1 MAEVNM
7 NENRKWLYD
16 VLTNK
21 GVQMGAYEEFDKN
34 VDANKD
40 WLYNT
45 AKSKGVDI
53 GDYDAFDKA
62 MSNSQIPAVTV
73 PHPGQQQLQQPQP
86 RPKSPYVEGKGEETM
101 IFGVPYADYQQM
113 TPEEQSKQYSAAIEK
128 RKNDEKDF
136 FSNYI
141 SGQLGEIDSELNKE
155 REPVPMPAGSAF
167 MPSSVVGAAQRFGNG
182 DTKETQDRYTSL
194 HAAKNLL
201 DDANKLVEE
210 AKKGDTGFF
219 SSLGRGFKD
228 KFMDTDN
235 WTMGLTDT
243 AYSGLLRK
251 AIEKEESGEELSPE
265 ESKLLDAAAV
275 NMATQA
281 YFSSDM
287 SRGYKA
293 GSTTAQSIPFML
305 EFAVNPISSSGN
317 ALAKGLLKH
326 GLKRFGRASAEAAGR
341 EALNAFGRAATS
353 NAAKVAGRLVGDAAA
368 AAGMTATTS
377 IGRVASGTNERMIGD
392 VQAKVEDG
400 DIKYAGRENSMNFD
414 EALGKSAISNFLENQ
429 SEMFF
434 NAFAGGGKLA
444 KEALN
449 KFIPG
454 FSKLS
459 NSEIVQFI
467 SKIKNNP
474 TIKNVAERTQ
484 FHGLLGEYAE
494 EVYNNFANIPLGEMT
509 VEQAAD
515 LDNNI
520 DTFLGLAPTSA
531 AFGLL
536 GLGGMAREKY
546 TTQRNLHRFRDGLNE
561 EDKTLFDELQ
571 QVINAGDQ
579 ETTKAFIERTLADEN
594 LSPEEKKER
603 VFAVQD
609 MQEEKVLEDVQNE
622 DVSAGVTPEDIE
634 ANKIDIYRNFK
645 RAERKVNSLL
655 PEEVVSQLDAVS
667 DLGQFA
673 SANNLNEQQVSA
685 LADYLPAKEIFSQY
699 VDHTNSRKEE
709 AKMQAREQAIT
720 DVERISNPETGFV
733 TQVKH
738 KFADNPVY
746 LVGGN
751 LAFGEDGFLDRDNSS
766 ETVYYV
772 DETGERKMAQAE
784 DFDSILSEMPADDM
798 IAQAETNAEQDF
810 IAAEEESLQSPEL
823 PAPAR
828 GETVMMDGSHYLIE
842 GDNMDDPGLS
852 VMAIKL
858 NDAGEIDIENGDER
872 PISIDDYYSLKEA
885 ELWEDVIPASQQAE
899 TLQTEEIPLEAEEVQ
914 AEIEKTPVPIEEEAT
929 LEETPEQKQQ
939 KVFDTLPKKKDG
951 SVDYKKMTPQ
961 QRFDYTSVI
970 DSPEVAIED
979 LKDDV
984 AAKNEELEKINA
996 RLAKATGGERV
1007 ELRDLIRAKKK
1018 ELDELNTFFQSVVPE
1033 QSDASENMETS
1044 QVPEDVRTDE
1054 DYISWVADNS
1064 DDAREVLGAYSAAK
1078 DLASHDQTLKPWQR
1092 DLLGR
1097 KISTSSF
1104 NRFGDRNQI
1113 TGALAKG
1120 WLRKDGQEID
1130 AIAQELTEN
1139 GLDVTEQDIVDFM
1152 LANPS
1157 NHVSQISD
1165 TMRSLSSKFSEIA
1178 TKEMGIPVGG
1188 PESNTGKLYLQ
1199 FKEANQKL
1207 DELTQEQKQDA
1218 RNAITADME
1227 ASDQERATDYYEM
1240 LDDYLK
1246 QYDQFRSE
1254 LAAEDADDAII
1265 QMMEE
1270 GNPELYH
1277 GGFTADELDDIY
1289 SQIENN
1295 NGTERQAEDSR
1306 ENQSPLSG
1314 EEVKQHEESGTSE
1327 VVATENSEGK
1337 EQNNGAVPNEQLEN
1351 IEEQKQLDIEQPTV
1365 SDLSVVEPSSSI
1377 QENGNNTLN
1386 SEDNSVLSQSD
1397 NQKVNENDEVSESI
1411 PQGEHGTVLE
1421 VSGEQEEPIYQL
1433 RRGIEEASR
1442 DASESE
1448 GSRENQQ
1455 EVKPIGVGPFGAIY
1469 NQFKNKAKEAID
1481 FLLNLKSGEAT
1492 AALHHSDVGDIDLV
1506 WGKEGTGKSNGYGL
1520 SKIAK
1525 YHPEVLSNLQ
1535 GILDDMN
1542 VISRTTNRINLESD
1556 THKAAVRLEWNGE
1569 SKNWLLTAFEKEAPT
1584 PIDKTTDT
1592 GENQIDLQSDTAL
1605 LQDVGSSFVDK
1616 DSELSANKQE
1626 NVQFT
1631 APNLIPEENVLDY
1644 ANRISE
1650 AKRLFDAEQE
1660 VNTHPTEAQKSAGNY
1675 KKGHIKI
1682 DGYDITIENPKGSER
1697 SGVDTNGQP
1706 WSVTMN
1712 NTYGYIR
1719 GTEGVD
1725 GDHIDVFLS
1734 DNPAGGKVYVIDQMN
1749 EDGSFDEHK
1758 VMYGFNSALAAKRA
1772 YMKNYSPG
1780 WKGLG
1785 KTTEVSKEVFNEWVK
1800 SSKRKTKPFAEYKIA
1815 KENADNIVEI
1825 QSEDV
1830 LQADTVEYGVSNK
1843 LVSKDRYEELKNK
1856 LRGKLGQMNIGFDP
1870 ELFSIGAEM
1879 AAYHIEAG
1887 ARKFGDFAQRM
1898 IEDVGDAVRPYLKSF
1913 YEGARQFPG
1922 MEDFQKD
1929 MDEYHAVKDFD
1940 TDSFDKAV
1948 ESIDKATLPAK
1959 ESKSNNRKSSEN
1971 TVSSQKSE
1979 SNKPAEMQDLFN
1991 QNLEDH
1997 GERRNSEERNPDTDR
2012 SMGGKTREEAV
2023 RTERR
2028 RNDTGV
2034 HGHNVPDADRSG
2046 RIPESTGRVVSS
2058 VKVQR
2063 NRNNYNFG
2071 ENHIDVPAGD
2081 VAKLKANIDA
2091 IRTLREVENSGKPA
2105 TEQQKAKLARYVGWG
2120 GLANALDE
2128 NKFKASER
2136 SWIADANWNAKYLP
2150 YYKQLKELLSP
2161 EEFRSAVQS
2170 TTTSHYTPEP
2180 IIRNLWNIATRVGFT
2195 GGMISEPAMGV
2206 GHILGL
2212 MPKGIAENSQISGFE
2227 IDSLSGRISK
2237 ALYPDANTKVQGYE
2251 TEFAPQSK
2259 DLVIT
2264 NVPFGKD
2271 APYDKFLDK
2280 SLRKKL
2286 GEAYNLHNYFIA
2298 KGLLEL
2304 KENGLGVF
2312 ITSSATMDG
2321 ADSRFREFVASNG
2334 FDMVGAIRLP
2344 NDAFQKNAGTSVTAD
2359 ILVFRKRKAG
2369 EVANGVNYIST
2380 TPVGEGTYEEKGEK
2394 RTKPIMINEYFAAR
2408 PEMMLGEMMTAFD
2421 AGSGGLYSGASQTLK
2436 ARSGLDLSQAI
2447 SEAIGKLPE
2456 NILGKVENSAVVK
2469 DKEQTT
2475 QRDGTLTVKDGKIY
2489 VAMSGGLEP
2498 VPVKE
2503 TFTYNG
2509 KLQKTVDAV
2518 QSYNDLKST
2527 LKKLIAAEQS
2537 LDIDPEPIRKELNKQ
2552 YDAFAKKYGTLN
2564 RNKALDNVLV
2574 EDFERYLPLS
2584 LEDVTKV
2591 PSATGKSS
2599 VYQITKGKGILD
2611 KRVSYP
2617 VKEPSKADN
2626 LQDAVN
2632 ISRSYRGAIDIPYIS
2647 QLIAKS
2653 EEEVIDDML
2662 RDGVAYR
2669 DPLTGDLIDRGTY
2682 LSGNVKEKL
2691 EEARSAAE
2699 RDPAFE
2705 KNVEELINVQP
2716 EMIRFGDISYRLGT
2730 PWIPTEFIDK
2740 FAEDVLGLS
2749 DTGLNFV
2756 SVLNEYVTGKSISV
2770 ADYAKAGI
2778 YKTDRLGTINLF
2790 EAALNQRKPKVYDE
2804 IKNGEQKIRVVN
2816 EVETQAAA
2824 EKVMEISDKFIE
2836 YIDGQK
2842 AFHKE
2847 LERIYNDKY
2856 NNFRLKEYDLPAFEH
2871 YPNSNSQ
2878 ITLRIH
2884 QMRAVQRS
2892 LGESTLY
2899 AHQVG
2904 TGKTFTMITTA
2915 MEMRRLGIARK
2926 PMIVVQNATLED
2938 FVKDFYKLYPGA
2950 NVLAPGKDERSADNR
2965 KRLFNLIATGDFD
2978 AIIIPQSFMQFIP
2991 DDEGRKKKLIQQ
3003 KIEEYERVIEVTE
3016 NDSLRRRLE
3025 KEVADLQNQFE
3036 GVEKPK
3042 KRSVKDRAKA
3052 ENRIKTKMERQL
3064 DRRTDDVLTFEQ
3076 MGIDAL
3082 FIDEAHNYKK
3092 IGFVS
3097 KMSNVKGIDTTASQR
3112 ANSLLLKAK
3121 WVQEKNNGR
3130 NVILATGTPITNTM
3144 AEVWTMMNFVAPDIL
3159 EAYNIQTFDEFATTF
3174 GTVEPSLEFTATG
3187 NFKIADRFKS
3197 YVNVPELVKAFRSH
3211 ADVVLTEDVEEFQE
3225 SSSIPKLRD
3234 GAMTNIVI
3242 DKNED
3247 LEDVM
3252 QILISELERFSKMS
3266 GKEKRRMSAL
3276 PLVVFTKAKQAAIDL
3291 RLLNPSFADNPNS
3304 KTNQVVSNVVK
3315 LYNESNADKGAQLI
3329 FCDSYQSPGEQPKM
3343 DLFDYDPNTPRF
3355 NLYEDIKQ
3363 KLIAQGIPAKEI
3375 AIINNYD
3382 GERRKGLF
3390 EKVRSG
3396 DVRILLG
3403 STEKMGVGVN
3413 VQDRLYGLH
3422 HIDAPV
3428 RPMDFEQRNG
3438 RILRQGNNYA
3448 LWGKPVN
3455 VVTYGVQ
3462 GTLDATAYDR
3472 LRIKQNFIN
3481 QMMKGNVSGRIM
3493 EEQDD
3498 EDPSGMTFNQM
3509 AATLSGD
3516 KTAQLLFVAENLL
3529 KKLRNLKRS
3538 DANSKSGMAESIEYT
3553 RNRII
3558 HDKGQKKV
3566 YERAYKTISEYFPDG
3581 VENVTVDGETYTEK
3595 FGPALEPVIASYE
3608 DAYSLN
3614 RGTAPLKIMLNNSK
3628 AEVIVHFN
3636 EGRMVYEL
3644 YAGNEHIVEGRQFNG
3659 GKGLMSSIEHQLK
3672 AVEKNLSDIDEKIA
3686 SYEKRVQGLTEA
3698 MNTPWGREDELK
3710 AAEKEVEGLKKQLEE
3725 KAKLDNDSNKRYRI
3739 VYHGG
3744 GVQFEKFDINKV
3756 GTGQGT
3762 QAFGWGLYFTS
3773 SKDIAKWY
3781 AEDSAFLNAEKS
3793 MKEVETYGYALDAD
3807 IDYDKAR
3814 TMVIE
3819 EHERFLRDAA
3829 RIFGK
3834 DSKEWKDAKE
3844 DLELATNTRTKTEIT
3859 KSNKNLYEVSLPDN
3873 LKLLDWDRVLEPN
3886 VVDRFLNIVTDKYGK
3901 DIAEEERT
3909 DMMDTNSIFGGVLYD
3924 SAISVAQKIANSNL
3938 IPQNDIYKEASML
3951 IKDTGFDGIIYDAGR
3966 NFGNAKRGDKN
3977 YVIFD
3982 EESISLI
3989 DKMRY
3994 RISNRV
4000 SNLIRKGKENK
4011 IVSAIN
4017 ALSNALHSPVNIV
4030 RRFDDLPSDVRSNEK
4045 MVKGWSDLETGEIS
4059 VYLPNATNVE
4069 DVQATVLHEVIGH
4082 RGLNEVF
4089 GEQYDDFIDK
4099 VFENTVPAT
4108 RRKIIELGIK
4118 REYDFHLATEEYLA
4132 ELAEKGFERE
4142 KGFLKTIKSLFTDM
4156 FHRAKI
4162 KLGFRLN
4169 DGDLRYMLWRTYQL
4183 KTEGRSTDSFAKDM
4197 SMRYKLKVGNYRET
4211 PVRKKYRSDNATTE
4225 KDVAKHLYEAR
4236 TLDRMYKYQE
4246 AYWDSMLGLK
4256 ALQKALEKE
4265 TDKPIADYENAYM
4278 AENQLSSKNS
4288 FEQEF
4293 YKMNFFDPIMSEVNK
4308 LIKTGIE
4315 YDDILDY
4322 LKAKHGLERNEEFAK
4337 RAAEEAK
4344 EPFLEKLNDLE
4355 KLLADGGIDGLTF
4368 DEERDNLNSEM
4379 EEAAEDAYI
4388 EARGKDFSGLSS
4400 LTGEKENFTTEA
4412 EKLVSAFEE
4421 GNDTAVLW
4429 EKINAATKESLKK
4442 SYECGLMTKDAYQ
4455 KVNAM
4460 FKYYIPLRGWKED
4473 TAADVYDYIMEERP
4487 IFNVPVKKMGGR
4499 MSEADDPLATIANM
4513 AESAI
4518 MQGNR
4523 NLMKQ
4528 RFLAMVINHPTS
4540 LATVKQMWYTY
4551 DGVRDEWQQALP
4563 EIPED
4568 ATGEEVAALVE
4579 EFERRMVGLAR
4590 EGLAR
4595 KGRLEVPYR
4604 ALPREQ
4610 KQHMVAVKKDGLEY
4624 TVYINGNPR
4633 AAQAVN
4639 GLTNPDASKSVFL
4652 NTVKRINRQMAAN
4665 FTTRNPAFVISNLAR
4680 DVIFSASAI
4689 AIKEDHKYAS
4699 RFRRN
4704 LIKNGLGLRLGELLY
4719 KSEKNSLD
4727 LNNELER
4734 YFSEFLKN
4742 GGETGYT
4749 ALHSVEEHR
4758 KMIERSI
4765 MDAKGLVD
4773 LGRIFGL
4780 KPGKVTT
4787 PTTLGIVPA
4796 FQFVAK
4802 WTEFGNRCAEDVS
4815 RFTTYM
4821 TSRQMGRSISRSISD
4836 AKEVTVNFNKKGAGS
4851 LCATTLKSLFLFFN
4865 AAVQSLANFA
4875 NLAKANPKRFS
4886 AAVGGFTAAGIIL
4899 PIINNLLIGMFG
4911 GDDDKDAYENLPE
4924 WVRKNNFCFWLG
4936 GDKFLTIPIPIELRA
4951 FYGSGELFRS
4961 YMEGKGD
4968 NRNIGMELMGQFTEL
4983 LPINP
4988 FGGGEW
4994 NIPKGT
5000 PVENIVGTVVGNLMP
5015 DAGKPIYQVFQNK
5028 DFFGKPIYKDS
5039 FNELM
5044 PEWTKAYAGT
5054 SKALVSSTKLLNEVT
5069 GGDKYDRGLLNMNPA
5084 ILEHFFESYFGG
5096 LGKTI
5101 NQVGKTVSM
5110 IWDEDERMWRSVPVL
5125 NRFLSGGDERN
5136 VFSRVNEAYF
5146 NYLGEYKVVE
5156 NRLRGYKKEMKAGD
5170 GLYRAKLE
5178 ELETSSEYKRYA
5190 ILKKYQKRV
5199 KAFQDKI
5206 KEETDREDR
5215 KEYETGLNLLKTE
5228 IVEELRSIK

>member
-1 MAEVNM
+1 MAEINM

-16 VLTNK
+16 ALTNK

-62 MSNSQIPAVTV
+62 MSNGQIPAVTV
-73 PHPGQQQLQQPQP
+73 PHPEQRQLQQPQP
-86 RPKSPYVEGKGEETM
+86 RPKSPYVEGKGDDTM
-101 IFGVPYADYQQM
+101 IFGVPYTDYQQM
-113 TPEEQSKQYSAAIEK
+113 SPEEQSKQYSAAIEK
-128 RKNDEKDF
+128 RKNDEKNF

-141 SGQLGEIDSELNKE
+141 TGQLGEIDSELNKE
-155 REPVPMPAGSAF
+155 REPVAMPAGSAF
-167 MPSSVVGAAQRFGNG
+167 IPSSAVGAAQRFGNG

-210 AKKGDTGFF
+210 SKKGDTGFF

-228 KFMDTDN
+228 RFMDTDN

-305 EFAVNPISSSGN
+305 EFAINPVSSSGN

-326 GLKRFGRASAEAAGR
+326 GLKR
-341 EALNAFGRAATS
+341 FGRAATS

-368 AAGMTATTS
+368 AAGMTATSS

-392 VQAKVEDG
+392 VQATVEDG
-400 DIKYAGRENSMNFD
+400 EIKYAGRENGMEVG
-414 EALGKSAISNFLENQ
+414 EALGKSAVSNFLENQ
-429 SEMFF
+429 SEMVF
-434 NAFAGGGKLA
+434 NAFAGGGKMA
-444 KEALN
+444 KEALS
-449 KFIPG
+449 KFLPG
-454 FSKLS
+454 LSKLS

-474 TIKNVAERTQ
+474 TIKNVANRTQ

-509 VEQAAD
+509 VEQATD

-546 TTQRNLHRFRDGLNE
+546 TAQRNLHRFRNSLNE

-579 ETTKAFIERTLADEN
+579 ETTKAFIGRTLADAN
-594 LSPEEKKER
+594 LTPEEKKER

-622 DVSAGVTPEDIE
+622 DATAGITPEDIE
-634 ANKIDIYRNFK
+634 ANKVDIYRDYK

-655 PEEVVSQLDAVS
+655 PEELTSQLDAVS

-685 LADYLPAKEIFSQY
+685 LADYLPAKEMFSQY
-699 VDHTNSRKEE
+699 VGHTNNRKEE
-709 AKMQAREQAIT
+709 AKMQAREQAMADI
-720 DVERISNPETGFV
+720 ERISNQETGLV
-733 TQVKH
+733 VQAKH
-738 KFADNPVY
+738 KFVDNPVY

-751 LAFGEDGFLDRDNSS
+751 LSFGQDGFLDRDSSS
-766 ETVYYV
+766 ETIYYV

-784 DFDSILSEMPADDM
+784 DFDSVLSEVPIDDM
-798 IAQAETNAEQDF
+798 IVQAEANAEQDF
-810 IAAEEESLQSPEL
+810 IANEEESLRSPDI
-823 PAPAR
+823 PAPVR
-828 GETVMMDGSHYLIE
+828 GETVMIDGSRYLIE

-858 NDAGEIDIENGDER
+858 NDTGEIDIENGDER
-872 PISIDDYYSLKEA
+872 PISVDDYYSLKES
-885 ELWEDVIPASQQAE
+885 ELWQNDIVPASLQEE
-899 TLQTEEIPLEAEEVQ
+899 TQQTEETPLEAEAIQEETEQ
-914 AEIEKTPVPIEEEAT
+914 APVPIEEESVQ
-929 LEETPEQKQQ
+929 EETPEQRLQ
-939 KVFDTLPKKKDG
+939 KVLETLPKKKDG
-951 SVDYKKMTPQ
+951 SIDYKSMTPQ
-961 QRFDYTSVI
+961 QQFDYTSVAE
-970 DSPEVAIED
+970 SPQVAIED
-979 LKDDV
+979 LRGDV

-996 RLAKATGGERV
+996 RLAKATGSERV
-1007 ELRDLIRAKKK
+1007 ELRDIIRSKKK
-1018 ELDELNTFFQSVVPE
+1018 ELDDLKTFFQSVEPT
-1033 QSDASENMETS
+1033 QSVTSESNKDEEV

-1064 DDAREVLGAYSAAK
+1064 DDANEVLDAYSAAK
-1078 DLASHDQTLKPWQR
+1078 DLASHEQTLKPWQR
-1092 DLLGR
+1092 ELLGR
-1097 KISTSSF
+1097 KVSTSSF

-1130 AIAQELTEN
+1130 AIAQELSEN
-1139 GLDVTEQDIVDFM
+1139 GVDVTEQDIVDFM
-1152 LANPS
+1152 LTNPS
-1157 NHVSQISD
+1157 NHVSQMSN

-1188 PESNTGKLYLQ
+1188 PESNTGRLYIQL
-1199 FKEANQKL
+1199 KEADQKI
-1207 DELTQEQKQDA
+1207 DKLTDQQKNEVQEA
-1218 RNAITADME
+1218 LTADMD
-1227 ASDQERATDYYEM
+1227 ASDTQRTDSYYEA
-1240 LDDYLK
+1240 LGDYVQ
-1246 QYDQFRSE
+1246 QYDQFRNE
-1254 LAAEDADDAII
+1254 FDEEGADEAII
-1265 QMMEE
+1265 QSMEE
-1270 GNPELYH
+1270 NNPELYH
-1277 GGFTADELDDIY
+1277 GGFTAAELDDIY

-1295 NGTERQAEDSR
+1295 NGTEGQAEDSR

-1314 EEVKQHEESGTSE
+1314 EEVEQHEESGAPE
-1327 VVATENSEGK
+1327 VAATENRESE
-1337 EQNNGAVPNEQLEN
+1337 EQNNGVVSNKQFE
-1351 IEEQKQLDIEQPTV
+1351 IVKEQKQVNIEQPTIN
-1365 SDLSVVEPSSSI
+1365 DLSVVEPSSSI
-1377 QENGNNTLN
+1377 QENGNNALN
-1386 SEDNSVLSQSD
+1386 SEDNSVPLQGD
-1397 NQKVNENDEVSESI
+1397 NQKVNKNDEVSQSI
-1411 PQGEHGTVLE
+1411 PQGEHGTLPE
-1421 VSGEQEEPIYQL
+1421 ISGEQEEPVYQL
-1433 RRGIEEASR
+1433 RRRIEEASR
-1442 DASESE
+1442 NASESE
-1448 GSRENQQ
+1448 RGRGRQQ
-1455 EVKPIGVGPFGAIY
+1455 EVNQMIETQAKENGLWTPIQNLSHLGTPFLSGNENDTYLDRENAAVYKMNNLVNSKNLPELFKRIDLHNELFPQTKYELVGFTGFGNGGTIY
-1469 NQFKNKAKEAID
+1469 PIYKQEYIDNAEFATPEEIGAYMQDLGFNKA
-1481 FLLNLKSGEAT
+1481 GEAEY
-1492 AALHHSDVGDIDLV
+1492 SNGDITISDLRPRNV
-1506 WGKEGTGKSNGYGL
+1506 LKDTEGDIYVIDADFKRNILTPKENNPAQFTS
-1520 SKIAK
+1520 
-1525 YHPEVLSNLQ
+1525 PQ
-1535 GILDDMN
+1535 
-1542 VISRTTNRINLESD
+1542 LES
-1556 THKAAVRLEWNGE
+1556 
-1569 SKNWLLTAFEKEAPT
+1569 
-1584 PIDKTTDT
+1584 
-1592 GENQIDLQSDTAL
+1592 
-1605 LQDVGSSFVDK
+1605 
-1616 DSELSANKQE
+1616 
-1626 NVQFT
+1626 
-1631 APNLIPEENVLDY
+1631 EENVLDY
-1644 ANRISE
+1644 ANRVSE

-1660 VNTHPTEAQKSAGNY
+1660 VDTNPTEAQKSAGNY

-1712 NTYGYIR
+1712 NSYGYIR

-1758 VMYGFNSALAAKRA
+1758 VMYGFNSALAAKSA

-1785 KTTEVSKEVFNEWVK
+1785 KATEVSKELFNEWVK

-1815 KENADNIVEI
+1815 KGNAIDVSEM
-1825 QSEDV
+1825 QSQDV
-1830 LQADTVEYGVSNK
+1830 VQTDIGEYGVSNRF
-1843 LVSKDRYEELKNK
+1843 VSKNRYEELKNK

-1898 IEDVGDAVRPYLKSF
+1898 IEDIGDSVRPYLKSF

-1922 MEDFQKD
+1922 MEEYQKD
-1929 MDEYHAVKDFD
+1929 MDEYRTVKDFD
-1940 TDSFDKAV
+1940 TESFNKVVDAI
-1948 ESIDKATLPAK
+1948 EKATLPAK
-1959 ESKSNNRKSSEN
+1959 ESKENGRKSSEK
-1971 TVSSQKSE
+1971 TVSSHKSE
-1979 SNKPAEMQDLFN
+1979 SNRPAEMQDLFN

-1997 GERRNSEERNPDTDR
+1997 DERRKSEERNPDANR
-2012 SMGGKTREEAV
+2012 SLGGTTREEAV
-2023 RTERR
+2023 RTEQRG
-2028 RNDTGV
+2028 NDTSV

-2046 RIPESTGRVVSS
+2046 GLPESSGSVVSP

-2063 NRNNYNFG
+2063 NRNNYSFG

-2105 TEQQKAKLARYVGWG
+2105 TEQQKAKLVRYVGWG
-2120 GLANALDE
+2120 GLASALDE
-2128 NKFKASER
+2128 NKFKASNR
-2136 SWIADANWNAKYLP
+2136 PWGADTNWNAKYLP
-2150 YYKQLKELLSP
+2150 YYKQLKEILSP
-2161 EEFRSAVQS
+2161 EEFKSAIQS

-2180 IIRNLWNIATRVGFT
+2180 IIRNLWNIVQRVGFT
-2195 GGMISEPAMGV
+2195 GGMVSEPSMGV

-2212 MPKGIAENSQISGFE
+2212 MPKEIAGSSQISGFE

-2237 ALYPDANTKVQGYE
+2237 TLYPDANAKVQGYE

-2286 GEAYNLHNYFIA
+2286 GSAYNLHNYFIA

-2312 ITSSATMDG
+2312 VTSSATMDG
-2321 ADSRFREFVASNG
+2321 ADSRFREFVAGNG
-2334 FDMVGAIRLP
+2334 FDLVGAIRLP

-2359 ILVFRKRKAG
+2359 ILVFHKRKQGEAG
-2369 EVANGVNYIST
+2369 NGMNYIST
-2380 TPVGEGTYEEKGEK
+2380 TPVGEGSYEEKGEK
-2394 RTKPIMINEYFAAR
+2394 RTKPIMINEYFAVH
-2408 PEMMLGEMMTAFD
+2408 PEMMLGEMMTAHD
-2421 AGSGGLYSGASQTLK
+2421 AGSGGLYSGSSQTLK
-2436 ARSGLDLSQAI
+2436 GRSGVDLANEL
-2447 SEAIGKLPE
+2447 SEAIGKFPE
-2456 NILGKVENSAVVK
+2456 KILGKVKENSVNVT
-2469 DKEQTT
+2469 KEHTT
-2475 QRDGTLTVKDGKIY
+2475 QKDGTLTVKDGNLY
-2489 VAMSGGLEP
+2489 VAMSGVLEP
-2498 VPVKE
+2498 VSVKE
-2503 TFTYNG
+2503 IFKYNG
-2509 KLQKTVDAV
+2509 KVQKTVDAV
-2518 QSYNDLKST
+2518 QSYNDIKST
-2527 LKKLIAAEQS
+2527 LKELIAAEQS
-2537 LDIDPEPIRKELNKQ
+2537 LDIDPEPIRNELNKR
-2552 YDAFAKKYGTLN
+2552 YDNFVKKYGTLN
-2564 RNKALDNVLV
+2564 RNKALDNVFI

-2584 LEDVTKV
+2584 LEDVQKV
-2591 PSATGKSS
+2591 PSATGKST
-2599 VYQITKGKGILD
+2599 VYQVTKGKGILE
-2611 KRVSYP
+2611 KRISFP

-2632 ISRSYRGAIDIPYIS
+2632 ISRSYRGSIDVPYIS
-2647 QLIAKS
+2647 RLIERS
-2653 EEEVIDDML
+2653 EEDVVEDML
-2662 RDGVAYR
+2662 HDGVAYR
-2669 DPLTGDLIDRGTY
+2669 EPLTGNLVDKSTY
-2682 LSGNVKEKL
+2682 LSGNVREKL
-2691 EEARSAAE
+2691 EEARIAAE

-2705 KNVEELINVQP
+2705 KNVEDLINVQP
-2716 EMIRFGDISYRLGT
+2716 ETIRFGDISYRLGT
-2730 PWIPTEFIDK
+2730 PWIPAEFIDK

-2749 DTGLNFV
+2749 DTKLDFV
-2756 SVLNEYVTGKSISV
+2756 AVLNEYVTGKSISV

-2778 YKTDRLGTINLF
+2778 YRTDRLGTIDLF
-2790 EAALNQRKPKVYDE
+2790 EAALNQRKPKVFDE
-2804 IKNGEQKIRVVN
+2804 IRNGEQKIRVIN
-2816 EVETQAAA
+2816 EAETQAAA

-2836 YIDGQK
+2836 YIDSQK
-2842 AFHKE
+2842 ALHKE
-2847 LERIYNDKY
+2847 LERIYNDRY
-2856 NNFRLKEYDLPAFEH
+2856 NNFRLKEYDQPAFEH
-2871 YPNSNSQ
+2871 YPNSNTA
-2878 ITLRIH
+2878 ITLRTH
-2884 QMRAVQRS
+2884 QMKAVQRS
-2892 LGESTLY
+2892 LGESTLL

-2915 MEMRRLGIARK
+2915 MEMRRLNIARK

-2965 KRLFNLIATGDFD
+2965 RRLFNLIATGDFD

-2991 DDEGRKKKLIQQ
+2991 DDEGRKKELIQQ
-3003 KIEEYERVIEVTE
+3003 RIDEYERVIEATE

-3025 KEVADLQNQFE
+3025 KEVLGLQDQLE
-3036 GVEKPK
+3036 GVEPK
-3042 KRSVKDRAKA
+3042 RRSVKDKAKA
-3052 ENRIKTKMERQL
+3052 QNRIKTKMERQL
-3064 DRRTDDVLTFEQ
+3064 DRRTDDVMTFEQ

-3082 FIDEAHNYKK
+3082 FIDEAHNFKK
-3092 IGFVS
+3092 IGFAS

-3121 WVQEKNNGR
+3121 WVQEKNNKR

-3159 EAYNIQTFDEFATTF
+3159 EAYNIQSFDEFATTF

-3187 NFKIADRFKS
+3187 NFKVADRFKS

-3211 ADVVLTEDVEEFQE
+3211 ADVVLTEDVEEFKE
-3225 SSSIPKLRD
+3225 NNSIPKLRD
-3234 GAMTNIVI
+3234 DKMTNIVI

-3252 QILISELERFSKMS
+3252 QVLIGQLERFSKMS

-3304 KTNQVVSNVVK
+3304 KTNQVVANVVK
-3315 LYNESNADKGAQLI
+3315 LYNESSADKGAQLI

-3343 DLFDYDPNTPRF
+3343 DLFNYNPDIPRF

-3375 AIINNYD
+3375 AIVNNYD

-3413 VQDRLYGLH
+3413 VQDRMYGLH

-3516 KTAQLLFVAENLL
+3516 KTAQLLFVAENML
-3529 KKLRNLKRS
+3529 KKLRNSKRS
-3538 DANSKSGMAESIEYT
+3538 DANSKSGMAEAIESL
-3553 RNRII
+3553 RNRNIL
-3558 HDKGQKKV
+3558 DESKKKI
-3566 YERAYKTISEYFPDG
+3566 YERANKTVSEYFPDG
-3581 VENVTVDGETYTEK
+3581 IESVTVDGNVFKEK
-3595 FGPALEPVIASYE
+3595 FGPSLEPVIASYE

-3644 YAGNEHIVEGRQFNG
+3644 YAGNDHIVEERQFNG

-3672 AVEKNLSDIDEKIA
+3672 SVKKNLEDIVSSISDREK
-3686 SYEKRVQGLTEA
+3686 KVQGLTEA
-3698 MNTPWGREDELK
+3698 MNTPWGREEELK
-3710 AAEKEVEGLKKQLEE
+3710 EAEKEVEDLRKKLEE
-3725 KAKLDNDSNKRYRI
+3725 KAKSDNDSNKRYR
-3739 VYHGG
+3739 
-3744 GVQFEKFDINKV
+3744 
-3756 GTGQGT
+3756 
-3762 QAFGWGLYFTS
+3762 TS
-3773 SKDIAKWY
+3773 DH
-3781 AEDSAFLNAEKS
+3781 
-3793 MKEVETYGYALDAD
+3793 VE
-3807 IDYDKAR
+3807 
-3814 TMVIE
+3814 
-3819 EHERFLRDAA
+3819 
-3829 RIFGK
+3829 
-3834 DSKEWKDAKE
+3834 
-3844 DLELATNTRTKTEIT
+3844 
-3859 KSNKNLYEVSLPDN
+3859 
-3873 LKLLDWDRVLEPN
+3873 
-3886 VVDRFLNIVTDKYGK
+3886 
-3901 DIAEEERT
+3901 
-3909 DMMDTNSIFGGVLYD
+3909 
-3924 SAISVAQKIANSNL
+3924 
-3938 IPQNDIYKEASML
+3938 
-3951 IKDTGFDGIIYDAGR
+3951 
-3966 NFGNAKRGDKN
+3966 
-3977 YVIFD
+3977 
-3982 EESISLI
+3982 
-3989 DKMRY
+3989 
-3994 RISNRV
+3994 
-4000 SNLIRKGKENK
+4000 NLIRKGKEK
-4011 IVSAIN
+4011 KYISEIE
-4017 ALSNALHSPVNIV
+4017 ALADALHTPVRIV
-4030 RRFDDLPSDVRSNEK
+4030 RSFEDLPDDVRSSGN
-4045 MVKGWSDLETGEIS
+4045 MVKGWSDMNTGKIS
-4059 VYLPNATNVE
+4059 VYLPNVANIE
-4069 DVQATVLHEVIGH
+4069 DVQATVLHEVVGH
-4082 RGLNEVF
+4082 RGLHDVF

-4099 VFENTVPAT
+4099 VFENSVPGT
-4108 RRKIIELGIK
+4108 RRKIVELGMK
-4118 REYDFHLATEEYLA
+4118 RGYDFHLATEEYMA

-4142 KGFLKTIKSLFTDM
+4142 KGFLQTIKSLFSDM
-4156 FHRAKI
+4156 LHHAKI

-4183 KTEGRSTDSFAKDM
+4183 KTEERSADSLAKDM

-4211 PVRKKYRSDNATTE
+4211 PVRRKYRSDNATAA
-4225 KDVAKHLYEAR
+4225 KDVAKRLYEAR
-4236 TLDRMYKYQE
+4236 TLDRMYKYHE
-4246 AYWDSMLGLK
+4246 AYQDSMLGLK
-4256 ALQKALEKE
+4256 VLQEALEKE
-4265 TDKPIADYENAYM
+4265 TEKPIADHENAYM
-4278 AENQLSSKNS
+4278 AENQLSSRNS
-4288 FEQEF
+4288 FEQEY
-4293 YKMNFFDPIMSEVNK
+4293 YKMNYFDPIMSEVNQ
-4308 LIKTGIE
+4308 LIKNGVE

-4337 RAAEEAK
+4337 RAAEKAK
-4344 EPFLEKLNDLE
+4344 EPFIEKLEDLE
-4355 KLLADGGIDGLTF
+4355 NLLAQGGIDGLTF
-4368 DEERDNLNSEM
+4368 DEERDNLKSEM

-4400 LTGEKENFTTEA
+4400 LTGEEENFTTKA
-4412 EKLVSAFEE
+4412 EKIVSAFEDV
-4421 GNDTAVLW
+4421 NDTAALW
-4429 EKINAATKESLKK
+4429 EKINAATKESIKK
-4442 SYECGLMTKDAYQ
+4442 TYECGLMTKDAYQ
-4455 KVNAM
+4455 KVNTM

-4487 IFNVPVKKMGGR
+4487 IFNAPVKKMEGR

-4528 RFLAMVINHPTS
+4528 RFLAMAINHPTS

-4551 DGVRDEWQQALP
+4551 DEIRDEWQQALP

-4568 ATGEEVAALVE
+4568 ATGDEVTALVE
-4579 EFERRMVGLAR
+4579 QFERRMVELAAQ
-4590 EGLAR
+4590 GLAR
-4595 KGRLEVPYR
+4595 KGRLEVPYK

-4610 KQHMVAVKKDGLEY
+4610 RQHMVIVKKDGLEY

-4633 AAQAVN
+4633 AAQAMN
-4639 GLTNPDASKSVFL
+4639 GLTNPDSGSHKLVNL
-4652 NTVKRINRQMAAN
+4652 VKRINRQMAAN

-4680 DVIFSASAI
+4680 DMIFSTSAVS
-4689 AIKEDHKYAS
+4689 IKEDAKYS
-4699 RFRRN
+4699 NRFKRN
-4704 LIKNGLGLRLGELLY
+4704 LVKNGFGLRLGELFY
-4719 KSEKNSLD
+4719 KFDKNSLD
-4727 LNNELER
+4727 TNNELER
-4734 YFSEFLKN
+4734 YFLEFLRN

-4758 KMIERSI
+4758 KLIERSI
-4765 MDAKGLVD
+4765 MDAKGLID

-4796 FQFVAK
+4796 FQCVAK

-4836 AKEVTVNFNKKGAGS
+4836 AKEITVNFNKKGAGG
-4851 LCATTLKSLFLFFN
+4851 LGATTFKSLFLFFN
-4865 AAVQSLANFA
+4865 AAVQSLANFT

-4886 AAVGGFTAAGIIL
+4886 AVIGGYTAAGMLL
-4899 PIINNLLIGMFG
+4899 PIMNNLLISMFG

-4951 FYGSGELFRS
+4951 FYGAGELFRS
-4961 YMEGKGD
+4961 YAEGKGD

-5000 PVENIVGTVVGNLMP
+5000 PTKNIVGTIAGNLMP
-5015 DAGKPIYQVFQNK
+5015 DAGKPIYQVVQNK

-5054 SKALVSSTKLLNEVT
+5054 SKALVSSTKFLNEVT
-5069 GGDKYDRGLLNMNPA
+5069 GGDKYERGALNINPA
-5084 ILEHFFESYFGG
+5084 VLEHFFESYFGG

-5101 NQVGKTVSM
+5101 NQTGKTISM

-5125 NRFLSGGDERN
+5125 NRFLSGGDEKN
-5136 VFSRVNEAYF
+5136 VFSRVNEAYY
-5146 NYLGEYKVVE
+5146 NYLDEFKIVE
-5156 NRLRGYKKEMKAGD
+5156 NKLRGYKKEMKSGNA
-5170 GLYRAKLE
+5170 LYMEKLK
-5178 ELETSSEYKRYA
+5178 ELENSSEYKRYSV
-5190 ILKKYQKRV
+5190 LKKYQKRV
-5199 KAFQDKI
+5199 KSYQDLI
-5206 KEETDREDR
+5206 KEETDRETR
-5215 KEYETGLNLLKTE
+5215 KEFETGLNLLKTE
-5228 IVEELRSIK
+5228 IVEQLRSVE

>member
-86 RPKSPYVEGKGEETM
+86 RPKSPYVEGKGEDTM

-167 MPSSVVGAAQRFGNG
+167 IPSSAVGAAQRFGNG

-265 ESKLLDAAAV
+265 ESKLLDAATV

-305 EFAVNPISSSGN
+305 EFAVNPVSSSGN

-326 GLKRFGRASAEAAGR
+326 GLKRFGRV
-341 EALNAFGRAATS
+341 ATS

-368 AAGMTATTS
+368 AAGMTATSS

-392 VQAKVEDG
+392 VQATVEDG
-400 DIKYAGRENSMNFD
+400 EIKYAGRENGMEVG
-414 EALGKSAISNFLENQ
+414 EALGKSAVSNFLENQ
-429 SEMFF
+429 SEMIF
-434 NAFAGGGKLA
+434 NAFAGGGKMA
-444 KEALN
+444 KEALS
-449 KFIPG
+449 KFIPD

-509 VEQAAD
+509 VEQATD

-546 TTQRNLHRFRDGLNE
+546 TTQRNLHRFKEGLNE
-561 EDKTLFDELQ
+561 EDQALFDELQ
-571 QVINAGDQ
+571 QVINAGDK
-579 ETTKAFIERTLADEN
+579 ETTKAFIKRTLTDEK
-594 LSPEEKKER
+594 LTQEEKKER

-609 MQEEKVLEDVQNE
+609 MHEERVLEDVQNE
-622 DVSAGVTPEDIE
+622 DVSAGVTSEDIE

-655 PEEVVSQLDAVS
+655 PEEIVSQLDAVS

-673 SANNLNEQQVSA
+673 STNNLNEQQVSA

-699 VDHTNSRKEE
+699 VDHTNKRKEE
-709 AKMQAREQAIT
+709 AKMQAREQAMA
-720 DVERISNPETGFV
+720 DVERISNPETGLV
-733 TQVKH
+733 IQAKH

-751 LAFGEDGFLDRDNSS
+751 LSFGEDGFLDRDNSS
-766 ETVYYV
+766 ETIYYV

-784 DFDSILSEMPADDM
+784 DFDSVLSEVPIDDM
-798 IAQAETNAEQDF
+798 IVQAEINAEQDF
-810 IAAEEESLQSPEL
+810 VTNEEESLRSPDI
-823 PAPAR
+823 PAPVR
-828 GETVMMDGSHYLIE
+828 GETVMMDGSRYLIE
-842 GDNMDDPGLS
+842 GDNMDDPGQS

-858 NDAGEIDIENGDER
+858 DDAGEIDIENGDER
-872 PISIDDYYSLKEA
+872 PISIDDYYSLKES
-885 ELWEDVIPASQQAE
+885 EMWQDDIVPAPLQEE
-899 TLQTEEIPLEAEEVQ
+899 TLQTEETPLESEVIQEETDQVSV
-914 AEIEKTPVPIEEEAT
+914 PVEGESVK
-929 LEETPEQKQQ
+929 EETPEQRLQ
-939 KVFDTLPKKKDG
+939 KVLDTLPKKKDG
-951 SVDYKKMTPQ
+951 SIDYKSMTPQ
-961 QRFDYTSVI
+961 QQFDYTSAV

-979 LKDDV
+979 LKGDV

-1007 ELRDLIRAKKK
+1007 ELRDLIRSKKK

-1033 QSDASENMETS
+1033 QSDTSESMETS
-1044 QVPEDVRTDE
+1044 QVPEEVRTDE

-1064 DDAREVLGAYSAAK
+1064 DDANEVLGAYSAAK
-1078 DLASHDQTLKPWQR
+1078 DLASHEQTLKPWQR
-1092 DLLGR
+1092 ELLGR
-1097 KISTSSF
+1097 KVSTSSF

-1130 AIAQELTEN
+1130 TIAQELSEN
-1139 GLDVTEQDIVDFM
+1139 GVEVTEQNIVDFM
-1152 LANPS
+1152 LTNPS
-1157 NHVSQISD
+1157 NHVSQVSD

-1270 GNPELYH
+1270 SNPELYY

-1295 NGTERQAEDSR
+1295 NGTEGQAEDSR

-1314 EEVKQHEESGTSE
+1314 EEVEQHEESGAPE
-1327 VVATENSEGK
+1327 VAATENRESE
-1337 EQNNGAVPNEQLEN
+1337 EQNNGIVPNEQFEVIKEQKPVN
-1351 IEEQKQLDIEQPTV
+1351 IEQLTV
-1365 SDLSVVEPSSSI
+1365 NDLSVVEPSSST
-1377 QENGNNTLN
+1377 QENGNNALN
-1386 SEDNSVLSQSD
+1386 SEDYSVNLQGE

-1411 PQGEHGTVLE
+1411 PQGEHGTLPE
-1421 VSGEQEEPIYQL
+1421 ISGEQEEPVYQL
-1433 RRGIEEASR
+1433 RRRIEEASR
-1442 DASESE
+1442 NASESE
-1448 GSRENQQ
+1448 RGRGHQQ
-1455 EVKPIGVGPFGAIY
+1455 EVNQMIEAQAKESGLWTPIQNLSNLGTPFLSGNENDTYLDRENDAVYKMNNLVNSKNLPELFKRIDLHNELFPQTKYELVGFTGFGNGGAIY
-1469 NQFKNKAKEAID
+1469 PIYKQEYIDNAEFATPEEIGNYMQALGFNKT
-1481 FLLNLKSGEAT
+1481 GEA
-1492 AALHHSDVGDIDLV
+1492 
-1506 WGKEGTGKSNGYGL
+1506 EYSNGDVTISDL
-1520 SKIAK
+1520 R
-1525 YHPEVLSNLQ
+1525 PRNVLKDAEGDVYVIDADFKRNIPTPKENNPAQFVSPQLEP
-1535 GILDDMN
+1535 GEDILDY
-1542 VISRTTNRINLESD
+1542 T
-1556 THKAAVRLEWNGE
+1556 
-1569 SKNWLLTAFEKEAPT
+1569 
-1584 PIDKTTDT
+1584 
-1592 GENQIDLQSDTAL
+1592 
-1605 LQDVGSSFVDK
+1605 
-1616 DSELSANKQE
+1616 
-1626 NVQFT
+1626 
-1631 APNLIPEENVLDY
+1631 
-1644 ANRISE
+1644 NRISE
-1650 AKRLFDAEQE
+1650 SKRLFDAEQE
-1660 VNTHPTEAQKSAGNY
+1660 VDTNPTEAQKSAGNY

-1815 KENADNIVEI
+1815 KENADNIAEI

-1971 TVSSQKSE
+1971 MVSSQKSE

-2034 HGHNVPDADRSG
+2034 HGHNVPDTDRSG
-2046 RIPESTGRVVSS
+2046 RIPESTGRVVSP

-2286 GEAYNLHNYFIA
+2286 GGAYNLHNYFIA

-2321 ADSRFREFVASNG
+2321 ADSRFREFVAGNG

-2436 ARSGLDLSQAI
+2436 ARSGLDLSQAL

-2475 QRDGTLTVKDGKIY
+2475 QKDGTLTVKDGKIY
-2489 VAMSGGLEP
+2489 VAMSGVLEP

-2599 VYQITKGKGILD
+2599 VYQITKGKGIMD

-2691 EEARSAAE
+2691 EEARAAAE

-2856 NNFRLKEYDLPAFEH
+2856 NNFRLKEYDLPTFEH

-3003 KIEEYERVIEVTE
+3003 KIEEYERVIEATE

-3363 KLIAQGIPAKEI
+3363 KLIVQGIPANEI

-3725 KAKLDNDSNKRYRI
+3725 KAKASDENKKYRI
-3739 VYHGG
+3739 
-3744 GVQFEKFDINKV
+3744 
-3756 GTGQGT
+3756 
-3762 QAFGWGLYFTS
+3762 
-3773 SKDIAKWY
+3773 
-3781 AEDSAFLNAEKS
+3781 AEDESTRNSKRLSSVIVEQAKMLNTPVRIINS
-3793 MKEVETYGYALDAD
+3793 
-3807 IDYDKAR
+3807 IDELPND
-3814 TMVIE
+3814 
-3819 EHERFLRDAA
+3819 DDA
-3829 RIFGK
+3829 RIQIENG
-3834 DSKEWKDAKE
+3834 
-3844 DLELATNTRTKTEIT
+3844 
-3859 KSNKNLYEVSLPDN
+3859 SN
-3873 LKLLDWDRVLEPN
+3873 
-3886 VVDRFLNIVTDKYGK
+3886 
-3901 DIAEEERT
+3901 
-3909 DMMDTNSIFGGVLYD
+3909 
-3924 SAISVAQKIANSNL
+3924 
-3938 IPQNDIYKEASML
+3938 
-3951 IKDTGFDGIIYDAGR
+3951 
-3966 NFGNAKRGDKN
+3966 
-3977 YVIFD
+3977 
-3982 EESISLI
+3982 
-3989 DKMRY
+3989 
-3994 RISNRV
+3994 
-4000 SNLIRKGKENK
+4000 
-4011 IVSAIN
+4011 
-4017 ALSNALHSPVNIV
+4017 
-4030 RRFDDLPSDVRSNEK
+4030 
-4045 MVKGWSDLETGEIS
+4045 VKGWFDSKTKEVV
-4059 VYLPNATNVE
+4059 VYLPNAVSVE
-4069 DVQATVLHEVIGH
+4069 DAQVTVLHETVGH

-4099 VFENTVPAT
+4099 VFENAVPAT
-4108 RRKIIELGIK
+4108 RRKIIDLGMK
-4118 REYDFHLATEEYLA
+4118 RGYDFHLATEEYLA
-4132 ELAEKGFERE
+4132 EMAEKGFERE
-4142 KGFLKTIKSLFTDM
+4142 KGFLQTIKSLFTDM
-4156 FHRAKI
+4156 LHRAKI

-4211 PVRKKYRSDNATTE
+4211 PVRKKYRSDNATAE

-4246 AYWDSMLGLK
+4246 AYQDSMLGLK
-4256 ALQKALEKE
+4256 ALQEALEKE
-4265 TDKPIADYENAYM
+4265 TDKPISDYENAYM

-4308 LIKTGIE
+4308 LIKTGVE

-4337 RAAEEAK
+4337 RAAEKAK
-4344 EPFLEKLNDLE
+4344 EPFIEKINDLE
-4355 KLLADGGIDGLTF
+4355 NLLVQGGIDGLTF
-4368 DEERDNLNSEM
+4368 DEERDNLKSEM
-4379 EEAAEDAYI
+4379 EEAAEDAYF

-4400 LTGEKENFTTEA
+4400 LTGEEENFTAEA
-4412 EKLVSAFEE
+4412 EKLVSAFEDT
-4421 GNDTAVLW
+4421 NDTVVLW

-4442 SYECGLMTKDAYQ
+4442 TYECGLMTKDAYQ
-4455 KVNAM
+4455 NVSNM
-4460 FKYYIPLRGWKED
+4460 FQYYIPLRGWKED

-4487 IFNVPVKKMGGR
+4487 IFNVPVKKMEGR
-4499 MSEADDPLATIANM
+4499 VSEADDPLATIANM

-4579 EFERRMVGLAR
+4579 EFERRMVELAR

-4610 KQHMVAVKKDGLEY
+4610 RQHMVIVKKDGLEY

-4633 AAQAVN
+4633 AAQAMN
-4639 GLTNPDASKSVFL
+4639 GLTNPDSGSHKLVNL
-4652 NTVKRINRQMAAN
+4652 VKRINRQMAAN

-4680 DVIFSASAI
+4680 DVIFSTSAI
-4689 AIKEDHKYAS
+4689 AIKEDHKYSS

-4704 LIKNGLGLRLGELLY
+4704 LIKNGLRLRLGELLY

-4734 YFSEFLKN
+4734 YFSEFLRN

-4773 LGRIFGL
+4773 LGRIFGV
-4780 KPGKVTT
+4780 KPGKVTV
-4787 PTTLGIVPA
+4787 PTTMGIVPA
-4796 FQFVAK
+4796 FQFMAK

-4836 AKEVTVNFNKKGAGS
+4836 AKEVTVNFNKKGAGG
-4851 LCATTLKSLFLFFN
+4851 LGATTFKSLFLFFN

-4886 AAVGGFTAAGIIL
+4886 AAIGGFTAAGILL
-4899 PIINNLLIGMFG
+4899 PIMNNLLIGMFG

-4951 FYGSGELFRS
+4951 FYGAGELFRS

-4994 NIPKGT
+4994 NVPKGT
-5000 PVENIVGTVVGNLMP
+5000 PTKNIVGTVVGNLMP
-5015 DAGKPIYQVFQNK
+5015 DAGKPVYQVAQNRN
-5028 DFFGKPIYKDS
+5028 FFGKPIYKDN

-5054 SKALVSSTKLLNEVT
+5054 SKALVSSAKLLNEVT

-5178 ELETSSEYKRYA
+5178 ELETSPEYKRYA

-5228 IVEELRSIK
+5228 IVEELRSVK

>member
-1 MAEVNM
+1 MAEINM

-16 VLTNK
+16 ALTNK

-73 PHPGQQQLQQPQP
+73 PHPGQQQLQQPQL
-86 RPKSPYVEGKGEETM
+86 RPKSPYVEGKGEDTM
-101 IFGVPYADYQQM
+101 IFGVPYTDYQQM
-113 TPEEQSKQYSAAIEK
+113 SPEEQSKQYSAAIEK

-141 SGQLGEIDSELNKE
+141 SGQLGELDSELNKE
-155 REPVPMPAGSAF
+155 REPMPMPAGSAF
-167 MPSSVVGAAQRFGNG
+167 IPSSAVGAAQRFGNG

-210 AKKGDTGFF
+210 SKKGDTGFF
-219 SSLGRGFKD
+219 TSLGRGFKD

-251 AIEKEESGEELSPE
+251 AIEKEESGEDLSPE

-317 ALAKGLLKH
+317 ALAKGLLKY
-326 GLKRFGRASAEAAGR
+326 GLKRFGRA
-341 EALNAFGRAATS
+341 ATS
-353 NAAKVAGRLVGDAAA
+353 NVAKVVGRLAGDAVAA
-368 AAGMTATTS
+368 TGMTATSS

-392 VQAKVEDG
+392 VQATVEDG
-400 DIKYAGRENSMNFD
+400 DIKYAGRENSMNFG

-429 SEMFF
+429 SEMVF
-434 NAFAGGGKLA
+434 NAFAGGGKMA
-444 KEALN
+444 KEALS

-509 VEQAAD
+509 VEQATD

-531 AFGLL
+531 AFGLF
-536 GLGGMAREKY
+536 GIYGMAREKF
-546 TTQRNLHRFRDGLNE
+546 TTQRNLRRFRNGLSE
-561 EDKTLFDELQ
+561 EDQVLFDELQ
-571 QVINAGDQ
+571 QVINAGDK
-579 ETTKAFIERTLADEN
+579 ETAKAFIKRTLADEK
-594 LSPEEKKER
+594 LTQEEKKER

-609 MQEEKVLEDVQNE
+609 MQEERVLEDVQNE
-622 DVSAGVTPEDIE
+622 DVSAGVTSEDIE

-655 PEEVVSQLDAVS
+655 PEEIVSQLDAVS

-673 SANNLNEQQVSA
+673 STNNLNEQQVSA

-699 VDHTNSRKEE
+699 VDHTNKRKEE
-709 AKMQAREQAIT
+709 AKMQAREQAMA
-720 DVERISNPETGFV
+720 DVEGISNPETGLV
-733 TQVKH
+733 IQAKH

-751 LAFGEDGFLDRDNSS
+751 LSFGEDGFLDRDNSS
-766 ETVYYV
+766 ETIYYV

-784 DFDSILSEMPADDM
+784 DFDSVLSEVPIDDM
-798 IAQAETNAEQDF
+798 IVQAEANAEQDF
-810 IAAEEESLQSPEL
+810 IANEEESLRSPDI
-823 PAPAR
+823 PAPVR
-828 GETVMMDGSHYLIE
+828 GETVMMDGSRYLIE
-842 GDNMDDPGLS
+842 GDNMDDPGQS

-858 NDAGEIDIENGDER
+858 DDAGEIDIENGDER

-885 ELWEDVIPASQQAE
+885 ELW
-899 TLQTEEIPLEAEEVQ
+899 QTEHVESERGDNTTIEQSEAVQEDGSSDLRELSSEVLRRANVTTDTGARNTIGSNDSKIEGGLILDNLPEISSSIDSHGIAKGNEMEHLLYFLINGVDTNRQFDTAPLGKATQSSGSGLGTASGTSYRDGLFIIASKPGNMILDENGKTNISTVLVNDMSYDGGNPLGVVHAKAIQKELSNMFPNVDFVLYSEAKDYYNNLSKESDR
-914 AEIEKTPVPIEEEAT
+914 EEA
-929 LEETPEQKQQ
+929 PEQKIQ
-939 KVFDTLPKKKDG
+939 KTFDALPKKKDG
-951 SVDYKKMTPQ
+951 SIDYKALTPQ
-961 QRFDYTSVI
+961 QQFNYTSVVE
-970 DSPEVAIED
+970 SPEVAIED
-979 LKDDV
+979 LRGDV

-996 RLAKATGGERV
+996 RLAKVTGSERV
-1007 ELRDLIRAKKK
+1007 ELRDLIRSKKK

-1033 QSDASENMETS
+1033 QSDTSESMETS
-1044 QVPEDVRTDE
+1044 QVPEEVRTDE

-1064 DDAREVLGAYSAAK
+1064 DDANEVLGAYSAAK
-1078 DLASHDQTLKPWQR
+1078 DLASHEQTLKPWQR
-1092 DLLGR
+1092 ELLGR
-1097 KISTSSF
+1097 KVSTSSF

-1130 AIAQELTEN
+1130 TIAQELSEN
-1139 GLDVTEQDIVDFM
+1139 GVEVTEQDIVDFM
-1152 LANPS
+1152 LTNPS
-1157 NHVSQISD
+1157 NHVSQVSD

-1188 PESNTGKLYLQ
+1188 PESNTGRLYIKL
-1199 FKEANQKL
+1199 KEADQKI
-1207 DELTQEQKQDA
+1207 DKLTDKQKNEIEEA
-1218 RNAITADME
+1218 LSADMD
-1227 ASDQERATDYYEM
+1227 ASDTQRTDSYYEA
-1240 LDDYLK
+1240 LDDYIQ
-1246 QYDQFRSE
+1246 QYDQFRNE
-1254 LAAEDADDAII
+1254 FDEEAADEAII
-1265 QMMEE
+1265 QSMEE
-1270 GNPELYH
+1270 NNPELYH

-1314 EEVKQHEESGTSE
+1314 EEVKQHGEPGTSE
-1327 VVATENSEGK
+1327 VAATENSEGE
-1337 EQNNGAVPNEQLEN
+1337 EQNNGVIPNEQLEN
-1351 IEEQKQLDIEQPTV
+1351 IDTRKLLNTEQPTV

-1386 SEDNSVLSQSD
+1386 SVDNSVLSQSD
-1397 NQKVNENDEVSESI
+1397 NLNINENDEVSESI
-1411 PQGEHGTVLE
+1411 PQGEHGTLPE
-1421 VSGEQEEPIYQL
+1421 VSGEQKESAYQL
-1433 RRGIEEASR
+1433 RRGIKEAPR

-1448 GSRENQQ
+1448 GSRGSQQ
-1455 EVKPIGVGPFGAIY
+1455 EVKPIGIGPFGAIY

-1535 GILDDMN
+1535 EILDDMN

-1605 LQDVGSSFVDK
+1605 LQDVGSSSVDK

-1631 APNLIPEENVLDY
+1631 APNLIPGENVLDY

-1650 AKRLFDAEQE
+1650 SKHLFDAEQE
-1660 VNTHPTEAQKSAGNY
+1660 VDINPTEAQKSAGNY

-1682 DGYDITIENPKGSER
+1682 DGYDITIETPKGSER

-1815 KENADNIVEI
+1815 KENADNIAEI

-1830 LQADTVEYGVSNK
+1830 VQADTVEYGVSNK

-1929 MDEYHAVKDFD
+1929 MDEYHSVKDFD
-1940 TDSFDKAV
+1940 TESFDKAV
-1948 ESIDKATLPAK
+1948 EPIDKATLPAK

-1997 GERRNSEERNPDTDR
+1997 GEQRNSEERNPDTDR

-2034 HGHNVPDADRSG
+2034 HGHNVPDTDRSG

-2063 NRNNYNFG
+2063 NRNNYSFG

-2120 GLANALDE
+2120 GLASALDE
-2128 NKFKASER
+2128 NKFKASDR
-2136 SWIADANWNAKYLP
+2136 PWSADTNWNAKYLP
-2150 YYKQLKELLSP
+2150 YYKQLKEVLSP
-2161 EEFRSAVQS
+2161 EEFKSAIQS
-2170 TTTSHYTPEP
+2170 TTTSHYTSEP
-2180 IIRNLWNIATRVGFT
+2180 IIRNLWNIAQRVGFT
-2195 GGMISEPAMGV
+2195 GGMVSEPAMGV

-2212 MPKGIAENSQISGFE
+2212 MPKEIAGSSQISGFE

-2286 GEAYNLHNYFIA
+2286 GGAYNLHNYFIA

-2321 ADSRFREFVASNG
+2321 ADSRFREFVAGNG

-2394 RTKPIMINEYFAAR
+2394 RTKPIMVNEYFAAR

-2436 ARSGLDLSQAI
+2436 ARSGLDLSQAL

-2475 QRDGTLTVKDGKIY
+2475 QKDGTLTVKDGKIY
-2489 VAMSGGLEP
+2489 VAMSGVLEP

-2564 RNKALDNVLV
+2564 RNKALDNVFV

-2584 LEDVTKV
+2584 LENVTKV

-2662 RDGVAYR
+2662 HDGVAYR
-2669 DPLTGDLIDRGTY
+2669 DPLTGDLVDRGTY

-2691 EEARSAAE
+2691 EEARTAAE

-2778 YKTDRLGTINLF
+2778 YKTDRLGTIDLF

-2816 EVETQAAA
+2816 EAETQAAA

-2965 KRLFNLIATGDFD
+2965 RRLFNLIATGDFD

-3003 KIEEYERVIEVTE
+3003 KIEEYERVIEATE

-3052 ENRIKTKMERQL
+3052 ENRIKAKMERQL

-3363 KLIAQGIPAKEI
+3363 KLIDQGIPAKEI

-3538 DANSKSGMAESIEYT
+3538 DANSKSGMAESIEYA

-3581 VENVTVDGETYTEK
+3581 VESVTVDGETYTEK

-3628 AEVIVHFN
+3628 AEVIIHFN

-3725 KAKLDNDSNKRYRI
+3725 KAKASDENKKYRI
-3739 VYHGG
+3739 
-3744 GVQFEKFDINKV
+3744 
-3756 GTGQGT
+3756 
-3762 QAFGWGLYFTS
+3762 
-3773 SKDIAKWY
+3773 
-3781 AEDSAFLNAEKS
+3781 AEDESTRNSKRLSSVIVEQAKMLNTPVRIINS
-3793 MKEVETYGYALDAD
+3793 
-3807 IDYDKAR
+3807 IDELPND
-3814 TMVIE
+3814 
-3819 EHERFLRDAA
+3819 DDA
-3829 RIFGK
+3829 RIQIENG
-3834 DSKEWKDAKE
+3834 
-3844 DLELATNTRTKTEIT
+3844 
-3859 KSNKNLYEVSLPDN
+3859 SN
-3873 LKLLDWDRVLEPN
+3873 
-3886 VVDRFLNIVTDKYGK
+3886 
-3901 DIAEEERT
+3901 
-3909 DMMDTNSIFGGVLYD
+3909 
-3924 SAISVAQKIANSNL
+3924 
-3938 IPQNDIYKEASML
+3938 
-3951 IKDTGFDGIIYDAGR
+3951 
-3966 NFGNAKRGDKN
+3966 
-3977 YVIFD
+3977 
-3982 EESISLI
+3982 
-3989 DKMRY
+3989 
-3994 RISNRV
+3994 
-4000 SNLIRKGKENK
+4000 
-4011 IVSAIN
+4011 
-4017 ALSNALHSPVNIV
+4017 
-4030 RRFDDLPSDVRSNEK
+4030 
-4045 MVKGWSDLETGEIS
+4045 VKGWFDTKTKEVV
-4059 VYLPNATNVE
+4059 VYLPNAVSVE
-4069 DVQATVLHEVIGH
+4069 DAQVTVLHETVGH

-4099 VFENTVPAT
+4099 VFENAIPAT
-4108 RRKIIELGIK
+4108 RRKIIDLGIK
-4118 REYDFHLATEEYLA
+4118 RGYDFHLATEEYLA
-4132 ELAEKGFERE
+4132 GLAEKGFERE
-4142 KGFLKTIKSLFTDM
+4142 KGFLQTIKSLFTDM
-4156 FHRAKI
+4156 FHQSKI

-4211 PVRKKYRSDNATTE
+4211 PVRKKYRSDNATAE

-4246 AYWDSMLGLK
+4246 AYQDSMLGLK
-4256 ALQKALEKE
+4256 ALQEALEKE
-4265 TDKPIADYENAYM
+4265 TDKPISDYENAYM

-4308 LIKTGIE
+4308 LIKTGVE

-4337 RAAEEAK
+4337 RAAEKAK
-4344 EPFLEKLNDLE
+4344 EPFIEKINDLE
-4355 KLLADGGIDGLTF
+4355 NLLAQGGIDGLTF
-4368 DEERDNLNSEM
+4368 DEERDNLKSEM
-4379 EEAAEDAYI
+4379 EEAAEDAYF

-4400 LTGEKENFTTEA
+4400 LTGEEENFTAEA
-4412 EKLVSAFEE
+4412 EKLVSAFEDT
-4421 GNDTAVLW
+4421 NDTAVLW

-4442 SYECGLMTKDAYQ
+4442 TYECGLMTKDAYQ
-4455 KVNAM
+4455 KVSNM
-4460 FKYYIPLRGWKED
+4460 FQYYIPLRGWKED

-4487 IFNVPVKKMGGR
+4487 IFNVPVKKMEGR
-4499 MSEADDPLATIANM
+4499 VSEADDPLATIANM

-4579 EFERRMVGLAR
+4579 EFERRMVELAR

-4595 KGRLEVPYR
+4595 KGRLEVSYR
-4604 ALPREQ
+4604 ALPKEQ
-4610 KQHMVAVKKDGLEY
+4610 RQHMVIVKKDGLEY

-4633 AAQAVN
+4633 AAQAMN
-4639 GLTNPDASKSVFL
+4639 GLTNPDSGSHKLVNL
-4652 NTVKRINRQMAAN
+4652 VKRINRQMAAN

-4680 DVIFSASAI
+4680 DVIFSTSAI
-4689 AIKEDHKYAS
+4689 TIKEDHKYSS

-4734 YFSEFLKN
+4734 YFSEFLRN

-4773 LGRIFGL
+4773 LGRIFGV
-4780 KPGKVTT
+4780 KPGKVTV
-4787 PTTLGIVPA
+4787 PTTMGIVPA
-4796 FQFVAK
+4796 FQFMAK

-4836 AKEVTVNFNKKGAGS
+4836 AKEVTVNFNKKGAGG
-4851 LCATTLKSLFLFFN
+4851 LGATTFKSLFLFFN

-4886 AAVGGFTAAGIIL
+4886 AAVGGFTAAGILL
-4899 PIINNLLIGMFG
+4899 PIMNNLLIGMFG

-4951 FYGSGELFRS
+4951 FYGAGELFRS

-5000 PVENIVGTVVGNLMP
+5000 PTKNIVGTVVGNLMP
-5015 DAGKPIYQVFQNK
+5015 DAGKPVYQVAQNRN
-5028 DFFGKPIYKDS
+5028 FFGKPIYKDN

-5054 SKALVSSTKLLNEVT
+5054 SKALVSSAKLLNEVT

-5178 ELETSSEYKRYA
+5178 ELETSPEYKRYA

-5228 IVEELRSIK
+5228 IVEELRSVK

>member
-1 MAEVNM
+1 MAEINM

-16 VLTNK
+16 ALTNK

-62 MSNSQIPAVTV
+62 MSNGQIPAVTV
-73 PHPGQQQLQQPQP
+73 PHPEQRQLQQPQP
-86 RPKSPYVEGKGEETM
+86 RPKSPYVEGKGDDTM
-101 IFGVPYADYQQM
+101 IFGVPYTDYQQM
-113 TPEEQSKQYSAAIEK
+113 SPEEQSKQYSAAIEK
-128 RKNDEKDF
+128 RKNDEKNF

-141 SGQLGEIDSELNKE
+141 TGQLGEIDSELNKE
-155 REPVPMPAGSAF
+155 REPVAMPAGSAF
-167 MPSSVVGAAQRFGNG
+167 IPSSAVGAAQRFGNG

-210 AKKGDTGFF
+210 SKKGDTGFF

-228 KFMDTDN
+228 RFMDTDN

-305 EFAVNPISSSGN
+305 EFAINPVSSSGN

-326 GLKRFGRASAEAAGR
+326 GLKR
-341 EALNAFGRAATS
+341 FGRAATS

-368 AAGMTATTS
+368 AAGMTATSS

-392 VQAKVEDG
+392 VQATVEDG
-400 DIKYAGRENSMNFD
+400 EIKYAGRENGMEVG
-414 EALGKSAISNFLENQ
+414 EALGKSAVSNFLENQ
-429 SEMFF
+429 SEMVF
-434 NAFAGGGKLA
+434 NAFAGGGKMA
-444 KEALN
+444 KEALS
-449 KFIPG
+449 KFLPG
-454 FSKLS
+454 LSKLS

-474 TIKNVAERTQ
+474 TIKNVANRTQ

-509 VEQAAD
+509 VEQATD

-546 TTQRNLHRFRDGLNE
+546 TAQRNLHRFRNSLNE

-579 ETTKAFIERTLADEN
+579 ETTKAFIGRTLADAN
-594 LSPEEKKER
+594 LTPEEKKER

-622 DVSAGVTPEDIE
+622 DATAGITPEDIE
-634 ANKIDIYRNFK
+634 ANKVDIYRDYK

-655 PEEVVSQLDAVS
+655 PEELTSQLDAVS

-685 LADYLPAKEIFSQY
+685 LADYLPAKEMFSQY
-699 VDHTNSRKEE
+699 VGHTNNRKEE
-709 AKMQAREQAIT
+709 AKMQAREQAMADI
-720 DVERISNPETGFV
+720 ERISNQETGLV
-733 TQVKH
+733 VQAKH
-738 KFADNPVY
+738 KFVDNPVY

-751 LAFGEDGFLDRDNSS
+751 LSFGEDGFLDRDSSS
-766 ETVYYV
+766 ETIYYV

-784 DFDSILSEMPADDM
+784 DFDSVLSEVPIDDM
-798 IAQAETNAEQDF
+798 IVQAEANAEQDF
-810 IAAEEESLQSPEL
+810 IANEEESLRSPDI
-823 PAPAR
+823 PAPVR
-828 GETVMMDGSHYLIE
+828 GETVMIDGSRYLIE

-858 NDAGEIDIENGDER
+858 NDTGEIDIENGDER
-872 PISIDDYYSLKEA
+872 PISVDDYYSLKES
-885 ELWEDVIPASQQAE
+885 ELWQNDIVPASLQEE
-899 TLQTEEIPLEAEEVQ
+899 TQQTEETPLEAEAIQEETEQ
-914 AEIEKTPVPIEEEAT
+914 APVPIEEESVQ
-929 LEETPEQKQQ
+929 EETPEQRLQ
-939 KVFDTLPKKKDG
+939 KVLETLPKKKDG
-951 SVDYKKMTPQ
+951 SIDYKSMTPQ
-961 QRFDYTSVI
+961 QQFDYTSAAE
-970 DSPEVAIED
+970 SPQVAIED
-979 LKDDV
+979 LRGDV

-996 RLAKATGGERV
+996 RLAKATGSERV
-1007 ELRDLIRAKKK
+1007 ELRDIIRSKKK
-1018 ELDELNTFFQSVVPE
+1018 ELDDLKTFFQSVEPT
-1033 QSDASENMETS
+1033 QSVTSESNKDEEV

-1064 DDAREVLGAYSAAK
+1064 DDANEVLDAYSAAK
-1078 DLASHDQTLKPWQR
+1078 DLASHEQTLKPWQR
-1092 DLLGR
+1092 ELLGR
-1097 KISTSSF
+1097 KVSTSSF

-1130 AIAQELTEN
+1130 AIAQELSEN
-1139 GLDVTEQDIVDFM
+1139 GVDVTEQDIVDFM
-1152 LANPS
+1152 LTNPS
-1157 NHVSQISD
+1157 NHVSQVSN

-1188 PESNTGKLYLQ
+1188 PESNTGRLYIQL
-1199 FKEANQKL
+1199 KEADQKI
-1207 DELTQEQKQDA
+1207 DKLTDQQKNEVQEA
-1218 RNAITADME
+1218 LTADMD
-1227 ASDQERATDYYEM
+1227 ASDTQRTDSYYEA
-1240 LDDYLK
+1240 LGDYVQ
-1246 QYDQFRSE
+1246 QYDQFRNE
-1254 LAAEDADDAII
+1254 FDEEGADEAII
-1265 QMMEE
+1265 QSMEE
-1270 GNPELYH
+1270 NNPELYH
-1277 GGFTADELDDIY
+1277 GGFTAAELDDIY

-1295 NGTERQAEDSR
+1295 NGTEGQAEDSR

-1314 EEVKQHEESGTSE
+1314 EEVEQHEESGAPE
-1327 VVATENSEGK
+1327 VAATENRESE
-1337 EQNNGAVPNEQLEN
+1337 EQNNGVVSNEQFE
-1351 IEEQKQLDIEQPTV
+1351 IVKEQKQVNIEQPTIN
-1365 SDLSVVEPSSSI
+1365 DLSVVEPSSSI
-1377 QENGNNTLN
+1377 QENGNNALN
-1386 SEDNSVLSQSD
+1386 SEDNSVPLQGD
-1397 NQKVNENDEVSESI
+1397 NQKVNKNDEVSQSI
-1411 PQGEHGTVLE
+1411 PQGEHGTLPE
-1421 VSGEQEEPIYQL
+1421 ISGEQEEPVYQL
-1433 RRGIEEASR
+1433 RRRIEEASR
-1442 DASESE
+1442 NASESE
-1448 GSRENQQ
+1448 RGRGRQQ
-1455 EVKPIGVGPFGAIY
+1455 EVNQMIETQAKENGLWTPIQNLSHLGTPFLSGNENDTYLDRETAAVYKMNNLVNSKNLPELFKRIDLHNELFPQTKYELVGFTGFGNGGTIY
-1469 NQFKNKAKEAID
+1469 PIYKQEYIDNAEFATPEEIGAYMQDLGFNKA
-1481 FLLNLKSGEAT
+1481 GEAEY
-1492 AALHHSDVGDIDLV
+1492 SNGDITISDLRPRNV
-1506 WGKEGTGKSNGYGL
+1506 LKDTEGDIYVIDADFKRNILTPKENNPAQFTS
-1520 SKIAK
+1520 
-1525 YHPEVLSNLQ
+1525 PQ
-1535 GILDDMN
+1535 
-1542 VISRTTNRINLESD
+1542 LES
-1556 THKAAVRLEWNGE
+1556 
-1569 SKNWLLTAFEKEAPT
+1569 
-1584 PIDKTTDT
+1584 
-1592 GENQIDLQSDTAL
+1592 
-1605 LQDVGSSFVDK
+1605 
-1616 DSELSANKQE
+1616 
-1626 NVQFT
+1626 
-1631 APNLIPEENVLDY
+1631 EENVLDY
-1644 ANRISE
+1644 ANRVSE

-1660 VNTHPTEAQKSAGNY
+1660 VDTNPTEAQKSAGNY

-1712 NTYGYIR
+1712 NSYGYIR

-1758 VMYGFNSALAAKRA
+1758 VMYGFNSALAAKSA

-1785 KTTEVSKEVFNEWVK
+1785 KATEVSKELFNEWVK

-1815 KENADNIVEI
+1815 KGNAIDVSEM
-1825 QSEDV
+1825 QSQDV
-1830 LQADTVEYGVSNK
+1830 VQTDTGEYGVSNRF
-1843 LVSKDRYEELKNK
+1843 VSKNRYEELKNK

-1898 IEDVGDAVRPYLKSF
+1898 IEDIGDSVRPYLKSF

-1922 MEDFQKD
+1922 MEEYQKD
-1929 MDEYHAVKDFD
+1929 MDEYRTVKDFD
-1940 TDSFDKAV
+1940 TESFNKVVDAI
-1948 ESIDKATLPAK
+1948 ERATLPAK
-1959 ESKSNNRKSSEN
+1959 ESKENGRKSSEK
-1971 TVSSQKSE
+1971 TVSSHKSE
-1979 SNKPAEMQDLFN
+1979 SNRPAEMQDLFN

-1997 GERRNSEERNPDTDR
+1997 DERRKSEERNPDANR
-2012 SMGGKTREEAV
+2012 SLGGTTREEAV
-2023 RTERR
+2023 RTEQRG
-2028 RNDTGV
+2028 NDTSV

-2046 RIPESTGRVVSS
+2046 GLPESTGSVVSP

-2063 NRNNYNFG
+2063 NRNNYSFG

-2120 GLANALDE
+2120 GLASALDE
-2128 NKFKASER
+2128 NKFKASDHP
-2136 SWIADANWNAKYLP
+2136 WGADTNWNAKYLP
-2150 YYKQLKELLSP
+2150 YYKQLKEILSP
-2161 EEFRSAVQS
+2161 EEFKSAIQS

-2180 IIRNLWNIATRVGFT
+2180 IIRNLWNIVQRVGFT
-2195 GGMISEPAMGV
+2195 GGMVSEPSMGV

-2212 MPKGIAENSQISGFE
+2212 MPKEIAGSSQISGFE

-2237 ALYPDANTKVQGYE
+2237 ALYPDANAKVQGYE

-2286 GEAYNLHNYFIA
+2286 GSAYNLHNYFIA

-2312 ITSSATMDG
+2312 VTSSATMDG
-2321 ADSRFREFVASNG
+2321 ADSRFREFVAGNG
-2334 FDMVGAIRLP
+2334 FDLVGAIRLP

-2359 ILVFRKRKAG
+2359 ILVFHKRKQGEAG
-2369 EVANGVNYIST
+2369 NGVNYIST
-2380 TPVGEGTYEEKGEK
+2380 TPVGEGSYEEKGEK
-2394 RTKPIMINEYFAAR
+2394 RTKPIMINEYFAVH
-2408 PEMMLGEMMTAFD
+2408 PEMMLGEMMTAHD
-2421 AGSGGLYSGASQTLK
+2421 AGSGGLYSGSSQTLK
-2436 ARSGLDLSQAI
+2436 GRSGVDLANEL
-2447 SEAIGKLPE
+2447 SEAIGKFPE
-2456 NILGKVENSAVVK
+2456 KILGKVKENSVNVT
-2469 DKEQTT
+2469 KEHTT
-2475 QRDGTLTVKDGKIY
+2475 QKDGTLTVKDGNLY
-2489 VAMSGGLEP
+2489 VAMSGVLEP
-2498 VPVKE
+2498 VSVKE
-2503 TFTYNG
+2503 TFKYNG
-2509 KLQKTVDAV
+2509 KVQKTVDAV
-2518 QSYNDLKST
+2518 QSYNDIKST
-2527 LKKLIAAEQS
+2527 LKELIAAEQS
-2537 LDIDPEPIRKELNKQ
+2537 LDIDPEPIRNELNKR
-2552 YDAFAKKYGTLN
+2552 YDNFVKKYGTLN
-2564 RNKALDNVLV
+2564 RNKALDNVFI

-2584 LEDVTKV
+2584 LEDVQKV
-2591 PSATGKSS
+2591 PSATGKST
-2599 VYQITKGKGILD
+2599 VYQVTKGKGILE
-2611 KRVSYP
+2611 KRISFP

-2632 ISRSYRGAIDIPYIS
+2632 ISRSYRGSIDVPYIS
-2647 QLIAKS
+2647 RLIERS
-2653 EEEVIDDML
+2653 EEDVVEDML
-2662 RDGVAYR
+2662 HDGVAYR
-2669 DPLTGDLIDRGTY
+2669 EPLTGNLVDKSTY
-2682 LSGNVKEKL
+2682 LSGNVREKL
-2691 EEARSAAE
+2691 EEARIAAE

-2705 KNVEELINVQP
+2705 KNVEDLINVQP
-2716 EMIRFGDISYRLGT
+2716 ETIRFGDISYRLGT
-2730 PWIPTEFIDK
+2730 PWIPAEFIDK

-2749 DTGLNFV
+2749 DTKLNFV
-2756 SVLNEYVTGKSISV
+2756 AVLNEYVTGKSISV

-2778 YKTDRLGTINLF
+2778 YRTDRLGTIDLF
-2790 EAALNQRKPKVYDE
+2790 EAALNQRKPKVFDE
-2804 IKNGEQKIRVVN
+2804 IRNGEQKIRVIN
-2816 EVETQAAA
+2816 EAETQAAA

-2836 YIDGQK
+2836 YIDSQK
-2842 AFHKE
+2842 ALHKE
-2847 LERIYNDKY
+2847 LERIYNDRY
-2856 NNFRLKEYDLPAFEH
+2856 NNFRLKEYDQPAFEH
-2871 YPNSNSQ
+2871 YPNSNTA
-2878 ITLRIH
+2878 ITLRTH
-2884 QMRAVQRS
+2884 QMKAVQRS
-2892 LGESTLY
+2892 LGESTLL

-2915 MEMRRLGIARK
+2915 MEMRRLNIARK

-2965 KRLFNLIATGDFD
+2965 RRLFNLIATGDFD

-2991 DDEGRKKKLIQQ
+2991 DDEGRKKELIQQ
-3003 KIEEYERVIEVTE
+3003 RIDEYERVIEATE

-3025 KEVADLQNQFE
+3025 KEVLGLQDQLE
-3036 GVEKPK
+3036 GVEPK
-3042 KRSVKDRAKA
+3042 RRSVKDKAKA
-3052 ENRIKTKMERQL
+3052 QNRIKTKMERQL
-3064 DRRTDDVLTFEQ
+3064 DRRTDDVMTFEQ
-3076 MGIDAL
+3076 MGVDAL
-3082 FIDEAHNYKK
+3082 FIDEAHNFKK
-3092 IGFVS
+3092 IGFAS

-3121 WVQEKNNGR
+3121 WVQEKNNKR

-3159 EAYNIQTFDEFATTF
+3159 EAYSIQSFDEFATTF

-3187 NFKIADRFKS
+3187 NFKVADRFKS

-3211 ADVVLTEDVEEFQE
+3211 ADVVLTEDVEEFKE
-3225 SSSIPKLRD
+3225 NNSIPKLRD
-3234 GAMTNIVI
+3234 DKMTNIVI

-3252 QILISELERFSKMS
+3252 QVLIGQLERFSKMS

-3304 KTNQVVSNVVK
+3304 KTNQVVANVVK
-3315 LYNESNADKGAQLI
+3315 LYNESSADKGAQLI

-3343 DLFDYDPNTPRF
+3343 DLFNYNPDIPRF

-3375 AIINNYD
+3375 AIVNNYD

-3413 VQDRLYGLH
+3413 VQDRMYGLH

-3516 KTAQLLFVAENLL
+3516 KTAQLLFVAENML
-3529 KKLRNLKRS
+3529 KKLRNSKRS
-3538 DANSKSGMAESIEYT
+3538 DANSKSGMAEAIESL
-3553 RNRII
+3553 RNRNIL
-3558 HDKGQKKV
+3558 DESKKKI
-3566 YERAYKTISEYFPDG
+3566 YERANKTVSEYFPDG
-3581 VENVTVDGETYTEK
+3581 IESVTVDGNVFKEK
-3595 FGPALEPVIASYE
+3595 FGPSLEPVIASYE

-3644 YAGNEHIVEGRQFNG
+3644 YAGNDHIVEERQFNG

-3672 AVEKNLSDIDEKIA
+3672 SVKKNLEDIVSSISDREK
-3686 SYEKRVQGLTEA
+3686 KVQGLTEA
-3698 MNTPWGREDELK
+3698 MNTPWGREEELK
-3710 AAEKEVEGLKKQLEE
+3710 EAEKEVEDLRKKLEE
-3725 KAKLDNDSNKRYRI
+3725 KAKSDNDSNKRYR
-3739 VYHGG
+3739 
-3744 GVQFEKFDINKV
+3744 
-3756 GTGQGT
+3756 
-3762 QAFGWGLYFTS
+3762 TS
-3773 SKDIAKWY
+3773 DH
-3781 AEDSAFLNAEKS
+3781 
-3793 MKEVETYGYALDAD
+3793 VE
-3807 IDYDKAR
+3807 
-3814 TMVIE
+3814 
-3819 EHERFLRDAA
+3819 
-3829 RIFGK
+3829 
-3834 DSKEWKDAKE
+3834 
-3844 DLELATNTRTKTEIT
+3844 
-3859 KSNKNLYEVSLPDN
+3859 
-3873 LKLLDWDRVLEPN
+3873 
-3886 VVDRFLNIVTDKYGK
+3886 
-3901 DIAEEERT
+3901 
-3909 DMMDTNSIFGGVLYD
+3909 
-3924 SAISVAQKIANSNL
+3924 
-3938 IPQNDIYKEASML
+3938 
-3951 IKDTGFDGIIYDAGR
+3951 
-3966 NFGNAKRGDKN
+3966 
-3977 YVIFD
+3977 
-3982 EESISLI
+3982 
-3989 DKMRY
+3989 
-3994 RISNRV
+3994 
-4000 SNLIRKGKENK
+4000 NLIRKGKEK
-4011 IVSAIN
+4011 KYISEIE
-4017 ALSNALHSPVNIV
+4017 ALADALHTPVRIV
-4030 RRFDDLPSDVRSNEK
+4030 RSFEDLPDDVRSSGN
-4045 MVKGWSDLETGEIS
+4045 MVKGWSDMNTGEIS
-4059 VYLPNATNVE
+4059 VYLPNVANIE
-4069 DVQATVLHEVIGH
+4069 DVQATVLHEVVAH
-4082 RGLNEVF
+4082 RGLHDVF

-4099 VFENTVPAT
+4099 VFENSVPGT
-4108 RRKIIELGIK
+4108 RRKIVELGMK
-4118 REYDFHLATEEYLA
+4118 RGYDFHLATEEYMA

-4142 KGFLKTIKSLFTDM
+4142 KGFLQTIKSLFSDM
-4156 FHRAKI
+4156 LHHAKI

-4183 KTEGRSTDSFAKDM
+4183 KTEERSADSLAKDM

-4211 PVRKKYRSDNATTE
+4211 PVRRKYRSDNATAA
-4225 KDVAKHLYEAR
+4225 KDVAKRLYEAR
-4236 TLDRMYKYQE
+4236 TLDRMYKYHE
-4246 AYWDSMLGLK
+4246 AYQDSMLGLK
-4256 ALQKALEKE
+4256 VLQEALEKE
-4265 TDKPIADYENAYM
+4265 TEKPIADHENAYM
-4278 AENQLSSKNS
+4278 AENQLSSRNS
-4288 FEQEF
+4288 FEQEY
-4293 YKMNFFDPIMSEVNK
+4293 YKMNYFDPIMSEVNQ
-4308 LIKTGIE
+4308 LIKNGVE

-4337 RAAEEAK
+4337 RAAEKAK
-4344 EPFLEKLNDLE
+4344 EPFIEKLEDLE
-4355 KLLADGGIDGLTF
+4355 NLLAQGGIDGLTF
-4368 DEERDNLNSEM
+4368 DEERDNLKSEM

-4400 LTGEKENFTTEA
+4400 LTGEEENFTTKA
-4412 EKLVSAFEE
+4412 EKIVSAFEDA
-4421 GNDTAVLW
+4421 NDTAALW
-4429 EKINAATKESLKK
+4429 EKINAATKESIKK
-4442 SYECGLMTKDAYQ
+4442 TYECGLMTKDAYQ
-4455 KVNAM
+4455 KVNTM

-4487 IFNVPVKKMGGR
+4487 IFNAPVKKMEGR

-4528 RFLAMVINHPTS
+4528 RFLAMAINHPTS

-4551 DGVRDEWQQALP
+4551 DEIRDEWQQALP

-4568 ATGEEVAALVE
+4568 ATGDEVTALVE
-4579 EFERRMVGLAR
+4579 QFERRMVELAAQ
-4590 EGLAR
+4590 GLAR
-4595 KGRLEVPYR
+4595 KGRLEVPYK

-4610 KQHMVAVKKDGLEY
+4610 RQHMVIVKKDGLEY

-4633 AAQAVN
+4633 AAQAMN
-4639 GLTNPDASKSVFL
+4639 GLTNPDASKSTFL

-4680 DVIFSASAI
+4680 DMIFSTSAI
-4689 AIKEDHKYAS
+4689 SIKEDHEYISCFK
-4699 RFRRN
+4699 RN
-4704 LIKNGLGLRLGELLY
+4704 LVRNWFGLKLGEMLY
-4719 KSEKNSLD
+4719 KFEKNSLD
-4727 LNNELER
+4727 MNNELER
-4734 YFSEFLKN
+4734 YFYEFLKN

-4758 KMIERSI
+4758 KLIERSI

-4773 LGRIFGL
+4773 LGRVFGL

-4796 FQFVAK
+4796 FQCVAK

-4815 RFTTYM
+4815 RFTTYL
-4821 TSRQMGRSISRSISD
+4821 TSRQQGRSISRSISD
-4836 AKEVTVNFNKKGAGS
+4836 AKEVTVNFNKKGAGG
-4851 LCATTLKSLFLFFN
+4851 LWATSLKSLFLFFN
-4865 AAVQSLANFA
+4865 AAVQSLANFT

-4886 AAVGGFTAAGIIL
+4886 AVIGGYTAAGMLL
-4899 PIINNLLIGMFG
+4899 PIMNNLLISMFG

-4951 FYGSGELFRS
+4951 FYGAGELFRS
-4961 YMEGKGD
+4961 YAEGKGD

-5000 PVENIVGTVVGNLMP
+5000 PTKNIVGTIAGNLMP
-5015 DAGKPIYQVFQNK
+5015 DAGKPIYQVVQNK

-5054 SKALVSSTKLLNEVT
+5054 SKALVSSTKFLNEVT
-5069 GGDKYDRGLLNMNPA
+5069 GGDKYERGALNINPA
-5084 ILEHFFESYFGG
+5084 VLEHFFESYFGG

-5101 NQVGKTVSM
+5101 NQTGKTISM

-5125 NRFLSGGDERN
+5125 NRFLSGGDEKN
-5136 VFSRVNEAYF
+5136 VFSRVNEAYY
-5146 NYLGEYKVVE
+5146 NYLGEFKIVE
-5156 NRLRGYKKEMKAGD
+5156 NKLRGYKKEMKSGD
-5170 GLYRAKLE
+5170 VLYMEKLK
-5178 ELETSSEYKRYA
+5178 ELENSSEYKRYSV
-5190 ILKKYQKRV
+5190 LKKYQKRV
-5199 KAFQDKI
+5199 KSYQDLI
-5206 KEETDREDR
+5206 KEETDRETR
-5215 KEYETGLNLLKTE
+5215 KEFETGLNLLKTE
-5228 IVEELRSIK
+5228 IVEQLRSIE

>member
-86 RPKSPYVEGKGEETM
+86 RPKSPYVEGKGEDTM

-167 MPSSVVGAAQRFGNG
+167 IPSSAVGAAQRFGNG

-305 EFAVNPISSSGN
+305 EFAVNPVSSSGN

-326 GLKRFGRASAEAAGR
+326 GLKRFGRV
-341 EALNAFGRAATS
+341 ATS

-368 AAGMTATTS
+368 AAGMTATSS

-392 VQAKVEDG
+392 VQATVEDG
-400 DIKYAGRENSMNFD
+400 GIKYAGRENGMEVG
-414 EALGKSAISNFLENQ
+414 EALGKSAVSNFLENQ
-429 SEMFF
+429 SEMVF

-444 KEALN
+444 KEALS
-449 KFIPG
+449 KFIPD

-509 VEQAAD
+509 VEQATD

-546 TTQRNLHRFRDGLNE
+546 TTQRNLHRFKEGLNE
-561 EDKTLFDELQ
+561 EDQALFDELQ
-571 QVINAGDQ
+571 QVINAGDK
-579 ETTKAFIERTLADEN
+579 ETTKAFIKRTLADEK
-594 LSPEEKKER
+594 LTQEEKKER

-609 MQEEKVLEDVQNE
+609 MQEERVLEDVQNE
-622 DVSAGVTPEDIE
+622 DMSAGVTSEDIE

-655 PEEVVSQLDAVS
+655 PKEIVSQLDAVS

-673 SANNLNEQQVSA
+673 STNNLNEQQVSA

-699 VDHTNSRKEE
+699 VDHTNKRKEE
-709 AKMQAREQAIT
+709 AKMQAREQAMA
-720 DVERISNPETGFV
+720 DVERISNPETGLV
-733 TQVKH
+733 IQAKH

-751 LAFGEDGFLDRDNSS
+751 LSFGEDGFLDRDNSS
-766 ETVYYV
+766 ETIYYV

-784 DFDSILSEMPADDM
+784 DFDSVLSEVPIDDM
-798 IAQAETNAEQDF
+798 IVQAEINAEQDF
-810 IAAEEESLQSPEL
+810 VTNEEESLRSPDI
-823 PAPAR
+823 PAPVR
-828 GETVMMDGSHYLIE
+828 GETVMMDGSRYLIE
-842 GDNMDDPGLS
+842 GDNMDDPGQS

-858 NDAGEIDIENGDER
+858 DDAGEIDIENGDER
-872 PISIDDYYSLKEA
+872 PISIDDYYSLKES
-885 ELWEDVIPASQQAE
+885 EMWQDDIVPASLQEETQQKE
-899 TLQTEEIPLEAEEVQ
+899 DTPLESETIQEETDQVS
-914 AEIEKTPVPIEEEAT
+914 VSVEEESVK
-929 LEETPEQKQQ
+929 EETPEQRLQ

-951 SVDYKKMTPQ
+951 SIDYKSMTPQ
-961 QRFDYTSVI
+961 QQFDYTSAV

-979 LKDDV
+979 LKGDV

-1007 ELRDLIRAKKK
+1007 ELRDLIRSKKK

-1033 QSDASENMETS
+1033 QSDTSESMETS
-1044 QVPEDVRTDE
+1044 QVPEEVRTDE

-1064 DDAREVLGAYSAAK
+1064 DDANEVLGAYSAAK
-1078 DLASHDQTLKPWQR
+1078 DLASHEQTLKPWQR
-1092 DLLGR
+1092 ELLGR

-1130 AIAQELTEN
+1130 AIAQELSEN
-1139 GLDVTEQDIVDFM
+1139 GLEVTEQDIVDFM
-1152 LANPS
+1152 LTHPS
-1157 NHVSQISD
+1157 NHVSQVSD

-1270 GNPELYH
+1270 SNPELYH

-1295 NGTERQAEDSR
+1295 NGTEGQAEDSR

-1314 EEVKQHEESGTSE
+1314 EEVEQHEESGAPE
-1327 VVATENSEGK
+1327 VVATENSEGE
-1337 EQNNGAVPNEQLEN
+1337 EQNNGVIPNEQLEN
-1351 IEEQKQLDIEQPTV
+1351 IDTQKLLNTEQSTV
-1365 SDLSVVEPSSSI
+1365 SDLPSSSI

-1386 SEDNSVLSQSD
+1386 SVDNSVLSQSD
-1397 NQKVNENDEVSESI
+1397 NLNINENDEVSESI
-1411 PQGEHGTVLE
+1411 PQGEYGTLPE
-1421 VSGEQEEPIYQL
+1421 VSGEQKESAYQL
-1433 RRGIEEASR
+1433 RRGIKEAPR

-1448 GSRENQQ
+1448 GSRGSQQ
-1455 EVKPIGVGPFGAIY
+1455 EVKPIGIGPFGAIY

-1535 GILDDMN
+1535 EILDDMN

-1605 LQDVGSSFVDK
+1605 LQDVGSSSVDK

-1631 APNLIPEENVLDY
+1631 APNLIPGENVLDY

-1660 VNTHPTEAQKSAGNY
+1660 VDTNPTEAQKSAGNY
-1675 KKGHIKI
+1675 KKGRIKI

-1697 SGVDTNGQP
+1697 SGVDANGQP

-1785 KTTEVSKEVFNEWVK
+1785 KATEVSKEVFNEWVK

-1815 KENADNIVEI
+1815 KENADNIAEI

-1830 LQADTVEYGVSNK
+1830 VQADTVEYGVSNK

-1856 LRGKLGQMNIGFDP
+1856 LHGKLGQMNIGFDP

-1940 TDSFDKAV
+1940 TESFDKAV
-1948 ESIDKATLPAK
+1948 EPIDKATLPAK

-1997 GERRNSEERNPDTDR
+1997 GEQRNSEERNPDTDR

-2034 HGHNVPDADRSG
+2034 HGHNVPDTDRSG

-2286 GEAYNLHNYFIA
+2286 GGAYNLHNYFIA

-2475 QRDGTLTVKDGKIY
+2475 QKDGTLTVKDGKIY
-2489 VAMSGGLEP
+2489 VAMSGVLEP

-2691 EEARSAAE
+2691 EEARTAAE

-2871 YPNSNSQ
+2871 YPNSNTE
-2878 ITLRIH
+2878 ITLRAH
-2884 QMRAVQRS
+2884 QMKAVQRS

-2965 KRLFNLIATGDFD
+2965 RRLFNLIATGDFD

-2991 DDEGRKKKLIQQ
+2991 DDEGRKKELIQQ
-3003 KIEEYERVIEVTE
+3003 KIDEYERVIEATE
-3016 NDSLRRRLE
+3016 NESLRRRLE
-3025 KEVADLQNQFE
+3025 KEVADLQDQFE

-3042 KRSVKDRAKA
+3042 KRSVKDKAKA

-3092 IGFVS
+3092 IGFAS
-3097 KMSNVKGIDTTASQR
+3097 KMSNVKGVDTTASQR

-3291 RLLNPSFADNPNS
+3291 RLLNPSFTDNPNS

-3538 DANSKSGMAESIEYT
+3538 DANSKSGMAESIEYA

-3581 VENVTVDGETYTEK
+3581 VESVTVDGKTYTEK

-3725 KAKLDNDSNKRYRI
+3725 KAKASDENKKYRI
-3739 VYHGG
+3739 
-3744 GVQFEKFDINKV
+3744 
-3756 GTGQGT
+3756 
-3762 QAFGWGLYFTS
+3762 
-3773 SKDIAKWY
+3773 
-3781 AEDSAFLNAEKS
+3781 AEDESTRNSKRLSSVIVEQAKMLNTPVRIINS
-3793 MKEVETYGYALDAD
+3793 
-3807 IDYDKAR
+3807 IDELPND
-3814 TMVIE
+3814 
-3819 EHERFLRDAA
+3819 DDA
-3829 RIFGK
+3829 RIQIENG
-3834 DSKEWKDAKE
+3834 
-3844 DLELATNTRTKTEIT
+3844 
-3859 KSNKNLYEVSLPDN
+3859 SN
-3873 LKLLDWDRVLEPN
+3873 
-3886 VVDRFLNIVTDKYGK
+3886 
-3901 DIAEEERT
+3901 
-3909 DMMDTNSIFGGVLYD
+3909 
-3924 SAISVAQKIANSNL
+3924 
-3938 IPQNDIYKEASML
+3938 
-3951 IKDTGFDGIIYDAGR
+3951 
-3966 NFGNAKRGDKN
+3966 
-3977 YVIFD
+3977 
-3982 EESISLI
+3982 
-3989 DKMRY
+3989 
-3994 RISNRV
+3994 
-4000 SNLIRKGKENK
+4000 
-4011 IVSAIN
+4011 
-4017 ALSNALHSPVNIV
+4017 
-4030 RRFDDLPSDVRSNEK
+4030 
-4045 MVKGWSDLETGEIS
+4045 VKGWFDSKTKEVV
-4059 VYLPNATNVE
+4059 VYLPNAVSVE
-4069 DVQATVLHEVIGH
+4069 DAQATVLHETVGH

-4099 VFENTVPAT
+4099 VFENAIPAT
-4108 RRKIIELGIK
+4108 RRKIIDLGIK
-4118 REYDFHLATEEYLA
+4118 RGYDFHLATEEYLA

-4142 KGFLKTIKSLFTDM
+4142 NGFLQTIKSLLTDM
-4156 FHRAKI
+4156 LRRAKI

-4183 KTEGRSTDSFAKDM
+4183 KTEGHSTDAFAKDM

-4211 PVRKKYRSDNATTE
+4211 PVRKKYRSDNATAE

-4246 AYWDSMLGLK
+4246 AYQDSMLGLK
-4256 ALQKALEKE
+4256 TLQEALEKE

-4278 AENQLSSKNS
+4278 AENQLSSRNS

-4308 LIKTGIE
+4308 LIKTGVE

-4337 RAAEEAK
+4337 RAAEKAK

-4355 KLLADGGIDGLTF
+4355 KLLANGGIDGLTF
-4368 DEERDNLNSEM
+4368 DEERDNLKSEM
-4379 EEAAEDAYI
+4379 EEAAEDAYF

-4400 LTGEKENFTTEA
+4400 LTSEKENFTTEA
-4412 EKLVSAFEE
+4412 EKLVSTFEE
-4421 GNDTAVLW
+4421 ANETTVLW

-4442 SYECGLMTKDAYQ
+4442 TYECGLMTKDVYQ
-4455 KVNAM
+4455 KVSTM

-4487 IFNVPVKKMGGR
+4487 IFNVPVKKMEGR
-4499 MSEADDPLATIANM
+4499 VSEADDPLATIANM

-4579 EFERRMVGLAR
+4579 EFERRMVELAR

-4610 KQHMVAVKKDGLEY
+4610 RQHMVIVKKDGLEY

-4633 AAQAVN
+4633 AAQAMN
-4639 GLTNPDASKSVFL
+4639 GLTNPDSGSHKLVNL
-4652 NTVKRINRQMAAN
+4652 VKRINRQMAAN

-4680 DVIFSASAI
+4680 DVIFSTSAI
-4689 AIKEDHKYAS
+4689 TIKEDHKYSS

-4773 LGRIFGL
+4773 LGRIFGV
-4780 KPGKVTT
+4780 KPGKVTV
-4787 PTTLGIVPA
+4787 PTTMGIVPA
-4796 FQFVAK
+4796 FQFMAK

-4836 AKEVTVNFNKKGAGS
+4836 AKEVTVNFNKKGAGG
-4851 LCATTLKSLFLFFN
+4851 LGATTFKSLFLFFN

-4886 AAVGGFTAAGIIL
+4886 AAIGGFTAAGILL
-4899 PIINNLLIGMFG
+4899 PIMNNLLIGMFG

-4951 FYGSGELFRS
+4951 FYGAGELFRS

-5000 PVENIVGTVVGNLMP
+5000 PTKNIVGTVVGNLMP
-5015 DAGKPIYQVFQNK
+5015 DAGKPVYQVAQNRN
-5028 DFFGKPIYKDS
+5028 FFGKPIYKDN

-5054 SKALVSSTKLLNEVT
+5054 SKALVSSAKLLNEVT

-5084 ILEHFFESYFGG
+5084 IFEHFFESYFGG

-5156 NRLRGYKKEMKAGD
+5156 NRLRGYKKEIKTGNEQ
-5170 GLYRAKLE
+5170 YRAKLK
-5178 ELETSSEYKRYA
+5178 ELENSSEYERYSV
-5190 ILKKYQKRV
+5190 LKKYQKRV
-5199 KAFQDKI
+5199 KSYQDLI
-5206 KEETDREDR
+5206 KEETDRETR
-5215 KEYETGLNLLKTE
+5215 KAYETALNLLKAE

>member
-167 MPSSVVGAAQRFGNG
+167 IPSSAVGSAQRFGN
-182 DTKETQDRYTSL
+182 DENKETQDRYTSL

-281 YFSSDM
+281 YLSSDM

-305 EFAVNPISSSGN
+305 EFAVNPVSSSGN

-326 GLKRFGRASAEAAGR
+326 GLKRFGRV
-341 EALNAFGRAATS
+341 ATS
-353 NAAKVAGRLVGDAAA
+353 NAAKVAGRLVGDAVA
-368 AAGMTATTS
+368 AAGMTATSS
-377 IGRVASGTNERMIGD
+377 IGRIASGTNERMIGD
-392 VQAKVEDG
+392 VQATVEDG
-400 DIKYAGRENSMNFD
+400 EIKYAGRENGMEVG
-414 EALGKSAISNFLENQ
+414 EALGKSAVSNFLENQ
-429 SEMFF
+429 SEMVF
-434 NAFAGGGKLA
+434 NAFAGGGKMA
-444 KEALN
+444 KEALS

-509 VEQAAD
+509 VEQATD

-531 AFGLL
+531 AFGLF
-536 GLGGMAREKY
+536 GIYGMAREKF
-546 TTQRNLHRFRDGLNE
+546 TTQRNLRRFRNGLSE
-561 EDKTLFDELQ
+561 EDQVLFDELQ
-571 QVINAGDQ
+571 QVINAGDK
-579 ETTKAFIERTLADEN
+579 ETAKAFIKRTLADEK
-594 LSPEEKKER
+594 LTQEEKKER

-609 MQEEKVLEDVQNE
+609 MQEERVLEDVQNE
-622 DVSAGVTPEDIE
+622 DVSAGVTSEDIE

-655 PEEVVSQLDAVS
+655 PEEIVSQLDAVS

-699 VDHTNSRKEE
+699 VDHTNNRKEE
-709 AKMQAREQAIT
+709 VKMQAREQAMA

-733 TQVKH
+733 VQAKH
-738 KFADNPVY
+738 KFVDNPVY

-751 LAFGEDGFLDRDNSS
+751 LSFGEDGFLDRDNSS
-766 ETVYYV
+766 ETIYYV

-784 DFDSILSEMPADDM
+784 DFDSVLSEVPIDDM
-798 IAQAETNAEQDF
+798 IVQAEVNAEQDF
-810 IAAEEESLQSPEL
+810 VTNEEESLRSPDI
-823 PAPAR
+823 PAPVR
-828 GETVMMDGSHYLIE
+828 GETVMMDGSRYLIE
-842 GDNMDDPGLS
+842 GDNMDDPGQS

-858 NDAGEIDIENGDER
+858 DDAGEIDIENGDER

-885 ELWEDVIPASQQAE
+885 ELW
-899 TLQTEEIPLEAEEVQ
+899 QTEHVESERGDNTTIEQSEAVQEDGSTDLRELSSEVLRRANVTTDTGARNTIGSNDSKIEGGLILDNLPEISSSIDSHGIAKGNEMEHLLYFLTNGVDTNRQFDTAPLGKATQSSGSGLGTASGTSYRDGLFIIASKPGNMILDENGKTDISTVLVNDMSYDGGNPLGVVHAKAIQKELSNMFPNVDFVLYSEAKDYYNNLSKESDR
-914 AEIEKTPVPIEEEAT
+914 EEA
-929 LEETPEQKQQ
+929 PEQKIQ
-939 KVFDTLPKKKDG
+939 KTFDALPKKKDG
-951 SVDYKKMTPQ
+951 SIDYKALTPQ
-961 QRFDYTSVI
+961 QQFNYTSVVE
-970 DSPEVAIED
+970 SPEVAIED
-979 LKDDV
+979 LRGDV

-996 RLAKATGGERV
+996 RLAKVTGSERV
-1007 ELRDLIRAKKK
+1007 ELRDLIRSKKK
-1018 ELDELNTFFQSVVPE
+1018 ELDDLKTFFQSVVPE
-1033 QSDASENMETS
+1033 QSDTSESMETS
-1044 QVPEDVRTDE
+1044 QVPEEVRTDE

-1064 DDAREVLGAYSAAK
+1064 DDANEVLGAYSAAK
-1078 DLASHDQTLKPWQR
+1078 DLASHEQTLKPWQR
-1092 DLLGR
+1092 ELLGR

-1130 AIAQELTEN
+1130 AIAQELSEN
-1139 GLDVTEQDIVDFM
+1139 GLEVTEQDIVDFM
-1152 LANPS
+1152 LTHPS
-1157 NHVSQISD
+1157 NHVSQVSD

-1270 GNPELYH
+1270 SNPELYH

-1295 NGTERQAEDSR
+1295 NGTEGQAEDSR

-1314 EEVKQHEESGTSE
+1314 EEVEQHEESGAPE
-1327 VVATENSEGK
+1327 VVATENSEGE
-1337 EQNNGAVPNEQLEN
+1337 EQNNGVIPNEQLEN
-1351 IEEQKQLDIEQPTV
+1351 IDTQKLLNTEQSTV
-1365 SDLSVVEPSSSI
+1365 SDLPSSSI

-1386 SEDNSVLSQSD
+1386 SVDNSVLSQSD
-1397 NQKVNENDEVSESI
+1397 NLNINENDEVSESI
-1411 PQGEHGTVLE
+1411 PQGEHGTLPE
-1421 VSGEQEEPIYQL
+1421 VSGEQKESAYQL
-1433 RRGIEEASR
+1433 RRGIKEAPR

-1448 GSRENQQ
+1448 GSRGSQQ
-1455 EVKPIGVGPFGAIY
+1455 EVKPIGIGPFGAIY

-1535 GILDDMN
+1535 EILDDMN

-1605 LQDVGSSFVDK
+1605 LQDVGSSSVDK

-1631 APNLIPEENVLDY
+1631 APNLIPGENVLDY

-1650 AKRLFDAEQE
+1650 SKHLFDAEQE
-1660 VNTHPTEAQKSAGNY
+1660 VDINPTEAQKSAGNY

-1682 DGYDITIENPKGSER
+1682 DGYDITIETPKGSER

-1815 KENADNIVEI
+1815 KENADNIAEI

-1830 LQADTVEYGVSNK
+1830 VQADTVEYGVSNK

-1929 MDEYHAVKDFD
+1929 MDEYHSVKDFD
-1940 TDSFDKAV
+1940 TESFDKAV
-1948 ESIDKATLPAK
+1948 EPIDKATLPAK

-1997 GERRNSEERNPDTDR
+1997 GEQRNSEERNPDTDR

-2034 HGHNVPDADRSG
+2034 HGHNVPDTDRSG

-2286 GEAYNLHNYFIA
+2286 GGAYNLHNYFIA

-2321 ADSRFREFVASNG
+2321 ADSRFREFVAGNG

-2436 ARSGLDLSQAI
+2436 ARSGLDLSQAL

-2456 NILGKVENSAVVK
+2456 NILGKVENSTVVK

-2475 QRDGTLTVKDGKIY
+2475 QKDGTLTVKDGKVY
-2489 VAMSGGLEP
+2489 VSMSGVLEP

-2599 VYQITKGKGILD
+2599 VYQITKGKGIMD

-2647 QLIAKS
+2647 QLIARS

-2691 EEARSAAE
+2691 EEARAAAE

-2856 NNFRLKEYDLPAFEH
+2856 NNFRLKEYDLPTFEH

-2965 KRLFNLIATGDFD
+2965 RRLFNLIATGDFD

-3003 KIEEYERVIEVTE
+3003 KIEEYERVIGATE

-3225 SSSIPKLRD
+3225 SSSIQKLRD

-3363 KLIAQGIPAKEI
+3363 KLIAQRIPAKEI
-3375 AIINNYD
+3375 AIINHYD

-3538 DANSKSGMAESIEYT
+3538 DANSKSGMAESIEYA

-3581 VENVTVDGETYTEK
+3581 VESVTVDGETYTEK

-3628 AEVIVHFN
+3628 AEVIIHFN

-3725 KAKLDNDSNKRYRI
+3725 KAKASDENKKYRI
-3739 VYHGG
+3739 
-3744 GVQFEKFDINKV
+3744 
-3756 GTGQGT
+3756 
-3762 QAFGWGLYFTS
+3762 
-3773 SKDIAKWY
+3773 
-3781 AEDSAFLNAEKS
+3781 AEDESTRNSKRLSSVIVEQAKMLNTPVRIINS
-3793 MKEVETYGYALDAD
+3793 
-3807 IDYDKAR
+3807 IDELSND
-3814 TMVIE
+3814 
-3819 EHERFLRDAA
+3819 DDA
-3829 RIFGK
+3829 RIQIENG
-3834 DSKEWKDAKE
+3834 
-3844 DLELATNTRTKTEIT
+3844 
-3859 KSNKNLYEVSLPDN
+3859 SN
-3873 LKLLDWDRVLEPN
+3873 
-3886 VVDRFLNIVTDKYGK
+3886 
-3901 DIAEEERT
+3901 
-3909 DMMDTNSIFGGVLYD
+3909 
-3924 SAISVAQKIANSNL
+3924 
-3938 IPQNDIYKEASML
+3938 
-3951 IKDTGFDGIIYDAGR
+3951 
-3966 NFGNAKRGDKN
+3966 
-3977 YVIFD
+3977 
-3982 EESISLI
+3982 
-3989 DKMRY
+3989 
-3994 RISNRV
+3994 
-4000 SNLIRKGKENK
+4000 
-4011 IVSAIN
+4011 
-4017 ALSNALHSPVNIV
+4017 
-4030 RRFDDLPSDVRSNEK
+4030 
-4045 MVKGWSDLETGEIS
+4045 VKGWFDTKTNEVV
-4059 VYLPNATNVE
+4059 VYLPNAVSVE
-4069 DVQATVLHEVIGH
+4069 DAQATVLHETVGH

-4099 VFENTVPAT
+4099 VFENAVPAT
-4108 RRKIIELGIK
+4108 RRKIIDLGIK
-4118 REYDFHLATEEYLA
+4118 RGYDFHLATEEYLA
-4132 ELAEKGFERE
+4132 GLAEKGFERE
-4142 KGFLKTIKSLFTDM
+4142 KGFLQTIKSLFIDM
-4156 FHRAKI
+4156 FHQSKI

-4183 KTEGRSTDSFAKDM
+4183 KIEGRSTDSFAKDM

-4211 PVRKKYRSDNATTE
+4211 PVRKKYRSDNATAE

-4246 AYWDSMLGLK
+4246 AYQDSMLGLK
-4256 ALQKALEKE
+4256 TLQEALEKE

-4308 LIKTGIE
+4308 LIKTGVE
-4315 YDDILDY
+4315 YGDILDY

-4579 EFERRMVGLAR
+4579 EFERRMVELAK

-4610 KQHMVAVKKDGLEY
+4610 KQHMVVVKKDGLEY

-4689 AIKEDHKYAS
+4689 AIKEDHKYAN

-5156 NRLRGYKKEMKAGD
+5156 NRLRGYKKEIKTGNEQ
-5170 GLYRAKLE
+5170 YRAKLK
-5178 ELETSSEYKRYA
+5178 ELENSSEYERYSV
-5190 ILKKYQKRV
+5190 LKKYQKRV
-5199 KAFQDKI
+5199 KSYQDLI
-5206 KEETDREDR
+5206 KEETDRETR
-5215 KEYETGLNLLKTE
+5215 KAYETALNLLKTE
-5228 IVEELRSIK
+5228 IVEELRSVK

>member
-1 MAEVNM
+1 M

-16 VLTNK
+16 TLTNK
-21 GVQMGAYEEFDKN
+21 GVQMGAYEDFDKN

-62 MSNSQIPAVTV
+62 MSNSQIPAV
-73 PHPGQQQLQQPQP
+73 PHPEQQQLQQLQP
-86 RPKSPYVEGKGEETM
+86 RPKSPYVEGKGEDTM
-101 IFGVPYADYQQM
+101 IFGVPYTDYQQM
-113 TPEEQSKQYSAAIEK
+113 SPEEQSKQYSAAIEK
-128 RKNDEKDF
+128 RKNDEKNF

-141 SGQLGEIDSELNKE
+141 TGQLGEIDSELNKE
-155 REPVPMPAGSAF
+155 RDPVAMPAGSAF
-167 MPSSVVGAAQRFGNG
+167 IPSSAVGAAQRFGNG

-210 AKKGDTGFF
+210 SKKGDTGFF

-228 KFMDTDN
+228 RFMDTDN

-293 GSTTAQSIPFML
+293 GSTMAQSIPFML
-305 EFAVNPISSSGN
+305 EFAINPVSSSGN

-326 GLKRFGRASAEAAGR
+326 GLKR
-341 EALNAFGRAATS
+341 FGRAATS

-368 AAGMTATTS
+368 AAGMTATSS

-392 VQAKVEDG
+392 VQATVEDG
-400 DIKYAGRENSMNFD
+400 EIKYAGRENGMEVG
-414 EALGKSAISNFLENQ
+414 EALGKSAVSNFLENQ
-429 SEMFF
+429 SEMVF
-434 NAFAGGGKLA
+434 NAFAGGGKMA
-444 KEALN
+444 KEALS
-449 KFIPG
+449 KFVPG
-454 FSKLS
+454 LSKLS

-474 TIKNVAERTQ
+474 TIKNVANRTQ

-509 VEQAAD
+509 VEQATD

-546 TTQRNLHRFRDGLNE
+546 TAQRYLHRFRNSLNE

-579 ETTKAFIERTLADEN
+579 ETTKAFIGRTLADAN
-594 LSPEEKKER
+594 LTPEEKKER

-622 DVSAGVTPEDIE
+622 DATAGITPEDIE
-634 ANKIDIYRNFK
+634 ANKVDIYRDYK

-655 PEEVVSQLDAVS
+655 PEELTSQLDAVS

-685 LADYLPAKEIFSQY
+685 LADYLPAKEMFSQY
-699 VDHTNSRKEE
+699 VGHTNNRKEE
-709 AKMQAREQAIT
+709 AKMQAREQAMADI
-720 DVERISNPETGFV
+720 ERISNQETGLV
-733 TQVKH
+733 VQAKH
-738 KFADNPVY
+738 KFVDNPVY

-751 LAFGEDGFLDRDNSS
+751 LSFGEDGFLDRDSSS
-766 ETVYYV
+766 ETIYYV

-784 DFDSILSEMPADDM
+784 DFDSVLSEVPIDDM
-798 IAQAETNAEQDF
+798 IVQAEANAEQDF
-810 IAAEEESLQSPEL
+810 IANEEESLRSPDI
-823 PAPAR
+823 PAPVR
-828 GETVMMDGSHYLIE
+828 GETVMIDGSRYLIE

-858 NDAGEIDIENGDER
+858 NDTGEIDIENGDER
-872 PISIDDYYSLKEA
+872 PISVDDYYSLKES
-885 ELWEDVIPASQQAE
+885 ELWQNDIVPASLQEE
-899 TLQTEEIPLEAEEVQ
+899 TQQTEETPLEAEAIQEETEQ
-914 AEIEKTPVPIEEEAT
+914 APVPIEEESVQ
-929 LEETPEQKQQ
+929 EETPEQRLQ
-939 KVFDTLPKKKDG
+939 KVLETLPKKKDG
-951 SVDYKKMTPQ
+951 SIDYKSMTPQ
-961 QRFDYTSVI
+961 QQFDYTSAAE
-970 DSPEVAIED
+970 SPEVAIED
-979 LKDDV
+979 LRGDV
-984 AAKNEELEKINA
+984 AAKNEQLEKINA
-996 RLAKATGGERV
+996 RLAKATGSERV
-1007 ELRDLIRAKKK
+1007 ELRDIIRSKKK
-1018 ELDELNTFFQSVVPE
+1018 ELDDLKTFFQSVEPT
-1033 QSDASENMETS
+1033 QSVTSESDKDEEV

-1064 DDAREVLGAYSAAK
+1064 DDANEVLDAYSAAK
-1078 DLASHDQTLKPWQR
+1078 DLASHEQTLKPWQR
-1092 DLLGR
+1092 ELLGR
-1097 KISTSSF
+1097 KVSTSSF

-1130 AIAQELTEN
+1130 AIAQELSEN
-1139 GLDVTEQDIVDFM
+1139 GVDVTEQDIVDFM
-1152 LANPS
+1152 LTNPS
-1157 NHVSQISD
+1157 NHVSQVSN

-1188 PESNTGKLYLQ
+1188 PESNTGRLYIQL
-1199 FKEANQKL
+1199 KEADQKI
-1207 DELTQEQKQDA
+1207 DKLTDQQKNEVQEA
-1218 RNAITADME
+1218 LTADMD
-1227 ASDQERATDYYEM
+1227 ASDTQRTDSYYEA
-1240 LDDYLK
+1240 LGDYVQ
-1246 QYDQFRSE
+1246 QYDQFRNE
-1254 LAAEDADDAII
+1254 FDEEGADEAII
-1265 QMMEE
+1265 QSMEE
-1270 GNPELYH
+1270 NNPELYH
-1277 GGFTADELDDIY
+1277 GGFTAAELDDIY

-1295 NGTERQAEDSR
+1295 NGTEGQAEDSR

-1314 EEVKQHEESGTSE
+1314 EEVEQHEESGAPE
-1327 VVATENSEGK
+1327 VAATENRESE
-1337 EQNNGAVPNEQLEN
+1337 EQNNGVVSNEQFE
-1351 IEEQKQLDIEQPTV
+1351 IVKEQKQVNIEQPTIN
-1365 SDLSVVEPSSSI
+1365 DLSVVEPSSSI
-1377 QENGNNTLN
+1377 QENGNNALN
-1386 SEDNSVLSQSD
+1386 SEDNSVPLQGD
-1397 NQKVNENDEVSESI
+1397 NQKVNKNDEVSQSI
-1411 PQGEHGTVLE
+1411 PQGEHGTLPE
-1421 VSGEQEEPIYQL
+1421 ISGEQEEPVYQL
-1433 RRGIEEASR
+1433 RRRIEEASR
-1442 DASESE
+1442 NASESE
-1448 GSRENQQ
+1448 RGRGRQQ
-1455 EVKPIGVGPFGAIY
+1455 EVNQMIETQAKENGLWTPIQNLSHLGTPFLSGNENDTYLDRETAAVYKMNNLVNSKNLPELFKRIDLHNELFPQTKYELVGFTGFGNGGTIY
-1469 NQFKNKAKEAID
+1469 PIYKQEYIDNAEFATPEEIGAYMQDLGFNKA
-1481 FLLNLKSGEAT
+1481 GEAEY
-1492 AALHHSDVGDIDLV
+1492 SNGDITISDLRPRNV
-1506 WGKEGTGKSNGYGL
+1506 LKDTEGDIYVIDADFKRNILTPKENNPAQFTS
-1520 SKIAK
+1520 
-1525 YHPEVLSNLQ
+1525 PQ
-1535 GILDDMN
+1535 
-1542 VISRTTNRINLESD
+1542 LES
-1556 THKAAVRLEWNGE
+1556 
-1569 SKNWLLTAFEKEAPT
+1569 
-1584 PIDKTTDT
+1584 
-1592 GENQIDLQSDTAL
+1592 
-1605 LQDVGSSFVDK
+1605 
-1616 DSELSANKQE
+1616 
-1626 NVQFT
+1626 
-1631 APNLIPEENVLDY
+1631 EENVLDY
-1644 ANRISE
+1644 ANRVSE

-1660 VNTHPTEAQKSAGNY
+1660 VDTNPTEAQKSAGNY

-1712 NTYGYIR
+1712 NSYGYIR

-1758 VMYGFNSALAAKRA
+1758 VMYGFNSALAAKSA

-1785 KTTEVSKEVFNEWVK
+1785 KATEVSKELFNEWVK

-1815 KENADNIVEI
+1815 KGNAIDVSEM
-1825 QSEDV
+1825 QSQDV
-1830 LQADTVEYGVSNK
+1830 VQTDTGEYGVSNRF
-1843 LVSKDRYEELKNK
+1843 VSKNRYEELKNK

-1898 IEDVGDAVRPYLKSF
+1898 IEDIGDSVRPYLKSF

-1922 MEDFQKD
+1922 MEEYQKD
-1929 MDEYHAVKDFD
+1929 MDEYRTVKDFD
-1940 TDSFDKAV
+1940 TESFNKVVDAI
-1948 ESIDKATLPAK
+1948 ERATLPAK
-1959 ESKSNNRKSSEN
+1959 ESKENGRKSSEK
-1971 TVSSQKSE
+1971 TVSSHKSE
-1979 SNKPAEMQDLFN
+1979 SNRPAEMQDLFN

-1997 GERRNSEERNPDTDR
+1997 DERRKSEERNPDANR
-2012 SMGGKTREEAV
+2012 SLGGTTREEAV
-2023 RTERR
+2023 RTEQRG
-2028 RNDTGV
+2028 NDTSV

-2046 RIPESTGRVVSS
+2046 GLPESTGSVVSP

-2063 NRNNYNFG
+2063 NRNNYSFG

-2120 GLANALDE
+2120 GLASALDE
-2128 NKFKASER
+2128 NKFKASDHP
-2136 SWIADANWNAKYLP
+2136 WGADTNWNAKYLP
-2150 YYKQLKELLSP
+2150 YYKQLKEILSP
-2161 EEFRSAVQS
+2161 EEFKSAIQS

-2180 IIRNLWNIATRVGFT
+2180 IIRNLWNIVQRVGFT
-2195 GGMISEPAMGV
+2195 GGMVSEPSMGV

-2212 MPKGIAENSQISGFE
+2212 MPKEIAGSSQISGFE

-2237 ALYPDANTKVQGYE
+2237 ALYPDANAKVQGYE

-2286 GEAYNLHNYFIA
+2286 GSAYNLHNYFIA

-2312 ITSSATMDG
+2312 VTSSATMDG
-2321 ADSRFREFVASNG
+2321 ADSRFREFVAGNG
-2334 FDMVGAIRLP
+2334 FDLVGAIRLP

-2359 ILVFRKRKAG
+2359 ILVFHKRKQGEAG
-2369 EVANGVNYIST
+2369 NGVNYIST
-2380 TPVGEGTYEEKGEK
+2380 TPVGEGSYEEKGEK
-2394 RTKPIMINEYFAAR
+2394 RTKPIMINEYFAVH
-2408 PEMMLGEMMTAFD
+2408 PEMMLGEMMTAHD
-2421 AGSGGLYSGASQTLK
+2421 AGSGGLYSGSSQTLK
-2436 ARSGLDLSQAI
+2436 GRSGVDLANEL
-2447 SEAIGKLPE
+2447 SEAIGKFPE
-2456 NILGKVENSAVVK
+2456 KILGKVKENSVNVT
-2469 DKEQTT
+2469 KEHTT
-2475 QRDGTLTVKDGKIY
+2475 QKDGTLTVKDGNLY
-2489 VAMSGGLEP
+2489 VAMSGVLEP
-2498 VPVKE
+2498 VSVKE
-2503 TFTYNG
+2503 TFKYNG
-2509 KLQKTVDAV
+2509 KVQKTVDAV
-2518 QSYNDLKST
+2518 QSYNDIKST
-2527 LKKLIAAEQS
+2527 LKELIAAEQS
-2537 LDIDPEPIRKELNKQ
+2537 LDIDPEPIRNELNKR
-2552 YDAFAKKYGTLN
+2552 YDNFVKKYGTLN
-2564 RNKALDNVLV
+2564 RNKALDNVFI

-2584 LEDVTKV
+2584 LEDVQKV
-2591 PSATGKSS
+2591 PSATGKST
-2599 VYQITKGKGILD
+2599 VYQVTKGKGILE
-2611 KRVSYP
+2611 KRISFP

-2632 ISRSYRGAIDIPYIS
+2632 ISRSYRGSIDVPYIS
-2647 QLIAKS
+2647 RLIERS
-2653 EEEVIDDML
+2653 EEDVVEDML
-2662 RDGVAYR
+2662 HDGVAYR
-2669 DPLTGDLIDRGTY
+2669 EPLTGNLVDKSTY
-2682 LSGNVKEKL
+2682 LSGNVREKL
-2691 EEARSAAE
+2691 EEARIAAE

-2705 KNVEELINVQP
+2705 KNVEDLINVQP
-2716 EMIRFGDISYRLGT
+2716 ETIRFGDISYRLGT
-2730 PWIPTEFIDK
+2730 PWIPAEFIDK

-2749 DTGLNFV
+2749 DTKLNFV
-2756 SVLNEYVTGKSISV
+2756 AVLNEYVTGKSISV

-2778 YKTDRLGTINLF
+2778 YRTDRLGTIDLF
-2790 EAALNQRKPKVYDE
+2790 EAALNQRKPKVFDE
-2804 IKNGEQKIRVVN
+2804 IRNGEQKIRVIN
-2816 EVETQAAA
+2816 EAETQAAA

-2836 YIDGQK
+2836 YIDSQK
-2842 AFHKE
+2842 ALHKE
-2847 LERIYNDKY
+2847 LERIYNDRY
-2856 NNFRLKEYDLPAFEH
+2856 NNFRLKEYDQPAFEH
-2871 YPNSNSQ
+2871 YPNSNTA
-2878 ITLRIH
+2878 ITLRTH
-2884 QMRAVQRS
+2884 QMKAVQRS
-2892 LGESTLY
+2892 LGESTLL

-2915 MEMRRLGIARK
+2915 MEMRRLNIARK

-2965 KRLFNLIATGDFD
+2965 RRLFNLIATGDFD

-2991 DDEGRKKKLIQQ
+2991 DDEGRKKELIQQ
-3003 KIEEYERVIEVTE
+3003 RIDEYERVIEATE

-3025 KEVADLQNQFE
+3025 KEVLGLQDQLE
-3036 GVEKPK
+3036 GVEPK
-3042 KRSVKDRAKA
+3042 RRSVKDKAKA
-3052 ENRIKTKMERQL
+3052 QNRIKTKMERQL
-3064 DRRTDDVLTFEQ
+3064 DRRTDDVMTFEQ
-3076 MGIDAL
+3076 MGVDAL
-3082 FIDEAHNYKK
+3082 FIDEAHNFKK
-3092 IGFVS
+3092 IGFAS

-3121 WVQEKNNGR
+3121 WVQEKNNKR

-3159 EAYNIQTFDEFATTF
+3159 EAYSIQSFDEFATTF

-3187 NFKIADRFKS
+3187 NFKVADRFKS

-3211 ADVVLTEDVEEFQE
+3211 ADVVLTEDVEEFKE
-3225 SSSIPKLRD
+3225 NNSIPKLRD
-3234 GAMTNIVI
+3234 DKMTNIVI

-3252 QILISELERFSKMS
+3252 QVLIGQLERFSKMS

-3304 KTNQVVSNVVK
+3304 KTNQVVANVVK
-3315 LYNESNADKGAQLI
+3315 LYNESSADKGAQLI

-3343 DLFDYDPNTPRF
+3343 DLFNYNPDIPRF

-3375 AIINNYD
+3375 AIVNNYD

-3413 VQDRLYGLH
+3413 VQDRMYGLH

-3455 VVTYGVQ
+3455 VVPYGVQ

-3516 KTAQLLFVAENLL
+3516 KTAQLLFVAENML
-3529 KKLRNLKRS
+3529 KKLRNSKRS
-3538 DANSKSGMAESIEYT
+3538 DANSKSGMAEAIESL
-3553 RNRII
+3553 RNRNIL
-3558 HDKGQKKV
+3558 DESKKKI
-3566 YERAYKTISEYFPDG
+3566 YERANKTVSEYFPDG
-3581 VENVTVDGETYTEK
+3581 IESVTVDGNVFKEK
-3595 FGPALEPVIASYE
+3595 FGPSLEPVIASYE

-3644 YAGNEHIVEGRQFNG
+3644 YAGNDHIVEERQFNG

-3672 AVEKNLSDIDEKIA
+3672 SVKKNLEDIVSSISDREK
-3686 SYEKRVQGLTEA
+3686 KVQGLTEA
-3698 MNTPWGREDELK
+3698 MNTPWGREEELK
-3710 AAEKEVEGLKKQLEE
+3710 EAEKEVEDLRKKLEE
-3725 KAKLDNDSNKRYRI
+3725 KAKSDNDSNKRYR
-3739 VYHGG
+3739 
-3744 GVQFEKFDINKV
+3744 
-3756 GTGQGT
+3756 
-3762 QAFGWGLYFTS
+3762 TS
-3773 SKDIAKWY
+3773 DH
-3781 AEDSAFLNAEKS
+3781 
-3793 MKEVETYGYALDAD
+3793 VE
-3807 IDYDKAR
+3807 
-3814 TMVIE
+3814 
-3819 EHERFLRDAA
+3819 
-3829 RIFGK
+3829 
-3834 DSKEWKDAKE
+3834 
-3844 DLELATNTRTKTEIT
+3844 
-3859 KSNKNLYEVSLPDN
+3859 
-3873 LKLLDWDRVLEPN
+3873 
-3886 VVDRFLNIVTDKYGK
+3886 
-3901 DIAEEERT
+3901 
-3909 DMMDTNSIFGGVLYD
+3909 
-3924 SAISVAQKIANSNL
+3924 
-3938 IPQNDIYKEASML
+3938 
-3951 IKDTGFDGIIYDAGR
+3951 
-3966 NFGNAKRGDKN
+3966 
-3977 YVIFD
+3977 
-3982 EESISLI
+3982 
-3989 DKMRY
+3989 
-3994 RISNRV
+3994 
-4000 SNLIRKGKENK
+4000 NLIRKGKEK
-4011 IVSAIN
+4011 KYISEIE
-4017 ALSNALHSPVNIV
+4017 ALADALHTPVRIV
-4030 RRFDDLPSDVRSNEK
+4030 RSFEDLPDDVRSSGN
-4045 MVKGWSDLETGEIS
+4045 MVKGWSDMNTGEIS
-4059 VYLPNATNVE
+4059 VYLPNVANIE
-4069 DVQATVLHEVIGH
+4069 DVQATVLHEVVGH
-4082 RGLNEVF
+4082 RGLHDVF

-4099 VFENTVPAT
+4099 VFENSVPGT
-4108 RRKIIELGIK
+4108 RRKIVELGMK
-4118 REYDFHLATEEYLA
+4118 RGYDFHLATEEYMA

-4142 KGFLKTIKSLFTDM
+4142 KGFLQTIKSLFSDM
-4156 FHRAKI
+4156 LHHAKI

-4183 KTEGRSTDSFAKDM
+4183 KTEEHSADSLAKDM

-4211 PVRKKYRSDNATTE
+4211 PVRRKYRSDNATAA
-4225 KDVAKHLYEAR
+4225 KDVAKRLYEAR
-4236 TLDRMYKYQE
+4236 TLDRMYKYHE
-4246 AYWDSMLGLK
+4246 AYQDSMLGLK
-4256 ALQKALEKE
+4256 VLQEALEKE
-4265 TDKPIADYENAYM
+4265 TEKPIADHENAYM
-4278 AENQLSSKNS
+4278 AENQLSSRNS
-4288 FEQEF
+4288 FEQEY
-4293 YKMNFFDPIMSEVNK
+4293 YKMNYFDPIMSEVNQ
-4308 LIKTGIE
+4308 LIKNGVE

-4337 RAAEEAK
+4337 RAAEKAK
-4344 EPFLEKLNDLE
+4344 EPFIEKLEDLE
-4355 KLLADGGIDGLTF
+4355 NLLAQGGIDGLTF
-4368 DEERDNLNSEM
+4368 DEERDNLKSEM

-4400 LTGEKENFTTEA
+4400 LTGEEENFTTKA
-4412 EKLVSAFEE
+4412 EKIVSAFEDV
-4421 GNDTAVLW
+4421 NDTAALW
-4429 EKINAATKESLKK
+4429 EKINAATKESIKK
-4442 SYECGLMTKDAYQ
+4442 TYECGLMTKDAYQ
-4455 KVNAM
+4455 KVNTM

-4487 IFNVPVKKMGGR
+4487 IFNAPVKKMEGR

-4528 RFLAMVINHPTS
+4528 RFLAMAINHPTS

-4551 DGVRDEWQQALP
+4551 DEIRDEWQQALP

-4568 ATGEEVAALVE
+4568 ATGDEVTALVE
-4579 EFERRMVGLAR
+4579 QFERRMVELAAQ
-4590 EGLAR
+4590 GLAR
-4595 KGRLEVPYR
+4595 KGRLEVPYK

-4610 KQHMVAVKKDGLEY
+4610 RQHMVIVKKDGLEY
-4624 TVYINGNPR
+4624 TVYINGNQR
-4633 AAQAVN
+4633 AAQAMN
-4639 GLTNPDASKSVFL
+4639 GLTNPDASKSTFL

-4680 DVIFSASAI
+4680 DMIFSTSAI
-4689 AIKEDHKYAS
+4689 SIKEDHEYISCFK
-4699 RFRRN
+4699 RN
-4704 LIKNGLGLRLGELLY
+4704 LVRNWFGLKLGEMLY
-4719 KSEKNSLD
+4719 KFEKNSLD
-4727 LNNELER
+4727 MNNELER
-4734 YFSEFLKN
+4734 YFYEFLKN

-4758 KMIERSI
+4758 KLIERSI

-4773 LGRIFGL
+4773 LGRVFGL

-4796 FQFVAK
+4796 FQCVAK

-4815 RFTTYM
+4815 RFTTYL
-4821 TSRQMGRSISRSISD
+4821 TSRQQGRSISRSISD
-4836 AKEVTVNFNKKGAGS
+4836 AKEVTVNFNKKGAGG
-4851 LCATTLKSLFLFFN
+4851 LWATSLKSLFLFFN
-4865 AAVQSLANFA
+4865 AAVQSLANFT
-4875 NLAKANPKRFS
+4875 NLAKSNPKRFS
-4886 AAVGGFTAAGIIL
+4886 AVIGGYTAAGMLL
-4899 PIINNLLIGMFG
+4899 PIMNNLLISMFG

-4951 FYGSGELFRS
+4951 FYGAGELFRS
-4961 YMEGKGD
+4961 YAEGKGD

-5000 PVENIVGTVVGNLMP
+5000 PTKNIVGTIAGNLMP
-5015 DAGKPIYQVFQNK
+5015 DAGKPIYQVVQNK

-5054 SKALVSSTKLLNEVT
+5054 SKALVSSAKFLNEVT
-5069 GGDKYDRGLLNMNPA
+5069 GGDKYERGALNINPA
-5084 ILEHFFESYFGG
+5084 VLEHFFESYFGG

-5101 NQVGKTVSM
+5101 NQTGKTISM

-5125 NRFLSGGDERN
+5125 NRFLSGGDEKN
-5136 VFSRVNEAYF
+5136 VFSRVNEAYY
-5146 NYLGEYKVVE
+5146 NYLGEFKIVE
-5156 NRLRGYKKEMKAGD
+5156 NKLRGYKKEMKSGD
-5170 GLYRAKLE
+5170 VLYMEKLK
-5178 ELETSSEYKRYA
+5178 ELENSSEYKRYSV
-5190 ILKKYQKRV
+5190 LKKYQKRV
-5199 KAFQDKI
+5199 KSYQDLI
-5206 KEETDREDR
+5206 KEETDRETR
-5215 KEYETGLNLLKTE
+5215 KEFETGLNLLKTE
-5228 IVEELRSIK
+5228 IVEQLRSVE

>member
-1 MAEVNM
+1 MDTKDNVGLLYNALKKQGFNDIG
-7 NENRKWLYD
+7 NENIFRSKMANENNRKILYEA
-16 VLTNK
+16 LNK
-21 GVQMGAYEEFDKN
+21 
-34 VDANKD
+34 
-40 WLYNT
+40 
-45 AKSKGVDI
+45 KGFNDI
-53 GDYDAFDKA
+53 GDYDTF
-62 MSNSQIPAVTV
+62 NSKLNTNSPSILHQE
-73 PHPGQQQLQQPQP
+73 QSQP
-86 RPKSPYVEGKGEETM
+86 RPKSPYVEGKGEDTM

-167 MPSSVVGAAQRFGNG
+167 IPSSAVGAAQRFGNG

-194 HAAKNLL
+194 HATKNLL

-305 EFAVNPISSSGN
+305 EFAVNPVSSSGN

-326 GLKRFGRASAEAAGR
+326 GLKRFGRV
-341 EALNAFGRAATS
+341 ATS

-368 AAGMTATTS
+368 AAGMTATSS

-392 VQAKVEDG
+392 VQATVEDG
-400 DIKYAGRENSMNFD
+400 EIKYAGRENGMEVG
-414 EALGKSAISNFLENQ
+414 EALGKSAVSNFLENQ
-429 SEMFF
+429 SEMVF
-434 NAFAGGGKLA
+434 NAFAGGGKMA
-444 KEALN
+444 KEALS
-449 KFIPG
+449 KFIPD

-509 VEQAAD
+509 VEQATD

-546 TTQRNLHRFRDGLNE
+546 TTQRNLHRFKEGLNE
-561 EDKTLFDELQ
+561 EDQALFDELQ
-571 QVINAGDQ
+571 QVINASDK
-579 ETTKAFIERTLADEN
+579 ETTKAFIKRTLADEK
-594 LSPEEKKER
+594 LTQEEKKER

-609 MQEEKVLEDVQNE
+609 MQEERVLEDVQNE
-622 DVSAGVTPEDIE
+622 DVSAGVTSEDIE

-655 PEEVVSQLDAVS
+655 PEEIVSQLDAVS

-673 SANNLNEQQVSA
+673 STNNLNEQQVSA

-699 VDHTNSRKEE
+699 VDHTNKRKEE
-709 AKMQAREQAIT
+709 AKMQAREQAMA
-720 DVERISNPETGFV
+720 DVERISNPETGLV
-733 TQVKH
+733 IQAKH

-751 LAFGEDGFLDRDNSS
+751 LSFGEDGFLDRDNSS
-766 ETVYYV
+766 ETIYYV

-784 DFDSILSEMPADDM
+784 DFDSVLSEVPIDDM
-798 IAQAETNAEQDF
+798 IVQAEINAEQDF
-810 IAAEEESLQSPEL
+810 VTNEEESLRSPDI
-823 PAPAR
+823 PAPVR
-828 GETVMMDGSHYLIE
+828 GETVMMDGSRYLIE
-842 GDNMDDPGLS
+842 GDNMDDPGQS

-858 NDAGEIDIENGDER
+858 DDAGEIDIENGDER
-872 PISIDDYYSLKEA
+872 PISIDDYYSLKES
-885 ELWEDVIPASQQAE
+885 EMWQDDIVPAPLQEE
-899 TLQTEEIPLEAEEVQ
+899 TQQTEETPLESEVIQEETDQVSV
-914 AEIEKTPVPIEEEAT
+914 PVEGESVK
-929 LEETPEQKQQ
+929 EETPEQRLQ
-939 KVFDTLPKKKDG
+939 KVLDTLPKKKDG
-951 SVDYKKMTPQ
+951 SIDYKSMTPQ
-961 QRFDYTSVI
+961 QRFDYTSAV

-979 LKDDV
+979 LKGDV

-1007 ELRDLIRAKKK
+1007 ELRDLIRSKKK

-1033 QSDASENMETS
+1033 QSDTSESMETS
-1044 QVPEDVRTDE
+1044 QVPEEVRTDE

-1064 DDAREVLGAYSAAK
+1064 DDANEVLGAYSAAK
-1078 DLASHDQTLKPWQR
+1078 DLASHEQTLKPWQR
-1092 DLLGR
+1092 ELLGR
-1097 KISTSSF
+1097 KVSTSSF

-1130 AIAQELTEN
+1130 TIAQELSEN
-1139 GLDVTEQDIVDFM
+1139 GVEVTEQDIVDFM
-1152 LANPS
+1152 LTNPS
-1157 NHVSQISD
+1157 NHVSQVSD

-1188 PESNTGKLYLQ
+1188 PESNTGRLYIKL
-1199 FKEANQKL
+1199 KEADQKI
-1207 DELTQEQKQDA
+1207 DKLTDKQKNEIEEA
-1218 RNAITADME
+1218 LSADMD
-1227 ASDQERATDYYEM
+1227 ASDTQRTDSYYEA
-1240 LDDYLK
+1240 LDDYIQ
-1246 QYDQFRSE
+1246 QYDQFRNE
-1254 LAAEDADDAII
+1254 FDEEAADEAII
-1265 QMMEE
+1265 QSMEE
-1270 GNPELYH
+1270 NNPELYH

-1314 EEVKQHEESGTSE
+1314 EEVKQHGEPGTSE
-1327 VVATENSEGK
+1327 VAATENSEGE
-1337 EQNNGAVPNEQLEN
+1337 EQNNGVIPNEQLEN
-1351 IEEQKQLDIEQPTV
+1351 IDTRKLLNTEQPTV

-1386 SEDNSVLSQSD
+1386 SEDNSVSLQGD

-1411 PQGEHGTVLE
+1411 PQGEHGTLLE
-1421 VSGEQEEPIYQL
+1421 ISGEQEEPVYQL
-1433 RRGIEEASR
+1433 RRRIEEASR
-1442 DASESE
+1442 NASESE
-1448 GSRENQQ
+1448 RGRGHQQ
-1455 EVKPIGVGPFGAIY
+1455 EVNQMIEAQAKESGLWTPIQNLSNLGTPFLSGNENDTYLDRENDAVYKMNNLVNSKNLPELFKRIDLHNELFPQTKYELVGFTGFGNGGAIY
-1469 NQFKNKAKEAID
+1469 PIYKQEYIDNAEFATPEEIGNYMQALGFNKT
-1481 FLLNLKSGEAT
+1481 GEA
-1492 AALHHSDVGDIDLV
+1492 
-1506 WGKEGTGKSNGYGL
+1506 EYSNGDVTISDL
-1520 SKIAK
+1520 R
-1525 YHPEVLSNLQ
+1525 PRNVLKDAEGDVYVIDADFKRNIPTPKENNPAQFVSPQLEP
-1535 GILDDMN
+1535 GEDILDY
-1542 VISRTTNRINLESD
+1542 T
-1556 THKAAVRLEWNGE
+1556 
-1569 SKNWLLTAFEKEAPT
+1569 
-1584 PIDKTTDT
+1584 
-1592 GENQIDLQSDTAL
+1592 
-1605 LQDVGSSFVDK
+1605 
-1616 DSELSANKQE
+1616 
-1626 NVQFT
+1626 
-1631 APNLIPEENVLDY
+1631 
-1644 ANRISE
+1644 NRISE
-1650 AKRLFDAEQE
+1650 SKRLFDAEQE
-1660 VNTHPTEAQKSAGNY
+1660 VDTNPTEAQKSAGNY

-1815 KENADNIVEI
+1815 KENVDNIAEI

-1830 LQADTVEYGVSNK
+1830 VQADTVEYGVSNK

-1940 TDSFDKAV
+1940 TESFDKAV
-1948 ESIDKATLPAK
+1948 EPIDKATLPAK

-1997 GERRNSEERNPDTDR
+1997 GEQRNSEERNPDTDR

-2034 HGHNVPDADRSG
+2034 HGHNVPDTDRSG

-2259 DLVIT
+2259 DLIIT

-2286 GEAYNLHNYFIA
+2286 GGAYNLHNYFIA

-2321 ADSRFREFVASNG
+2321 ANSRFREFVAGNG

-2436 ARSGLDLSQAI
+2436 ARSGLDLSQAL

-2475 QRDGTLTVKDGKIY
+2475 QKDGTLTVKDGKIY
-2489 VAMSGGLEP
+2489 VAMSGVLEP

-2599 VYQITKGKGILD
+2599 VYQITKGKGIMD

-2691 EEARSAAE
+2691 EEARAAAE

-2856 NNFRLKEYDLPAFEH
+2856 NNFRLKEYDLPTFEH

-3003 KIEEYERVIEVTE
+3003 KIEEYERVIEATE

-3363 KLIAQGIPAKEI
+3363 KLIVQGIPANEI

-3725 KAKLDNDSNKRYRI
+3725 KAKASDENKKYRI
-3739 VYHGG
+3739 
-3744 GVQFEKFDINKV
+3744 
-3756 GTGQGT
+3756 
-3762 QAFGWGLYFTS
+3762 
-3773 SKDIAKWY
+3773 
-3781 AEDSAFLNAEKS
+3781 AEDESTRNSKRLSSVIVEQAKMLNTPVRIINS
-3793 MKEVETYGYALDAD
+3793 
-3807 IDYDKAR
+3807 IDELPND
-3814 TMVIE
+3814 
-3819 EHERFLRDAA
+3819 DDA
-3829 RIFGK
+3829 RIQIENG
-3834 DSKEWKDAKE
+3834 
-3844 DLELATNTRTKTEIT
+3844 
-3859 KSNKNLYEVSLPDN
+3859 SN
-3873 LKLLDWDRVLEPN
+3873 
-3886 VVDRFLNIVTDKYGK
+3886 
-3901 DIAEEERT
+3901 
-3909 DMMDTNSIFGGVLYD
+3909 
-3924 SAISVAQKIANSNL
+3924 
-3938 IPQNDIYKEASML
+3938 
-3951 IKDTGFDGIIYDAGR
+3951 
-3966 NFGNAKRGDKN
+3966 
-3977 YVIFD
+3977 
-3982 EESISLI
+3982 
-3989 DKMRY
+3989 
-3994 RISNRV
+3994 
-4000 SNLIRKGKENK
+4000 
-4011 IVSAIN
+4011 
-4017 ALSNALHSPVNIV
+4017 
-4030 RRFDDLPSDVRSNEK
+4030 
-4045 MVKGWSDLETGEIS
+4045 VKGWFDSKTKEVV
-4059 VYLPNATNVE
+4059 VYLPNAVSVE
-4069 DVQATVLHEVIGH
+4069 DAQVTVLHETVGH

-4099 VFENTVPAT
+4099 VFENAVPAT
-4108 RRKIIELGIK
+4108 RRKIIDLGMK
-4118 REYDFHLATEEYLA
+4118 RGYNFHLATEEYLA
-4132 ELAEKGFERE
+4132 EMAEKGFERE
-4142 KGFLKTIKSLFTDM
+4142 KGFLQTIKSLFTDM
-4156 FHRAKI
+4156 LHRAKI

-4211 PVRKKYRSDNATTE
+4211 PVRKKYRSDNATAE

-4246 AYWDSMLGLK
+4246 AYQDSMLGLK
-4256 ALQKALEKE
+4256 ALQEALEKE
-4265 TDKPIADYENAYM
+4265 TDKPISDYENAYM

-4308 LIKTGIE
+4308 LIKTGVE

-4337 RAAEEAK
+4337 RAAEKAK
-4344 EPFLEKLNDLE
+4344 EPFIEKINDLE
-4355 KLLADGGIDGLTF
+4355 NLLVQGGIDGLTF
-4368 DEERDNLNSEM
+4368 DEERDNLKSEM
-4379 EEAAEDAYI
+4379 EEAAEDAYF

-4400 LTGEKENFTTEA
+4400 LTGEEENFTAEA
-4412 EKLVSAFEE
+4412 EKLVSAFEDT
-4421 GNDTAVLW
+4421 NDTVVLW

-4442 SYECGLMTKDAYQ
+4442 TYECGLMTKDAYQ
-4455 KVNAM
+4455 NVSNM
-4460 FKYYIPLRGWKED
+4460 FQYYIPLRGWKED

-4487 IFNVPVKKMGGR
+4487 IFNVPVKKMEGR
-4499 MSEADDPLATIANM
+4499 VSEADDPLATIANM

-4579 EFERRMVGLAR
+4579 EFERRMVELAR

-4610 KQHMVAVKKDGLEY
+4610 RQHMVIVKKDGLEY

-4633 AAQAVN
+4633 AAQAMN
-4639 GLTNPDASKSVFL
+4639 GLTNPDSGSHKLVNL
-4652 NTVKRINRQMAAN
+4652 VKRINRQMAAN

-4680 DVIFSASAI
+4680 DVIFSTSAI
-4689 AIKEDHKYAS
+4689 AIKEDHKYSS

-4734 YFSEFLKN
+4734 YFSEFLRN

-4773 LGRIFGL
+4773 LGRIFGV
-4780 KPGKVTT
+4780 KPGKVTV
-4787 PTTLGIVPA
+4787 PTTMGIVPA
-4796 FQFVAK
+4796 FQFMAK

-4836 AKEVTVNFNKKGAGS
+4836 AKEVTVNFNKKGAGG
-4851 LCATTLKSLFLFFN
+4851 LGATTFKSLFLFFN

-4886 AAVGGFTAAGIIL
+4886 AAIGGFTAAGILL
-4899 PIINNLLIGMFG
+4899 PIMNNLLIGMFG

-4951 FYGSGELFRS
+4951 FYGAGELFRS

-4994 NIPKGT
+4994 NVPKGT
-5000 PVENIVGTVVGNLMP
+5000 PTKNIVGTVVGNLMP
-5015 DAGKPIYQVFQNK
+5015 DAGKPVYQVAQNRN
-5028 DFFGKPIYKDS
+5028 FFGKPIYKDN

-5054 SKALVSSTKLLNEVT
+5054 SKALVSSAKLLNEVT

-5178 ELETSSEYKRYA
+5178 ELETSPEYKRYA

-5228 IVEELRSIK
+5228 IVEELRSVK

>member
-1 MAEVNM
+1 MAEINM

-16 VLTNK
+16 TLTNK
-21 GVQMGAYEEFDKN
+21 GVQMGAYEDFDKN

-62 MSNSQIPAVTV
+62 MSNSQIPAV
-73 PHPGQQQLQQPQP
+73 PQPELRQLQQPQP
-86 RPKSPYVEGKGEETM
+86 RPKSPYVEGKGEDTM

-113 TPEEQSKQYSAAIEK
+113 SPEEQSKQYSAAIEK

-141 SGQLGEIDSELNKE
+141 TGHLGEIDSELNKE
-155 REPVPMPAGSAF
+155 REPVAMPAGSAF
-167 MPSSVVGAAQRFGNG
+167 IPSSAVGAAQRFGNG

-201 DDANKLVEE
+201 DDANKVVEE

-228 KFMDTDN
+228 KFMDVDN
-235 WTMGLTDT
+235 WNMGLTDT

-265 ESKLLDAAAV
+265 ESRLLDAAAV

-305 EFAVNPISSSGN
+305 EFAVNPVSSSGN

-326 GLKRFGRASAEAAGR
+326 GLKRFGRV
-341 EALNAFGRAATS
+341 ATS

-368 AAGMTATTS
+368 AAGMTATSS

-392 VQAKVEDG
+392 VQATVEDG
-400 DIKYAGRENSMNFD
+400 EIKYAGRENGMEVG

-429 SEMFF
+429 SEMVF
-434 NAFAGGGKLA
+434 NAFAGGGKMA
-444 KEALN
+444 KEALS
-449 KFIPG
+449 KFVPG
-454 FSKLS
+454 LSKLS

-467 SKIKNNP
+467 SKMKNNP
-474 TIKNVAERTQ
+474 TIKNVANRTQ

-509 VEQAAD
+509 VEQATD

-546 TTQRNLHRFRDGLNE
+546 TAQRNLYRFRNGLNE

-579 ETTKAFIERTLADEN
+579 ETTKAFIGRTLADAN
-594 LSPEEKKER
+594 LTPEEKKER

-622 DVSAGVTPEDIE
+622 DATAGITPEDIE
-634 ANKIDIYRNFK
+634 ANKVDIYRDYK

-655 PEEVVSQLDAVS
+655 PEELTSQLDAVS

-685 LADYLPAKEIFSQY
+685 LADYLPAKEMFSQY
-699 VDHTNSRKEE
+699 VGHTNNRKEE
-709 AKMQAREQAIT
+709 AKMQAREQAMADI
-720 DVERISNPETGFV
+720 ERISNPETGLV
-733 TQVKH
+733 VQAKH
-738 KFADNPVY
+738 KFVDNPVY

-751 LAFGEDGFLDRDNSS
+751 LSFGEDGFLDRDSSS
-766 ETVYYV
+766 ETIYYV

-784 DFDSILSEMPADDM
+784 DFDSVLSEVPIDDM
-798 IAQAETNAEQDF
+798 IVQAEANAEQDF
-810 IAAEEESLQSPEL
+810 IANEEESLRSPDI
-823 PAPAR
+823 PAPVR
-828 GETVMMDGSHYLIE
+828 GETVMIDGSRYLIE

-858 NDAGEIDIENGDER
+858 NDTGEIDIENGDER
-872 PISIDDYYSLKEA
+872 PISVDDYYSLKES
-885 ELWEDVIPASQQAE
+885 ELWQNDIVPASLQEE
-899 TLQTEEIPLEAEEVQ
+899 TQQTEETPLEAEAIQEETEQ
-914 AEIEKTPVPIEEEAT
+914 APVPIEEESVQ
-929 LEETPEQKQQ
+929 EETPEQRLQ
-939 KVFDTLPKKKDG
+939 KVLETLPKKKDG
-951 SVDYKKMTPQ
+951 SIDYKSMTPQ
-961 QRFDYTSVI
+961 QQFDYTSAAE
-970 DSPEVAIED
+970 SPEVAIED
-979 LKDDV
+979 LRGDV

-996 RLAKATGGERV
+996 RLAKATGSERV
-1007 ELRDLIRAKKK
+1007 ELRDIIRSKKK
-1018 ELDELNTFFQSVVPE
+1018 ELDDLKTFFQSVEPT
-1033 QSDASENMETS
+1033 QSVTSESNKDEEV
-1044 QVPEDVRTDE
+1044 QVPEDVRNDE

-1064 DDAREVLGAYSAAK
+1064 DDANEVLNAYSAAK
-1078 DLASHDQTLKPWQR
+1078 DLASHEQTLKPWQR
-1092 DLLGR
+1092 ELLGR
-1097 KISTSSF
+1097 KVSTSSF

-1130 AIAQELTEN
+1130 AIAQELSEN
-1139 GLDVTEQDIVDFM
+1139 GVDVTEQDIVDFM
-1152 LANPS
+1152 LTNPS
-1157 NHVSQISD
+1157 NHVSQVSN

-1188 PESNTGKLYLQ
+1188 PESNTGRLYIQL
-1199 FKEANQKL
+1199 KEADQKI
-1207 DELTQEQKQDA
+1207 DKLTDQQKNEVQEA
-1218 RNAITADME
+1218 LTVDMD
-1227 ASDQERATDYYEM
+1227 ASDTQRTDSYYEA
-1240 LDDYLK
+1240 LGDYVQ
-1246 QYDQFRSE
+1246 QYDQFRNE
-1254 LAAEDADDAII
+1254 FDEKAADEAII
-1265 QMMEE
+1265 QTMEKN
-1270 GNPELYH
+1270 NPELYH
-1277 GGFTADELDDIY
+1277 GGFPAAELDDIY
-1289 SQIENN
+1289 SQIENK

-1314 EEVKQHEESGTSE
+1314 EEVEQHKESGTQE
-1327 VVATENSEGK
+1327 VVTTENSEGEGQNSEVEPIIEDVAGAIPPVHSLSQENGTNTLNTDDK
-1337 EQNNGAVPNEQLEN
+1337 SVTLPENQNNEENGTISEPVPQRERRKEAPQDGRMEEAANRLRQRSRENEETGGRSGKTISVQERIDTEARESEIYAKEKGIWIPMSDVFGMGVPGPSGNEADTYISKDGNIYKVNNLMNSKGILPLFERYQLHN
-1351 IEEQKQLDIEQPTV
+1351 KTF
-1365 SDLSVVEPSSSI
+1365 PSSSYELVGFTGFDGGSVYPVFSQRYVPNATLATPEEI
-1377 QENGNNTLN
+1377 DSYMQSIGFHQIGEAEYSNNNITISDLRPRN
-1386 SEDNSVLSQSD
+1386 VL
-1397 NQKVNENDEVSESI
+1397 
-1411 PQGEHGTVLE
+1411 
-1421 VSGEQEEPIYQL
+1421 
-1433 RRGIEEASR
+1433 R
-1442 DASESE
+1442 DTDGDLYVVDAD
-1448 GSRENQQ
+1448 
-1455 EVKPIGVGPFGAIY
+1455 
-1469 NQFKNKAKEAID
+1469 FKNN
-1481 FLLNLKSGEAT
+1481 LLN
-1492 AALHHSDVGDIDLV
+1492 
-1506 WGKEGTGKSNGYGL
+1506 
-1520 SKIAK
+1520 
-1525 YHPEVLSNLQ
+1525 
-1535 GILDDMN
+1535 
-1542 VISRTTNRINLESD
+1542 
-1556 THKAAVRLEWNGE
+1556 
-1569 SKNWLLTAFEKEAPT
+1569 EK
-1584 PIDKTTDT
+1584 
-1592 GENQIDLQSDTAL
+1592 Q
-1605 LQDVGSSFVDK
+1605 
-1616 DSELSANKQE
+1616 SELSTNKQE
-1626 NVQFT
+1626 ISQFT
-1631 APNLIPEENVLDY
+1631 APQPEPGEDLLEY
-1644 ANRISE
+1644 AGRISE
-1650 AKRLFDAEQE
+1650 AKNIYDAEQE
-1660 VNTHPTEAQKSAGNY
+1660 NRTSSSNVLQNGISSYLDVLYEFTDMVGEPREPATEEEAREGLLEIADNINKVRAGEITEEEFIERMPVFSEKEIDSLLQVLTKYGLIEDNADVQEASVVPESMSTGKELDTVRKDDVIIDEAQPLLNSIAEEREKVNTSPTDAQKKVGNY
-1675 KKGHIKI
+1675 KKGHVKV
-1682 DGYDITIENPKGSER
+1682 DGYDVTIENPKGSER
-1697 SGVDTNGQP
+1697 SGKDVNGTP

-1712 NTYGYIR
+1712 NDYGYIR

-1734 DNPAGGKVYVIDQMN
+1734 DNPADGKVYVIDQMN

-1758 VMYGFNSALAAKRA
+1758 VMYGFNSALAAKSA

-1785 KTTEVSKEVFNEWVK
+1785 KTTEVSKELFNEWVK
-1800 SSKRKTKPFAEYKIA
+1800 SSKRKTKPFAKYKIA
-1815 KENADNIVEI
+1815 KDKAIDVTEI
-1825 QSEDV
+1825 QSENV
-1830 LQADTVEYGVSNK
+1830 VPVDTGEYGVSNK
-1843 LVSKDRYEELKNK
+1843 FVSKNRYEELKNK
-1856 LRGKLGQMNIGFDP
+1856 LRGKLNQMNIGFDP

-1898 IEDVGDAVRPYLKSF
+1898 IEDVGDSVRPYLKSF

-1922 MEDFQKD
+1922 MEEYRKD
-1929 MDEYHAVKDFD
+1929 MDEYRTVKDFD
-1940 TDSFDKAV
+1940 TESFNKVVDAI
-1948 ESIDKATLPAK
+1948 EKATLPAK
-1959 ESKSNNRKSSEN
+1959 ESKENGRKSSEK
-1971 TVSSQKSE
+1971 TVSSHKSE
-1979 SNKPAEMQDLFN
+1979 SNRPAEMQDLFN

-1997 GERRNSEERNPDTDR
+1997 DERRKSEERNPDANR
-2012 SMGGKTREEAV
+2012 SLGGTTREEAV
-2023 RTERR
+2023 RTEQRG
-2028 RNDTGV
+2028 NDTSV

-2046 RIPESTGRVVSS
+2046 GLPESTGSVVSP

-2063 NRNNYNFG
+2063 NRNNYSFG

-2105 TEQQKAKLARYVGWG
+2105 TEQQKAKLVRYVGWG
-2120 GLANALDE
+2120 GLASALDE
-2128 NKFKASER
+2128 NKFKASDHP
-2136 SWIADANWNAKYLP
+2136 WGADTNWNAKYLP
-2150 YYKQLKELLSP
+2150 YYKQLKEILSP
-2161 EEFRSAVQS
+2161 EEFKSAIQS
-2170 TTTSHYTPEP
+2170 TTTSHYTPES
-2180 IIRNLWNIATRVGFT
+2180 IIRNLWNIVQRVGFT
-2195 GGMISEPAMGV
+2195 GGMVSEPAMGV

-2212 MPKGIAENSQISGFE
+2212 MPKEIAGSSQISGFE

-2237 ALYPDANTKVQGYE
+2237 ALYPDANAKVQGYE

-2286 GEAYNLHNYFIA
+2286 GSAYNLHNYFIA

-2312 ITSSATMDG
+2312 VTSSATMDG
-2321 ADSRFREFVASNG
+2321 ADSRFREFVAGNG
-2334 FDMVGAIRLP
+2334 FNLVGAIRLP

-2359 ILVFRKRKAG
+2359 ILVFHKRKQG
-2369 EVANGVNYIST
+2369 EEGNGVNYIST
-2380 TPVGEGTYEEKGEK
+2380 TPVGEGSYEEKGEK
-2394 RTKPIMINEYFAAR
+2394 RTKPIMINEYFAAH
-2408 PEMMLGEMMTAFD
+2408 PEMMLGEMMTAYD
-2421 AGSGGLYSGASQTLK
+2421 AGSGGLYSGSSQTLK
-2436 ARSGLDLSQAI
+2436 GRSGVDLANEL
-2447 SEAIGKLPE
+2447 SEAIGKFPE
-2456 NILGKVENSAVVK
+2456 KILGKVKENSVNVT
-2469 DKEQTT
+2469 KEHTT
-2475 QRDGTLTVKDGKIY
+2475 QKDGTLTVKDGNLY
-2489 VAMSGGLEP
+2489 VAMSGVLEP
-2498 VPVKE
+2498 VSVKE
-2503 TFTYNG
+2503 TFKYNG
-2509 KLQKTVDAV
+2509 KVQKTVDAV
-2518 QSYNDLKST
+2518 QSYNDIKST
-2527 LKKLIAAEQS
+2527 LKELIAAEQS
-2537 LDIDPEPIRKELNKQ
+2537 LDIDPEPIRNELNKR
-2552 YDAFAKKYGTLN
+2552 YDNFVKKYGTLN
-2564 RNKALDNVLV
+2564 RNKALDNVFI

-2584 LEDVTKV
+2584 LEDVQKV
-2591 PSATGKSS
+2591 PSATGKST
-2599 VYQITKGKGILD
+2599 VYQVTKGKGILE
-2611 KRVSYP
+2611 KRISFP

-2632 ISRSYRGAIDIPYIS
+2632 ISRSYRGSIDVPYIS
-2647 QLIAKS
+2647 RLIERS
-2653 EEEVIDDML
+2653 EEDVVEDML
-2662 RDGVAYR
+2662 HDGVAYR
-2669 DPLTGDLIDRGTY
+2669 EPLTGNLVDKSTY
-2682 LSGNVKEKL
+2682 LSGNVREKL
-2691 EEARSAAE
+2691 EEARIAAE

-2705 KNVEELINVQP
+2705 KNVEDLIKVQP
-2716 EMIRFGDISYRLGT
+2716 ETIRFGDISYRLGT
-2730 PWIPTEFIDK
+2730 PWIPAEFIDK

-2749 DTGLNFV
+2749 DTKLDFV
-2756 SVLNEYVTGKSISV
+2756 AVLNEYVTGKSISV

-2778 YKTDRLGTINLF
+2778 YRTDRLGTIDLF
-2790 EAALNQRKPKVYDE
+2790 EAALNQRKPKVFDE
-2804 IKNGEQKIRVVN
+2804 IRNGEQKIRVIN
-2816 EVETQAAA
+2816 EAETQAAA

-2836 YIDGQK
+2836 YIDSQK
-2842 AFHKE
+2842 ALHKE
-2847 LERIYNDKY
+2847 LERIYNDRY
-2856 NNFRLKEYDLPAFEH
+2856 NNFRLKEYDQPAFEH
-2871 YPNSNSQ
+2871 YPNSNTA
-2878 ITLRIH
+2878 ITLRTH
-2884 QMRAVQRS
+2884 QMKAVQRS
-2892 LGESTLY
+2892 LGESTLL

-2915 MEMRRLGIARK
+2915 MEMRRLNIARK

-2965 KRLFNLIATGDFD
+2965 RRLFNLIATGDFD

-2991 DDEGRKKKLIQQ
+2991 DDEGRKKELIQQ
-3003 KIEEYERVIEVTE
+3003 RIDEYERVIEATE

-3025 KEVADLQNQFE
+3025 KEVLGLQDQLE
-3036 GVEKPK
+3036 GVEPK
-3042 KRSVKDRAKA
+3042 RRSVKDKAKA
-3052 ENRIKTKMERQL
+3052 QNRIKTKMERQL
-3064 DRRTDDVLTFEQ
+3064 DRRTDDVMTFEQ
-3076 MGIDAL
+3076 MGVDAL
-3082 FIDEAHNYKK
+3082 FIDEAHNFKK
-3092 IGFVS
+3092 IGFAS

-3121 WVQEKNNGR
+3121 WVQEKNNKR

-3159 EAYNIQTFDEFATTF
+3159 EAYSIQSFDEFATTF

-3187 NFKIADRFKS
+3187 NFKVADRFKS

-3211 ADVVLTEDVEEFQE
+3211 ADVVLTEDVEEFKE
-3225 SSSIPKLRD
+3225 NNSIPKLRD
-3234 GAMTNIVI
+3234 DKMTNIVI

-3252 QILISELERFSKMS
+3252 QVLIGQLERFSKMS

-3304 KTNQVVSNVVK
+3304 KTNQVVANVVK
-3315 LYNESNADKGAQLI
+3315 LYNESSADKGAQLI

-3343 DLFDYDPNTPRF
+3343 DLFNYNPDIPRF

-3375 AIINNYD
+3375 AIVNNYD

-3413 VQDRLYGLH
+3413 VQDRMYGLH

-3516 KTAQLLFVAENLL
+3516 KTAQLLFVAENML
-3529 KKLRNLKRS
+3529 KKLRNSKRS
-3538 DANSKSGMAESIEYT
+3538 DANSKSGMAEAIESL
-3553 RNRII
+3553 RNRNIL
-3558 HDKGQKKV
+3558 DESKKKI
-3566 YERAYKTISEYFPDG
+3566 YERANKTVSEYFPDG
-3581 VENVTVDGETYTEK
+3581 IESVTVDGNVFKEK
-3595 FGPALEPVIASYE
+3595 FGPSLEPVIASYE

-3644 YAGNEHIVEGRQFNG
+3644 YAGNDHIVEERQFNG

-3672 AVEKNLSDIDEKIA
+3672 SVKKNLEDIVSSISDREK
-3686 SYEKRVQGLTEA
+3686 KVQGLTEA
-3698 MNTPWGREDELK
+3698 MNTPWGREEELK
-3710 AAEKEVEGLKKQLEE
+3710 EAEKEVEDLRKKLEE
-3725 KAKLDNDSNKRYRI
+3725 KAKSDNDSNKRYR
-3739 VYHGG
+3739 
-3744 GVQFEKFDINKV
+3744 
-3756 GTGQGT
+3756 
-3762 QAFGWGLYFTS
+3762 TS
-3773 SKDIAKWY
+3773 DH
-3781 AEDSAFLNAEKS
+3781 
-3793 MKEVETYGYALDAD
+3793 VE
-3807 IDYDKAR
+3807 
-3814 TMVIE
+3814 
-3819 EHERFLRDAA
+3819 
-3829 RIFGK
+3829 
-3834 DSKEWKDAKE
+3834 
-3844 DLELATNTRTKTEIT
+3844 
-3859 KSNKNLYEVSLPDN
+3859 
-3873 LKLLDWDRVLEPN
+3873 
-3886 VVDRFLNIVTDKYGK
+3886 
-3901 DIAEEERT
+3901 
-3909 DMMDTNSIFGGVLYD
+3909 
-3924 SAISVAQKIANSNL
+3924 
-3938 IPQNDIYKEASML
+3938 
-3951 IKDTGFDGIIYDAGR
+3951 
-3966 NFGNAKRGDKN
+3966 
-3977 YVIFD
+3977 
-3982 EESISLI
+3982 
-3989 DKMRY
+3989 
-3994 RISNRV
+3994 
-4000 SNLIRKGKENK
+4000 NLIRKGKEK
-4011 IVSAIN
+4011 KYISEIE
-4017 ALSNALHSPVNIV
+4017 ALADALHTPVRIV
-4030 RRFDDLPSDVRSNEK
+4030 RSFEDLPDDVRSSGN
-4045 MVKGWSDLETGEIS
+4045 MVKGWSDMNTGEIS
-4059 VYLPNATNVE
+4059 VYLPNVANIE
-4069 DVQATVLHEVIGH
+4069 DVQATVLHEVVGH
-4082 RGLNEVF
+4082 RGLHDVF

-4099 VFENTVPAT
+4099 VFENSVLGT
-4108 RRKIIELGIK
+4108 RRKIVELGMK
-4118 REYDFHLATEEYLA
+4118 RGYDFHLATEEYMA

-4142 KGFLKTIKSLFTDM
+4142 KGFLQTIKSLFSDM
-4156 FHRAKI
+4156 LHHAKI

-4183 KTEGRSTDSFAKDM
+4183 KTEERSADSLAKDM

-4211 PVRKKYRSDNATTE
+4211 PVRRKYRSDNATAA
-4225 KDVAKHLYEAR
+4225 KDVAKRLYEAR
-4236 TLDRMYKYQE
+4236 TLDRMYKYHE
-4246 AYWDSMLGLK
+4246 AYQDSMLGLK
-4256 ALQKALEKE
+4256 VLQEALEKE
-4265 TDKPIADYENAYM
+4265 TEKPIADHENAYM
-4278 AENQLSSKNS
+4278 AENQLSSRNS
-4288 FEQEF
+4288 FEQEY
-4293 YKMNFFDPIMSEVNK
+4293 YKMNYFDPIMSEVNQ
-4308 LIKTGIE
+4308 LIKNGVE
-4315 YDDILDY
+4315 YDDIMDY

-4337 RAAEEAK
+4337 RAAEKAK
-4344 EPFLEKLNDLE
+4344 EPFIEKLEDLE
-4355 KLLADGGIDGLTF
+4355 NLLAQGGIDGLTF
-4368 DEERDNLNSEM
+4368 DEERDNLKSEM

-4400 LTGEKENFTTEA
+4400 LTGEEENFTTKA
-4412 EKLVSAFEE
+4412 EKIVSAFEDA
-4421 GNDTAVLW
+4421 NDTAALW
-4429 EKINAATKESLKK
+4429 EKINAATKESIKK
-4442 SYECGLMTKDAYQ
+4442 TYECGLMTKDAYQ
-4455 KVNAM
+4455 KVNTM

-4487 IFNVPVKKMGGR
+4487 IFNAPVKKMEGR

-4551 DGVRDEWQQALP
+4551 DEIRDEWQQALP

-4568 ATGEEVAALVE
+4568 ATGDEVTALVE
-4579 EFERRMVGLAR
+4579 QFERRMVELAAQ
-4590 EGLAR
+4590 GLAR
-4595 KGRLEVPYR
+4595 KGRLEVPYK

-4610 KQHMVAVKKDGLEY
+4610 RQHMVIVKKDGLEY

-4633 AAQAVN
+4633 AAQAMN
-4639 GLTNPDASKSVFL
+4639 GLTNPDASKSTFL

-4680 DVIFSASAI
+4680 DMIFSTSAI
-4689 AIKEDHKYAS
+4689 SIKEDHEYISCFK
-4699 RFRRN
+4699 RN
-4704 LIKNGLGLRLGELLY
+4704 LVRNWFGLKLGEMLY
-4719 KSEKNSLD
+4719 KFEKNSLD
-4727 LNNELER
+4727 MNNELER
-4734 YFSEFLKN
+4734 YFYEFLKN

-4758 KMIERSI
+4758 KLIERSI

-4773 LGRIFGL
+4773 LGRVFGL

-4796 FQFVAK
+4796 FQCVAK

-4815 RFTTYM
+4815 RFTTYL
-4821 TSRQMGRSISRSISD
+4821 TSRQQGRSISRSISD
-4836 AKEVTVNFNKKGAGS
+4836 AKEVTVNFNKKGAGG
-4851 LCATTLKSLFLFFN
+4851 LWATSLKSLFLFFN
-4865 AAVQSLANFA
+4865 AAVQSLANFT
-4875 NLAKANPKRFS
+4875 NLAKSNPKRFS
-4886 AAVGGFTAAGIIL
+4886 AVIGGYTAAGMLL
-4899 PIINNLLIGMFG
+4899 PIMNNLLISMFG

-4951 FYGSGELFRS
+4951 FYGAGELFRS
-4961 YMEGKGD
+4961 YAEGKGD

-5000 PVENIVGTVVGNLMP
+5000 PTKNIVGTIAGNLMP
-5015 DAGKPIYQVFQNK
+5015 DAGKPIYQVVQNK

-5054 SKALVSSTKLLNEVT
+5054 SKALVSSAKFLNEVT
-5069 GGDKYDRGLLNMNPA
+5069 GGDKYERGALNINPA
-5084 ILEHFFESYFGG
+5084 VLEHFFESYFGG

-5101 NQVGKTVSM
+5101 NQTGKTISM

-5125 NRFLSGGDERN
+5125 NRFLSGGDEKN
-5136 VFSRVNEAYF
+5136 VFSRVNEAYY
-5146 NYLGEYKVVE
+5146 NYLGEFKIVE
-5156 NRLRGYKKEMKAGD
+5156 NKLRGYKKEMKSGD
-5170 GLYRAKLE
+5170 VLYMEKLK
-5178 ELETSSEYKRYA
+5178 ELENSSEYKRYSV
-5190 ILKKYQKRV
+5190 LKKYQKRV
-5199 KAFQDKI
+5199 KSYQDLI
-5206 KEETDREDR
+5206 KEETDRETR
-5215 KEYETGLNLLKTE
+5215 KEFETGLNLLKTE
-5228 IVEELRSIK
+5228 IVEQLRSVE

>member
-1 MAEVNM
+1 MAEINM

-16 VLTNK
+16 ALTNK

-62 MSNSQIPAVTV
+62 MSNGQIPAVTV
-73 PHPGQQQLQQPQP
+73 PHPEQRQLQQPQP
-86 RPKSPYVEGKGEETM
+86 RPKSPYVEGKGDDTM
-101 IFGVPYADYQQM
+101 IFGVPYTDYQQM
-113 TPEEQSKQYSAAIEK
+113 SPEEQSKQYSAAIEK
-128 RKNDEKDF
+128 RKNDEKNF

-141 SGQLGEIDSELNKE
+141 TGQLGEIDSELNKE
-155 REPVPMPAGSAF
+155 REPVAMPAGSAF
-167 MPSSVVGAAQRFGNG
+167 IPSSAVGAAQRFGNG

-210 AKKGDTGFF
+210 SKKGDTGFF

-228 KFMDTDN
+228 RFMDTDN

-281 YFSSDM
+281 YFSSDL

-305 EFAVNPISSSGN
+305 EFAINPVSSSGN

-326 GLKRFGRASAEAAGR
+326 GLKR
-341 EALNAFGRAATS
+341 FGRAATS

-368 AAGMTATTS
+368 AAGMTATSS

-392 VQAKVEDG
+392 IQATVEDG
-400 DIKYAGRENSMNFD
+400 EIKYAGRENGMEVG
-414 EALGKSAISNFLENQ
+414 EALGKSAVSNFLENQ
-429 SEMFF
+429 SEMVF
-434 NAFAGGGKLA
+434 NAFAGGGKMA
-444 KEALN
+444 KEALS
-449 KFIPG
+449 KFVPG
-454 FSKLS
+454 LSKLS

-474 TIKNVAERTQ
+474 TIKNVANRTQ

-509 VEQAAD
+509 VEQATD

-546 TTQRNLHRFRDGLNE
+546 TAQRNLYRFRNGLNE

-579 ETTKAFIERTLADEN
+579 ETTKAFIGRTLADAN
-594 LSPEEKKER
+594 LTPEEKKER

-622 DVSAGVTPEDIE
+622 DATAGITPEDIE
-634 ANKIDIYRNFK
+634 ANKVDIYRDYK

-655 PEEVVSQLDAVS
+655 PEELTSQLDAVL

-685 LADYLPAKEIFSQY
+685 LADYLPAKEMFSQY
-699 VDHTNSRKEE
+699 VGHTNNRKEE
-709 AKMQAREQAIT
+709 AKMQAREQAMADI
-720 DVERISNPETGFV
+720 ERISNPETGLV
-733 TQVKH
+733 VQAKH
-738 KFADNPVY
+738 KFVDNPVY

-751 LAFGEDGFLDRDNSS
+751 LSFGEDGFLDRDSSS
-766 ETVYYV
+766 ETIYYV

-784 DFDSILSEMPADDM
+784 DFDSVLSEVPIDDM
-798 IAQAETNAEQDF
+798 IVQAEANAEQDF
-810 IAAEEESLQSPEL
+810 IANEEKSLRSPDI
-823 PAPAR
+823 PAPVR
-828 GETVMMDGSHYLIE
+828 GETVMIDGSRYLIE

-858 NDAGEIDIENGDER
+858 NDTGEIDIENGDER
-872 PISIDDYYSLKEA
+872 PISVDDYYSLKES
-885 ELWEDVIPASQQAE
+885 ELWQNDIVPASLQEE
-899 TLQTEEIPLEAEEVQ
+899 TQQTEETPLEAEAIQEETEQ
-914 AEIEKTPVPIEEEAT
+914 APVPIEEESVQ
-929 LEETPEQKQQ
+929 EETPEQRLQ
-939 KVFDTLPKKKDG
+939 KVLETLPKKKDG
-951 SVDYKKMTPQ
+951 SIEYKSMTPQ
-961 QRFDYTSVI
+961 QQFDYTSAAE
-970 DSPEVAIED
+970 SPEVAIED
-979 LKDDV
+979 LRGDV

-996 RLAKATGGERV
+996 RLAKATGSERV
-1007 ELRDLIRAKKK
+1007 ELRDIIRSKKK
-1018 ELDELNTFFQSVVPE
+1018 ELDDLKTFFQSVEPT
-1033 QSDASENMETS
+1033 QSVTSESNKDEEV
-1044 QVPEDVRTDE
+1044 QVPEDVRNDE

-1064 DDAREVLGAYSAAK
+1064 DDANEVLDAYSAAK
-1078 DLASHDQTLKPWQR
+1078 DLASHEQTLKPWQR
-1092 DLLGR
+1092 ELLGR
-1097 KISTSSF
+1097 KVSTSSF

-1130 AIAQELTEN
+1130 AIAQELSEN
-1139 GLDVTEQDIVDFM
+1139 GVDVTEQDIVDFM
-1152 LANPS
+1152 LTNPS
-1157 NHVSQISD
+1157 NHVSQVSN

-1188 PESNTGKLYLQ
+1188 PESNTGRLYIQL
-1199 FKEANQKL
+1199 KEADQKI
-1207 DELTQEQKQDA
+1207 DKLTDQQKNEVQEA
-1218 RNAITADME
+1218 LTADMD
-1227 ASDQERATDYYEM
+1227 ASDTQRTDSYYEA
-1240 LDDYLK
+1240 LGDYVQ
-1246 QYDQFRSE
+1246 QYDQFRNE
-1254 LAAEDADDAII
+1254 FDEEGADEAII
-1265 QMMEE
+1265 QSMEE
-1270 GNPELYH
+1270 NNPELYH
-1277 GGFTADELDDIY
+1277 GGFTAAELDDIY

-1295 NGTERQAEDSR
+1295 NGKEGQAEDSR

-1314 EEVKQHEESGTSE
+1314 EEVEQHEESGAPE
-1327 VVATENSEGK
+1327 VAATENRESE
-1337 EQNNGAVPNEQLEN
+1337 EQNNGVVSNEQFEVVK
-1351 IEEQKQLDIEQPTV
+1351 EQKQVNIEQPTIN
-1365 SDLSVVEPSSSI
+1365 DLSVVKPSSSI
-1377 QENGNNTLN
+1377 QENGNNALN
-1386 SEDNSVLSQSD
+1386 SEDNSVPLQGD
-1397 NQKVNENDEVSESI
+1397 NQKVNKNDEVSESI
-1411 PQGEHGTVLE
+1411 PQGEHGTLPE
-1421 VSGEQEEPIYQL
+1421 ISGEQEEPVYQL
-1433 RRGIEEASR
+1433 RRRIEEASR
-1442 DASESE
+1442 NASESE
-1448 GSRENQQ
+1448 RGRGRQQ
-1455 EVKPIGVGPFGAIY
+1455 EVNQMIETQAKENGLWTPIQNLSHLGTPFLSGNENDTYLDRENAAVYKMNNLVNSKNLPELFKRIDLHNELFPHTKYELVGFTGFGNGGTIY
-1469 NQFKNKAKEAID
+1469 PIYKQEYIDNAEFATPEEIGAYMQDLGFNKA
-1481 FLLNLKSGEAT
+1481 GEAEY
-1492 AALHHSDVGDIDLV
+1492 SNGDITISDLRPRNV
-1506 WGKEGTGKSNGYGL
+1506 LKDTEGDIYVIDADFKRNILTPKENNPAQFTS
-1520 SKIAK
+1520 
-1525 YHPEVLSNLQ
+1525 PQ
-1535 GILDDMN
+1535 
-1542 VISRTTNRINLESD
+1542 LES
-1556 THKAAVRLEWNGE
+1556 
-1569 SKNWLLTAFEKEAPT
+1569 
-1584 PIDKTTDT
+1584 
-1592 GENQIDLQSDTAL
+1592 
-1605 LQDVGSSFVDK
+1605 
-1616 DSELSANKQE
+1616 
-1626 NVQFT
+1626 
-1631 APNLIPEENVLDY
+1631 EENVLDY
-1644 ANRISE
+1644 ANRVSE

-1660 VNTHPTEAQKSAGNY
+1660 VDTNPTEAQKSAGNY

-1712 NTYGYIR
+1712 NSYGYIR

-1734 DNPAGGKVYVIDQMN
+1734 DNPADGKVYVIDQMN

-1758 VMYGFNSALAAKRA
+1758 VMYGFNSALAAKSA

-1785 KTTEVSKEVFNEWVK
+1785 KATEVSKELFNEWVK

-1815 KENADNIVEI
+1815 KGNAIDVSEM
-1825 QSEDV
+1825 QSQDV
-1830 LQADTVEYGVSNK
+1830 VQTDTGEYGVSNRF
-1843 LVSKDRYEELKNK
+1843 VSKNRYEELKNK

-1898 IEDVGDAVRPYLKSF
+1898 IEDIGDSVRPYLKSF

-1922 MEDFQKD
+1922 MEEYQKD
-1929 MDEYHAVKDFD
+1929 MDEYRTVKDFD
-1940 TDSFDKAV
+1940 TESFNKVVDAI
-1948 ESIDKATLPAK
+1948 EKATLPAK
-1959 ESKSNNRKSSEN
+1959 ESKENGRKSSEK
-1971 TVSSQKSE
+1971 TVSSHKSE
-1979 SNKPAEMQDLFN
+1979 SNRPAEMQDLFN

-1997 GERRNSEERNPDTDR
+1997 DERRKSEERNPDANR
-2012 SMGGKTREEAV
+2012 SLGGTTREEAV
-2023 RTERR
+2023 RTEQRG
-2028 RNDTGV
+2028 NDTSV

-2046 RIPESTGRVVSS
+2046 GLPESTGSVVSP

-2063 NRNNYNFG
+2063 NRNNYSFG

-2105 TEQQKAKLARYVGWG
+2105 TEQQKAKLVRYVGWG
-2120 GLANALDE
+2120 GLASALDE
-2128 NKFKASER
+2128 NKFKASDR
-2136 SWIADANWNAKYLP
+2136 PWSADTNWNAKYLP
-2150 YYKQLKELLSP
+2150 YYKQLKEVLSP
-2161 EEFRSAVQS
+2161 EEFKSAIQS

-2180 IIRNLWNIATRVGFT
+2180 IIRNLWNIAQRVGFT
-2195 GGMISEPAMGV
+2195 GGMVSEPAMGV

-2212 MPKGIAENSQISGFE
+2212 MPKEIAGSSQISGFE

-2237 ALYPDANTKVQGYE
+2237 ALYPDANAKVQGYE

-2286 GEAYNLHNYFIA
+2286 GSAYNLHNYFIA

-2312 ITSSATMDG
+2312 VTSSATMDG
-2321 ADSRFREFVASNG
+2321 ADSRFREFVAGNG
-2334 FDMVGAIRLP
+2334 FDLVGAIRLP

-2359 ILVFRKRKAG
+2359 ILVFHKRKQGEAG
-2369 EVANGVNYIST
+2369 NGVNYIST
-2380 TPVGEGTYEEKGEK
+2380 TPVGEGSYEEKGEK
-2394 RTKPIMINEYFAAR
+2394 RTKPIMINEYFAAH
-2408 PEMMLGEMMTAFD
+2408 PEMMLGEMMTAYD
-2421 AGSGGLYSGASQTLK
+2421 AGSGGLYSGSSQTLK
-2436 ARSGLDLSQAI
+2436 GRSGVDLANEL
-2447 SEAIGKLPE
+2447 SEAIGKFPE
-2456 NILGKVENSAVVK
+2456 KILGKVKENSVNVT
-2469 DKEQTT
+2469 KEHTT
-2475 QRDGTLTVKDGKIY
+2475 QKDGTLTVKDGNLY
-2489 VAMSGGLEP
+2489 VAMSGVLEP
-2498 VPVKE
+2498 VSVKE
-2503 TFTYNG
+2503 TFKYNG
-2509 KLQKTVDAV
+2509 KVQKTVDAV

-2527 LKKLIAAEQS
+2527 LKELIAAEQS
-2537 LDIDPEPIRKELNKQ
+2537 LDIDPEPIRNELNKQ
-2552 YDAFAKKYGTLN
+2552 YDNFVKKYGTLN
-2564 RNKALDNVLV
+2564 RNKALDNVFI

-2584 LEDVTKV
+2584 LEDVQKV
-2591 PSATGKSS
+2591 PSATGKST
-2599 VYQITKGKGILD
+2599 VYQVTKGKGIFE
-2611 KRVSYP
+2611 KRISFP

-2632 ISRSYRGAIDIPYIS
+2632 ISRSYRGSIDVPYIS
-2647 QLIAKS
+2647 RLIERS
-2653 EEEVIDDML
+2653 EEDVVEDML
-2662 RDGVAYR
+2662 HDGVAYR
-2669 DPLTGDLIDRGTY
+2669 EPLTGNLVDKSTY
-2682 LSGNVKEKL
+2682 LSGNVREKL
-2691 EEARSAAE
+2691 EEARIAAE

-2705 KNVEELINVQP
+2705 KNVEDLINVQP
-2716 EMIRFGDISYRLGT
+2716 ETIRFGDISYRLGT
-2730 PWIPTEFIDK
+2730 PWIPAEFIDK

-2749 DTGLNFV
+2749 DTKLDFV
-2756 SVLNEYVTGKSISV
+2756 AVLNEYVTGKSISV

-2778 YKTDRLGTINLF
+2778 YRTDRLGTIDLF
-2790 EAALNQRKPKVYDE
+2790 EAALNQRKPKVFDE
-2804 IKNGEQKIRVVN
+2804 IRNGEQKIRVIN
-2816 EVETQAAA
+2816 EAETQAAA

-2836 YIDGQK
+2836 YIDSQK
-2842 AFHKE
+2842 ALHKE
-2847 LERIYNDKY
+2847 LERIYNDRY
-2856 NNFRLKEYDLPAFEH
+2856 NNFRLKEYDQPAFEH
-2871 YPNSNSQ
+2871 YPNSNTA
-2878 ITLRIH
+2878 ITLRTH
-2884 QMRAVQRS
+2884 QMKAVQRS
-2892 LGESTLY
+2892 LGESTLL

-2915 MEMRRLGIARK
+2915 MEMRRLNIARK

-2965 KRLFNLIATGDFD
+2965 RRLFNLIATGDFD

-2991 DDEGRKKKLIQQ
+2991 DDEGRKKELIQQ
-3003 KIEEYERVIEVTE
+3003 RIDEYERVIEATE

-3025 KEVADLQNQFE
+3025 KEVLGLQDQLE
-3036 GVEKPK
+3036 GVEPK
-3042 KRSVKDRAKA
+3042 RRSVKDKAKA
-3052 ENRIKTKMERQL
+3052 QNRIKTKMERQL
-3064 DRRTDDVLTFEQ
+3064 DRRTDDVMTFEQ

-3082 FIDEAHNYKK
+3082 FIDEAHNFKK
-3092 IGFVS
+3092 IGFAS

-3121 WVQEKNNGR
+3121 WVQEKNNKR

-3159 EAYNIQTFDEFATTF
+3159 EAYSIQSFDEFATTF

-3187 NFKIADRFKS
+3187 NFKVADRFKS

-3211 ADVVLTEDVEEFQE
+3211 ADVVLTEDVEEFKE
-3225 SSSIPKLRD
+3225 NNSIPKLRD
-3234 GAMTNIVI
+3234 DKMTNIVI

-3252 QILISELERFSKMS
+3252 QVLIGQLERFSKMS

-3304 KTNQVVSNVVK
+3304 KTNQVVANVVK
-3315 LYNESNADKGAQLI
+3315 LYNESSADRGAQLI

-3343 DLFDYDPNTPRF
+3343 DLFNYDPDIPRF

-3375 AIINNYD
+3375 AIVNNYD

-3413 VQDRLYGLH
+3413 VQDRMYGLH

-3509 AATLSGD
+3509 AATLSGN
-3516 KTAQLLFVAENLL
+3516 KTAQLLFVAENML
-3529 KKLRNLKRS
+3529 KKLRNSKRS
-3538 DANSKSGMAESIEYT
+3538 DANSKSGMAEAIESL
-3553 RNRII
+3553 RNRNIL
-3558 HDKGQKKV
+3558 DESKKKI
-3566 YERAYKTISEYFPDG
+3566 YERANKTVSEYFPDG
-3581 VENVTVDGETYTEK
+3581 IESVTVDGNVFKEK
-3595 FGPALEPVIASYE
+3595 FGPSLEPVIASYE

-3644 YAGNEHIVEGRQFNG
+3644 YAGNDHIVEERQFNG

-3672 AVEKNLSDIDEKIA
+3672 SVKKNLEDIVSSISDREK
-3686 SYEKRVQGLTEA
+3686 KVQGLTEA
-3698 MNTPWGREDELK
+3698 MNTPWGREEELK
-3710 AAEKEVEGLKKQLEE
+3710 EAEKEVEDLRKKLEE
-3725 KAKLDNDSNKRYRI
+3725 KAKSDNDSNKRYR
-3739 VYHGG
+3739 
-3744 GVQFEKFDINKV
+3744 
-3756 GTGQGT
+3756 
-3762 QAFGWGLYFTS
+3762 TS
-3773 SKDIAKWY
+3773 DH
-3781 AEDSAFLNAEKS
+3781 
-3793 MKEVETYGYALDAD
+3793 VE
-3807 IDYDKAR
+3807 
-3814 TMVIE
+3814 
-3819 EHERFLRDAA
+3819 
-3829 RIFGK
+3829 
-3834 DSKEWKDAKE
+3834 
-3844 DLELATNTRTKTEIT
+3844 
-3859 KSNKNLYEVSLPDN
+3859 
-3873 LKLLDWDRVLEPN
+3873 
-3886 VVDRFLNIVTDKYGK
+3886 
-3901 DIAEEERT
+3901 
-3909 DMMDTNSIFGGVLYD
+3909 
-3924 SAISVAQKIANSNL
+3924 
-3938 IPQNDIYKEASML
+3938 
-3951 IKDTGFDGIIYDAGR
+3951 
-3966 NFGNAKRGDKN
+3966 
-3977 YVIFD
+3977 
-3982 EESISLI
+3982 
-3989 DKMRY
+3989 
-3994 RISNRV
+3994 
-4000 SNLIRKGKENK
+4000 NLIRKGKEK
-4011 IVSAIN
+4011 KYISEIE
-4017 ALSNALHSPVNIV
+4017 ALADALHTPVRIV
-4030 RRFDDLPSDVRSNEK
+4030 RSFEDLLDDVRSIGNK
-4045 MVKGWSDLETGEIS
+4045 VKGWSDMGTGEIS
-4059 VYLPNATNVE
+4059 VYLPNVTNIE
-4069 DVQATVLHEVIGH
+4069 DVQATVLHEVVGH
-4082 RGLNEVF
+4082 RGLHDVF
-4089 GEQYDDFIDK
+4089 GGQYDDFIDK
-4099 VFENTVPAT
+4099 VFENSVPGT
-4108 RRKIIELGIK
+4108 RRKIVELGMK
-4118 REYDFHLATEEYLA
+4118 RGYDFHLATEEYMA

-4142 KGFLKTIKSLFTDM
+4142 KGFLQTIKFLFSDM
-4156 FHRAKI
+4156 LHHAKI

-4183 KTEGRSTDSFAKDM
+4183 KTEERSADSLAKDM

-4211 PVRKKYRSDNATTE
+4211 PVRKKYRSDNATAA
-4225 KDVAKHLYEAR
+4225 KDVAKRLYEAR
-4236 TLDRMYKYQE
+4236 TLDRMYKYHE
-4246 AYWDSMLGLK
+4246 AYQDSMLGLK
-4256 ALQKALEKE
+4256 VLQEALEKE
-4265 TDKPIADYENAYM
+4265 TEKPIADHENAYM
-4278 AENQLSSKNS
+4278 AENQLSSRNS
-4288 FEQEF
+4288 FEQEY
-4293 YKMNFFDPIMSEVNK
+4293 YKMNYFDPIMSEVNQ
-4308 LIKTGIE
+4308 LIKNGVE

-4337 RAAEEAK
+4337 RAAEKAK
-4344 EPFLEKLNDLE
+4344 EPFIEKLEDLE
-4355 KLLADGGIDGLTF
+4355 NLLAQGGIDGLTF
-4368 DEERDNLNSEM
+4368 DEERDNLKSEM
-4379 EEAAEDAYI
+4379 EEAAEDAYF

-4400 LTGEKENFTTEA
+4400 LTGEEENFTTKA
-4412 EKLVSAFEE
+4412 EKIVSAFEDA
-4421 GNDTAVLW
+4421 NDTAALW
-4429 EKINAATKESLKK
+4429 EKINAATKESIKK
-4442 SYECGLMTKDAYQ
+4442 TYECGLMTKDAYQ
-4455 KVNAM
+4455 KVNTM

-4487 IFNVPVKKMGGR
+4487 IFNAPMKKMEGR

-4528 RFLAMVINHPTS
+4528 RFLAMAINHPTS

-4551 DGVRDEWQQALP
+4551 DEIRDEWQQALP

-4568 ATGEEVAALVE
+4568 ATGDEVTALVE
-4579 EFERRMVGLAR
+4579 QFERRMVELAAQ
-4590 EGLAR
+4590 GLAR
-4595 KGRLEVPYR
+4595 KGRLEVPYK

-4610 KQHMVAVKKDGLEY
+4610 RQHMVIVKKDGLEY

-4633 AAQAVN
+4633 AAQAIN
-4639 GLTNPDASKSVFL
+4639 GLTNPDSGSHKLVNL
-4652 NTVKRINRQMAAN
+4652 VKRINRQMAAN

-4680 DVIFSASAI
+4680 DMIFSTSAVS
-4689 AIKEDHKYAS
+4689 IKEDAKYS
-4699 RFRRN
+4699 NRFKRN
-4704 LIKNGLGLRLGELLY
+4704 LVKNGFGLRLGELFY
-4719 KSEKNSLD
+4719 KFDKNSLD
-4727 LNNELER
+4727 TNNELER
-4734 YFSEFLKN
+4734 YFLEFLRN

-4758 KMIERSI
+4758 KLIERSI
-4765 MDAKGLVD
+4765 MDAKGLID
-4773 LGRIFGL
+4773 LGRILGL

-4796 FQFVAK
+4796 FQCVAK

-4836 AKEVTVNFNKKGAGS
+4836 AKEITVNFNKKGAGG
-4851 LCATTLKSLFLFFN
+4851 LGATTFKSLFLFFN
-4865 AAVQSLANFA
+4865 AAVQSLANFT

-4886 AAVGGFTAAGIIL
+4886 AVIGGYTAAGMLL
-4899 PIINNLLIGMFG
+4899 PIMNNLLISMFG
-4911 GDDDKDAYENLPE
+4911 GDDDKDVYENLPE

-4936 GDKFLTIPIPIELRA
+4936 GNKFLTIPIPIELRA
-4951 FYGSGELFRS
+4951 FYGAGELFRS
-4961 YMEGKGD
+4961 YAEGKGD

-5000 PVENIVGTVVGNLMP
+5000 PTKNIVGTIAGNLMP
-5015 DAGKPIYQVFQNK
+5015 DAGKPIYQVVQNK

-5054 SKALVSSTKLLNEVT
+5054 SKALVSSAKFLNEVT
-5069 GGDKYDRGLLNMNPA
+5069 GGDKYERGTLNINPA
-5084 ILEHFFESYFGG
+5084 VLEHFFESYFGG

-5101 NQVGKTVSM
+5101 NQTGKTISM

-5125 NRFLSGGDERN
+5125 NRFLSGGDEKN
-5136 VFSRVNEAYF
+5136 VFSRVNEAYY
-5146 NYLGEYKVVE
+5146 NYLGEFKIVE
-5156 NRLRGYKKEMKAGD
+5156 NKLRGYKKEMKSGNV
-5170 GLYRAKLE
+5170 LYMEKLK
-5178 ELETSSEYKRYA
+5178 ELENSSEYKRYSV
-5190 ILKKYQKRV
+5190 LKKYQKRV
-5199 KAFQDKI
+5199 KSYQDLI
-5206 KEETDREDR
+5206 KEETDRETR
-5215 KEYETGLNLLKTE
+5215 KEFETGLNLLKTE
-5228 IVEELRSIK
+5228 IVEQLRSVE

>member
-1 MAEVNM
+1 MDTKDNVGLLYNALKKQGFNDIG
-7 NENRKWLYD
+7 NENIFRSKMANENNRKILYEA
-16 VLTNK
+16 LNK
-21 GVQMGAYEEFDKN
+21 
-34 VDANKD
+34 
-40 WLYNT
+40 
-45 AKSKGVDI
+45 KGFNDI
-53 GDYDAFDKA
+53 GDYDTF
-62 MSNSQIPAVTV
+62 NSKLNTNSPSILHQE
-73 PHPGQQQLQQPQP
+73 QSQP
-86 RPKSPYVEGKGEETM
+86 RPKSPYVEGKGEDTM

-167 MPSSVVGAAQRFGNG
+167 IPSSAVGAAQRFGNG

-194 HAAKNLL
+194 HATKNLL

-305 EFAVNPISSSGN
+305 EFAVNPVSSSGN

-326 GLKRFGRASAEAAGR
+326 GLKRFGRV
-341 EALNAFGRAATS
+341 ATS

-368 AAGMTATTS
+368 AAGMTATSS

-392 VQAKVEDG
+392 VQATVEDG
-400 DIKYAGRENSMNFD
+400 EIKYAGRENGMEVG
-414 EALGKSAISNFLENQ
+414 EALGKSAVSNFLENQ
-429 SEMFF
+429 SEMVF
-434 NAFAGGGKLA
+434 NAFAGGGKMA
-444 KEALN
+444 KEALS
-449 KFIPG
+449 KFIPD

-509 VEQAAD
+509 VEQATD

-546 TTQRNLHRFRDGLNE
+546 TTQRNLHRFKEGLNE
-561 EDKTLFDELQ
+561 EDQALFDELQ
-571 QVINAGDQ
+571 QVINASDK
-579 ETTKAFIERTLADEN
+579 ETTKAFIKRTLADEK
-594 LSPEEKKER
+594 LTQEEKKER

-609 MQEEKVLEDVQNE
+609 MQEERVLEDVQNE
-622 DVSAGVTPEDIE
+622 DVSAGVTSEDIE

-655 PEEVVSQLDAVS
+655 PEEIVSQLDAVS

-673 SANNLNEQQVSA
+673 STNNLNEQQVSA

-699 VDHTNSRKEE
+699 VDHTNKRKEE
-709 AKMQAREQAIT
+709 AKMQAREQAMA
-720 DVERISNPETGFV
+720 DVERISNPETGLV
-733 TQVKH
+733 IQAKH

-751 LAFGEDGFLDRDNSS
+751 LSFGEDGFLDRDNSS
-766 ETVYYV
+766 ETIYYV

-784 DFDSILSEMPADDM
+784 DFDSVLSEVPIDDM
-798 IAQAETNAEQDF
+798 IVQAEINAEQDF
-810 IAAEEESLQSPEL
+810 VTNEEESLRSPDI
-823 PAPAR
+823 PAPVR
-828 GETVMMDGSHYLIE
+828 GETVMMDGSRYLIE
-842 GDNMDDPGLS
+842 GDNMDDPGQS

-858 NDAGEIDIENGDER
+858 DDAGEIDIENGDER
-872 PISIDDYYSLKEA
+872 PISIDDYYSLKES
-885 ELWEDVIPASQQAE
+885 EMWQDDIVPAPLQEE
-899 TLQTEEIPLEAEEVQ
+899 TQQTEETPLESEVIQEETDQVSV
-914 AEIEKTPVPIEEEAT
+914 PVEGESVK
-929 LEETPEQKQQ
+929 EETPEQRLQ
-939 KVFDTLPKKKDG
+939 KVLDTLPKKKDG
-951 SVDYKKMTPQ
+951 SIDYKSMTPQ
-961 QRFDYTSVI
+961 QQFDYTSAV

-979 LKDDV
+979 LKGDV

-1007 ELRDLIRAKKK
+1007 ELRDLIRSKKK

-1033 QSDASENMETS
+1033 QSDTSESMETS
-1044 QVPEDVRTDE
+1044 QVPEEVRTDE

-1064 DDAREVLGAYSAAK
+1064 DDANEVLGAYSAAK
-1078 DLASHDQTLKPWQR
+1078 DLASHEQTLKPWQR
-1092 DLLGR
+1092 ELLGR
-1097 KISTSSF
+1097 KVSTSSF

-1130 AIAQELTEN
+1130 TIAQELSEN
-1139 GLDVTEQDIVDFM
+1139 GVEVTEQDIVDFM
-1152 LANPS
+1152 LTNPS
-1157 NHVSQISD
+1157 NHVSQVSD

-1188 PESNTGKLYLQ
+1188 PESNTGRLYIKL
-1199 FKEANQKL
+1199 KEADQKI
-1207 DELTQEQKQDA
+1207 DKLTDKQKNEIEEA
-1218 RNAITADME
+1218 LSADMD
-1227 ASDQERATDYYEM
+1227 ASDTQRTDSYYEA
-1240 LDDYLK
+1240 LDDYIQ
-1246 QYDQFRSE
+1246 QYDQFRNE
-1254 LAAEDADDAII
+1254 FDEEAADEAII
-1265 QMMEE
+1265 QSMEE
-1270 GNPELYH
+1270 NNPELYH

-1314 EEVKQHEESGTSE
+1314 EEVKQHGEPGTSE
-1327 VVATENSEGK
+1327 VAATENSEGE
-1337 EQNNGAVPNEQLEN
+1337 EQNNGVIPNEQLEN
-1351 IEEQKQLDIEQPTV
+1351 IDTRKLLNTEQPTV

-1386 SEDNSVLSQSD
+1386 SEDNSVSLQGD

-1411 PQGEHGTVLE
+1411 PQGEHGTLLE
-1421 VSGEQEEPIYQL
+1421 ISGEQEEPVYQL
-1433 RRGIEEASR
+1433 RRRIEEASR
-1442 DASESE
+1442 NASESE
-1448 GSRENQQ
+1448 RGRGHQQ
-1455 EVKPIGVGPFGAIY
+1455 EVNQMIEAQAKESGLWTPIQNLSNLGTPFLSGNENDTYLDRENDAVYKMNNLVNSKNLPELFKRIDLHNELFPQTKYELVGFTGFGNGGAIY
-1469 NQFKNKAKEAID
+1469 PIYKQEYIDNAEFATPEEIGNYMQALGFNKT
-1481 FLLNLKSGEAT
+1481 GEA
-1492 AALHHSDVGDIDLV
+1492 
-1506 WGKEGTGKSNGYGL
+1506 EYSNGDVTISDL
-1520 SKIAK
+1520 R
-1525 YHPEVLSNLQ
+1525 PRNVLKDAEGDVYVIDADFKRNIPTPKENNPAQFVSPQLEP
-1535 GILDDMN
+1535 GEDILDY
-1542 VISRTTNRINLESD
+1542 T
-1556 THKAAVRLEWNGE
+1556 
-1569 SKNWLLTAFEKEAPT
+1569 
-1584 PIDKTTDT
+1584 
-1592 GENQIDLQSDTAL
+1592 
-1605 LQDVGSSFVDK
+1605 
-1616 DSELSANKQE
+1616 
-1626 NVQFT
+1626 
-1631 APNLIPEENVLDY
+1631 
-1644 ANRISE
+1644 NRISE
-1650 AKRLFDAEQE
+1650 SKRLFDAEQE
-1660 VNTHPTEAQKSAGNY
+1660 VDTNPTEAQKSAGNY

-1815 KENADNIVEI
+1815 KENVDNIAEI

-1830 LQADTVEYGVSNK
+1830 VQADTVEYGVSNK

-1940 TDSFDKAV
+1940 TESFDKAV
-1948 ESIDKATLPAK
+1948 EPIDKATLPAK

-1997 GERRNSEERNPDTDR
+1997 GEQRNSEERNPDTDR

-2034 HGHNVPDADRSG
+2034 HGHNVPDTDRSG

-2259 DLVIT
+2259 DLIIT

-2286 GEAYNLHNYFIA
+2286 GGAYNLHNYFIA

-2321 ADSRFREFVASNG
+2321 ANSRFREFVAGNG

-2436 ARSGLDLSQAI
+2436 ARSGLDLSQAL

-2475 QRDGTLTVKDGKIY
+2475 QKDGTLTVKDGKIY
-2489 VAMSGGLEP
+2489 VAMSGVLEP

-2599 VYQITKGKGILD
+2599 VYQITKGKGIMD

-2691 EEARSAAE
+2691 EEARAAAE

-2856 NNFRLKEYDLPAFEH
+2856 NNFRLKEYDLPTFEH

-3003 KIEEYERVIEVTE
+3003 KIEEYERVIEATE

-3363 KLIAQGIPAKEI
+3363 KLIVQGIPANEI

-3725 KAKLDNDSNKRYRI
+3725 KAKASDENKKYRI
-3739 VYHGG
+3739 
-3744 GVQFEKFDINKV
+3744 
-3756 GTGQGT
+3756 
-3762 QAFGWGLYFTS
+3762 
-3773 SKDIAKWY
+3773 
-3781 AEDSAFLNAEKS
+3781 AEDESTRNSKRLSSVIVEQAKMLNTPVRIINS
-3793 MKEVETYGYALDAD
+3793 
-3807 IDYDKAR
+3807 IDELPND
-3814 TMVIE
+3814 
-3819 EHERFLRDAA
+3819 DDA
-3829 RIFGK
+3829 RIQIENG
-3834 DSKEWKDAKE
+3834 
-3844 DLELATNTRTKTEIT
+3844 
-3859 KSNKNLYEVSLPDN
+3859 SN
-3873 LKLLDWDRVLEPN
+3873 
-3886 VVDRFLNIVTDKYGK
+3886 
-3901 DIAEEERT
+3901 
-3909 DMMDTNSIFGGVLYD
+3909 
-3924 SAISVAQKIANSNL
+3924 
-3938 IPQNDIYKEASML
+3938 
-3951 IKDTGFDGIIYDAGR
+3951 
-3966 NFGNAKRGDKN
+3966 
-3977 YVIFD
+3977 
-3982 EESISLI
+3982 
-3989 DKMRY
+3989 
-3994 RISNRV
+3994 
-4000 SNLIRKGKENK
+4000 
-4011 IVSAIN
+4011 
-4017 ALSNALHSPVNIV
+4017 
-4030 RRFDDLPSDVRSNEK
+4030 
-4045 MVKGWSDLETGEIS
+4045 VKGWFDSKTKEVV
-4059 VYLPNATNVE
+4059 VYLPNAVSVE
-4069 DVQATVLHEVIGH
+4069 DAQVTVLHETVGH

-4099 VFENTVPAT
+4099 VFENAVPAT
-4108 RRKIIELGIK
+4108 RRKIIDLGMK
-4118 REYDFHLATEEYLA
+4118 RGYNFHLATEEYLA
-4132 ELAEKGFERE
+4132 EMAEKGFERE
-4142 KGFLKTIKSLFTDM
+4142 KGFLQTIKSLFTDM
-4156 FHRAKI
+4156 LHRAKI

-4211 PVRKKYRSDNATTE
+4211 PVRKKYRSDNATAE

-4246 AYWDSMLGLK
+4246 AYQDSMLGLK
-4256 ALQKALEKE
+4256 ALQEALEKE
-4265 TDKPIADYENAYM
+4265 TDKPISDYENAYM

-4308 LIKTGIE
+4308 LIKTGVE

-4337 RAAEEAK
+4337 RAAEKAK
-4344 EPFLEKLNDLE
+4344 EPFIEKINDLE
-4355 KLLADGGIDGLTF
+4355 NLLVQGGIDGLTF
-4368 DEERDNLNSEM
+4368 DEERDNLKSEM
-4379 EEAAEDAYI
+4379 EEAAEDAYF

-4400 LTGEKENFTTEA
+4400 LTGEEENFTAEA
-4412 EKLVSAFEE
+4412 EKLVSAFEDT
-4421 GNDTAVLW
+4421 NDTVVLW

-4442 SYECGLMTKDAYQ
+4442 TYECGLMTKDAYQ
-4455 KVNAM
+4455 NVSNM
-4460 FKYYIPLRGWKED
+4460 FQYYIPLRGWKED

-4487 IFNVPVKKMGGR
+4487 IFNVPVKKMEGR
-4499 MSEADDPLATIANM
+4499 VSEADDPLATIANM

-4579 EFERRMVGLAR
+4579 EFERRMVELAR

-4610 KQHMVAVKKDGLEY
+4610 RQHMVIVKKDGLEY

-4633 AAQAVN
+4633 AAQAMN
-4639 GLTNPDASKSVFL
+4639 GLTNPDSGSHKLVNL
-4652 NTVKRINRQMAAN
+4652 VKRINRQMAAN

-4680 DVIFSASAI
+4680 DVIFSTSAI
-4689 AIKEDHKYAS
+4689 AIKEDHKYSS

-4734 YFSEFLKN
+4734 YFSEFLRN

-4773 LGRIFGL
+4773 LGRIFGV
-4780 KPGKVTT
+4780 KPGKVTV
-4787 PTTLGIVPA
+4787 PTTMGIVPA
-4796 FQFVAK
+4796 FQFMAK

-4836 AKEVTVNFNKKGAGS
+4836 AKEVTVNFNKKGAGG
-4851 LCATTLKSLFLFFN
+4851 LGATTFKSLFLFFN

-4886 AAVGGFTAAGIIL
+4886 AAIGGFTAAGILL
-4899 PIINNLLIGMFG
+4899 PIMNNLLIGMFG

-4951 FYGSGELFRS
+4951 FYGAGELFRS

-4994 NIPKGT
+4994 NVPKGT
-5000 PVENIVGTVVGNLMP
+5000 PTKNIVGTVVGNLMP
-5015 DAGKPIYQVFQNK
+5015 DAGKPVYQVAQNRN
-5028 DFFGKPIYKDS
+5028 FFGKPIYKDN

-5054 SKALVSSTKLLNEVT
+5054 SKALVSSAKLLNEVT

-5178 ELETSSEYKRYA
+5178 ELETSPEYKRYA

-5228 IVEELRSIK
+5228 IVEELRSVK

>member
-1 MAEVNM
+1 MAEINM

-16 VLTNK
+16 ALTNK

-73 PHPGQQQLQQPQP
+73 PHPGQQQLQQPQL
-86 RPKSPYVEGKGEETM
+86 RPKSPYVEGKGEDTM
-101 IFGVPYADYQQM
+101 IFGVPYTDYQQM
-113 TPEEQSKQYSAAIEK
+113 SPEEQSKQYSAAIEK

-141 SGQLGEIDSELNKE
+141 SGQLGEIDSELNNK
-155 REPVPMPAGSAF
+155 REPLPMPAGSAF
-167 MPSSVVGAAQRFGNG
+167 IPSSAVGAAQRFGNG

-305 EFAVNPISSSGN
+305 EFAVNPVSSSGN

-326 GLKRFGRASAEAAGR
+326 GLKRFGRV
-341 EALNAFGRAATS
+341 ATS

-368 AAGMTATTS
+368 AAGMTATSS

-392 VQAKVEDG
+392 VQATVEDG
-400 DIKYAGRENSMNFD
+400 GIKYAGRENGMEVG
-414 EALGKSAISNFLENQ
+414 EALGKSAVSNFLENQ
-429 SEMFF
+429 SEMVF

-444 KEALN
+444 KEALS

-459 NSEIVQFI
+459 NSEIVQLI

-509 VEQAAD
+509 VEQATD

-536 GLGGMAREKY
+536 GLGGMARDKY
-546 TTQRNLHRFRDGLNE
+546 TTQRNLHRFKEGLNE
-561 EDKTLFDELQ
+561 EDQALFDELQ
-571 QVINAGDQ
+571 QVINAGDK
-579 ETTKAFIERTLADEN
+579 ETTKAFIKRTLADEK
-594 LSPEEKKER
+594 LTQEEKKER

-609 MQEEKVLEDVQNE
+609 MQEERVLEDVQNE
-622 DVSAGVTPEDIE
+622 DMSAGVTSEDIE

-655 PEEVVSQLDAVS
+655 PKEIVSQLDAVS

-673 SANNLNEQQVSA
+673 STNNLNEQQVSA

-699 VDHTNSRKEE
+699 VDHTNNRKEE
-709 AKMQAREQAIT
+709 VKMQAREQAMA

-733 TQVKH
+733 VQAKH
-738 KFADNPVY
+738 KFVDNPVY

-751 LAFGEDGFLDRDNSS
+751 LSFGEDGFLDRDNSS
-766 ETVYYV
+766 ETIYYV

-784 DFDSILSEMPADDM
+784 DFDSVLSEVPIDDM
-798 IAQAETNAEQDF
+798 IVQAEANAEQDF
-810 IAAEEESLQSPEL
+810 VTNEEESLRSPDI
-823 PAPAR
+823 PAPVR
-828 GETVMMDGSHYLIE
+828 GETVMMDGSRYLIE
-842 GDNMDDPGLS
+842 GDNMDDPGQS

-858 NDAGEIDIENGDER
+858 DDAGEIDIENGDER
-872 PISIDDYYSLKEA
+872 PISIDDYYSLKES
-885 ELWEDVIPASQQAE
+885 EMWQDDIVPASLQEETQQKE
-899 TLQTEEIPLEAEEVQ
+899 DTPLESETIQEETDQVS
-914 AEIEKTPVPIEEEAT
+914 VSVEEESVK
-929 LEETPEQKQQ
+929 EETPEQRLQ

-951 SVDYKKMTPQ
+951 SIDYKSMTPQ
-961 QRFDYTSVI
+961 QQFDYTSAV

-979 LKDDV
+979 LKGDV

-1007 ELRDLIRAKKK
+1007 ELRDLIRSKKK

-1033 QSDASENMETS
+1033 QSDTSESMETS
-1044 QVPEDVRTDE
+1044 QVPEEVRTDE

-1064 DDAREVLGAYSAAK
+1064 DDANEVLGAYSAAK
-1078 DLASHDQTLKPWQR
+1078 DLASHEQTLKPWQR
-1092 DLLGR
+1092 ELLGR

-1130 AIAQELTEN
+1130 AIAQELSEN
-1139 GLDVTEQDIVDFM
+1139 GLEVTEQDIVDFM
-1152 LANPS
+1152 LTHPS
-1157 NHVSQISD
+1157 NHVSQVSD

-1265 QMMEE
+1265 QMIEE

-1314 EEVKQHEESGTSE
+1314 EEVEQHEESGAPEVAATENRESENENRNFKIGGIENETMETPIGQSDNETRMEIGKEDVSSKQDEVYVKAPTNEDEREVHTSE
-1327 VVATENSEGK
+1327 VDKNPINDIPFEGK
-1337 EQNNGAVPNEQLEN
+1337 SR
-1351 IEEQKQLDIEQPTV
+1351 EEFE
-1365 SDLSVVEPSSSI
+1365 SDFRGKGSELSVVAPSFLS
-1377 QENGNNTLN
+1377 QENSDNILN
-1386 SEDNSVLSQSD
+1386 SEDNSVSLQGE

-1411 PQGEHGTVLE
+1411 SQGEYRTEAPIL
-1421 VSGEQEEPIYQL
+1421 GEQKEPVYQL
-1433 RRGIEEASR
+1433 RRRIEEASR

-1448 GSRENQQ
+1448 GSRGGQQ
-1455 EVKPIGVGPFGAIY
+1455 EVNRMIETQAKEKGLWTPLQNPPNLGTPFLSGNENDTYLDRENDAVYKMNNLMNSKSLPELFKRIDLHNEFFPDTKYDLVGFTGFGNGGAIY
-1469 NQFKNKAKEAID
+1469 PIYKQEYIDNAEFATPEEIGNYMQALGFNKT
-1481 FLLNLKSGEAT
+1481 GEAEY
-1492 AALHHSDVGDIDLV
+1492 SNGDITISDLRPRNV
-1506 WGKEGTGKSNGYGL
+1506 LKDTEGDIY
-1520 SKIAK
+1520 
-1525 YHPEVLSNLQ
+1525 
-1535 GILDDMN
+1535 
-1542 VISRTTNRINLESD
+1542 VIDADFKRNI
-1556 THKAAVRLEWNGE
+1556 
-1569 SKNWLLTAFEKEAPT
+1569 PT
-1584 PIDKTTDT
+1584 PKENNPAQFVSPLLEP
-1592 GENQIDLQSDTAL
+1592 GED
-1605 LQDVGSSFVDK
+1605 
-1616 DSELSANKQE
+1616 
-1626 NVQFT
+1626 
-1631 APNLIPEENVLDY
+1631 VLDY

-1650 AKRLFDAEQE
+1650 SKRLFDAEQE
-1660 VNTHPTEAQKSAGNY
+1660 VDTNPTEAQKSAGNY

-1815 KENADNIVEI
+1815 KENADNIAEI
-1825 QSEDV
+1825 QSEDI

-1940 TDSFDKAV
+1940 TESFDKAV
-1948 ESIDKATLPAK
+1948 EPIDKATLPAK

-1997 GERRNSEERNPDTDR
+1997 GEQRNSEERNPDTDR

-2034 HGHNVPDADRSG
+2034 HGHNVPDTDRSG

-2286 GEAYNLHNYFIA
+2286 GGAYNLHNYFIA

-2321 ADSRFREFVASNG
+2321 ADSRFREFVAGNG

-2456 NILGKVENSAVVK
+2456 NILGKVENSAVIK

-2489 VAMSGGLEP
+2489 VAMSGVLEP

-3003 KIEEYERVIEVTE
+3003 KIEEYERVIGATE

-3291 RLLNPSFADNPNS
+3291 RLLNPSFTDNPNS

-3538 DANSKSGMAESIEYT
+3538 DANSKSGMAESIEYA

-3581 VENVTVDGETYTEK
+3581 VESVTVDGKTYTEK

-3725 KAKLDNDSNKRYRI
+3725 KAKASDENKKYRI
-3739 VYHGG
+3739 
-3744 GVQFEKFDINKV
+3744 
-3756 GTGQGT
+3756 
-3762 QAFGWGLYFTS
+3762 
-3773 SKDIAKWY
+3773 
-3781 AEDSAFLNAEKS
+3781 AEDESTRNSKRLSSVIVEQAKMLNTPVRIINS
-3793 MKEVETYGYALDAD
+3793 
-3807 IDYDKAR
+3807 IDELPND
-3814 TMVIE
+3814 
-3819 EHERFLRDAA
+3819 DDA
-3829 RIFGK
+3829 RIQIENG
-3834 DSKEWKDAKE
+3834 
-3844 DLELATNTRTKTEIT
+3844 
-3859 KSNKNLYEVSLPDN
+3859 SN
-3873 LKLLDWDRVLEPN
+3873 
-3886 VVDRFLNIVTDKYGK
+3886 
-3901 DIAEEERT
+3901 
-3909 DMMDTNSIFGGVLYD
+3909 
-3924 SAISVAQKIANSNL
+3924 
-3938 IPQNDIYKEASML
+3938 
-3951 IKDTGFDGIIYDAGR
+3951 
-3966 NFGNAKRGDKN
+3966 
-3977 YVIFD
+3977 
-3982 EESISLI
+3982 
-3989 DKMRY
+3989 
-3994 RISNRV
+3994 
-4000 SNLIRKGKENK
+4000 
-4011 IVSAIN
+4011 
-4017 ALSNALHSPVNIV
+4017 
-4030 RRFDDLPSDVRSNEK
+4030 
-4045 MVKGWSDLETGEIS
+4045 VKGWFDSKTKEVV
-4059 VYLPNATNVE
+4059 VYLPNAVSVE
-4069 DVQATVLHEVIGH
+4069 DAQATVLHETVGH

-4099 VFENTVPAT
+4099 VFENAIPAT
-4108 RRKIIELGIK
+4108 RRKIIDLGIK
-4118 REYDFHLATEEYLA
+4118 RGYDFHLATEEYLA

-4142 KGFLKTIKSLFTDM
+4142 NGFLQTIKSLLTDM
-4156 FHRAKI
+4156 LRRAKI

-4183 KTEGRSTDSFAKDM
+4183 KTEGHSTDAFAKDM

-4211 PVRKKYRSDNATTE
+4211 PVRKKYRSDNATAE

-4246 AYWDSMLGLK
+4246 AYQDSMLGLK
-4256 ALQKALEKE
+4256 TLQEALEKE

-4278 AENQLSSKNS
+4278 AENQLSSRNS

-4308 LIKTGIE
+4308 LIKTGVE

-4337 RAAEEAK
+4337 RAAEKAK

-4355 KLLADGGIDGLTF
+4355 KLLDNGGIDGLTF
-4368 DEERDNLNSEM
+4368 DEERDNLKSEM
-4379 EEAAEDAYI
+4379 EEAAEDAYF

-4400 LTGEKENFTTEA
+4400 LTSEKENFTTEA
-4412 EKLVSAFEE
+4412 EKLVSTFEE
-4421 GNDTAVLW
+4421 ANETTVLW

-4442 SYECGLMTKDAYQ
+4442 TYECGLMTKDVYQ
-4455 KVNAM
+4455 KVSTM

-4487 IFNVPVKKMGGR
+4487 IFNVPVKKMEGR
-4499 MSEADDPLATIANM
+4499 VSEADDPLATIANM

-4579 EFERRMVGLAR
+4579 EFERRMVELAR

-4610 KQHMVAVKKDGLEY
+4610 RQHMVIVKKDGLEY

-4633 AAQAVN
+4633 AAQAMN
-4639 GLTNPDASKSVFL
+4639 GLTNPDSGSHKLVNL
-4652 NTVKRINRQMAAN
+4652 VKRINRQMAAN

-4680 DVIFSASAI
+4680 DVIFSTSAI
-4689 AIKEDHKYAS
+4689 TIKEDHKYSS

-4773 LGRIFGL
+4773 LGRIFGV
-4780 KPGKVTT
+4780 KPGKVTV
-4787 PTTLGIVPA
+4787 PTTMGIVPA
-4796 FQFVAK
+4796 FQFMAK

-4836 AKEVTVNFNKKGAGS
+4836 AKEVTVNFNKKGAGG
-4851 LCATTLKSLFLFFN
+4851 LGATTFKSLFLFFN

-4886 AAVGGFTAAGIIL
+4886 AAIGGFTAAGILL
-4899 PIINNLLIGMFG
+4899 PIMNNLLIGMFG

-4951 FYGSGELFRS
+4951 FYGAGELFRS

-5000 PVENIVGTVVGNLMP
+5000 PTKNIVGTVVGNLMP
-5015 DAGKPIYQVFQNK
+5015 DAGKPVYQVAQNRN
-5028 DFFGKPIYKDS
+5028 FFGKPIYKDN

-5054 SKALVSSTKLLNEVT
+5054 SKALVSSAKLLNEVT

-5084 ILEHFFESYFGG
+5084 IFEHFFESYFGG

-5156 NRLRGYKKEMKAGD
+5156 NRLRGYKKEIKTGNEQ
-5170 GLYRAKLE
+5170 YRAKLK
-5178 ELETSSEYKRYA
+5178 ELENSSEYERYSV
-5190 ILKKYQKRV
+5190 LKKYQKRV
-5199 KAFQDKI
+5199 KSYQDLI
-5206 KEETDREDR
+5206 KEETDRETR
-5215 KEYETGLNLLKTE
+5215 KAYETALNLLKAE

>member
-1 MAEVNM
+1 MNM

-16 VLTNK
+16 ALTHK

-62 MSNSQIPAVTV
+62 MSNGQIPAVTV
-73 PHPGQQQLQQPQP
+73 PHPEQRQLQQPQP
-86 RPKSPYVEGKGEETM
+86 RPKSPYVEGKGEDTM
-101 IFGVPYADYQQM
+101 IFGVPYTDYQQM
-113 TPEEQSKQYSAAIEK
+113 SPEEQSKQYSAAIEK
-128 RKNDEKDF
+128 RKNDEKNF

-141 SGQLGEIDSELNKE
+141 TGQLGEIDSELNKE
-155 REPVPMPAGSAF
+155 REPVAMPAGSAF
-167 MPSSVVGAAQRFGNG
+167 IPSSAVGAAQRFGNG

-210 AKKGDTGFF
+210 SKKGGTGFF

-228 KFMDTDN
+228 RFMDTDN

-305 EFAVNPISSSGN
+305 EFAINPVSSSGN

-326 GLKRFGRASAEAAGR
+326 GLKRFGRA
-341 EALNAFGRAATS
+341 ATS
-353 NAAKVAGRLVGDAAA
+353 NAAKVAGRLIGDAAA
-368 AAGMTATTS
+368 AAGMTATSS

-392 VQAKVEDG
+392 VQATVEDG
-400 DIKYAGRENSMNFD
+400 EIKYAGRENGMEVG
-414 EALGKSAISNFLENQ
+414 EALGKSAVSNFLENQ
-429 SEMFF
+429 SEMVF
-434 NAFAGGGKLA
+434 NAFAGGGKMA
-444 KEALN
+444 KEALS
-449 KFIPG
+449 KFVPG
-454 FSKLS
+454 LSKLS

-474 TIKNVAERTQ
+474 TIKNVANRTQ

-509 VEQAAD
+509 VEQATD

-546 TTQRNLHRFRDGLNE
+546 TAQRNLYRFRNGLNE

-579 ETTKAFIERTLADEN
+579 ETTKAFIGRTLADAN
-594 LSPEEKKER
+594 LTPEEKKER

-622 DVSAGVTPEDIE
+622 DATAGITPEDIE
-634 ANKIDIYRNFK
+634 ANKVDIYRDYK

-655 PEEVVSQLDAVS
+655 PEELTSQLDAVS

-685 LADYLPAKEIFSQY
+685 LADYLPAKEMFSQY
-699 VDHTNSRKEE
+699 VGHTNNRKEE
-709 AKMQAREQAIT
+709 AKMQAREQAMADI
-720 DVERISNPETGFV
+720 ERISNPETGLV
-733 TQVKH
+733 VQAKH
-738 KFADNPVY
+738 KFVDNPVY

-751 LAFGEDGFLDRDNSS
+751 LSFGEDGFLDRDSSS
-766 ETVYYV
+766 ETIYYV

-784 DFDSILSEMPADDM
+784 DFDSVLSEVPIDDM
-798 IAQAETNAEQDF
+798 IVQAEANAEQDF
-810 IAAEEESLQSPEL
+810 IVNEEESLRSPDI
-823 PAPAR
+823 PAPVR
-828 GETVMMDGSHYLIE
+828 GETVMIDGSRYLIE

-858 NDAGEIDIENGDER
+858 NDTGEIDIENGDER
-872 PISIDDYYSLKEA
+872 PISVDDYYSLKES
-885 ELWEDVIPASQQAE
+885 ELWQNDIVPASLQEE
-899 TLQTEEIPLEAEEVQ
+899 TQQTEETPLEAEAIQEETEQ
-914 AEIEKTPVPIEEEAT
+914 APVPIEEESVQ
-929 LEETPEQKQQ
+929 EETPEQRLQ
-939 KVFDTLPKKKDG
+939 KVLETLPKKKDG
-951 SVDYKKMTPQ
+951 SIDYKSMTPQ
-961 QRFDYTSVI
+961 QQFDYTSAAE
-970 DSPEVAIED
+970 SPEVAIED
-979 LKDDV
+979 LRGDV
-984 AAKNEELEKINA
+984 AAKNEQLEKINA
-996 RLAKATGGERV
+996 RLAKATGSERV
-1007 ELRDLIRAKKK
+1007 ELRDIIRSKKK
-1018 ELDELNTFFQSVVPE
+1018 ELDDLKTFFQSVEPT
-1033 QSDASENMETS
+1033 QSVTSESDKDEEV

-1064 DDAREVLGAYSAAK
+1064 DDANEVLDAYSAAK
-1078 DLASHDQTLKPWQR
+1078 DLASHEQTLKPWQR
-1092 DLLGR
+1092 ELLGR
-1097 KISTSSF
+1097 KVSTSSF
-1104 NRFGDRNQI
+1104 NRFGDRKQI

-1130 AIAQELTEN
+1130 AIAQELSEN
-1139 GLDVTEQDIVDFM
+1139 GVDVTEQDIVDFM
-1152 LANPS
+1152 LTNPS
-1157 NHVSQISD
+1157 NHVSQVSN

-1188 PESNTGKLYLQ
+1188 PESNTGRLYIQL
-1199 FKEANQKL
+1199 KEADQKI
-1207 DELTQEQKQDA
+1207 DKLTDQQKNEVQKA
-1218 RNAITADME
+1218 LTADMD
-1227 ASDQERATDYYEM
+1227 ASDTQRTDSYYEA
-1240 LDDYLK
+1240 LGDYVQ
-1246 QYDQFRSE
+1246 QYDQFRNE
-1254 LAAEDADDAII
+1254 FDEEGADEAII
-1265 QMMEE
+1265 QSMEE
-1270 GNPELYH
+1270 NNPELYH
-1277 GGFTADELDDIY
+1277 GGFTAAELDDIY

-1295 NGTERQAEDSR
+1295 NGTEGQAEDSR

-1314 EEVKQHEESGTSE
+1314 EEVEQHEESGAPE
-1327 VVATENSEGK
+1327 VAATENRESE
-1337 EQNNGAVPNEQLEN
+1337 EQNNGVVSNEQFE
-1351 IEEQKQLDIEQPTV
+1351 IVKEQKQVNIEQPTIN
-1365 SDLSVVEPSSSI
+1365 DLSVVERSSSI
-1377 QENGNNTLN
+1377 QENGNNALN
-1386 SEDNSVLSQSD
+1386 SEDNSVPLQGD
-1397 NQKVNENDEVSESI
+1397 NQKVNKNDEVSQSI
-1411 PQGEHGTVLE
+1411 PQGEHGTLPE
-1421 VSGEQEEPIYQL
+1421 ISGEQEEPVYQL
-1433 RRGIEEASR
+1433 RRRIEEASR
-1442 DASESE
+1442 NASESE
-1448 GSRENQQ
+1448 RGRGRQQ
-1455 EVKPIGVGPFGAIY
+1455 EVNQMIETQAKENGLWAPIQNLSHLGTPFLSGNENDTYLDRENAAVYKMNNLVNSKNLPELFKRIDLHNELFPQTKYELVGFTGFGNGGTIY
-1469 NQFKNKAKEAID
+1469 PIYKQEYIDNAEFATPEEIGAYMQDLGFNKA
-1481 FLLNLKSGEAT
+1481 GEAEY
-1492 AALHHSDVGDIDLV
+1492 SNGDITISDLRPRNV
-1506 WGKEGTGKSNGYGL
+1506 LKDTEGDIYVIDADFKRNILTPKENNPAQFTS
-1520 SKIAK
+1520 
-1525 YHPEVLSNLQ
+1525 PQ
-1535 GILDDMN
+1535 
-1542 VISRTTNRINLESD
+1542 LES
-1556 THKAAVRLEWNGE
+1556 
-1569 SKNWLLTAFEKEAPT
+1569 
-1584 PIDKTTDT
+1584 
-1592 GENQIDLQSDTAL
+1592 
-1605 LQDVGSSFVDK
+1605 
-1616 DSELSANKQE
+1616 
-1626 NVQFT
+1626 
-1631 APNLIPEENVLDY
+1631 EENVLDY
-1644 ANRISE
+1644 ANRVSE

-1660 VNTHPTEAQKSAGNY
+1660 VDTNPTEAQKSAGNY

-1697 SGVDTNGQP
+1697 SGVDTKGQP

-1712 NTYGYIR
+1712 NSYGYIR

-1758 VMYGFNSALAAKRA
+1758 VMYGFNSALAAKSA

-1785 KTTEVSKEVFNEWVK
+1785 KATEVSKELFNEWVK

-1815 KENADNIVEI
+1815 KGNAIDVSEM
-1825 QSEDV
+1825 QSQDV
-1830 LQADTVEYGVSNK
+1830 VQTDTGEYGVSNRF
-1843 LVSKDRYEELKNK
+1843 VSKNRYEELKNK

-1898 IEDVGDAVRPYLKSF
+1898 IEDIGDSVRPYLKSF

-1922 MEDFQKD
+1922 MEEYQKD
-1929 MDEYHAVKDFD
+1929 MDEYRTVKDFD
-1940 TDSFDKAV
+1940 TESFNKVVDAI
-1948 ESIDKATLPAK
+1948 EKATLPAK
-1959 ESKSNNRKSSEN
+1959 ESKENGRKSSEK
-1971 TVSSQKSE
+1971 TVSSHKSE
-1979 SNKPAEMQDLFN
+1979 SNRPAEMQDLFN

-1997 GERRNSEERNPDTDR
+1997 DERRKSEERNPDANR
-2012 SMGGKTREEAV
+2012 SLGGTTREEAV
-2023 RTERR
+2023 RTEQRG
-2028 RNDTGV
+2028 NDTSV

-2046 RIPESTGRVVSS
+2046 GLPESTGSVVSP

-2063 NRNNYNFG
+2063 NRNNYSFG

-2105 TEQQKAKLARYVGWG
+2105 TEQQKAKLVRYVGWG
-2120 GLANALDE
+2120 GLASALDE
-2128 NKFKASER
+2128 NKFKASNR
-2136 SWIADANWNAKYLP
+2136 PWGADTNWNAKYLP
-2150 YYKQLKELLSP
+2150 YYKQLKEILSP
-2161 EEFRSAVQS
+2161 EEFKSAIQS

-2180 IIRNLWNIATRVGFT
+2180 IIRNLWNIVQRVGFT
-2195 GGMISEPAMGV
+2195 GGMVSEPSMGV

-2212 MPKGIAENSQISGFE
+2212 MPKEIAGSSQISGFE

-2237 ALYPDANTKVQGYE
+2237 TLYPDANAKVQGYE

-2286 GEAYNLHNYFIA
+2286 GSAYNLHNYFIA

-2312 ITSSATMDG
+2312 VTSSATMDG
-2321 ADSRFREFVASNG
+2321 ADSRFREFVAGNG
-2334 FDMVGAIRLP
+2334 FDLVGAIRLP

-2359 ILVFRKRKAG
+2359 ILVFHKRKQGEAG
-2369 EVANGVNYIST
+2369 NGVNYIST
-2380 TPVGEGTYEEKGEK
+2380 TPVGEGSYEEKGEK
-2394 RTKPIMINEYFAAR
+2394 RTKPIMINEYFAAH
-2408 PEMMLGEMMTAFD
+2408 PEMMLGEMMTAYD
-2421 AGSGGLYSGASQTLK
+2421 AGSGGLYSGSSQTLK
-2436 ARSGLDLSQAI
+2436 GRSGVDLANEL
-2447 SEAIGKLPE
+2447 SEAIGKFPE
-2456 NILGKVENSAVVK
+2456 KILGKVKENNVNVT
-2469 DKEQTT
+2469 KEHTT
-2475 QRDGTLTVKDGKIY
+2475 QKDGTLTVKDGNLY
-2489 VAMSGGLEP
+2489 VAMSGVLEP
-2498 VPVKE
+2498 ISVKE
-2503 TFTYNG
+2503 TFKYNG
-2509 KLQKTVDAV
+2509 KVQKTVDAV

-2527 LKKLIAAEQS
+2527 LKELIAAEQS
-2537 LDIDPEPIRKELNKQ
+2537 LDIDPEPIRNELNKQ
-2552 YDAFAKKYGTLN
+2552 YDNFVKKYGTLN
-2564 RNKALDNVLV
+2564 RNKALDNVFI

-2584 LEDVTKV
+2584 LEDVQKV
-2591 PSATGKSS
+2591 PSATGKST
-2599 VYQITKGKGILD
+2599 VYQVTKGKGIFE
-2611 KRVSYP
+2611 KRISFP

-2632 ISRSYRGAIDIPYIS
+2632 ISRSYRGSIDVPYIS
-2647 QLIAKS
+2647 RLIERS
-2653 EEEVIDDML
+2653 EEDVVEDML
-2662 RDGVAYR
+2662 HDGVAYR
-2669 DPLTGDLIDRGTY
+2669 EPLTGNLVDKSTY
-2682 LSGNVKEKL
+2682 LSGNVREKL
-2691 EEARSAAE
+2691 EEARIAAE

-2705 KNVEELINVQP
+2705 KNVEDLINVQP
-2716 EMIRFGDISYRLGT
+2716 ETIRFGDISYRLGT
-2730 PWIPTEFIDK
+2730 PWIPAEFIDK

-2749 DTGLNFV
+2749 DTKLDFV
-2756 SVLNEYVTGKSISV
+2756 AVLNEYVTGKSISV

-2778 YKTDRLGTINLF
+2778 YRTDRLGTIDLF
-2790 EAALNQRKPKVYDE
+2790 EAALNQRKPKVFDE
-2804 IKNGEQKIRVVN
+2804 IRNGEQKIRVIN
-2816 EVETQAAA
+2816 EAETQAAA
-2824 EKVMEISDKFIE
+2824 EKLMEISDKFIE
-2836 YIDGQK
+2836 YIDSQK
-2842 AFHKE
+2842 ALHKE
-2847 LERIYNDKY
+2847 LERIYNDRY
-2856 NNFRLKEYDLPAFEH
+2856 NNFRLKEYDQPAFEH
-2871 YPNSNSQ
+2871 YPNSNTA
-2878 ITLRIH
+2878 ITLRTH
-2884 QMRAVQRS
+2884 QMKAVQRS
-2892 LGESTLY
+2892 LGESTLL

-2915 MEMRRLGIARK
+2915 MEMRRLNIARK

-2965 KRLFNLIATGDFD
+2965 RRLFNLIATGDFD

-2991 DDEGRKKKLIQQ
+2991 DDEGRKKELIQQ
-3003 KIEEYERVIEVTE
+3003 RIDEYERVIEATE

-3025 KEVADLQNQFE
+3025 KEVLGLQDQLE
-3036 GVEKPK
+3036 GVEPK
-3042 KRSVKDRAKA
+3042 RRSVKDKAKA
-3052 ENRIKTKMERQL
+3052 QNRIKTKMERQL
-3064 DRRTDDVLTFEQ
+3064 DRRTDDVMTFEQ

-3082 FIDEAHNYKK
+3082 FIDEAHNFKK
-3092 IGFVS
+3092 IGFAS

-3121 WVQEKNNGR
+3121 WVQEKNNKR

-3159 EAYNIQTFDEFATTF
+3159 EAYSIQSFDEFATTF

-3187 NFKIADRFKS
+3187 NFKVADRFKS

-3211 ADVVLTEDVEEFQE
+3211 ADVVLTEDVEEFKE
-3225 SSSIPKLRD
+3225 NNSIPKLRD
-3234 GAMTNIVI
+3234 DKMTNIVI

-3252 QILISELERFSKMS
+3252 QVLIGQLERFSKMS

-3304 KTNQVVSNVVK
+3304 KTNQVVANVVK
-3315 LYNESNADKGAQLI
+3315 LYNESSADKGAQLI

-3343 DLFDYDPNTPRF
+3343 DLFNYNPDIPRF

-3375 AIINNYD
+3375 AIVNNYD

-3413 VQDRLYGLH
+3413 VQDRMYGLH

-3516 KTAQLLFVAENLL
+3516 KTAQLLFVAENML
-3529 KKLRNLKRS
+3529 KKLRNSKRS
-3538 DANSKSGMAESIEYT
+3538 DANSKSGMAEAIESL
-3553 RNRII
+3553 RNRNIL
-3558 HDKGQKKV
+3558 DESKKKI
-3566 YERAYKTISEYFPDG
+3566 YERANKTVSEYFPDG
-3581 VENVTVDGETYTEK
+3581 IESVTVDGNVFKEK
-3595 FGPALEPVIASYE
+3595 FGPSLEPVIASYE

-3644 YAGNEHIVEGRQFNG
+3644 YAGNDHIVEERQFNG

-3672 AVEKNLSDIDEKIA
+3672 SVKKNLEDIVSSISDREK
-3686 SYEKRVQGLTEA
+3686 KVQGLTEA
-3698 MNTPWGREDELK
+3698 MNTPWGREEELK
-3710 AAEKEVEGLKKQLEE
+3710 EAEKEVEDLRKKLEE
-3725 KAKLDNDSNKRYRI
+3725 KAKSDNDSNKRYR
-3739 VYHGG
+3739 
-3744 GVQFEKFDINKV
+3744 
-3756 GTGQGT
+3756 
-3762 QAFGWGLYFTS
+3762 TS
-3773 SKDIAKWY
+3773 DH
-3781 AEDSAFLNAEKS
+3781 
-3793 MKEVETYGYALDAD
+3793 VE
-3807 IDYDKAR
+3807 
-3814 TMVIE
+3814 
-3819 EHERFLRDAA
+3819 
-3829 RIFGK
+3829 
-3834 DSKEWKDAKE
+3834 
-3844 DLELATNTRTKTEIT
+3844 
-3859 KSNKNLYEVSLPDN
+3859 
-3873 LKLLDWDRVLEPN
+3873 
-3886 VVDRFLNIVTDKYGK
+3886 
-3901 DIAEEERT
+3901 
-3909 DMMDTNSIFGGVLYD
+3909 
-3924 SAISVAQKIANSNL
+3924 
-3938 IPQNDIYKEASML
+3938 
-3951 IKDTGFDGIIYDAGR
+3951 
-3966 NFGNAKRGDKN
+3966 
-3977 YVIFD
+3977 
-3982 EESISLI
+3982 
-3989 DKMRY
+3989 
-3994 RISNRV
+3994 
-4000 SNLIRKGKENK
+4000 NLIRKGKEK
-4011 IVSAIN
+4011 KYISEIE
-4017 ALSNALHSPVNIV
+4017 ALADALHTPVRIV
-4030 RRFDDLPSDVRSNEK
+4030 RSFEDLPDDVRSSGN
-4045 MVKGWSDLETGEIS
+4045 MVKGWSDMNTGEIS
-4059 VYLPNATNVE
+4059 VYLPNVANIE
-4069 DVQATVLHEVIGH
+4069 DVQATVLHEVVAH
-4082 RGLNEVF
+4082 RGLHDVF

-4099 VFENTVPAT
+4099 VFENSVPGT
-4108 RRKIIELGIK
+4108 RRKIVELGMK
-4118 REYDFHLATEEYLA
+4118 RGYDFHLATEEYMA

-4142 KGFLKTIKSLFTDM
+4142 KGFLQTIKSLFSDM
-4156 FHRAKI
+4156 LHHAKI

-4183 KTEGRSTDSFAKDM
+4183 KTEERSADSLAKDM

-4211 PVRKKYRSDNATTE
+4211 PVRRKYRSDNATAA
-4225 KDVAKHLYEAR
+4225 KDVAKRLYEAR
-4236 TLDRMYKYQE
+4236 TLDRMYKYHE
-4246 AYWDSMLGLK
+4246 AYQDSMLGLK
-4256 ALQKALEKE
+4256 VLQEALEKE
-4265 TDKPIADYENAYM
+4265 TEKPIADHENAYM
-4278 AENQLSSKNS
+4278 AENQLSSRNS
-4288 FEQEF
+4288 FEQEY
-4293 YKMNFFDPIMSEVNK
+4293 YKMNYFDPIMSEVNQ
-4308 LIKTGIE
+4308 LIKNGVE

-4337 RAAEEAK
+4337 RAAEKAK
-4344 EPFLEKLNDLE
+4344 EPFIEKLEDLE
-4355 KLLADGGIDGLTF
+4355 NLLAQGGIDGLTF
-4368 DEERDNLNSEM
+4368 DEERDNLKSEM

-4400 LTGEKENFTTEA
+4400 LTGEEENFTTKA
-4412 EKLVSAFEE
+4412 EKIVSAFEDA
-4421 GNDTAVLW
+4421 NDTAALW
-4429 EKINAATKESLKK
+4429 EKINAATKESIKK
-4442 SYECGLMTKDAYQ
+4442 TYECGLMTKDAYQ
-4455 KVNAM
+4455 KVNTM

-4487 IFNVPVKKMGGR
+4487 IFNAPVKKMEGR

-4528 RFLAMVINHPTS
+4528 RFLAMAINHPTS

-4551 DGVRDEWQQALP
+4551 DEIRDEWQQALP

-4568 ATGEEVAALVE
+4568 ATGDEVTALVE
-4579 EFERRMVGLAR
+4579 QFERRMVELAAQ
-4590 EGLAR
+4590 GLAR
-4595 KGRLEVPYR
+4595 KGRLEVPYK

-4610 KQHMVAVKKDGLEY
+4610 RQHMVIVKKDGLEY

-4633 AAQAVN
+4633 AAQAMN
-4639 GLTNPDASKSVFL
+4639 GLTNPDSGSHKLVNL
-4652 NTVKRINRQMAAN
+4652 VKRINRQMAAN

-4680 DVIFSASAI
+4680 DMIFSTSAVS
-4689 AIKEDHKYAS
+4689 IKEDAKYS
-4699 RFRRN
+4699 NRFKRN
-4704 LIKNGLGLRLGELLY
+4704 LVKNGFGLRLGELFY
-4719 KSEKNSLD
+4719 KFDKNSLD
-4727 LNNELER
+4727 TNNELER
-4734 YFSEFLKN
+4734 YFLEFLRN

-4758 KMIERSI
+4758 KLIERSI
-4765 MDAKGLVD
+4765 MDAKGLID

-4796 FQFVAK
+4796 FQCVAK

-4836 AKEVTVNFNKKGAGS
+4836 AKEITVNFNKKGAGG
-4851 LCATTLKSLFLFFN
+4851 LGATTFKSLFLFFN
-4865 AAVQSLANFA
+4865 AAVQSLANFT

-4886 AAVGGFTAAGIIL
+4886 AVIGGYTAAGMLL
-4899 PIINNLLIGMFG
+4899 PIMNNLLISMFG

-4951 FYGSGELFRS
+4951 FYGAGELFRS
-4961 YMEGKGD
+4961 YAEGKGD

-5000 PVENIVGTVVGNLMP
+5000 PTKNIVGTIAGNLMP
-5015 DAGKPIYQVFQNK
+5015 DAGKPIYQVVQNK

-5054 SKALVSSTKLLNEVT
+5054 SKALVSSTKFLNEVT
-5069 GGDKYDRGLLNMNPA
+5069 GGDKYERGALNINPA
-5084 ILEHFFESYFGG
+5084 VLEHFFESYFGG

-5101 NQVGKTVSM
+5101 NQTGKTISM

-5125 NRFLSGGDERN
+5125 NRFLSGGDEKN
-5136 VFSRVNEAYF
+5136 VFSRVNEAYY
-5146 NYLGEYKVVE
+5146 NYLDEFKIVE
-5156 NRLRGYKKEMKAGD
+5156 NKLRGYKKEMKSGNA
-5170 GLYRAKLE
+5170 LYMEKLK
-5178 ELETSSEYKRYA
+5178 ELENSSEYKRYSV
-5190 ILKKYQKRV
+5190 LKKYQKRV
-5199 KAFQDKI
+5199 KSYQDLI
-5206 KEETDREDR
+5206 KEETDRETR
-5215 KEYETGLNLLKTE
+5215 KEFETGLNLLKTE
-5228 IVEELRSIK
+5228 IVEQLRSVE

>member
-1 MAEVNM
+1 M

-16 VLTNK
+16 ALTNK

-62 MSNSQIPAVTV
+62 MSNGQIPAVTV
-73 PHPGQQQLQQPQP
+73 PHPEQRQLQQPQP
-86 RPKSPYVEGKGEETM
+86 RPKSPYVEGKGDDTM
-101 IFGVPYADYQQM
+101 IFGVSYTDYQQM
-113 TPEEQSKQYSAAIEK
+113 SPEEQSKQYSAAIEK
-128 RKNDEKDF
+128 RKNDEKNF

-141 SGQLGEIDSELNKE
+141 TGQLGEIDSELNKE
-155 REPVPMPAGSAF
+155 REPVAMPAGSAF
-167 MPSSVVGAAQRFGNG
+167 IPSSAVGAAQRFGNG
-182 DTKETQDRYTSL
+182 DTKEAQDRYTSL

-210 AKKGDTGFF
+210 SKKGDTGFF

-228 KFMDTDN
+228 RFMDTDN

-305 EFAVNPISSSGN
+305 EFAINPVSSSGN

-326 GLKRFGRASAEAAGR
+326 GLKR
-341 EALNAFGRAATS
+341 FGRAATS

-368 AAGMTATTS
+368 AAGMTATSS

-392 VQAKVEDG
+392 VQATVEDG
-400 DIKYAGRENSMNFD
+400 EIRYAGRENGMEVG
-414 EALGKSAISNFLENQ
+414 EALGKSAVSNFLENQ
-429 SEMFF
+429 SEMVF
-434 NAFAGGGKLA
+434 NAFAGGGKMA
-444 KEALN
+444 KEALS
-449 KFIPG
+449 KFVPG
-454 FSKLS
+454 LSKLS
-459 NSEIVQFI
+459 NGEIVQFI

-474 TIKNVAERTQ
+474 TIKNVANRTQ

-509 VEQAAD
+509 VEQATD

-536 GLGGMAREKY
+536 GLSGMAREKY
-546 TTQRNLHRFRDGLNE
+546 IAQRNIHRFRKKLSE
-561 EDKTLFDELQ
+561 EDKALFDELR
-571 QVINAGDQ
+571 QVINASDK
-579 ETTKAFIERTLADEN
+579 ETTKAFIKRTLADKN
-594 LSPEEKKER
+594 LTPEEKKER

-622 DVSAGVTPEDIE
+622 DAIAGITPEDIE
-634 ANKIDIYRNFK
+634 ANKVDIYRDYK
-645 RAERKVNSLL
+645 RTERKVNSLL
-655 PEEVVSQLDAVS
+655 PEELTSQLDAVS

-685 LADYLPAKEIFSQY
+685 LADYLPAKEMFSQY
-699 VDHTNSRKEE
+699 VGHTNNRKEE
-709 AKMQAREQAIT
+709 AKMQAREQAMADI
-720 DVERISNPETGFV
+720 ERISNPETGLV
-733 TQVKH
+733 VQAKH
-738 KFADNPVY
+738 KFVDNPVY

-751 LAFGEDGFLDRDNSS
+751 LSFGEDGFLDQDSSS
-766 ETVYYV
+766 ETIYYV

-784 DFDSILSEMPADDM
+784 DFDSVLSEVPIDDM
-798 IAQAETNAEQDF
+798 IVQAEANAEQDF
-810 IAAEEESLQSPEL
+810 IANEEESLRSPDI
-823 PAPAR
+823 PAPVR
-828 GETVMMDGSHYLIE
+828 GETVMIDGSRYLIE

-858 NDAGEIDIENGDER
+858 NDTGEIDIENGDEG
-872 PISIDDYYSLKEA
+872 PISVDDYYSLKES
-885 ELWEDVIPASQQAE
+885 ELWQNDIVPASLQEE
-899 TLQTEEIPLEAEEVQ
+899 TQQTEETPLEAEAIQEETEQ
-914 AEIEKTPVPIEEEAT
+914 APVPIEEESVQ
-929 LEETPEQKQQ
+929 EETPEQRLQ
-939 KVFDTLPKKKDG
+939 KVLETLPKKKDG
-951 SVDYKKMTPQ
+951 SIDYKSMTPQ
-961 QRFDYTSVI
+961 QQFDYTSAAE
-970 DSPEVAIED
+970 SPEVAIED
-979 LKDDV
+979 LRGDV
-984 AAKNEELEKINA
+984 AAKNEQLEKINA
-996 RLAKATGGERV
+996 RLAKATGSERV
-1007 ELRDLIRAKKK
+1007 ELRDIIRSKKK
-1018 ELDELNTFFQSVVPE
+1018 ELDDLKTFFQSVEPT
-1033 QSDASENMETS
+1033 QSVTSESDKDEEV

-1064 DDAREVLGAYSAAK
+1064 DDANEVLDAYSAAK
-1078 DLASHDQTLKPWQR
+1078 DLASHEQTLKPWQR
-1092 DLLGR
+1092 ELLGR
-1097 KISTSSF
+1097 KVSTSSF

-1130 AIAQELTEN
+1130 AIAQELSEN
-1139 GLDVTEQDIVDFM
+1139 GVDVTEQDIVDFM
-1152 LANPS
+1152 LTNPS
-1157 NHVSQISD
+1157 NHVSQVSN

-1188 PESNTGKLYLQ
+1188 PESNTGRLYIQL
-1199 FKEANQKL
+1199 KEADQKI
-1207 DELTQEQKQDA
+1207 DKLTDQQKNEVQEA
-1218 RNAITADME
+1218 LTADMD
-1227 ASDQERATDYYEM
+1227 ASDTQRTDSYYEA
-1240 LDDYLK
+1240 LGDYVQ
-1246 QYDQFRSE
+1246 QYDQFRNE
-1254 LAAEDADDAII
+1254 FDEEGADEAII
-1265 QMMEE
+1265 QSMEE
-1270 GNPELYH
+1270 NNPELYH
-1277 GGFTADELDDIY
+1277 GGFTAAELDDIY

-1295 NGTERQAEDSR
+1295 NGTEGQAEDSR

-1314 EEVKQHEESGTSE
+1314 EEVEQHEESGAPE
-1327 VVATENSEGK
+1327 VAATENRESE
-1337 EQNNGAVPNEQLEN
+1337 EQNNGVVSNEQFE
-1351 IEEQKQLDIEQPTV
+1351 IVKEQKQVNIEQPTIN
-1365 SDLSVVEPSSSI
+1365 DLSVVEPSSSI
-1377 QENGNNTLN
+1377 QENGNNALN
-1386 SEDNSVLSQSD
+1386 SEDNSVPLQGD
-1397 NQKVNENDEVSESI
+1397 NQKVNKNDEVSQSI
-1411 PQGEHGTVLE
+1411 PQGEHGTLPE
-1421 VSGEQEEPIYQL
+1421 ISGEQEEPVYQL
-1433 RRGIEEASR
+1433 RRRIEEASR
-1442 DASESE
+1442 NASESE
-1448 GSRENQQ
+1448 RGRGRQQ
-1455 EVKPIGVGPFGAIY
+1455 EV
-1469 NQFKNKAKEAID
+1469 NQMIETQAKENGLWAPIQNLSHLGTPFLSGNENDTYLDRENAAVYKMNNLVNSKNLPELFKRID
-1481 FLLNLKSGEAT
+1481 LHNELFPQTKYELVGFTGFGNGGTIYPIYKQEYIDNAEFATPEEIGAYMQDLGFNKTGEAEY
-1492 AALHHSDVGDIDLV
+1492 SNGDITISDLRPRNV
-1506 WGKEGTGKSNGYGL
+1506 LKDTEGDIYVIDADFKRNILTPKENNPAQFTS
-1520 SKIAK
+1520 
-1525 YHPEVLSNLQ
+1525 PQ
-1535 GILDDMN
+1535 
-1542 VISRTTNRINLESD
+1542 LES
-1556 THKAAVRLEWNGE
+1556 
-1569 SKNWLLTAFEKEAPT
+1569 
-1584 PIDKTTDT
+1584 
-1592 GENQIDLQSDTAL
+1592 
-1605 LQDVGSSFVDK
+1605 
-1616 DSELSANKQE
+1616 
-1626 NVQFT
+1626 
-1631 APNLIPEENVLDY
+1631 EENVLDY
-1644 ANRISE
+1644 ANRVSE

-1660 VNTHPTEAQKSAGNY
+1660 VDTNPTEAQKSAGNY

-1697 SGVDTNGQP
+1697 SGVDTKGQP

-1712 NTYGYIR
+1712 NSYGYIR

-1758 VMYGFNSALAAKRA
+1758 VMYGFNSALAAKSA

-1785 KTTEVSKEVFNEWVK
+1785 KVTEVSKELFNEWLK

-1815 KENADNIVEI
+1815 KGNAIDVSEM
-1825 QSEDV
+1825 QSQDV
-1830 LQADTVEYGVSNK
+1830 VQTDTGEYGVSNRF
-1843 LVSKDRYEELKNK
+1843 VSKNRYEELKNK

-1898 IEDVGDAVRPYLKSF
+1898 IEDIGDSVRPYLKSF

-1922 MEDFQKD
+1922 MEEYQKD
-1929 MDEYHAVKDFD
+1929 MDEYRTVKDFD
-1940 TDSFDKAV
+1940 TESFNKVVDAI
-1948 ESIDKATLPAK
+1948 EKATLPAK
-1959 ESKSNNRKSSEN
+1959 ESKENGRKSSEK
-1971 TVSSQKSE
+1971 TVSSHKSE
-1979 SNKPAEMQDLFN
+1979 SNRPAEMQDLFN

-1997 GERRNSEERNPDTDR
+1997 DERRKSEERNPDANR
-2012 SMGGKTREEAV
+2012 SLGGTTREEVV
-2023 RTERR
+2023 RTEQRG
-2028 RNDTGV
+2028 NDTSV

-2046 RIPESTGRVVSS
+2046 GLPESTGSVVSP

-2063 NRNNYNFG
+2063 NRNNYSFG

-2105 TEQQKAKLARYVGWG
+2105 TEQQKAKLVRYVGWG
-2120 GLANALDE
+2120 GLASALDE
-2128 NKFKASER
+2128 NKFKASNR
-2136 SWIADANWNAKYLP
+2136 PWGADTNWNAKYLP
-2150 YYKQLKELLSP
+2150 YYKQLKEILSP
-2161 EEFRSAVQS
+2161 EEFKSAIQS

-2180 IIRNLWNIATRVGFT
+2180 IIRNLWNIVQRVGFT
-2195 GGMISEPAMGV
+2195 GGMVSEPSMGV

-2212 MPKGIAENSQISGFE
+2212 MPKEIAGSSQISGFE

-2237 ALYPDANTKVQGYE
+2237 TLYPDANAKVQGYE

-2286 GEAYNLHNYFIA
+2286 GSAYNLHNYFIA

-2312 ITSSATMDG
+2312 VTSSATMDG
-2321 ADSRFREFVASNG
+2321 ADSRFREFVAGNG
-2334 FDMVGAIRLP
+2334 FDLVGAIRLP

-2359 ILVFRKRKAG
+2359 ILVFHKRKQGEAG
-2369 EVANGVNYIST
+2369 NGVNYIST
-2380 TPVGEGTYEEKGEK
+2380 TPVGEGSYEEKGEK
-2394 RTKPIMINEYFAAR
+2394 RTKPIMINEYFAAH
-2408 PEMMLGEMMTAFD
+2408 PEMMLGEMMTAYD
-2421 AGSGGLYSGASQTLK
+2421 AGSGGLYSGSSQTLK
-2436 ARSGLDLSQAI
+2436 GRSGVDLANEL
-2447 SEAIGKLPE
+2447 SEAIGKFPE
-2456 NILGKVENSAVVK
+2456 KILGKVKENSVNVT
-2469 DKEQTT
+2469 KEHTT
-2475 QRDGTLTVKDGKIY
+2475 QKDGTLTVKDGNLY
-2489 VAMSGGLEP
+2489 VAMSGVLEP
-2498 VPVKE
+2498 VSVKE
-2503 TFTYNG
+2503 TFKYNG
-2509 KLQKTVDAV
+2509 KVQKTVDAV

-2527 LKKLIAAEQS
+2527 LKELIAAEQS
-2537 LDIDPEPIRKELNKQ
+2537 LDIDPEPIRNELNKQ
-2552 YDAFAKKYGTLN
+2552 YDNFVKKYGTLN
-2564 RNKALDNVLV
+2564 RNKALDNVFI

-2584 LEDVTKV
+2584 LEDVQKV
-2591 PSATGKSS
+2591 PSATGKST
-2599 VYQITKGKGILD
+2599 VYQVTKGKGIFE
-2611 KRVSYP
+2611 KRISFP

-2632 ISRSYRGAIDIPYIS
+2632 ISRSYRGSIDVPYIS
-2647 QLIAKS
+2647 RLIERS
-2653 EEEVIDDML
+2653 EEDVVEDML
-2662 RDGVAYR
+2662 HDGVAYR
-2669 DPLTGDLIDRGTY
+2669 EPLTGNLVDKSTY
-2682 LSGNVKEKL
+2682 LSGNVREKL
-2691 EEARSAAE
+2691 EEARIAAE

-2705 KNVEELINVQP
+2705 KNVEDLINVQP
-2716 EMIRFGDISYRLGT
+2716 ETIRFGDISYRLGT
-2730 PWIPTEFIDK
+2730 PWIPAEFIDK

-2749 DTGLNFV
+2749 DTKLDFV
-2756 SVLNEYVTGKSISV
+2756 AVLNEYVTGKSISV

-2778 YKTDRLGTINLF
+2778 YRTDRLGTIDLF
-2790 EAALNQRKPKVYDE
+2790 EAALNQRKPKVFDE
-2804 IKNGEQKIRVVN
+2804 IRNGEQKIRVIN
-2816 EVETQAAA
+2816 EAETQAAA

-2836 YIDGQK
+2836 YIDSQK
-2842 AFHKE
+2842 ALHKE
-2847 LERIYNDKY
+2847 LERIYNDRY
-2856 NNFRLKEYDLPAFEH
+2856 NNFRLKEYDQPAFEH
-2871 YPNSNSQ
+2871 YPNSNTA
-2878 ITLRIH
+2878 ITLRTH
-2884 QMRAVQRS
+2884 QMKAVQRS
-2892 LGESTLY
+2892 LGESTLL

-2915 MEMRRLGIARK
+2915 MEMRRLNIARK

-2965 KRLFNLIATGDFD
+2965 RRLFNLIATGDFD

-2991 DDEGRKKKLIQQ
+2991 DDEGRKKELIQQ
-3003 KIEEYERVIEVTE
+3003 KIDEYERVIEATE

-3025 KEVADLQNQFE
+3025 KEVLGLQDQLE
-3036 GVEKPK
+3036 GVEPK
-3042 KRSVKDRAKA
+3042 RRSVKDKAKA
-3052 ENRIKTKMERQL
+3052 QNRIKTKMERQL
-3064 DRRTDDVLTFEQ
+3064 DRRTDDVMTFEQ

-3082 FIDEAHNYKK
+3082 FIDEAHNFKK
-3092 IGFVS
+3092 IGFAS

-3121 WVQEKNNGR
+3121 WVQEKNNKR

-3159 EAYNIQTFDEFATTF
+3159 EAYSIQSFDEFATTF

-3187 NFKIADRFKS
+3187 NFKVADRFKS

-3211 ADVVLTEDVEEFQE
+3211 ADVVLTEDVEEFKE
-3225 SSSIPKLRD
+3225 NNSIPKLRD
-3234 GAMTNIVI
+3234 DKMTNIVI

-3252 QILISELERFSKMS
+3252 QVLIGQLERFSKMS

-3304 KTNQVVSNVVK
+3304 KTNQVVANVVK
-3315 LYNESNADKGAQLI
+3315 LYNESSADKGAQLI

-3343 DLFDYDPNTPRF
+3343 DLFNYNPDIPRF

-3375 AIINNYD
+3375 AIVNNYD

-3413 VQDRLYGLH
+3413 VQDRMYGLH

-3516 KTAQLLFVAENLL
+3516 KTAQLLFVAENML
-3529 KKLRNLKRS
+3529 KKLRNSKRS
-3538 DANSKSGMAESIEYT
+3538 DANSKSGMAEAIESL
-3553 RNRII
+3553 RNRNIL
-3558 HDKGQKKV
+3558 DESKKKI
-3566 YERAYKTISEYFPDG
+3566 YERANKTVSEYFPDG
-3581 VENVTVDGETYTEK
+3581 IESVTVDGNVFKEK
-3595 FGPALEPVIASYE
+3595 FGPSLEPVIASYE

-3644 YAGNEHIVEGRQFNG
+3644 YAGNDHIVEERQFNG

-3672 AVEKNLSDIDEKIA
+3672 SVKKNLEDIVSSISDREK
-3686 SYEKRVQGLTEA
+3686 KVQGLTEA
-3698 MNTPWGREDELK
+3698 MNTPWGREEELK
-3710 AAEKEVEGLKKQLEE
+3710 EAEKEVEDLRKKLEE
-3725 KAKLDNDSNKRYRI
+3725 KAKSDNDSNKRYR
-3739 VYHGG
+3739 
-3744 GVQFEKFDINKV
+3744 
-3756 GTGQGT
+3756 
-3762 QAFGWGLYFTS
+3762 TS
-3773 SKDIAKWY
+3773 DH
-3781 AEDSAFLNAEKS
+3781 
-3793 MKEVETYGYALDAD
+3793 VE
-3807 IDYDKAR
+3807 
-3814 TMVIE
+3814 
-3819 EHERFLRDAA
+3819 
-3829 RIFGK
+3829 
-3834 DSKEWKDAKE
+3834 
-3844 DLELATNTRTKTEIT
+3844 
-3859 KSNKNLYEVSLPDN
+3859 
-3873 LKLLDWDRVLEPN
+3873 
-3886 VVDRFLNIVTDKYGK
+3886 
-3901 DIAEEERT
+3901 
-3909 DMMDTNSIFGGVLYD
+3909 
-3924 SAISVAQKIANSNL
+3924 
-3938 IPQNDIYKEASML
+3938 
-3951 IKDTGFDGIIYDAGR
+3951 
-3966 NFGNAKRGDKN
+3966 
-3977 YVIFD
+3977 
-3982 EESISLI
+3982 
-3989 DKMRY
+3989 
-3994 RISNRV
+3994 
-4000 SNLIRKGKENK
+4000 NLIRKGKEK
-4011 IVSAIN
+4011 KYISEIE
-4017 ALSNALHSPVNIV
+4017 ALADALHTPVRIV
-4030 RRFDDLPSDVRSNEK
+4030 RSFEDLPDEVRSSGN
-4045 MVKGWSDLETGEIS
+4045 MVKGWSDMNTGEIS
-4059 VYLPNATNVE
+4059 VYLPNVANIE
-4069 DVQATVLHEVIGH
+4069 DVQATVLHEVVGH
-4082 RGLNEVF
+4082 RGLHDVF

-4099 VFENTVPAT
+4099 VFENSVPGT
-4108 RRKIIELGIK
+4108 KRKIVELGMK
-4118 REYDFHLATEEYLA
+4118 RGYDFHLATEEYMA

-4142 KGFLKTIKSLFTDM
+4142 KGFLQTIKSLFSDM
-4156 FHRAKI
+4156 LHHAKI

-4183 KTEGRSTDSFAKDM
+4183 KTEERSADSLAKDM

-4211 PVRKKYRSDNATTE
+4211 PVRRKYRSDNATAA
-4225 KDVAKHLYEAR
+4225 KDVAKRLYEAR
-4236 TLDRMYKYQE
+4236 TLDRMYKYHE
-4246 AYWDSMLGLK
+4246 AYQDSMLGLK
-4256 ALQKALEKE
+4256 VLQEALEKE
-4265 TDKPIADYENAYM
+4265 TEKPIADHENAYM
-4278 AENQLSSKNS
+4278 AENQLSSRNS
-4288 FEQEF
+4288 FEQEY
-4293 YKMNFFDPIMSEVNK
+4293 YKMNYFDPIMSEVNQ
-4308 LIKTGIE
+4308 LIKNGVE

-4337 RAAEEAK
+4337 RAAEKAK
-4344 EPFLEKLNDLE
+4344 EPFIEKLEDLE
-4355 KLLADGGIDGLTF
+4355 NLLAQGGIDGLTF
-4368 DEERDNLNSEM
+4368 DEERDNLKSEM

-4400 LTGEKENFTTEA
+4400 LTGEEENFTTKA
-4412 EKLVSAFEE
+4412 EKIVSAFEDA
-4421 GNDTAVLW
+4421 NDTAALW
-4429 EKINAATKESLKK
+4429 EKINAATKESIKK
-4442 SYECGLMTKDAYQ
+4442 TYECGLMTKDAYQ
-4455 KVNAM
+4455 KVNTM

-4487 IFNVPVKKMGGR
+4487 IFNAPVKKMEGR

-4528 RFLAMVINHPTS
+4528 RFLAMAINHPTS

-4551 DGVRDEWQQALP
+4551 DEIRDEWQQALP

-4568 ATGEEVAALVE
+4568 ATGDEVTALVE
-4579 EFERRMVGLAR
+4579 QFERRMVELAAQ
-4590 EGLAR
+4590 GLAR
-4595 KGRLEVPYR
+4595 KGRLEVPYK

-4610 KQHMVAVKKDGLEY
+4610 RQHMVIVKKDGLEY

-4633 AAQAVN
+4633 AAQAMN
-4639 GLTNPDASKSVFL
+4639 GLTNPDSGSHKLVNL
-4652 NTVKRINRQMAAN
+4652 VKRINRQMAAN

-4680 DVIFSASAI
+4680 DMIFSTSAVS
-4689 AIKEDHKYAS
+4689 IKEDAKYS
-4699 RFRRN
+4699 NRFKRN
-4704 LIKNGLGLRLGELLY
+4704 LVKNGFGLRLGELFY
-4719 KSEKNSLD
+4719 KFDKNSLD
-4727 LNNELER
+4727 TNNELER
-4734 YFSEFLKN
+4734 YFLEFLRN

-4758 KMIERSI
+4758 KLIERSI
-4765 MDAKGLVD
+4765 MDAKGLID

-4796 FQFVAK
+4796 FQCVAK

-4836 AKEVTVNFNKKGAGS
+4836 AKEITVNFNKKGAGG
-4851 LCATTLKSLFLFFN
+4851 LGATTFKSLFLFFN
-4865 AAVQSLANFA
+4865 AAVQSLANFT

-4886 AAVGGFTAAGIIL
+4886 AVIGGYTAAGMLL
-4899 PIINNLLIGMFG
+4899 PIMNNLLISMFG

-4951 FYGSGELFRS
+4951 FYGAGELFRS
-4961 YMEGKGD
+4961 YAEGKGD

-5000 PVENIVGTVVGNLMP
+5000 PTKNIVGTIAGNLMP
-5015 DAGKPIYQVFQNK
+5015 DAGKPIYQVVQNK

-5054 SKALVSSTKLLNEVT
+5054 SKALVSSTKFLNEVT
-5069 GGDKYDRGLLNMNPA
+5069 GGDKYERGALNINPA
-5084 ILEHFFESYFGG
+5084 VLEHFFESYFGG

-5101 NQVGKTVSM
+5101 NQTGKTISM

-5125 NRFLSGGDERN
+5125 NRFLSGGDEKN
-5136 VFSRVNEAYF
+5136 VFSRVNEAYY
-5146 NYLGEYKVVE
+5146 NYLDEFKIVE
-5156 NRLRGYKKEMKAGD
+5156 NKLRGYKKEMKSGNA
-5170 GLYRAKLE
+5170 LYMEKLK
-5178 ELETSSEYKRYA
+5178 ELENSSEYKRYSV
-5190 ILKKYQKRV
+5190 LKKYQKRV
-5199 KAFQDKI
+5199 KSYQDLI
-5206 KEETDREDR
+5206 KEETDRETR
-5215 KEYETGLNLLKTE
+5215 KEFETGLNLLKTE
-5228 IVEELRSIK
+5228 IVEQLRSVE

>member
-1 MAEVNM
+1 MAEINM

-16 VLTNK
+16 ALTNK

-73 PHPGQQQLQQPQP
+73 PHPGQQQLQQPQL
-86 RPKSPYVEGKGEETM
+86 RPKSPYVEGKGEDTM
-101 IFGVPYADYQQM
+101 IFGVPYTDYQQM
-113 TPEEQSKQYSAAIEK
+113 SPEEQSKQYSAAIEK

-141 SGQLGEIDSELNKE
+141 SGQLGELDSELNKE
-155 REPVPMPAGSAF
+155 REPMPMPAGSAF
-167 MPSSVVGAAQRFGNG
+167 IPPSAVGAAQRFGNG

-251 AIEKEESGEELSPE
+251 AIEKEESGEDLSPE

-317 ALAKGLLKH
+317 ALAKGLLKY
-326 GLKRFGRASAEAAGR
+326 GLKRFGRA
-341 EALNAFGRAATS
+341 ATS
-353 NAAKVAGRLVGDAAA
+353 NVAKVVGRLAGDAVAA
-368 AAGMTATTS
+368 TGMTATSS

-392 VQAKVEDG
+392 VRAKVEDG
-400 DIKYAGRENSMNFD
+400 EIKYAGRENSMNFG

-429 SEMFF
+429 SEMVF
-434 NAFAGGGKLA
+434 NAFAGGGKMA
-444 KEALN
+444 KEALS

-459 NSEIVQFI
+459 NSEIVQLI

-509 VEQAAD
+509 VEQATD

-546 TTQRNLHRFRDGLNE
+546 TTQRNLHRFKEGLNE
-561 EDKTLFDELQ
+561 EDQALFDELQ
-571 QVINAGDQ
+571 QVINAGDK
-579 ETTKAFIERTLADEN
+579 ETTKAFIKRTLADEK
-594 LSPEEKKER
+594 LTQEEKKER

-609 MQEEKVLEDVQNE
+609 MQEERVLEDVQNE
-622 DVSAGVTPEDIE
+622 DMSAGVTSEDIE

-655 PEEVVSQLDAVS
+655 PEEIVSQLDAVS

-673 SANNLNEQQVSA
+673 STNNLNEQQVSA

-699 VDHTNSRKEE
+699 VDHTNNRKEE
-709 AKMQAREQAIT
+709 VKMQAREQAMA

-733 TQVKH
+733 VQAKH
-738 KFADNPVY
+738 KFVDNPVY

-751 LAFGEDGFLDRDNSS
+751 LSFGEDGFLDRDNSS
-766 ETVYYV
+766 ETIYYV

-784 DFDSILSEMPADDM
+784 DFDSVLSEVPIDDM
-798 IAQAETNAEQDF
+798 IVQAEVNAEQDF
-810 IAAEEESLQSPEL
+810 VTNEEESLRSPDI
-823 PAPAR
+823 PAPVR
-828 GETVMMDGSHYLIE
+828 GETVMMDGSRYLIE
-842 GDNMDDPGLS
+842 GDNMDDPGQS

-858 NDAGEIDIENGDER
+858 DDAGEIDIENGDER

-885 ELWEDVIPASQQAE
+885 ELW
-899 TLQTEEIPLEAEEVQ
+899 QTEHVESERGDNTTIEQSEAVQEDGSTDLRELSSEVLRRANVTTDTGARNTIGSNDSKIEGGLILDNLPEISSSIDSHGIAKGNEMEHLLYFLTNGVDTNRQFDTAPLGKATQSSGSGLGTASGTSYRDGLFIIASKPGNMILDENGKTNISTVLVNDMSYDGGNPLGVVHAKAIQKELSNMFPNVDFVLYSEAKDYYNNLSKESDR
-914 AEIEKTPVPIEEEAT
+914 EEA
-929 LEETPEQKQQ
+929 PEQKIQ
-939 KVFDTLPKKKDG
+939 KTFDALPKKKDG
-951 SVDYKKMTPQ
+951 SIDYKALTPQ
-961 QRFDYTSVI
+961 QQFNYTSVVE
-970 DSPEVAIED
+970 SPEVAIED
-979 LKDDV
+979 LRGDV

-996 RLAKATGGERV
+996 RLAKATGSERV
-1007 ELRDLIRAKKK
+1007 ELRDLIRSKKK
-1018 ELDELNTFFQSVVPE
+1018 ELDDLKTFFQSVVPE
-1033 QSDASENMETS
+1033 QSDTSESMETS
-1044 QVPEDVRTDE
+1044 QVPEEVRTDE

-1064 DDAREVLGAYSAAK
+1064 DDANEVLGAYSAAK
-1078 DLASHDQTLKPWQR
+1078 DLASHEQTLKPWQR
-1092 DLLGR
+1092 ELLGR

-1130 AIAQELTEN
+1130 AIAQELSEN
-1139 GLDVTEQDIVDFM
+1139 GLEVTEQDIVDFM
-1152 LANPS
+1152 LTHPS
-1157 NHVSQISD
+1157 NHVSQVSD

-1270 GNPELYH
+1270 SNPELYH

-1295 NGTERQAEDSR
+1295 NGTEGQAEDSR

-1314 EEVKQHEESGTSE
+1314 EEVEQHEESGAPE
-1327 VVATENSEGK
+1327 VVATENSEGE
-1337 EQNNGAVPNEQLEN
+1337 EQNNGVIPNEQLEN
-1351 IEEQKQLDIEQPTV
+1351 IDTQKLLNTEQSTV
-1365 SDLSVVEPSSSI
+1365 SDLPSSSI

-1386 SEDNSVLSQSD
+1386 SVDNSVLSQSD
-1397 NQKVNENDEVSESI
+1397 NLNINENDEVSESI
-1411 PQGEHGTVLE
+1411 PQGEHGTLPE
-1421 VSGEQEEPIYQL
+1421 VSGEQKESAYQL
-1433 RRGIEEASR
+1433 RRGIKEAPR

-1448 GSRENQQ
+1448 GSRGSQQ
-1455 EVKPIGVGPFGAIY
+1455 EVKPIGIGPFGAIY

-1535 GILDDMN
+1535 EILDDMN

-1569 SKNWLLTAFEKEAPT
+1569 NKNWLLTAFEKEAPT

-1605 LQDVGSSFVDK
+1605 LQDVGSSSVDK

-1631 APNLIPEENVLDY
+1631 APNLIPGENVLDY

-1660 VNTHPTEAQKSAGNY
+1660 VDTNPTEAQKSAGNY
-1675 KKGHIKI
+1675 KKGRVKI

-1697 SGVDTNGQP
+1697 SGVDANGQP

-1815 KENADNIVEI
+1815 KENADNIAEI

-1830 LQADTVEYGVSNK
+1830 VQADTVEYGVSNK

-1940 TDSFDKAV
+1940 TDSFGKAV

-2034 HGHNVPDADRSG
+2034 HGHNVPDTDRSG

-2259 DLVIT
+2259 DIVIT

-2286 GEAYNLHNYFIA
+2286 GGAYNLHNYFIA

-2321 ADSRFREFVASNG
+2321 ADSRFREFVAGNG

-2436 ARSGLDLSQAI
+2436 ARSGLDLSQAL

-2475 QRDGTLTVKDGKIY
+2475 QKDGTLTVKDGKVY
-2489 VAMSGGLEP
+2489 VAMSGVLEP

-2564 RNKALDNVLV
+2564 RNKALDNVFV

-2584 LEDVTKV
+2584 LENVTKV

-2662 RDGVAYR
+2662 HDGVAYR
-2669 DPLTGDLIDRGTY
+2669 DPLTGDLVDRGTY

-2691 EEARSAAE
+2691 EEARTAAE

-2705 KNVEELINVQP
+2705 KNVEELIDVQP

-2778 YKTDRLGTINLF
+2778 YKTDRLGTIDLF

-2816 EVETQAAA
+2816 EAETQAAA

-2842 AFHKE
+2842 PLHKE

-2871 YPNSNSQ
+2871 YPNSNTG
-2878 ITLRIH
+2878 ITLRAH
-2884 QMRAVQRS
+2884 QMKAVQRS

-2965 KRLFNLIATGDFD
+2965 RRLFNLIATGDFD

-2991 DDEGRKKKLIQQ
+2991 DDEGRKKELIQQ
-3003 KIEEYERVIEVTE
+3003 KIDEYERVIEATE
-3016 NDSLRRRLE
+3016 NESLRRRLE
-3025 KEVADLQNQFE
+3025 KEVAGLKDQFE

-3042 KRSVKDRAKA
+3042 KRSVKDKAKA

-3092 IGFVS
+3092 IGFAS

-3159 EAYNIQTFDEFATTF
+3159 EAYSIQTFDEFATTF

-3211 ADVVLTEDVEEFQE
+3211 ADVVLTEDVEEFKE
-3225 SSSIPKLRD
+3225 SSSIPKLR
-3234 GAMTNIVI
+3234 GGVMTNIVI

-3252 QILISELERFSKMS
+3252 QVLISELESFSKMS

-3363 KLIAQGIPAKEI
+3363 KLIVQGIPANEI

-3538 DANSKSGMAESIEYT
+3538 DANSKSGMAESIEYA

-3566 YERAYKTISEYFPDG
+3566 YERAYKTISEYFPNG
-3581 VENVTVDGETYTEK
+3581 VESVAVDGKTYTEK

-3672 AVEKNLSDIDEKIA
+3672 AVEKNLSDIDEKIS

-3725 KAKLDNDSNKRYRI
+3725 KAKASDENKKYRI
-3739 VYHGG
+3739 
-3744 GVQFEKFDINKV
+3744 
-3756 GTGQGT
+3756 
-3762 QAFGWGLYFTS
+3762 
-3773 SKDIAKWY
+3773 
-3781 AEDSAFLNAEKS
+3781 AEDKSTRNSKRLSSVIVEQAKMLNTPVRIINS
-3793 MKEVETYGYALDAD
+3793 
-3807 IDYDKAR
+3807 IDELPND
-3814 TMVIE
+3814 
-3819 EHERFLRDAA
+3819 DDA
-3829 RIFGK
+3829 RIQIENG
-3834 DSKEWKDAKE
+3834 
-3844 DLELATNTRTKTEIT
+3844 
-3859 KSNKNLYEVSLPDN
+3859 SN
-3873 LKLLDWDRVLEPN
+3873 
-3886 VVDRFLNIVTDKYGK
+3886 
-3901 DIAEEERT
+3901 
-3909 DMMDTNSIFGGVLYD
+3909 
-3924 SAISVAQKIANSNL
+3924 
-3938 IPQNDIYKEASML
+3938 
-3951 IKDTGFDGIIYDAGR
+3951 
-3966 NFGNAKRGDKN
+3966 
-3977 YVIFD
+3977 
-3982 EESISLI
+3982 
-3989 DKMRY
+3989 
-3994 RISNRV
+3994 
-4000 SNLIRKGKENK
+4000 
-4011 IVSAIN
+4011 
-4017 ALSNALHSPVNIV
+4017 
-4030 RRFDDLPSDVRSNEK
+4030 
-4045 MVKGWSDLETGEIS
+4045 VKGWFDTKTKEVV
-4059 VYLPNATNVE
+4059 VYRPNAVSVE
-4069 DVQATVLHEVIGH
+4069 DAQATVFHETVGH

-4089 GEQYDDFIDK
+4089 GEEYDDFIDK
-4099 VFENTVPAT
+4099 VFENAVPAT
-4108 RRKIIELGIK
+4108 RRKIIDLGIK
-4118 REYDFHLATEEYLA
+4118 HGYDFHLATEEYLA

-4142 KGFLKTIKSLFTDM
+4142 KGFLQTIKSLFTDM
-4156 FHRAKI
+4156 LHRAKI

-4211 PVRKKYRSDNATTE
+4211 LVRKKYRSDNATAK

-4246 AYWDSMLGLK
+4246 AYQDSMLGLK
-4256 ALQKALEKE
+4256 ALQEALEKE
-4265 TDKPIADYENAYM
+4265 TDKPISDYENAYM

-4308 LIKTGIE
+4308 LIKTGVE

-4337 RAAEEAK
+4337 RAAEKAK
-4344 EPFLEKLNDLE
+4344 EPFIEKINDLE
-4355 KLLADGGIDGLTF
+4355 NLLAQGGIDGLTF
-4368 DEERDNLNSEM
+4368 DEERDNLKSEM
-4379 EEAAEDAYI
+4379 EEAAEDAYF

-4400 LTGEKENFTTEA
+4400 LTGEEENFTAEA
-4412 EKLVSAFEE
+4412 EKLVSAFEDT
-4421 GNDTAVLW
+4421 NDTAVLW

-4442 SYECGLMTKDAYQ
+4442 TYECGLMTKDAYQ
-4455 KVNAM
+4455 KVSNM
-4460 FKYYIPLRGWKED
+4460 FQYYIPLRGWKED

-4487 IFNVPVKKMGGR
+4487 IFNVPVKKMEGR
-4499 MSEADDPLATIANM
+4499 VSEADDPLATIANM

-4579 EFERRMVGLAR
+4579 EFERRMVELAR

-4595 KGRLEVPYR
+4595 KGRLEVSYR
-4604 ALPREQ
+4604 ALPKEQ
-4610 KQHMVAVKKDGLEY
+4610 RQHMVIVKKDGLEY

-4633 AAQAVN
+4633 AAQAMN
-4639 GLTNPDASKSVFL
+4639 GLTNPDSGSHKLVNL
-4652 NTVKRINRQMAAN
+4652 VKRINRQMAAN

-4680 DVIFSASAI
+4680 DVIFSTSAI
-4689 AIKEDHKYAS
+4689 TIKEDHKYSS

-4734 YFSEFLKN
+4734 YFSEFLRN

-4773 LGRIFGL
+4773 LGRIFGV
-4780 KPGKVTT
+4780 KPGKVTV
-4787 PTTLGIVPA
+4787 PTTMGILPA
-4796 FQFVAK
+4796 FQFMAK

-4836 AKEVTVNFNKKGAGS
+4836 AKEVTVNFNKKGAGG
-4851 LCATTLKSLFLFFN
+4851 LGATTFKSLFLFFN

-4886 AAVGGFTAAGIIL
+4886 AAVGGFTAAGILL
-4899 PIINNLLIGMFG
+4899 PIMNNLLIGMFG

-4951 FYGSGELFRS
+4951 FYGAGELFRS

-5000 PVENIVGTVVGNLMP
+5000 PTKNIVGTVVGNLMP
-5015 DAGKPIYQVFQNK
+5015 DAGKPVYQVAQNRN
-5028 DFFGKPIYKDS
+5028 FFGKPIYKDN

-5054 SKALVSSTKLLNEVT
+5054 SKALVSSAKLLNEVT

-5178 ELETSSEYKRYA
+5178 ELETSPEYKRYA

-5228 IVEELRSIK
+5228 IVEELRSVK

>member
-1 MAEVNM
+1 MAEINM

-16 VLTNK
+16 ALTNK

-62 MSNSQIPAVTV
+62 MSNGQIPAVTV
-73 PHPGQQQLQQPQP
+73 PHPEQRQLQQPQP
-86 RPKSPYVEGKGEETM
+86 RPKSPYVEGKGDDTM
-101 IFGVPYADYQQM
+101 IFGVPYTDYQQM
-113 TPEEQSKQYSAAIEK
+113 SPEEQSKQYSAAIEK
-128 RKNDEKDF
+128 RKNDEKNF

-141 SGQLGEIDSELNKE
+141 TGQLGEIDSELNKE
-155 REPVPMPAGSAF
+155 REPVAMPAGSAF
-167 MPSSVVGAAQRFGNG
+167 IPSSAVGAAQRFGNG

-210 AKKGDTGFF
+210 SKKGDTGFF

-228 KFMDTDN
+228 RFMDTDN

-293 GSTTAQSIPFML
+293 GSMTAQSIPFML
-305 EFAVNPISSSGN
+305 EFAINPVSSSGN

-326 GLKRFGRASAEAAGR
+326 GLKR
-341 EALNAFGRAATS
+341 FGRAATS

-368 AAGMTATTS
+368 AAGITATSS

-392 VQAKVEDG
+392 IQATVEDG
-400 DIKYAGRENSMNFD
+400 EIKYAGRENGMEVG
-414 EALGKSAISNFLENQ
+414 EALGKSAVSNFLENQ
-429 SEMFF
+429 SEMVF
-434 NAFAGGGKLA
+434 NAFAGGGKMA
-444 KEALN
+444 KEALS
-449 KFIPG
+449 KFVPG
-454 FSKLS
+454 LSKLS

-474 TIKNVAERTQ
+474 TIKNVANRTQ

-509 VEQAAD
+509 VEQATG

-546 TTQRNLHRFRDGLNE
+546 TAQRNLYRFRNGLNE

-579 ETTKAFIERTLADEN
+579 ETTKAFIGRTLADAN
-594 LSPEEKKER
+594 LTPEEKKER

-622 DVSAGVTPEDIE
+622 DAIAGITPEDIE
-634 ANKIDIYRNFK
+634 ANKVDIYRDYK

-655 PEEVVSQLDAVS
+655 PEELTSQLDAVS

-673 SANNLNEQQVSA
+673 LANNLNEQQVSA
-685 LADYLPAKEIFSQY
+685 LADYLPAKEMFSQY
-699 VDHTNSRKEE
+699 VGHTNNRKEE
-709 AKMQAREQAIT
+709 AKRQAREQAMADI
-720 DVERISNPETGFV
+720 ERISNPETGLV
-733 TQVKH
+733 VQAKH
-738 KFADNPVY
+738 KFVDNPVY

-751 LAFGEDGFLDRDNSS
+751 LSFGEDGFLDRDSSS
-766 ETVYYV
+766 ETIYYV

-784 DFDSILSEMPADDM
+784 DFDSVLSEVPIDDM
-798 IAQAETNAEQDF
+798 IVQAEANAEQDF
-810 IAAEEESLQSPEL
+810 IANEEESLRSPDI
-823 PAPAR
+823 PAPVR
-828 GETVMMDGSHYLIE
+828 GETVMIDGSRYLIE

-858 NDAGEIDIENGDER
+858 NDTGEIDIENGDER
-872 PISIDDYYSLKEA
+872 PISVDDYYSLKES
-885 ELWEDVIPASQQAE
+885 ELWLNDIVPASLQEE
-899 TLQTEEIPLEAEEVQ
+899 TQQTEETPLEAEAIQEETEQ
-914 AEIEKTPVPIEEEAT
+914 APVPIEEESVQ
-929 LEETPEQKQQ
+929 EETPEQRLQ
-939 KVFDTLPKKKDG
+939 KVLETLPKKKDG
-951 SVDYKKMTPQ
+951 SIDYKSMTPQ
-961 QRFDYTSVI
+961 QQFDYTSAAE
-970 DSPEVAIED
+970 SPEVAIED
-979 LKDDV
+979 LRGDV

-996 RLAKATGGERV
+996 RLAKATGSERV
-1007 ELRDLIRAKKK
+1007 ELRDIIRSKKK
-1018 ELDELNTFFQSVVPE
+1018 ELDDLKTFFQSVEPT
-1033 QSDASENMETS
+1033 QSVTSESNKDEEV

-1064 DDAREVLGAYSAAK
+1064 DDANEVLDAYSAAK
-1078 DLASHDQTLKPWQR
+1078 DLASHEQTLKPWQR
-1092 DLLGR
+1092 ELLGR
-1097 KISTSSF
+1097 KVSTSSF

-1130 AIAQELTEN
+1130 AIAQELSEN
-1139 GLDVTEQDIVDFM
+1139 GVDVTEQDIVDFM
-1152 LANPS
+1152 LTNPS
-1157 NHVSQISD
+1157 NHVSQVSN

-1188 PESNTGKLYLQ
+1188 PESNTGRLYIQL
-1199 FKEANQKL
+1199 KEADQKI
-1207 DELTQEQKQDA
+1207 DKLTDQQKNEVQEA
-1218 RNAITADME
+1218 LTADMD
-1227 ASDQERATDYYEM
+1227 ASDTQRTDSYYEA
-1240 LDDYLK
+1240 LGDYVQ
-1246 QYDQFRSE
+1246 QYDQFRNE
-1254 LAAEDADDAII
+1254 FDEEGADEAII
-1265 QMMEE
+1265 QSMEE
-1270 GNPELYH
+1270 NNPELYH
-1277 GGFTADELDDIY
+1277 GGFTAAELDDIY

-1295 NGTERQAEDSR
+1295 NGTEGQAEDSR

-1314 EEVKQHEESGTSE
+1314 EEVEQHEESGAPE
-1327 VVATENSEGK
+1327 VAATENRESE
-1337 EQNNGAVPNEQLEN
+1337 EQNNGVVSNEQFE
-1351 IEEQKQLDIEQPTV
+1351 IVKEQKQVNIEQPTIN
-1365 SDLSVVEPSSSI
+1365 DLSVVEPSSSI
-1377 QENGNNTLN
+1377 QENGNNALN
-1386 SEDNSVLSQSD
+1386 SEDNSVPLQGD
-1397 NQKVNENDEVSESI
+1397 NQKVNKNDEVSESI
-1411 PQGEHGTVLE
+1411 PQGEHGTLPE
-1421 VSGEQEEPIYQL
+1421 ISGEQEEPVYQL
-1433 RRGIEEASR
+1433 RRRIEEASR
-1442 DASESE
+1442 NASESE
-1448 GSRENQQ
+1448 RGRGRQQ
-1455 EVKPIGVGPFGAIY
+1455 EVNQMIETQAKENGLWTPIQNLSHLGTPFLSGNENDTYLDRENAAVYKMNNLVNSKNLPELFKRIDLHNELFPHTKYELVGFTGFGNGGTIY
-1469 NQFKNKAKEAID
+1469 PIYKQEYIDNAEFATPEEIGAYMQDLGFNKA
-1481 FLLNLKSGEAT
+1481 GEAEY
-1492 AALHHSDVGDIDLV
+1492 SNGDITISDLRPRNV
-1506 WGKEGTGKSNGYGL
+1506 LKDTEGDIYVIDADFKRNILTPKENNPAQFTS
-1520 SKIAK
+1520 
-1525 YHPEVLSNLQ
+1525 PQ
-1535 GILDDMN
+1535 
-1542 VISRTTNRINLESD
+1542 LES
-1556 THKAAVRLEWNGE
+1556 
-1569 SKNWLLTAFEKEAPT
+1569 
-1584 PIDKTTDT
+1584 
-1592 GENQIDLQSDTAL
+1592 
-1605 LQDVGSSFVDK
+1605 
-1616 DSELSANKQE
+1616 
-1626 NVQFT
+1626 
-1631 APNLIPEENVLDY
+1631 EENVLDY
-1644 ANRISE
+1644 ANRVSE

-1660 VNTHPTEAQKSAGNY
+1660 VDTNPTEAQKSAGNY

-1712 NTYGYIR
+1712 NSYGYIR

-1734 DNPAGGKVYVIDQMN
+1734 DNPADGKVYVIDQMN

-1758 VMYGFNSALAAKRA
+1758 VMYGFNSALAAKSA

-1785 KTTEVSKEVFNEWVK
+1785 KATEVSKELFNEWVK

-1815 KENADNIVEI
+1815 KGNAIDVSEM
-1825 QSEDV
+1825 QSQDV
-1830 LQADTVEYGVSNK
+1830 VQTDTGEYGVSNRF
-1843 LVSKDRYEELKNK
+1843 VSKNRYEELKNK

-1898 IEDVGDAVRPYLKSF
+1898 IEDIGDSVRPYLKSF

-1922 MEDFQKD
+1922 MEEYQKD
-1929 MDEYHAVKDFD
+1929 MDEYRTVKDFD
-1940 TDSFDKAV
+1940 TESFNKVVDAI
-1948 ESIDKATLPAK
+1948 EKATLPAK
-1959 ESKSNNRKSSEN
+1959 ESKENGRKSSEK
-1971 TVSSQKSE
+1971 TVSSHKSE
-1979 SNKPAEMQDLFN
+1979 SNRPAEMQDLFN

-1997 GERRNSEERNPDTDR
+1997 DERRKSEERNPDANR
-2012 SMGGKTREEAV
+2012 SLGGTTREEAV
-2023 RTERR
+2023 RTEQRG
-2028 RNDTGV
+2028 NDTSV

-2046 RIPESTGRVVSS
+2046 GLPESTGSVVSP

-2063 NRNNYNFG
+2063 NRNNYSFG

-2105 TEQQKAKLARYVGWG
+2105 TEQQKAKLVRYVGWG
-2120 GLANALDE
+2120 GLASALDE
-2128 NKFKASER
+2128 NKFKASNR
-2136 SWIADANWNAKYLP
+2136 PWGADTNWNAKYLP
-2150 YYKQLKELLSP
+2150 YYKQLKEILSP
-2161 EEFRSAVQS
+2161 EEFKSAIQS

-2180 IIRNLWNIATRVGFT
+2180 IIRNLWNIVQRVGFT
-2195 GGMISEPAMGV
+2195 GGMVSEPSMGV

-2212 MPKGIAENSQISGFE
+2212 MPKEIAGSSQISGFE

-2237 ALYPDANTKVQGYE
+2237 TLYPDANAKVQGYE

-2286 GEAYNLHNYFIA
+2286 GSAYNLHNYFIA

-2312 ITSSATMDG
+2312 VTSSATMDG
-2321 ADSRFREFVASNG
+2321 ADSRFREFVAGNG
-2334 FDMVGAIRLP
+2334 FDLVGAIRLP

-2359 ILVFRKRKAG
+2359 ILVFHKRKQGEAG
-2369 EVANGVNYIST
+2369 NGVNYIST
-2380 TPVGEGTYEEKGEK
+2380 TPVGEGSYEEKGEK
-2394 RTKPIMINEYFAAR
+2394 RTKPIMINEYFAAH
-2408 PEMMLGEMMTAFD
+2408 PEMMLGEMMTAYD
-2421 AGSGGLYSGASQTLK
+2421 AGSGGLYSGSSQTLK
-2436 ARSGLDLSQAI
+2436 GRSGVDLANEL
-2447 SEAIGKLPE
+2447 SEAIGKFPE
-2456 NILGKVENSAVVK
+2456 KILGKVKENSVNVT
-2469 DKEQTT
+2469 KEHTT
-2475 QRDGTLTVKDGKIY
+2475 QKDGTLTVKDGNLY
-2489 VAMSGGLEP
+2489 VAMSGVLEP
-2498 VPVKE
+2498 VSVKE
-2503 TFTYNG
+2503 TFKYNG
-2509 KLQKTVDAV
+2509 KVQKTVDAV

-2527 LKKLIAAEQS
+2527 LKELIAAEQS
-2537 LDIDPEPIRKELNKQ
+2537 LDIDPEPIRNELNKQ
-2552 YDAFAKKYGTLN
+2552 YDNFVKKYGTLN
-2564 RNKALDNVLV
+2564 RNKALDNVFI

-2584 LEDVTKV
+2584 LEDVQKV
-2591 PSATGKSS
+2591 PSATGKST
-2599 VYQITKGKGILD
+2599 VYQVTKGKGIFE
-2611 KRVSYP
+2611 KRISFP

-2632 ISRSYRGAIDIPYIS
+2632 ISRSYRGSIDVPYIS
-2647 QLIAKS
+2647 RLIERS
-2653 EEEVIDDML
+2653 EEDVVEDML
-2662 RDGVAYR
+2662 HDGVAYR
-2669 DPLTGDLIDRGTY
+2669 EPLTGNLVDKSTY
-2682 LSGNVKEKL
+2682 LSGNVREKL
-2691 EEARSAAE
+2691 EEARIAAE

-2705 KNVEELINVQP
+2705 KNVEDLINVQP
-2716 EMIRFGDISYRLGT
+2716 ETIRFGDISYRLGT
-2730 PWIPTEFIDK
+2730 PWIPAEFIDK

-2749 DTGLNFV
+2749 DTKLDFV
-2756 SVLNEYVTGKSISV
+2756 AVLNEYVTGKSISV

-2778 YKTDRLGTINLF
+2778 YRTDRLGTIDLF
-2790 EAALNQRKPKVYDE
+2790 EAALNQRKPKVFDE
-2804 IKNGEQKIRVVN
+2804 IRNGEQKIRVIN
-2816 EVETQAAA
+2816 EAETQAAA

-2836 YIDGQK
+2836 YIDSQK
-2842 AFHKE
+2842 ALHKE
-2847 LERIYNDKY
+2847 LERIYNDRY
-2856 NNFRLKEYDLPAFEH
+2856 NNFRLKEYDQPAFEH
-2871 YPNSNSQ
+2871 YPNSNTA
-2878 ITLRIH
+2878 ITLRTH
-2884 QMRAVQRS
+2884 QMKAVQRS
-2892 LGESTLY
+2892 LGESTLL

-2915 MEMRRLGIARK
+2915 MEMRRLNIARK

-2965 KRLFNLIATGDFD
+2965 RRLFNLIATGDFD

-2991 DDEGRKKKLIQQ
+2991 DDEGRKKELIQQ
-3003 KIEEYERVIEVTE
+3003 RIDEYERVIEATE

-3025 KEVADLQNQFE
+3025 KEVLGLQDQLE
-3036 GVEKPK
+3036 GVEPK
-3042 KRSVKDRAKA
+3042 RRSVKDKAKA
-3052 ENRIKTKMERQL
+3052 QNRIKTKMERQL
-3064 DRRTDDVLTFEQ
+3064 DRRTDDVMTFEQ

-3082 FIDEAHNYKK
+3082 FIDEAHNFKK
-3092 IGFVS
+3092 IGFAS

-3121 WVQEKNNGR
+3121 WVQEKNNKR

-3159 EAYNIQTFDEFATTF
+3159 EAYSIQSFDEFATTF

-3187 NFKIADRFKS
+3187 NFKVADRFKS

-3211 ADVVLTEDVEEFQE
+3211 ADVVLTEDVEEFKE
-3225 SSSIPKLRD
+3225 NNSIPKLRD
-3234 GAMTNIVI
+3234 DKMTNIVI

-3252 QILISELERFSKMS
+3252 QVLIGQLERFSKMS

-3304 KTNQVVSNVVK
+3304 KTNQVVANVVK
-3315 LYNESNADKGAQLI
+3315 LYNESSADKGAQLI

-3343 DLFDYDPNTPRF
+3343 DLFNYDPDIPRF

-3375 AIINNYD
+3375 AIVNNYD

-3413 VQDRLYGLH
+3413 VQDRMYGLH

-3455 VVTYGVQ
+3455 VLTYGVQ

-3498 EDPSGMTFNQM
+3498 DDPSGMTFNQM

-3516 KTAQLLFVAENLL
+3516 KTAQLLFVAENKL
-3529 KKLRNLKRS
+3529 KKLRNSKRS
-3538 DANSKSGMAESIEYT
+3538 DANSKSGMAEAIESL

-3558 HDKGQKKV
+3558 LDESKKKI
-3566 YERAYKTISEYFPDG
+3566 YERANKTVSEYFPDG
-3581 VENVTVDGETYTEK
+3581 VESVTVDGDTFKEK
-3595 FGPALEPVIASYE
+3595 FGPSLEPVIASYE

-3614 RGTAPLKIMLNNSK
+3614 RGTAPLKIMLNNNK
-3628 AEVIVHFN
+3628 AEIIVHFN

-3644 YAGNEHIVEGRQFNG
+3644 YAGNDHIVEGRQFNG

-3672 AVEKNLSDIDEKIA
+3672 AVKNNLEDIDEKI
-3686 SYEKRVQGLTEA
+3686 SSQEKKVRGLTEA
-3698 MNTPWGREDELK
+3698 MNASWGREEELK
-3710 AAEKEVEGLKKQLEE
+3710 DAEKEVEDLRKKLEE
-3725 KAKLDNDSNKRYRI
+3725 KAKSDKDSNKRYR
-3739 VYHGG
+3739 
-3744 GVQFEKFDINKV
+3744 
-3756 GTGQGT
+3756 
-3762 QAFGWGLYFTS
+3762 TS
-3773 SKDIAKWY
+3773 DH
-3781 AEDSAFLNAEKS
+3781 
-3793 MKEVETYGYALDAD
+3793 VE
-3807 IDYDKAR
+3807 
-3814 TMVIE
+3814 
-3819 EHERFLRDAA
+3819 
-3829 RIFGK
+3829 
-3834 DSKEWKDAKE
+3834 
-3844 DLELATNTRTKTEIT
+3844 
-3859 KSNKNLYEVSLPDN
+3859 
-3873 LKLLDWDRVLEPN
+3873 
-3886 VVDRFLNIVTDKYGK
+3886 
-3901 DIAEEERT
+3901 
-3909 DMMDTNSIFGGVLYD
+3909 
-3924 SAISVAQKIANSNL
+3924 
-3938 IPQNDIYKEASML
+3938 
-3951 IKDTGFDGIIYDAGR
+3951 
-3966 NFGNAKRGDKN
+3966 
-3977 YVIFD
+3977 
-3982 EESISLI
+3982 
-3989 DKMRY
+3989 
-3994 RISNRV
+3994 
-4000 SNLIRKGKENK
+4000 NLIRKGKERK
-4011 IVSAIN
+4011 YVSEID
-4017 ALSNALHSPVNIV
+4017 ALSDALHTPVRIV
-4030 RRFDDLPSDVRSNEK
+4030 RSFEDLLGDVRSTGNK
-4045 MVKGWSDLETGEIS
+4045 VKGWSDMGTGEIY
-4059 VYLPNATNVE
+4059 VYLPNAANIE
-4069 DVQATVLHEVIGH
+4069 DVQATVLHEVVGH

-4099 VFENTVPAT
+4099 VFENSVPET
-4108 RRKIIELGIK
+4108 RRRIVELGMK
-4118 REYDFHLATEEYLA
+4118 RGYDFHLATEEYIA

-4142 KGFLKTIKSLFTDM
+4142 KGFLQTIKSLFSDM
-4156 FHRAKI
+4156 LHRAKI

-4183 KTEGRSTDSFAKDM
+4183 KTEGRPADSLAKDM

-4211 PVRKKYRSDNATTE
+4211 PVQKKYRSDNATAA

-4236 TLDRMYKYQE
+4236 TLDRMYKYHE
-4246 AYWDSMLGLK
+4246 AYQDSMLGLK
-4256 ALQKALEKE
+4256 VLQEALEKE
-4265 TDKPIADYENAYM
+4265 TEKPIADHENAYM
-4278 AENQLSSKNS
+4278 AENQLSSRNS
-4288 FEQEF
+4288 FEQEY
-4293 YKMNFFDPIMSEVNK
+4293 YKMNFFDPIMSEVNQ
-4308 LIKTGIE
+4308 LIKNGVE

-4337 RAAEEAK
+4337 RAAEKAK
-4344 EPFLEKLNDLE
+4344 EPFIEKIKDLE
-4355 KLLADGGIDGLTF
+4355 NLLAQGGIDGFTF
-4368 DEERDNLNSEM
+4368 DEERDSLKSEM
-4379 EEAAEDAYI
+4379 EEAAEEAYF

-4400 LTGEKENFTTEA
+4400 LTGEEENFTTEA
-4412 EKLVSAFEE
+4412 EKLVSAFEDANE
-4421 GNDTAVLW
+4421 TAVLW

-4442 SYECGLMTKDAYQ
+4442 TYECGLMTKKAFE
-4455 KVNAM
+4455 KVNTM

-4487 IFNVPVKKMGGR
+4487 IFNALVKKMEGR

-4551 DGVRDEWQQALP
+4551 DEIRDEWKQALP

-4568 ATGEEVAALVE
+4568 TTGDEVTALVE
-4579 EFERRMVGLAR
+4579 QFERRMVELAAQ
-4590 EGLAR
+4590 GLAR
-4595 KGRLEVPYR
+4595 KGRLEVPYK

-4610 KQHMVAVKKDGLEY
+4610 RQHMVIVKKDGLEY

-4633 AAQAVN
+4633 AAQAMN
-4639 GLTNPDASKSVFL
+4639 GLTNPDSGSHKLVNL
-4652 NTVKRINRQMAAN
+4652 VKRINRQMAAN

-4680 DVIFSASAI
+4680 DVIFSTSAVS
-4689 AIKEDHKYAS
+4689 IKEDAKYS
-4699 RFRRN
+4699 NRFKRN
-4704 LIKNGLGLRLGELLY
+4704 LVKNGFGLRLGELFY
-4719 KSEKNSLD
+4719 KFDKNSLD
-4727 LNNELER
+4727 TSNELER
-4734 YFSEFLKN
+4734 YFLEFLKN

-4758 KMIERSI
+4758 KLIERSI
-4765 MDAKGLVD
+4765 MDAKGVID

-4796 FQFVAK
+4796 FQCVAK

-4836 AKEVTVNFNKKGAGS
+4836 AKEITVNFNKKGAGG
-4851 LCATTLKSLFLFFN
+4851 LGATTFKSLFLFFN
-4865 AAVQSLANFA
+4865 AAVQSLTNFT

-4886 AAVGGFTAAGIIL
+4886 AVIGGYTAAGMLL
-4899 PIINNLLIGMFG
+4899 PIMNNLLISMFG

-4936 GDKFLTIPIPIELRA
+4936 GDMFLTIPIPIELRA
-4951 FYGSGELFRS
+4951 FYGAGELFRS
-4961 YMEGKGD
+4961 YAEGKGD

-5000 PVENIVGTVVGNLMP
+5000 PTKNIVGTIAGNLMP
-5015 DAGKPIYQVFQNK
+5015 DAGKPIYQVVQNK

-5054 SKALVSSTKLLNEVT
+5054 SKALASSAKFLNEVT
-5069 GGDKYDRGLLNMNPA
+5069 GGDKYERGALNVNPA
-5084 ILEHFFESYFGG
+5084 VLEHFFESYFGG

-5101 NQVGKTVSM
+5101 NQTGKTISM

-5125 NRFLSGGDERN
+5125 NRFLSGGDEKN
-5136 VFSRVNEAYF
+5136 VFSRVNEAYY
-5146 NYLGEYKVVE
+5146 NYLGEFKIVE
-5156 NRLRGYKKEMKAGD
+5156 NKLRGYKKEMKSGD
-5170 GLYRAKLE
+5170 VLYMEKLK
-5178 ELETSSEYKRYA
+5178 ELENSAEYKRYSV
-5190 ILKKYQKRV
+5190 LKKYQKRV
-5199 KAFQDKI
+5199 KSYQDLI
-5206 KEETDREDR
+5206 KEETDRETR
-5215 KEYETGLNLLKTE
+5215 KEFETGLNLLKTE
-5228 IVEELRSIK
+5228 IVEQLRNVE

>member
-1 MAEVNM
+1 MNM

-16 VLTNK
+16 ALTNK

-62 MSNSQIPAVTV
+62 MSNSQIPAV
-73 PHPGQQQLQQPQP
+73 PHPEQQQLQQLQP
-86 RPKSPYVEGKGEETM
+86 RPKSPYVEGKGEDTM
-101 IFGVPYADYQQM
+101 IFGVPYTDYQQM
-113 TPEEQSKQYSAAIEK
+113 SPEEQSKQYSAAIEK
-128 RKNDEKDF
+128 RKNDEKNF

-141 SGQLGEIDSELNKE
+141 TGQLGEIDSELNKE
-155 REPVPMPAGSAF
+155 REPVAMPAGSAF
-167 MPSSVVGAAQRFGNG
+167 IPSSAVGAAQRFGNG

-210 AKKGDTGFF
+210 SKKGDTGFF

-228 KFMDTDN
+228 RFMDTDN

-305 EFAVNPISSSGN
+305 EFAINPVSSSGN

-326 GLKRFGRASAEAAGR
+326 GLKR
-341 EALNAFGRAATS
+341 FGRAATS

-368 AAGMTATTS
+368 AAGMTATSS

-392 VQAKVEDG
+392 VQATVEDG
-400 DIKYAGRENSMNFD
+400 EIKYAGRENGMEVG
-414 EALGKSAISNFLENQ
+414 EALGKSAVSNFLENQ
-429 SEMFF
+429 SEMVF
-434 NAFAGGGKLA
+434 NAFAGGGKMA
-444 KEALN
+444 KEALS
-449 KFIPG
+449 KFVPG
-454 FSKLS
+454 LSKLS

-474 TIKNVAERTQ
+474 TIKNVANRTQ

-509 VEQAAD
+509 VEQATD

-531 AFGLL
+531 AFGLF
-536 GLGGMAREKY
+536 GIYGMAREKFF
-546 TTQRNLHRFRDGLNE
+546 TQKNIHRFRNKLSE
-561 EDKTLFDELQ
+561 EDKALFDELR
-571 QVINAGDQ
+571 QVINAGDK
-579 ETTKAFIERTLADEN
+579 ETTKAFIGRTLEDEN
-594 LSPEEKKER
+594 LTPEEKKER

-622 DVSAGVTPEDIE
+622 DATAGITPEDIE
-634 ANKIDIYRNFK
+634 ANKVDIYRDYK

-655 PEEVVSQLDAVS
+655 PEELTSQLDAVS

-685 LADYLPAKEIFSQY
+685 LADYLPAKEMFSQY
-699 VDHTNSRKEE
+699 VGHTNNRKEE
-709 AKMQAREQAIT
+709 AKMQAREQAMADI
-720 DVERISNPETGFV
+720 ERISNPKTGLV
-733 TQVKH
+733 VQAKH
-738 KFADNPVY
+738 KFVDNPVY

-751 LAFGEDGFLDRDNSS
+751 LSFGEDGFLDRDSSS
-766 ETVYYV
+766 ETIYYV

-784 DFDSILSEMPADDM
+784 DFDSVLSEVPIDDM
-798 IAQAETNAEQDF
+798 IVQAEANAEQDF
-810 IAAEEESLQSPEL
+810 IANEEESLRSPDI
-823 PAPAR
+823 PAPVR
-828 GETVMMDGSHYLIE
+828 GETVMIDGSRYLIE

-858 NDAGEIDIENGDER
+858 NDTGEIDIESGDER
-872 PISIDDYYSLKEA
+872 PISVDDYYSLKES
-885 ELWEDVIPASQQAE
+885 ELWQNDIVPGSLQEE
-899 TLQTEEIPLEAEEVQ
+899 TRQTEETPLEAEAIQEETEQ
-914 AEIEKTPVPIEEEAT
+914 APVSIEEESVQ
-929 LEETPEQKQQ
+929 EETPEQRLQ
-939 KVFDTLPKKKDG
+939 KVLETLPKKKDG
-951 SVDYKKMTPQ
+951 SIDYKSMTPQ
-961 QRFDYTSVI
+961 QQFDYTSAAE
-970 DSPEVAIED
+970 SPEVAIED
-979 LKDDV
+979 LRGDV
-984 AAKNEELEKINA
+984 AAKNEQLEKINA
-996 RLAKATGGERV
+996 RLAKATGSERV
-1007 ELRDLIRAKKK
+1007 ELRDIIRSKKK
-1018 ELDELNTFFQSVVPE
+1018 ELDDLKTFFQSVEPT
-1033 QSDASENMETS
+1033 QSVTSESDKDEEV

-1064 DDAREVLGAYSAAK
+1064 DDANEVLDAYSAAK
-1078 DLASHDQTLKPWQR
+1078 DLASHEQTLKPWQR
-1092 DLLGR
+1092 ELLGR
-1097 KISTSSF
+1097 KVSTSSF

-1130 AIAQELTEN
+1130 AIAQELSEN
-1139 GLDVTEQDIVDFM
+1139 GVDVTEQDIVDFM
-1152 LANPS
+1152 LTNPS
-1157 NHVSQISD
+1157 NHVSQVSN

-1188 PESNTGKLYLQ
+1188 PESNTGRLYIQL
-1199 FKEANQKL
+1199 KEADQKI
-1207 DELTQEQKQDA
+1207 DKLTDQQKNEVQKA
-1218 RNAITADME
+1218 LTADMD
-1227 ASDQERATDYYEM
+1227 ASDTQRTDSYYEA
-1240 LDDYLK
+1240 LGDYVQ
-1246 QYDQFRSE
+1246 QYDQFRNE
-1254 LAAEDADDAII
+1254 FDEEGADEAII
-1265 QMMEE
+1265 QSMEE
-1270 GNPELYH
+1270 NNPELYH
-1277 GGFTADELDDIY
+1277 GGFTAAELDDIY

-1295 NGTERQAEDSR
+1295 NGTEGQAEDSR

-1314 EEVKQHEESGTSE
+1314 EEVEQHEESGAPE
-1327 VVATENSEGK
+1327 VAATENRESE
-1337 EQNNGAVPNEQLEN
+1337 EQNNGVVSNEQFE
-1351 IEEQKQLDIEQPTV
+1351 IVKEQKQVNIEQPTIY
-1365 SDLSVVEPSSSI
+1365 DLSVVEPSSSI
-1377 QENGNNTLN
+1377 QENGNNALN
-1386 SEDNSVLSQSD
+1386 SEDNSVPLQGD
-1397 NQKVNENDEVSESI
+1397 NQKVNKNDEVSQSI
-1411 PQGEHGTVLE
+1411 PQGEHGTLPE
-1421 VSGEQEEPIYQL
+1421 ISGEQEEPVYQL
-1433 RRGIEEASR
+1433 RRRIEEASR
-1442 DASESE
+1442 NASESE
-1448 GSRENQQ
+1448 RGRGRQQ
-1455 EVKPIGVGPFGAIY
+1455 EVNQMIETQAKENGLWTPIQNLSHLGTPFLSGNENDTYLDRETAAVYKMNNLVNSKNLPELFKRIDLHNELFPQTKYELVGFTGFGNGGTIY
-1469 NQFKNKAKEAID
+1469 PIYKQEYIDNAEFATPEEIGAYMQDLGFNKA
-1481 FLLNLKSGEAT
+1481 GEAEY
-1492 AALHHSDVGDIDLV
+1492 SNGDITISDLRPRNV
-1506 WGKEGTGKSNGYGL
+1506 LKDTEGDIYVIDADFKRNILTPKENNPAQFTS
-1520 SKIAK
+1520 
-1525 YHPEVLSNLQ
+1525 PQ
-1535 GILDDMN
+1535 
-1542 VISRTTNRINLESD
+1542 LES
-1556 THKAAVRLEWNGE
+1556 
-1569 SKNWLLTAFEKEAPT
+1569 
-1584 PIDKTTDT
+1584 
-1592 GENQIDLQSDTAL
+1592 
-1605 LQDVGSSFVDK
+1605 
-1616 DSELSANKQE
+1616 
-1626 NVQFT
+1626 
-1631 APNLIPEENVLDY
+1631 EENVLDY
-1644 ANRISE
+1644 ANRVSE

-1660 VNTHPTEAQKSAGNY
+1660 VDTNPTEAQKSAGNY

-1712 NTYGYIR
+1712 NSYGYIR

-1758 VMYGFNSALAAKRA
+1758 VMYGFNSALAAKSA

-1785 KTTEVSKEVFNEWVK
+1785 KATEVSKELFNEWVK

-1815 KENADNIVEI
+1815 KGNAIDVSEM
-1825 QSEDV
+1825 QSQDV
-1830 LQADTVEYGVSNK
+1830 VQTDTGEYGVSNRF
-1843 LVSKDRYEELKNK
+1843 VSKNRYEELKNK

-1898 IEDVGDAVRPYLKSF
+1898 IEDIGDSVRPYLKSF

-1922 MEDFQKD
+1922 MEEYQKD
-1929 MDEYHAVKDFD
+1929 MDEYRTVKDFD
-1940 TDSFDKAV
+1940 TESFNKVVDAI
-1948 ESIDKATLPAK
+1948 ERATLPAK
-1959 ESKSNNRKSSEN
+1959 ESKENGRKSSEK
-1971 TVSSQKSE
+1971 TVSSHKSE
-1979 SNKPAEMQDLFN
+1979 SNRPAEMQDLFN

-1997 GERRNSEERNPDTDR
+1997 DERRKSEERNPDANR
-2012 SMGGKTREEAV
+2012 SLGGTTREEAV
-2023 RTERR
+2023 RTEQRG
-2028 RNDTGV
+2028 NDTSV

-2046 RIPESTGRVVSS
+2046 GLPESTGSVVSP

-2063 NRNNYNFG
+2063 NRNNYSFG

-2120 GLANALDE
+2120 GLASALDE
-2128 NKFKASER
+2128 NKFKASDHP
-2136 SWIADANWNAKYLP
+2136 WGADTNWNAKYLP
-2150 YYKQLKELLSP
+2150 YYKQLKEILSP
-2161 EEFRSAVQS
+2161 EEFKSAIQS

-2180 IIRNLWNIATRVGFT
+2180 IIRNLWNIVQRVGFT
-2195 GGMISEPAMGV
+2195 GGMVSEPSMGV

-2212 MPKGIAENSQISGFE
+2212 MPKEIAGSSQISGFE

-2237 ALYPDANTKVQGYE
+2237 ALYPDANAKVQGYE

-2286 GEAYNLHNYFIA
+2286 GSAYNLHNYFIA

-2312 ITSSATMDG
+2312 VTSSATMDG
-2321 ADSRFREFVASNG
+2321 ADSRFREFVAGNG
-2334 FDMVGAIRLP
+2334 FDLVGAIRLP

-2359 ILVFRKRKAG
+2359 ILVFHKRKQGEAG
-2369 EVANGVNYIST
+2369 NGVNYIST
-2380 TPVGEGTYEEKGEK
+2380 TPVGEGSYEEKGEK
-2394 RTKPIMINEYFAAR
+2394 RTKPIMINEYFAVH
-2408 PEMMLGEMMTAFD
+2408 PEMMLGEMMTAHD
-2421 AGSGGLYSGASQTLK
+2421 AGSGGLYSGSSQTLK
-2436 ARSGLDLSQAI
+2436 GRSGVDLANEL
-2447 SEAIGKLPE
+2447 SEAIGKFPE
-2456 NILGKVENSAVVK
+2456 KILGKVKENSVNVT
-2469 DKEQTT
+2469 KEHTT
-2475 QRDGTLTVKDGKIY
+2475 QKDGTLTVKDGNLY
-2489 VAMSGGLEP
+2489 VAMSGVLEP
-2498 VPVKE
+2498 VSVKE
-2503 TFTYNG
+2503 TFKYNG
-2509 KLQKTVDAV
+2509 KVQKTVDAV
-2518 QSYNDLKST
+2518 QSYNDIKST
-2527 LKKLIAAEQS
+2527 LKELIAAEQS
-2537 LDIDPEPIRKELNKQ
+2537 LDIDPEPIRNELNKR
-2552 YDAFAKKYGTLN
+2552 YDNFVKKYGTLN
-2564 RNKALDNVLV
+2564 RNKALDNVFI

-2584 LEDVTKV
+2584 LEDVQKV
-2591 PSATGKSS
+2591 PSATGKST
-2599 VYQITKGKGILD
+2599 VYQVTKGKGILE
-2611 KRVSYP
+2611 KRISFP

-2632 ISRSYRGAIDIPYIS
+2632 ISRSYRGSIDVPYIS
-2647 QLIAKS
+2647 RLIERS
-2653 EEEVIDDML
+2653 EEDVVEDML
-2662 RDGVAYR
+2662 HDGVAYR
-2669 DPLTGDLIDRGTY
+2669 EPLTGNLVDKSTY
-2682 LSGNVKEKL
+2682 LSGNVREKL
-2691 EEARSAAE
+2691 EEARIAAE

-2705 KNVEELINVQP
+2705 KNVEDLINVQP
-2716 EMIRFGDISYRLGT
+2716 ETIRFGDISYRLGT
-2730 PWIPTEFIDK
+2730 PWIPAEFIDK

-2749 DTGLNFV
+2749 DTKLNFV
-2756 SVLNEYVTGKSISV
+2756 AVLNEYVTGKSISV

-2778 YKTDRLGTINLF
+2778 YRTDRLGTIDLF
-2790 EAALNQRKPKVYDE
+2790 EAALNQRKPKVFDE
-2804 IKNGEQKIRVVN
+2804 IRNGEQKIRVIN
-2816 EVETQAAA
+2816 EAETQAAA

-2836 YIDGQK
+2836 YIDSQK
-2842 AFHKE
+2842 ALHKE
-2847 LERIYNDKY
+2847 LERIYNDRY
-2856 NNFRLKEYDLPAFEH
+2856 NNFRLKEYDQPAFEH
-2871 YPNSNSQ
+2871 YPNSNTA
-2878 ITLRIH
+2878 ITLRTH
-2884 QMRAVQRS
+2884 QMKAVQRS
-2892 LGESTLY
+2892 LGESTLL

-2915 MEMRRLGIARK
+2915 MEMRRLNIARK

-2965 KRLFNLIATGDFD
+2965 RRLFNLIATGDFD

-2991 DDEGRKKKLIQQ
+2991 DDEGRKKELIQQ
-3003 KIEEYERVIEVTE
+3003 RIDEYERVIEATE

-3025 KEVADLQNQFE
+3025 KEVLGLQDQLE
-3036 GVEKPK
+3036 GVEPK
-3042 KRSVKDRAKA
+3042 RRSVKDKAKA
-3052 ENRIKTKMERQL
+3052 QNRIKTKMERQL
-3064 DRRTDDVLTFEQ
+3064 DRRTDDVMTFEQ
-3076 MGIDAL
+3076 MGVDAL
-3082 FIDEAHNYKK
+3082 FIDEAHNFKK
-3092 IGFVS
+3092 IGFAS

-3121 WVQEKNNGR
+3121 WVQEKNNKR

-3159 EAYNIQTFDEFATTF
+3159 EAYSIQSFDEFATTF

-3187 NFKIADRFKS
+3187 NFKVADRFKS

-3211 ADVVLTEDVEEFQE
+3211 ADVVLTEDVEEFKE
-3225 SSSIPKLRD
+3225 NNSIPKLRD
-3234 GAMTNIVI
+3234 DKMTNIVI

-3252 QILISELERFSKMS
+3252 QVLIGQLERFSKMS

-3304 KTNQVVSNVVK
+3304 KTNQVVANVVK
-3315 LYNESNADKGAQLI
+3315 LYNESSADKGAQLI

-3343 DLFDYDPNTPRF
+3343 DLFNYNPDIPRF

-3375 AIINNYD
+3375 AIVNNYD

-3413 VQDRLYGLH
+3413 VQDRMYGLH

-3516 KTAQLLFVAENLL
+3516 KTAQLLFVAENML
-3529 KKLRNLKRS
+3529 KKLRNSKRS
-3538 DANSKSGMAESIEYT
+3538 DANSKSGMAEAIESL
-3553 RNRII
+3553 RNRNIL
-3558 HDKGQKKV
+3558 DESKKKI
-3566 YERAYKTISEYFPDG
+3566 YERANKTVSEYFPDG
-3581 VENVTVDGETYTEK
+3581 IESVTVDGNVFKEK
-3595 FGPALEPVIASYE
+3595 FGPSLEPVIASYE

-3644 YAGNEHIVEGRQFNG
+3644 YAGNDHIVEERQFNG

-3672 AVEKNLSDIDEKIA
+3672 SVKKNLEDIVSSISDREK
-3686 SYEKRVQGLTEA
+3686 KVQGLTEA
-3698 MNTPWGREDELK
+3698 MNTPWGREEELK
-3710 AAEKEVEGLKKQLEE
+3710 EAEKEVEDLRKKLEE
-3725 KAKLDNDSNKRYRI
+3725 KAKSDNDSNKRYR
-3739 VYHGG
+3739 
-3744 GVQFEKFDINKV
+3744 
-3756 GTGQGT
+3756 
-3762 QAFGWGLYFTS
+3762 TS
-3773 SKDIAKWY
+3773 DH
-3781 AEDSAFLNAEKS
+3781 
-3793 MKEVETYGYALDAD
+3793 VE
-3807 IDYDKAR
+3807 
-3814 TMVIE
+3814 
-3819 EHERFLRDAA
+3819 
-3829 RIFGK
+3829 
-3834 DSKEWKDAKE
+3834 
-3844 DLELATNTRTKTEIT
+3844 
-3859 KSNKNLYEVSLPDN
+3859 
-3873 LKLLDWDRVLEPN
+3873 
-3886 VVDRFLNIVTDKYGK
+3886 
-3901 DIAEEERT
+3901 
-3909 DMMDTNSIFGGVLYD
+3909 
-3924 SAISVAQKIANSNL
+3924 
-3938 IPQNDIYKEASML
+3938 
-3951 IKDTGFDGIIYDAGR
+3951 
-3966 NFGNAKRGDKN
+3966 
-3977 YVIFD
+3977 
-3982 EESISLI
+3982 
-3989 DKMRY
+3989 
-3994 RISNRV
+3994 
-4000 SNLIRKGKENK
+4000 NLIRKGKEK
-4011 IVSAIN
+4011 KYISEIE
-4017 ALSNALHSPVNIV
+4017 ALADALHTPVRIV
-4030 RRFDDLPSDVRSNEK
+4030 RSFEDLPDDVRSSGN
-4045 MVKGWSDLETGEIS
+4045 MVKGWSDMNTGEIS
-4059 VYLPNATNVE
+4059 VYLPNVANIE
-4069 DVQATVLHEVIGH
+4069 DVQATVLHEVVAH
-4082 RGLNEVF
+4082 RGLHDVF

-4099 VFENTVPAT
+4099 VFENSVPGT
-4108 RRKIIELGIK
+4108 RRKIVELGMK
-4118 REYDFHLATEEYLA
+4118 RGYDFHLATEEYMA

-4142 KGFLKTIKSLFTDM
+4142 KGFLQTIKSLFSDM
-4156 FHRAKI
+4156 LHHAKI

-4183 KTEGRSTDSFAKDM
+4183 KTEERSADSLAKDM

-4211 PVRKKYRSDNATTE
+4211 PVRRKYRSDNATAA
-4225 KDVAKHLYEAR
+4225 KDVAKRLYEAR
-4236 TLDRMYKYQE
+4236 TLDRMYKYHE
-4246 AYWDSMLGLK
+4246 AYQDSMLGLK
-4256 ALQKALEKE
+4256 VLQEALEKE
-4265 TDKPIADYENAYM
+4265 TEKPIADHENAYM
-4278 AENQLSSKNS
+4278 AENQLSSRNS
-4288 FEQEF
+4288 FEQEY
-4293 YKMNFFDPIMSEVNK
+4293 YKMNYFDPIMSEVNQ
-4308 LIKTGIE
+4308 LIKNGVE

-4337 RAAEEAK
+4337 RAAEKAK
-4344 EPFLEKLNDLE
+4344 EPFIEKLEDLE
-4355 KLLADGGIDGLTF
+4355 NLLAQGGIDGLTF
-4368 DEERDNLNSEM
+4368 DEERDNLKSEM

-4400 LTGEKENFTTEA
+4400 LTGEEENFTTKA
-4412 EKLVSAFEE
+4412 EKIVSAFEDA
-4421 GNDTAVLW
+4421 NDTAALW
-4429 EKINAATKESLKK
+4429 EKINAATKESIKK
-4442 SYECGLMTKDAYQ
+4442 TYECGLMTKDAYQ
-4455 KVNAM
+4455 KVNTM

-4487 IFNVPVKKMGGR
+4487 IFNAPVKKMEGR

-4551 DGVRDEWQQALP
+4551 DEIRDEWQQALP

-4568 ATGEEVAALVE
+4568 ATGDEVTALVE
-4579 EFERRMVGLAR
+4579 QFERRMVELAAQ
-4590 EGLAR
+4590 GLAR
-4595 KGRLEVPYR
+4595 KGRLEVPYK

-4610 KQHMVAVKKDGLEY
+4610 RQHMVIVKKDGLEY

-4633 AAQAVN
+4633 AAQAMN
-4639 GLTNPDASKSVFL
+4639 GLTNPDASKSTFL

-4680 DVIFSASAI
+4680 DMIFSTSAI
-4689 AIKEDHKYAS
+4689 SIKEDHEYISCFK
-4699 RFRRN
+4699 RN
-4704 LIKNGLGLRLGELLY
+4704 LVRNWFGLKLGEMLY
-4719 KSEKNSLD
+4719 KFEKNSLD
-4727 LNNELER
+4727 MNNELER
-4734 YFSEFLKN
+4734 YFYEFLKN

-4758 KMIERSI
+4758 KLIERSI

-4773 LGRIFGL
+4773 LGRVFGL

-4796 FQFVAK
+4796 FQCVAK

-4815 RFTTYM
+4815 RFTTYL
-4821 TSRQMGRSISRSISD
+4821 TSRQQGRSISRSISD
-4836 AKEVTVNFNKKGAGS
+4836 AKEVTVNFNKKGAGG
-4851 LCATTLKSLFLFFN
+4851 LWATSLKSLFLFFN
-4865 AAVQSLANFA
+4865 AAVQSLANFT

-4886 AAVGGFTAAGIIL
+4886 AVIGGYTAAGMLL
-4899 PIINNLLIGMFG
+4899 PIMNNLLISMFG

-4951 FYGSGELFRS
+4951 FYGAGELFRS
-4961 YMEGKGD
+4961 YAEGKGD

-5000 PVENIVGTVVGNLMP
+5000 PTKNIVGTIAGNLMP
-5015 DAGKPIYQVFQNK
+5015 DAGKPIYQVVQNK

-5054 SKALVSSTKLLNEVT
+5054 SKALVSSTKFLNEVT
-5069 GGDKYDRGLLNMNPA
+5069 GGDKYERGALNINPA
-5084 ILEHFFESYFGG
+5084 VLEHFFESYFGG

-5101 NQVGKTVSM
+5101 NQTGKTISM

-5125 NRFLSGGDERN
+5125 NRFLSGGDEKN
-5136 VFSRVNEAYF
+5136 VFSRVNEAYY
-5146 NYLGEYKVVE
+5146 NYLGEFKIVE
-5156 NRLRGYKKEMKAGD
+5156 NKLRGYKKEMKSGD
-5170 GLYRAKLE
+5170 VLYMEKLK
-5178 ELETSSEYKRYA
+5178 ELENSSEYKRYSV
-5190 ILKKYQKRV
+5190 LKKYQKRV
-5199 KAFQDKI
+5199 KSYQDLI
-5206 KEETDREDR
+5206 KEETDRETR
-5215 KEYETGLNLLKTE
+5215 KEFETGLNLLKTE
-5228 IVEELRSIK
+5228 IVEQLRSIE

>member
-1 MAEVNM
+1 MDTKDNVGLLYSALKKQGFNDIGDENIFRSKMA
-7 NENRKWLYD
+7 NENNRKILYEA
-16 VLTNK
+16 LNK
-21 GVQMGAYEEFDKN
+21 
-34 VDANKD
+34 
-40 WLYNT
+40 
-45 AKSKGVDI
+45 KGFNDI
-53 GDYDAFDKA
+53 GDYDTF
-62 MSNSQIPAVTV
+62 NSKLNTNSPSILHQE
-73 PHPGQQQLQQPQP
+73 QSQP
-86 RPKSPYVEGKGEETM
+86 RPKSPYVEGKGEDTM

-141 SGQLGEIDSELNKE
+141 SGQLGEIDSELSNK
-155 REPVPMPAGSAF
+155 REPLPMPAGSAF
-167 MPSSVVGAAQRFGNG
+167 IPSSAVGAAQRFGND

-210 AKKGDTGFF
+210 VKKGDTGFF

-305 EFAVNPISSSGN
+305 EFAVNPVSSSGN

-326 GLKRFGRASAEAAGR
+326 GLKRFGRV
-341 EALNAFGRAATS
+341 ATS

-368 AAGMTATTS
+368 AAGMTATSS

-400 DIKYAGRENSMNFD
+400 DIKYAGRENSMNFG

-459 NSEIVQFI
+459 NSEIVQLI

-474 TIKNVAERTQ
+474 TIKNVAQRTQ

-509 VEQAAD
+509 VEQATD

-546 TTQRNLHRFRDGLNE
+546 TTQRNLHRFKEGLNE
-561 EDKTLFDELQ
+561 EDQALFDELQ
-571 QVINAGDQ
+571 QVINAGDK
-579 ETTKAFIERTLADEN
+579 ETTKAFIKRTLTDEK
-594 LSPEEKKER
+594 LTQEEKKER

-609 MQEEKVLEDVQNE
+609 MQEERVLEDVQNE
-622 DVSAGVTPEDIE
+622 DVSAGVTSEDIE

-655 PEEVVSQLDAVS
+655 PEEIVSQLDAVS

-673 SANNLNEQQVSA
+673 STNNLNEQQVSA

-699 VDHTNSRKEE
+699 VDHTNKRKEE
-709 AKMQAREQAIT
+709 AKMQAREQAMA
-720 DVERISNPETGFV
+720 DVERISNPETGLV
-733 TQVKH
+733 IQAKH

-751 LAFGEDGFLDRDNSS
+751 LSFGEDGFLDRDNSS
-766 ETVYYV
+766 ETIYYV

-784 DFDSILSEMPADDM
+784 DFDSVLSEVPIDDM
-798 IAQAETNAEQDF
+798 IVQAEINAEQDF
-810 IAAEEESLQSPEL
+810 VTNEEESLRSPDI
-823 PAPAR
+823 PAPVR
-828 GETVMMDGSHYLIE
+828 GETVMMDGSRYLIE
-842 GDNMDDPGLS
+842 GDNMDDPGQS

-858 NDAGEIDIENGDER
+858 DDAGEIDIENGDER
-872 PISIDDYYSLKEA
+872 PISIDDYYSLKES
-885 ELWEDVIPASQQAE
+885 EMWQDDIVPAPLLEE
-899 TLQTEEIPLEAEEVQ
+899 TLQTEETPLESEVIQEETDQVSV
-914 AEIEKTPVPIEEEAT
+914 PVEGESVK
-929 LEETPEQKQQ
+929 EETPEQRLQ
-939 KVFDTLPKKKDG
+939 KVLDTLPKKKDG
-951 SVDYKKMTPQ
+951 SIDYKSMTPQ
-961 QRFDYTSVI
+961 QQFDYTSAV

-979 LKDDV
+979 LKGDV

-1007 ELRDLIRAKKK
+1007 ELRDLIRSKKK

-1033 QSDASENMETS
+1033 QSDTSESMETS
-1044 QVPEDVRTDE
+1044 QVPEEVRTDE

-1064 DDAREVLGAYSAAK
+1064 DDANEVLGAYSAAK
-1078 DLASHDQTLKPWQR
+1078 DLASHEQTLKPWQR
-1092 DLLGR
+1092 ELLGR
-1097 KISTSSF
+1097 KVSTSSF

-1130 AIAQELTEN
+1130 TIAQELSEN
-1139 GLDVTEQDIVDFM
+1139 GVEVTEQDIVDFM
-1152 LANPS
+1152 LTNPS
-1157 NHVSQISD
+1157 NHVSQVSD

-1188 PESNTGKLYLQ
+1188 PESNTGRLYIKL
-1199 FKEANQKL
+1199 KEADQKI
-1207 DELTQEQKQDA
+1207 DKLTDKQKNEIEEA
-1218 RNAITADME
+1218 LTADMDI
-1227 ASDQERATDYYEM
+1227 SDTQRTYSYYEV
-1240 LDDYLK
+1240 LDDYVQ
-1246 QYDQFRSE
+1246 QYDQFRNE
-1254 LAAEDADDAII
+1254 FDKEAADEAII
-1265 QMMEE
+1265 QKIEE
-1270 GNPELYH
+1270 SNPELYH
-1277 GGFTADELDDIY
+1277 GGFTADELDYIY

-1295 NGTERQAEDSR
+1295 NGTEGQAEDSR

-1314 EEVKQHEESGTSE
+1314 EEVEQHEESGAPE
-1327 VVATENSEGK
+1327 VAATENRESE
-1337 EQNNGAVPNEQLEN
+1337 EQNNGIVPNEQFEVIKEQKPVN
-1351 IEEQKQLDIEQPTV
+1351 IEQLTV
-1365 SDLSVVEPSSSI
+1365 NDLSVVEPSSST
-1377 QENGNNTLN
+1377 QENGNNALN
-1386 SEDNSVLSQSD
+1386 SEDYSVNLQGE

-1411 PQGEHGTVLE
+1411 PQGEHGTLPE
-1421 VSGEQEEPIYQL
+1421 ISGEQEEPVYQL
-1433 RRGIEEASR
+1433 RRRIEEASR
-1442 DASESE
+1442 NASESE
-1448 GSRENQQ
+1448 RGRGHQQ
-1455 EVKPIGVGPFGAIY
+1455 EVNQMIEAQAKESGLWTPIQNLSNLGTPFLSGNENDTYLDRENDAVYKMNNLVNSKNLPELFKRIDLHNELFPQTKYELVGFTGFGNGGAIY
-1469 NQFKNKAKEAID
+1469 PIYKQEYIDNAEFATPEEIGNYMQALGFNKT
-1481 FLLNLKSGEAT
+1481 GEAEYSNGDVII
-1492 AALHHSDVGDIDLV
+1492 SDLRPRNVLKDTEGDI
-1506 WGKEGTGKSNGYGL
+1506 Y
-1520 SKIAK
+1520 
-1525 YHPEVLSNLQ
+1525 
-1535 GILDDMN
+1535 
-1542 VISRTTNRINLESD
+1542 VIDADFKRNI
-1556 THKAAVRLEWNGE
+1556 
-1569 SKNWLLTAFEKEAPT
+1569 PT
-1584 PIDKTTDT
+1584 PKENNPAQFVSPLLEP
-1592 GENQIDLQSDTAL
+1592 GED
-1605 LQDVGSSFVDK
+1605 
-1616 DSELSANKQE
+1616 
-1626 NVQFT
+1626 
-1631 APNLIPEENVLDY
+1631 VLDY

-1650 AKRLFDAEQE
+1650 SKHLFDAEQE
-1660 VNTHPTEAQKSAGNY
+1660 VDINPTEAQKSAGNY

-1682 DGYDITIENPKGSER
+1682 DGYDITIETPKGSER

-1734 DNPAGGKVYVIDQMN
+1734 DNPAGGKVYIIDQMN

-1772 YMKNYSPG
+1772 YMNNYSPG

-1815 KENADNIVEI
+1815 KENADNIAEI

-1830 LQADTVEYGVSNK
+1830 VQADTVEYGVSNK

-1870 ELFSIGAEM
+1870 DLFSIGAEM

-1940 TDSFDKAV
+1940 TESFDKAV
-1948 ESIDKATLPAK
+1948 EPIDKATLPAK

-1971 TVSSQKSE
+1971 TISSQKSE

-1997 GERRNSEERNPDTDR
+1997 GEQRNSEERNPDTDR

-2034 HGHNVPDADRSG
+2034 HGHNVPDTDRSG

-2286 GEAYNLHNYFIA
+2286 GGAYNLHNYFIA

-2321 ADSRFREFVASNG
+2321 ADSRFREFVAGNG

-2475 QRDGTLTVKDGKIY
+2475 QKDGTLTVKDGKIY
-2489 VAMSGGLEP
+2489 VAMSGVLEP

-2527 LKKLIAAEQS
+2527 LKKLITAEQS
-2537 LDIDPEPIRKELNKQ
+2537 LDIAPEPIRKELNKQ

-2691 EEARSAAE
+2691 EEARTAAE

-2871 YPNSNSQ
+2871 YPNSNTE
-2878 ITLRIH
+2878 ITLRAH
-2884 QMRAVQRS
+2884 QMKAVQRS

-2965 KRLFNLIATGDFD
+2965 RRLFNLIATGDFD

-2991 DDEGRKKKLIQQ
+2991 DDEGRKKELIQQ
-3003 KIEEYERVIEVTE
+3003 KIDEYERVIEATE

-3538 DANSKSGMAESIEYT
+3538 DANSKSGMAESIEYA

-3581 VENVTVDGETYTEK
+3581 VESVTVDGKTYTEK

-3725 KAKLDNDSNKRYRI
+3725 KAKASDENKKYRI
-3739 VYHGG
+3739 
-3744 GVQFEKFDINKV
+3744 
-3756 GTGQGT
+3756 
-3762 QAFGWGLYFTS
+3762 
-3773 SKDIAKWY
+3773 
-3781 AEDSAFLNAEKS
+3781 AEDESTRNSKRLSSVIVEQAKMLNTPVRIINS
-3793 MKEVETYGYALDAD
+3793 
-3807 IDYDKAR
+3807 IDELPND
-3814 TMVIE
+3814 
-3819 EHERFLRDAA
+3819 DDA
-3829 RIFGK
+3829 RIQIENG
-3834 DSKEWKDAKE
+3834 
-3844 DLELATNTRTKTEIT
+3844 
-3859 KSNKNLYEVSLPDN
+3859 SN
-3873 LKLLDWDRVLEPN
+3873 
-3886 VVDRFLNIVTDKYGK
+3886 
-3901 DIAEEERT
+3901 
-3909 DMMDTNSIFGGVLYD
+3909 
-3924 SAISVAQKIANSNL
+3924 
-3938 IPQNDIYKEASML
+3938 
-3951 IKDTGFDGIIYDAGR
+3951 
-3966 NFGNAKRGDKN
+3966 
-3977 YVIFD
+3977 
-3982 EESISLI
+3982 
-3989 DKMRY
+3989 
-3994 RISNRV
+3994 
-4000 SNLIRKGKENK
+4000 
-4011 IVSAIN
+4011 
-4017 ALSNALHSPVNIV
+4017 
-4030 RRFDDLPSDVRSNEK
+4030 
-4045 MVKGWSDLETGEIS
+4045 VKGWFDSKTKEVV
-4059 VYLPNATNVE
+4059 VYLPNAVSVE
-4069 DVQATVLHEVIGH
+4069 DAQATVLHETVGH

-4099 VFENTVPAT
+4099 VFENAIPAT
-4108 RRKIIELGIK
+4108 RRKIIDLGIK
-4118 REYDFHLATEEYLA
+4118 RGYDFHLATEEYLA

-4142 KGFLKTIKSLFTDM
+4142 NGFLQTIKSLLTDM
-4156 FHRAKI
+4156 LRRAKI

-4183 KTEGRSTDSFAKDM
+4183 KTEGHSTDAFAKDM

-4211 PVRKKYRSDNATTE
+4211 PVRKKYRSDNATAE

-4246 AYWDSMLGLK
+4246 AYQDSMLGLK
-4256 ALQKALEKE
+4256 TLQEALEKE

-4278 AENQLSSKNS
+4278 AENQLSSRNS

-4308 LIKTGIE
+4308 LIKTGVE

-4337 RAAEEAK
+4337 RAAEKAK

-4355 KLLADGGIDGLTF
+4355 KLLANGGIDGLTF
-4368 DEERDNLNSEM
+4368 DDERDNLKSEM
-4379 EEAAEDAYI
+4379 EEAAEDAYF

-4400 LTGEKENFTTEA
+4400 LTSEKENFTTEA
-4412 EKLVSAFEE
+4412 EKLVSTFEE
-4421 GNDTAVLW
+4421 ANETTVLW

-4442 SYECGLMTKDAYQ
+4442 TYECGLMTKDVYQ
-4455 KVNAM
+4455 KVSTM

-4487 IFNVPVKKMGGR
+4487 IFNVPVKKMEGR
-4499 MSEADDPLATIANM
+4499 VSEADDPLATIANM

-4579 EFERRMVGLAR
+4579 EFERRMVELAR

-4610 KQHMVAVKKDGLEY
+4610 RQHMVIVKKDGLEY

-4633 AAQAVN
+4633 AAQAMN
-4639 GLTNPDASKSVFL
+4639 GLTNPDSGSHKLVNL
-4652 NTVKRINRQMAAN
+4652 VKRINRQMAAN

-4680 DVIFSASAI
+4680 DVIFSTSAI
-4689 AIKEDHKYAS
+4689 TIKEDHKYSS

-4773 LGRIFGL
+4773 LGRIFGV
-4780 KPGKVTT
+4780 KPGKVTV
-4787 PTTLGIVPA
+4787 PTTMGIVPA
-4796 FQFVAK
+4796 FQFMAK

-4836 AKEVTVNFNKKGAGS
+4836 AKEVTVNFNKKGAGG
-4851 LCATTLKSLFLFFN
+4851 LGATTFKSLFLFFN

-4886 AAVGGFTAAGIIL
+4886 AAIGGFTAAGILL
-4899 PIINNLLIGMFG
+4899 PIMNNLLIGMFG

-4951 FYGSGELFRS
+4951 FYGAGELFRS

-5000 PVENIVGTVVGNLMP
+5000 PTKNIVGTVVGNLMP
-5015 DAGKPIYQVFQNK
+5015 DAGKPVYQVAQNRN
-5028 DFFGKPIYKDS
+5028 FFGKPIYKDN

-5054 SKALVSSTKLLNEVT
+5054 SKALVSSAKLLNEVT
-5069 GGDKYDRGLLNMNPA
+5069 GSDKYDRGLLNMNPA
-5084 ILEHFFESYFGG
+5084 IFEHFFESYFGG

-5156 NRLRGYKKEMKAGD
+5156 NRLRGYKKEIKTGNEQ
-5170 GLYRAKLE
+5170 YRAKLK
-5178 ELETSSEYKRYA
+5178 ELENSSEYERYSV
-5190 ILKKYQKRV
+5190 LKKYQKRV
-5199 KAFQDKI
+5199 KSYQDLI
-5206 KEETDREDR
+5206 KEETDRETR
-5215 KEYETGLNLLKTE
+5215 KAYETALNLLKAE

>member
-1 MAEVNM
+1 MAEINM

-16 VLTNK
+16 TLTNK

-62 MSNSQIPAVTV
+62 MSNGQIPAVTV
-73 PHPGQQQLQQPQP
+73 PHPEQRQLQQPQP
-86 RPKSPYVEGKGEETM
+86 RPKSPYVEGKGDDTM
-101 IFGVPYADYQQM
+101 IFGVPYTDYQQM
-113 TPEEQSKQYSAAIEK
+113 SPEEQSKQYSAAIEK
-128 RKNDEKDF
+128 RKNDEKNF

-141 SGQLGEIDSELNKE
+141 TGQLGEIDSELNKE
-155 REPVPMPAGSAF
+155 REPVAMPAGSAF
-167 MPSSVVGAAQRFGNG
+167 IPSSAVGAAQRFGNG

-210 AKKGDTGFF
+210 SKKGDTGFF

-228 KFMDTDN
+228 RFMDTDN

-305 EFAVNPISSSGN
+305 EFAINPVSSSGN

-326 GLKRFGRASAEAAGR
+326 GLKRFGRA
-341 EALNAFGRAATS
+341 ATS
-353 NAAKVAGRLVGDAAA
+353 NAAKVAGRLIGDAAA
-368 AAGMTATTS
+368 AAGMTATSS

-392 VQAKVEDG
+392 VQATVEDG
-400 DIKYAGRENSMNFD
+400 EIKYAGRENGMEVG
-414 EALGKSAISNFLENQ
+414 EALGKSAVSNFLENQ
-429 SEMFF
+429 SEMVF
-434 NAFAGGGKLA
+434 NAFAGGGKMA
-444 KEALN
+444 KEALS
-449 KFIPG
+449 KFVPG
-454 FSKLS
+454 LSKLS

-474 TIKNVAERTQ
+474 TIKNVANRTQ

-509 VEQAAD
+509 VEQATD

-546 TTQRNLHRFRDGLNE
+546 TAQRNLYRFRNGLNE

-579 ETTKAFIERTLADEN
+579 ETTKAFIGRTLADAN
-594 LSPEEKKER
+594 LTPEEKKER

-622 DVSAGVTPEDIE
+622 DATAGITPEDIE
-634 ANKIDIYRNFK
+634 ANKVDIYRDYK

-655 PEEVVSQLDAVS
+655 PEELTSQLDAVS

-685 LADYLPAKEIFSQY
+685 LADYLPAKEMFSQY
-699 VDHTNSRKEE
+699 VGHTNNRKEE
-709 AKMQAREQAIT
+709 AKMQAREQAMADI
-720 DVERISNPETGFV
+720 ERISNPETGLV
-733 TQVKH
+733 VQAKH
-738 KFADNPVY
+738 KFVDNPVY

-751 LAFGEDGFLDRDNSS
+751 LSFGEDGFLDRDSSS
-766 ETVYYV
+766 ETIYYV

-784 DFDSILSEMPADDM
+784 DFDSVLSEVPIDDM
-798 IAQAETNAEQDF
+798 IVQAEANAEQDF
-810 IAAEEESLQSPEL
+810 IVNEEESLRSPDI
-823 PAPAR
+823 PAPVR
-828 GETVMMDGSHYLIE
+828 GETVMIDGSRYLIE

-858 NDAGEIDIENGDER
+858 NDTGEIDIENGDER
-872 PISIDDYYSLKEA
+872 PISVDDYYSLKES
-885 ELWEDVIPASQQAE
+885 ELWQNDIVPASLQEE
-899 TLQTEEIPLEAEEVQ
+899 TQQTEETPLEAEAIQEETEQ
-914 AEIEKTPVPIEEEAT
+914 APVPIEEESVQ
-929 LEETPEQKQQ
+929 EETPEQRLQ
-939 KVFDTLPKKKDG
+939 KVLETLPKKKDG
-951 SVDYKKMTPQ
+951 SIDYKSMTPQ
-961 QRFDYTSVI
+961 QQFDYTSAAE
-970 DSPEVAIED
+970 SPEVAIED
-979 LKDDV
+979 LRGDV
-984 AAKNEELEKINA
+984 AAKNEQLEKINA
-996 RLAKATGGERV
+996 RLAKATGSERV
-1007 ELRDLIRAKKK
+1007 ELRDIIRSKKK
-1018 ELDELNTFFQSVVPE
+1018 ELDDLKTFFQSVEPT
-1033 QSDASENMETS
+1033 QSVTSESDKDEEV

-1064 DDAREVLGAYSAAK
+1064 DDANEVLDAYSAAK
-1078 DLASHDQTLKPWQR
+1078 DLASHEQTLKPWQR
-1092 DLLGR
+1092 ELLGR
-1097 KISTSSF
+1097 KVSTSSF

-1130 AIAQELTEN
+1130 AIAQELSEN
-1139 GLDVTEQDIVDFM
+1139 GVDVTEQDIVDFM
-1152 LANPS
+1152 LTNPS
-1157 NHVSQISD
+1157 NHVSQVSN

-1188 PESNTGKLYLQ
+1188 PESNTGRLYIQL
-1199 FKEANQKL
+1199 KEADQKI
-1207 DELTQEQKQDA
+1207 DKLTDQQKNEVQKA
-1218 RNAITADME
+1218 LTADMD
-1227 ASDQERATDYYEM
+1227 ASDTQRTDSYYEA
-1240 LDDYLK
+1240 LGDYVQ
-1246 QYDQFRSE
+1246 QYDQFRNE
-1254 LAAEDADDAII
+1254 FDEEGADEAII
-1265 QMMEE
+1265 QSMEE
-1270 GNPELYH
+1270 NNPELYH
-1277 GGFTADELDDIY
+1277 GGFTAAELDDIY

-1295 NGTERQAEDSR
+1295 NGTEGQAEDSR

-1314 EEVKQHEESGTSE
+1314 EEVEQHEESGAPE
-1327 VVATENSEGK
+1327 VAATENRESE
-1337 EQNNGAVPNEQLEN
+1337 EQNNGVVSNEQFE
-1351 IEEQKQLDIEQPTV
+1351 IVKEQKQVNIEQPTIN
-1365 SDLSVVEPSSSI
+1365 DLSVVERSSSI
-1377 QENGNNTLN
+1377 QENGNNALN
-1386 SEDNSVLSQSD
+1386 SEDNSVPLQGD
-1397 NQKVNENDEVSESI
+1397 NQKVNKNDEVSQSI
-1411 PQGEHGTVLE
+1411 PQGEHGTLPE
-1421 VSGEQEEPIYQL
+1421 ISGEQEEPVYQL
-1433 RRGIEEASR
+1433 RRRIEEASR
-1442 DASESE
+1442 NASESE
-1448 GSRENQQ
+1448 RGRGRQQ
-1455 EVKPIGVGPFGAIY
+1455 EVNQMIETQAKENGLWAPIQNLSHLGTPFLSGNENDTYLDRENAAVYKMNNLVNSKNLPELFKRIDLHNELFPQTKYELVGFTGFGNGGTIY
-1469 NQFKNKAKEAID
+1469 PIYKQEYIDNAEFATPEEIGAYMQDLGFNKA
-1481 FLLNLKSGEAT
+1481 GEAEY
-1492 AALHHSDVGDIDLV
+1492 SNGDITISDLRPRNV
-1506 WGKEGTGKSNGYGL
+1506 LKDTEGDIYVIDADFKRNILTPKENNPAQFTS
-1520 SKIAK
+1520 
-1525 YHPEVLSNLQ
+1525 PQ
-1535 GILDDMN
+1535 
-1542 VISRTTNRINLESD
+1542 LES
-1556 THKAAVRLEWNGE
+1556 
-1569 SKNWLLTAFEKEAPT
+1569 
-1584 PIDKTTDT
+1584 
-1592 GENQIDLQSDTAL
+1592 
-1605 LQDVGSSFVDK
+1605 
-1616 DSELSANKQE
+1616 
-1626 NVQFT
+1626 
-1631 APNLIPEENVLDY
+1631 EENVLDY
-1644 ANRISE
+1644 ANRVSE

-1660 VNTHPTEAQKSAGNY
+1660 VDTNPTEAQKSAGNY

-1697 SGVDTNGQP
+1697 SGVDTKGQP

-1712 NTYGYIR
+1712 NSYGYIR

-1758 VMYGFNSALAAKRA
+1758 VMYGFNSALAAKSA

-1785 KTTEVSKEVFNEWVK
+1785 KATEVSKELFNEWVK

-1815 KENADNIVEI
+1815 KGNAIDVSEM
-1825 QSEDV
+1825 QSQDV
-1830 LQADTVEYGVSNK
+1830 VQTDTGEYGVSNRF
-1843 LVSKDRYEELKNK
+1843 VSKNRYEELKNK

-1898 IEDVGDAVRPYLKSF
+1898 IEDIGDSVRPYLKSF

-1922 MEDFQKD
+1922 MEEYQKD
-1929 MDEYHAVKDFD
+1929 MDEYRTVKDFD
-1940 TDSFDKAV
+1940 TESFNKVVDAI
-1948 ESIDKATLPAK
+1948 EKATLPAK
-1959 ESKSNNRKSSEN
+1959 ESKENGRKSSEK
-1971 TVSSQKSE
+1971 TVSSHKSE
-1979 SNKPAEMQDLFN
+1979 SNRPAEMQDLFN

-1997 GERRNSEERNPDTDR
+1997 DERRKSEERNPDANR
-2012 SMGGKTREEAV
+2012 SLGGTTREEAV
-2023 RTERR
+2023 RTEQRG
-2028 RNDTGV
+2028 NDTSV

-2046 RIPESTGRVVSS
+2046 GLPESTGSVVSP

-2063 NRNNYNFG
+2063 NRNNYSFG

-2105 TEQQKAKLARYVGWG
+2105 TEQQKAKLVRYVGWG
-2120 GLANALDE
+2120 GLASALDE
-2128 NKFKASER
+2128 NKFKASNR
-2136 SWIADANWNAKYLP
+2136 PWGADTNWNAKYLP
-2150 YYKQLKELLSP
+2150 YYKQLKEILSP
-2161 EEFRSAVQS
+2161 EEFKSAIQS

-2180 IIRNLWNIATRVGFT
+2180 IIRNLWNIVQRVGFT
-2195 GGMISEPAMGV
+2195 GGMVSEPSMGV

-2212 MPKGIAENSQISGFE
+2212 MPKEIAGSSQISGFE

-2237 ALYPDANTKVQGYE
+2237 TLYPDANAKVQGYE

-2286 GEAYNLHNYFIA
+2286 GSAYNLHNYFIA

-2312 ITSSATMDG
+2312 VTSSATMDG
-2321 ADSRFREFVASNG
+2321 ADSRFREFVAGNG
-2334 FDMVGAIRLP
+2334 FDLVGAIRLP

-2359 ILVFRKRKAG
+2359 ILVFHKRKQGEAG
-2369 EVANGVNYIST
+2369 NGVNYIST
-2380 TPVGEGTYEEKGEK
+2380 TPVGEGSYEEKGEK
-2394 RTKPIMINEYFAAR
+2394 RTKPIVINEYFAAH
-2408 PEMMLGEMMTAFD
+2408 PEMMLGEMMTAYD
-2421 AGSGGLYSGASQTLK
+2421 AGSGGLYSGSSQTLK
-2436 ARSGLDLSQAI
+2436 GRSGVDLANEL
-2447 SEAIGKLPE
+2447 SEAIGKFPE
-2456 NILGKVENSAVVK
+2456 KILGKVKENSVNVT
-2469 DKEQTT
+2469 KEHTT
-2475 QRDGTLTVKDGKIY
+2475 QKDGTLTVKDGNLY
-2489 VAMSGGLEP
+2489 VAMSGVLEP
-2498 VPVKE
+2498 VSVKE
-2503 TFTYNG
+2503 TFKYNG
-2509 KLQKTVDAV
+2509 KVQKTVDAV

-2527 LKKLIAAEQS
+2527 LKELIAAEQS
-2537 LDIDPEPIRKELNKQ
+2537 LDIDPEPIRNELNKQ
-2552 YDAFAKKYGTLN
+2552 YDNFVKKYGTLN
-2564 RNKALDNVLV
+2564 RNKALDNVFI

-2584 LEDVTKV
+2584 LEDVQKV
-2591 PSATGKSS
+2591 PSATGKST
-2599 VYQITKGKGILD
+2599 VYQVTKGKGIFE
-2611 KRVSYP
+2611 KRISFP

-2632 ISRSYRGAIDIPYIS
+2632 ISRSYRGSIDVPYIS
-2647 QLIAKS
+2647 RLIERS
-2653 EEEVIDDML
+2653 EEDVVEDML
-2662 RDGVAYR
+2662 HDGVAYR
-2669 DPLTGDLIDRGTY
+2669 EPLTGNLVDKSTY
-2682 LSGNVKEKL
+2682 LSGNVREKL
-2691 EEARSAAE
+2691 EEARIAAE

-2705 KNVEELINVQP
+2705 KNVEDLINVQP
-2716 EMIRFGDISYRLGT
+2716 ETIRFGDISYRLGT
-2730 PWIPTEFIDK
+2730 PWIPAEFIDK

-2749 DTGLNFV
+2749 DTKLDFV
-2756 SVLNEYVTGKSISV
+2756 AVLNEYVTGKSISV

-2778 YKTDRLGTINLF
+2778 YRTDRLGTIDLF
-2790 EAALNQRKPKVYDE
+2790 EAALNQRKPKVFDE
-2804 IKNGEQKIRVVN
+2804 IRNGEQKIRVIN
-2816 EVETQAAA
+2816 EAETQAAA

-2836 YIDGQK
+2836 YIDSQK
-2842 AFHKE
+2842 ALHKE
-2847 LERIYNDKY
+2847 LERIYNDRY
-2856 NNFRLKEYDLPAFEH
+2856 NNFRLKEYDQPAFEH
-2871 YPNSNSQ
+2871 YPNSNTA
-2878 ITLRIH
+2878 ITLRTH
-2884 QMRAVQRS
+2884 QMKAVQRS
-2892 LGESTLY
+2892 LGESTLL

-2915 MEMRRLGIARK
+2915 MEMRRLNIARK

-2965 KRLFNLIATGDFD
+2965 RRLFNLIATGDFD

-2991 DDEGRKKKLIQQ
+2991 DDEGRKKELIQQ
-3003 KIEEYERVIEVTE
+3003 RIDEYERVIEATE

-3025 KEVADLQNQFE
+3025 KEVLGLQDQLE
-3036 GVEKPK
+3036 GVEPK
-3042 KRSVKDRAKA
+3042 RRSVKDKAKA
-3052 ENRIKTKMERQL
+3052 QNRIKTKMERQL
-3064 DRRTDDVLTFEQ
+3064 DRRTDDVMTFEQ

-3082 FIDEAHNYKK
+3082 FIDEAHNFKK
-3092 IGFVS
+3092 IGFAS

-3121 WVQEKNNGR
+3121 WVQEKNNKR

-3159 EAYNIQTFDEFATTF
+3159 EAYSIQSFDEFATTF

-3187 NFKIADRFKS
+3187 NFKVADRFKS

-3211 ADVVLTEDVEEFQE
+3211 ADVVLTEDVEEFKE
-3225 SSSIPKLRD
+3225 NNSIPKLRD
-3234 GAMTNIVI
+3234 DKMTNIVI

-3252 QILISELERFSKMS
+3252 QVLIGQLERFSKMS

-3304 KTNQVVSNVVK
+3304 KTNQVVANVVK
-3315 LYNESNADKGAQLI
+3315 LYNESSADKGAQLI

-3343 DLFDYDPNTPRF
+3343 DLFNYDPDIPRF

-3363 KLIAQGIPAKEI
+3363 KLIAQRIPAKEI
-3375 AIINNYD
+3375 AIVNNYD

-3413 VQDRLYGLH
+3413 VQDRMYGLH

-3516 KTAQLLFVAENLL
+3516 KTAQLLFVAENKL
-3529 KKLRNLKRS
+3529 KKLRNSKRS
-3538 DANSKSGMAESIEYT
+3538 DANSKSGMAEAIESL

-3558 HDKGQKKV
+3558 LDESKKKI
-3566 YERAYKTISEYFPDG
+3566 YERANKTVSEYFPDG
-3581 VENVTVDGETYTEK
+3581 VESVTVDGDTFKEK
-3595 FGPALEPVIASYE
+3595 FGPSLEPVIASYE

-3614 RGTAPLKIMLNNSK
+3614 RGTAPLKIMLNNNK
-3628 AEVIVHFN
+3628 AEIIVHFN

-3644 YAGNEHIVEGRQFNG
+3644 YAGNDHIVEGRQFNG

-3672 AVEKNLSDIDEKIA
+3672 AVKNNLEDIDEKI
-3686 SYEKRVQGLTEA
+3686 SSQEKKVRGLTEA
-3698 MNTPWGREDELK
+3698 MNASWGREEELK
-3710 AAEKEVEGLKKQLEE
+3710 DAEKEVEDLRKKLEE
-3725 KAKLDNDSNKRYRI
+3725 KAKSDKDSNKRYR
-3739 VYHGG
+3739 
-3744 GVQFEKFDINKV
+3744 
-3756 GTGQGT
+3756 
-3762 QAFGWGLYFTS
+3762 TS
-3773 SKDIAKWY
+3773 DH
-3781 AEDSAFLNAEKS
+3781 
-3793 MKEVETYGYALDAD
+3793 VE
-3807 IDYDKAR
+3807 
-3814 TMVIE
+3814 
-3819 EHERFLRDAA
+3819 
-3829 RIFGK
+3829 
-3834 DSKEWKDAKE
+3834 
-3844 DLELATNTRTKTEIT
+3844 
-3859 KSNKNLYEVSLPDN
+3859 
-3873 LKLLDWDRVLEPN
+3873 
-3886 VVDRFLNIVTDKYGK
+3886 
-3901 DIAEEERT
+3901 
-3909 DMMDTNSIFGGVLYD
+3909 
-3924 SAISVAQKIANSNL
+3924 
-3938 IPQNDIYKEASML
+3938 
-3951 IKDTGFDGIIYDAGR
+3951 
-3966 NFGNAKRGDKN
+3966 
-3977 YVIFD
+3977 
-3982 EESISLI
+3982 
-3989 DKMRY
+3989 
-3994 RISNRV
+3994 
-4000 SNLIRKGKENK
+4000 NLIRKGKERK
-4011 IVSAIN
+4011 YVSEID
-4017 ALSNALHSPVNIV
+4017 ALSDALHTPVRIV
-4030 RRFDDLPSDVRSNEK
+4030 RSFEDLLGDVRSTGNK
-4045 MVKGWSDLETGEIS
+4045 VKGWSDMGTGEIY
-4059 VYLPNATNVE
+4059 VYLPNAANIE
-4069 DVQATVLHEVIGH
+4069 DVQATVLHEVVGH

-4099 VFENTVPAT
+4099 VFENSVPET
-4108 RRKIIELGIK
+4108 RRRIVELGMK
-4118 REYDFHLATEEYLA
+4118 RGYDFHLATEEYIA

-4142 KGFLKTIKSLFTDM
+4142 KGFLQTIKSLFSDM
-4156 FHRAKI
+4156 LHRAKI

-4183 KTEGRSTDSFAKDM
+4183 KTEGRPADSLAKDM

-4211 PVRKKYRSDNATTE
+4211 PVQKKYRSDNATAA

-4236 TLDRMYKYQE
+4236 TLDRMYKYHE
-4246 AYWDSMLGLK
+4246 AYQDSMLGLK
-4256 ALQKALEKE
+4256 VLQEALEKE
-4265 TDKPIADYENAYM
+4265 TEKPIADHENAYM
-4278 AENQLSSKNS
+4278 AENQLSSRNS
-4288 FEQEF
+4288 FEQEY
-4293 YKMNFFDPIMSEVNK
+4293 YKMNFFDPIMSEVNQ
-4308 LIKTGIE
+4308 LIKNGVE

-4337 RAAEEAK
+4337 RAAEKAK
-4344 EPFLEKLNDLE
+4344 EPFIEKIKDLE
-4355 KLLADGGIDGLTF
+4355 NLLAQGGIDGFTF
-4368 DEERDNLNSEM
+4368 DEERDSLKSEM
-4379 EEAAEDAYI
+4379 EEAAEEAYF

-4400 LTGEKENFTTEA
+4400 LTGEEENFTTEA
-4412 EKLVSAFEE
+4412 EKLVSAFEDANE
-4421 GNDTAVLW
+4421 TAVLW

-4442 SYECGLMTKDAYQ
+4442 TYECGLMTKKAFE
-4455 KVNAM
+4455 KVNTM

-4487 IFNVPVKKMGGR
+4487 IFNAPVKKMEGR

-4551 DGVRDEWQQALP
+4551 DEIRDEWKQALP

-4568 ATGEEVAALVE
+4568 ATGDEVTALVE
-4579 EFERRMVGLAR
+4579 QFERRMVELAAQ
-4590 EGLAR
+4590 GLAR
-4595 KGRLEVPYR
+4595 KGRLEVPYK

-4610 KQHMVAVKKDGLEY
+4610 RQHMVIVKKDGLEY

-4633 AAQAVN
+4633 AAQAMN
-4639 GLTNPDASKSVFL
+4639 GLTNPDASKSTFL

-4680 DVIFSASAI
+4680 DMIFSTSAI
-4689 AIKEDHKYAS
+4689 SIKEDHEYISCFK
-4699 RFRRN
+4699 RN
-4704 LIKNGLGLRLGELLY
+4704 LVRNWFGLKLGEMLY
-4719 KSEKNSLD
+4719 KFEKNSLD
-4727 LNNELER
+4727 MNNELER
-4734 YFSEFLKN
+4734 YFYEFLKN
-4742 GGETGYT
+4742 GGETGYI

-4758 KMIERSI
+4758 KLIERSI

-4773 LGRIFGL
+4773 LGRVFGL

-4796 FQFVAK
+4796 FQCVAK

-4815 RFTTYM
+4815 RFTTYL
-4821 TSRQMGRSISRSISD
+4821 TSRQQGRSISRSISD
-4836 AKEVTVNFNKKGAGS
+4836 AKEVTVNFNKKGAGG
-4851 LCATTLKSLFLFFN
+4851 LWATSLKSLFLFFN
-4865 AAVQSLANFA
+4865 AAVQSLANFT
-4875 NLAKANPKRFS
+4875 NLAKSNPKRFS
-4886 AAVGGFTAAGIIL
+4886 AVIGGYTAAGMLL
-4899 PIINNLLIGMFG
+4899 PIMNNLLISMFG

-4951 FYGSGELFRS
+4951 FYGAGELFRS
-4961 YMEGKGD
+4961 YAEGKGD

-5000 PVENIVGTVVGNLMP
+5000 PTKNIVGTIAGNLMP
-5015 DAGKPIYQVFQNK
+5015 DAGKPIYQVVQNK

-5054 SKALVSSTKLLNEVT
+5054 SKALVSSAKFLNEVT
-5069 GGDKYDRGLLNMNPA
+5069 GGDKYERGALNINPA
-5084 ILEHFFESYFGG
+5084 VLEHFFESYFGG

-5101 NQVGKTVSM
+5101 NQTGKTISM

-5125 NRFLSGGDERN
+5125 NRFLSGGDEKN
-5136 VFSRVNEAYF
+5136 VFSRVNEAYY
-5146 NYLGEYKVVE
+5146 NYLGEFKIVE
-5156 NRLRGYKKEMKAGD
+5156 NKLRGYKKEMKSGD
-5170 GLYRAKLE
+5170 VLYMEKLK
-5178 ELETSSEYKRYA
+5178 ELENSSEYKRYSV
-5190 ILKKYQKRV
+5190 LKKYQKRV
-5199 KAFQDKI
+5199 KSYQDLI
-5206 KEETDREDR
+5206 KEETDRETR
-5215 KEYETGLNLLKTE
+5215 KEFETGLNLLKTE
-5228 IVEELRSIK
+5228 IVEQLRSVE

>member
-167 MPSSVVGAAQRFGNG
+167 IPSSAVGSAQRFGN
-182 DTKETQDRYTSL
+182 DENKETQDRYTSL

-281 YFSSDM
+281 YLSSDM

-305 EFAVNPISSSGN
+305 EFAVNPVSSSGN

-326 GLKRFGRASAEAAGR
+326 GLKRFGRV
-341 EALNAFGRAATS
+341 ATS
-353 NAAKVAGRLVGDAAA
+353 NAAKVAGRLVGDAVA
-368 AAGMTATTS
+368 AAGMTATSS
-377 IGRVASGTNERMIGD
+377 IGRIASGTNERMIGD
-392 VQAKVEDG
+392 VQATVEDG
-400 DIKYAGRENSMNFD
+400 EIKYAGRENGMEVG
-414 EALGKSAISNFLENQ
+414 EALGKSAVSNFLENQ
-429 SEMFF
+429 SEMVF
-434 NAFAGGGKLA
+434 NAFAGGGKMA
-444 KEALN
+444 KEALS

-509 VEQAAD
+509 VEQATD

-531 AFGLL
+531 AFGLF
-536 GLGGMAREKY
+536 GIYGMAREKF
-546 TTQRNLHRFRDGLNE
+546 TTQRNLRRFRNGLSE
-561 EDKTLFDELQ
+561 EDQVLFDELQ
-571 QVINAGDQ
+571 QVINAGDK
-579 ETTKAFIERTLADEN
+579 ETAKAFIKRTLADEK
-594 LSPEEKKER
+594 LTQEEKKER

-609 MQEEKVLEDVQNE
+609 MQEERVLEDVQNE
-622 DVSAGVTPEDIE
+622 DVSAGVTSEDIE

-655 PEEVVSQLDAVS
+655 PEEIVSQLDAVS

-699 VDHTNSRKEE
+699 VDHTNNRKEE
-709 AKMQAREQAIT
+709 VKMQAREQAMA

-733 TQVKH
+733 VQAKH
-738 KFADNPVY
+738 KFVDNPVY

-751 LAFGEDGFLDRDNSS
+751 LSFGEDGFLDRDNSS
-766 ETVYYV
+766 ETIYYV

-784 DFDSILSEMPADDM
+784 DFDSVLSEVPIDDM
-798 IAQAETNAEQDF
+798 IVQAEVNAEQDF
-810 IAAEEESLQSPEL
+810 VTNEEESLRSPDI
-823 PAPAR
+823 PAPVR
-828 GETVMMDGSHYLIE
+828 GETVMMDGSRYLIE
-842 GDNMDDPGLS
+842 GDNMDDPGQS

-858 NDAGEIDIENGDER
+858 DDAGEIDIENGDER

-885 ELWEDVIPASQQAE
+885 ELW
-899 TLQTEEIPLEAEEVQ
+899 QTEHVESERGDNTTIEQSEAVQEDGSTDLRELSSEVLRRANVTTDTGARNTIGSNDSKIEGGLILDNLPEISSSIDSHGIAKGNEMEHLLYFLTNGVDTNRQFDTAPLGKATQSSGSGLGTASGTSYRDGLFIIASKPGNMILDENGKTDISTVLVNDMSYDGGNPLGVVHAKAIQKELSNMFPNVDFVLYSEAKDYYNNLSKESDR
-914 AEIEKTPVPIEEEAT
+914 EEA
-929 LEETPEQKQQ
+929 PEQKIQ
-939 KVFDTLPKKKDG
+939 KTFDALPKKKDG
-951 SVDYKKMTPQ
+951 SIDYKALTPQ
-961 QRFDYTSVI
+961 QQFNYTSVVE
-970 DSPEVAIED
+970 SPEVAIED
-979 LKDDV
+979 LRGDV

-996 RLAKATGGERV
+996 RLAKVTGSERV
-1007 ELRDLIRAKKK
+1007 ELRDLIRSKKK
-1018 ELDELNTFFQSVVPE
+1018 ELDDLKTFFQSVVPE
-1033 QSDASENMETS
+1033 QSDTSESMETS
-1044 QVPEDVRTDE
+1044 QVPEEVRTDE

-1064 DDAREVLGAYSAAK
+1064 DDANEVLGAYSAAK
-1078 DLASHDQTLKPWQR
+1078 DLASHEQTLKPWQR
-1092 DLLGR
+1092 ELLGR

-1130 AIAQELTEN
+1130 AIAQELSEN
-1139 GLDVTEQDIVDFM
+1139 GLEVTEQDIVDFM
-1152 LANPS
+1152 LTHPS
-1157 NHVSQISD
+1157 NHVSQVSD

-1270 GNPELYH
+1270 SNPELYH

-1295 NGTERQAEDSR
+1295 NGTEGQAEDSR

-1314 EEVKQHEESGTSE
+1314 EEVEQHEESGAPE
-1327 VVATENSEGK
+1327 VVATENSEGE
-1337 EQNNGAVPNEQLEN
+1337 EQNNGVIPNEQLEN
-1351 IEEQKQLDIEQPTV
+1351 IDTQKLLNTEQSTV
-1365 SDLSVVEPSSSI
+1365 SDLPSSSI

-1386 SEDNSVLSQSD
+1386 SVDNSVLSQSD
-1397 NQKVNENDEVSESI
+1397 NLNINENDEVSESI
-1411 PQGEHGTVLE
+1411 PQGEHGTLPE
-1421 VSGEQEEPIYQL
+1421 VSGEQKESAYQL
-1433 RRGIEEASR
+1433 RRGIKEAPR

-1448 GSRENQQ
+1448 GSRGSQQ
-1455 EVKPIGVGPFGAIY
+1455 EVKPIGIGPFGAIY

-1535 GILDDMN
+1535 EILDDMN

-1605 LQDVGSSFVDK
+1605 LQDVGSSSVDK

-1631 APNLIPEENVLDY
+1631 APNLIPGENVLDY

-1650 AKRLFDAEQE
+1650 SKHLFDAEQE
-1660 VNTHPTEAQKSAGNY
+1660 VDINPTEAQKSAGNY

-1682 DGYDITIENPKGSER
+1682 DGYDITIETPKGSER

-1815 KENADNIVEI
+1815 KENADNIAEI

-1830 LQADTVEYGVSNK
+1830 VQADTVEYGVSNK

-1929 MDEYHAVKDFD
+1929 MDEYHSVKDFD
-1940 TDSFDKAV
+1940 TESFDKAV
-1948 ESIDKATLPAK
+1948 EPIDKATLPAK

-1997 GERRNSEERNPDTDR
+1997 GEQRNSEERNPDTDR

-2034 HGHNVPDADRSG
+2034 HGHNVPDTDRSG

-2286 GEAYNLHNYFIA
+2286 GGAYNLHNYFIA

-2321 ADSRFREFVASNG
+2321 ADSRFREFVAGNG

-2436 ARSGLDLSQAI
+2436 ARSGLDLSQAL

-2456 NILGKVENSAVVK
+2456 NILGKVENSTVVK

-2475 QRDGTLTVKDGKIY
+2475 QKDGTLTVKDGKVY
-2489 VAMSGGLEP
+2489 VSMSGVLEP

-2599 VYQITKGKGILD
+2599 VYQITKGKGIMD

-2647 QLIAKS
+2647 QLIARS

-2691 EEARSAAE
+2691 EEARAAAE

-2856 NNFRLKEYDLPAFEH
+2856 NNFRLKEYDLPTFEH

-2965 KRLFNLIATGDFD
+2965 RRLFNLIATGDFD

-3003 KIEEYERVIEVTE
+3003 KIEEYERVIGATE

-3363 KLIAQGIPAKEI
+3363 KLIAQRIPAKEI
-3375 AIINNYD
+3375 AIINHYD

-3538 DANSKSGMAESIEYT
+3538 DANSKSGMAESIEYA

-3581 VENVTVDGETYTEK
+3581 VESVTVDGETYTEK

-3628 AEVIVHFN
+3628 AEVIIHFN

-3725 KAKLDNDSNKRYRI
+3725 KAKASDENKKYRI
-3739 VYHGG
+3739 
-3744 GVQFEKFDINKV
+3744 
-3756 GTGQGT
+3756 
-3762 QAFGWGLYFTS
+3762 
-3773 SKDIAKWY
+3773 
-3781 AEDSAFLNAEKS
+3781 AEDESTRNSKRLSSVIVEQAKMLNTPVRIINS
-3793 MKEVETYGYALDAD
+3793 
-3807 IDYDKAR
+3807 IDELSND
-3814 TMVIE
+3814 
-3819 EHERFLRDAA
+3819 DDA
-3829 RIFGK
+3829 RIQIENG
-3834 DSKEWKDAKE
+3834 
-3844 DLELATNTRTKTEIT
+3844 
-3859 KSNKNLYEVSLPDN
+3859 SN
-3873 LKLLDWDRVLEPN
+3873 
-3886 VVDRFLNIVTDKYGK
+3886 
-3901 DIAEEERT
+3901 
-3909 DMMDTNSIFGGVLYD
+3909 
-3924 SAISVAQKIANSNL
+3924 
-3938 IPQNDIYKEASML
+3938 
-3951 IKDTGFDGIIYDAGR
+3951 
-3966 NFGNAKRGDKN
+3966 
-3977 YVIFD
+3977 
-3982 EESISLI
+3982 
-3989 DKMRY
+3989 
-3994 RISNRV
+3994 
-4000 SNLIRKGKENK
+4000 
-4011 IVSAIN
+4011 
-4017 ALSNALHSPVNIV
+4017 
-4030 RRFDDLPSDVRSNEK
+4030 
-4045 MVKGWSDLETGEIS
+4045 VKGWFDTKTNEVV
-4059 VYLPNATNVE
+4059 VYLPNAVSVE
-4069 DVQATVLHEVIGH
+4069 DAQATVLHETVGH

-4099 VFENTVPAT
+4099 VFENAVPAT
-4108 RRKIIELGIK
+4108 RRKIIDLGIK
-4118 REYDFHLATEEYLA
+4118 RGYDFHLATEEYLA
-4132 ELAEKGFERE
+4132 GLAEKGFERE
-4142 KGFLKTIKSLFTDM
+4142 KGFLQTIKSLFIDM
-4156 FHRAKI
+4156 FHQSKI

-4183 KTEGRSTDSFAKDM
+4183 KIEGRSTDSFAKDM

-4211 PVRKKYRSDNATTE
+4211 PVRKKYRSDNATAE

-4246 AYWDSMLGLK
+4246 AYQDSMLGLK
-4256 ALQKALEKE
+4256 TLQEALEKE

-4308 LIKTGIE
+4308 LIKTGVE
-4315 YDDILDY
+4315 YGDILDY

-4579 EFERRMVGLAR
+4579 EFERRMVELAK

-4610 KQHMVAVKKDGLEY
+4610 KQHMVVVKKDGLEY

-4689 AIKEDHKYAS
+4689 AIKEDHKYAN

-5156 NRLRGYKKEMKAGD
+5156 NRLRGYKKEIKTGNEQ
-5170 GLYRAKLE
+5170 YRAKLK
-5178 ELETSSEYKRYA
+5178 ELENSSEYERYSV
-5190 ILKKYQKRV
+5190 LKKYQKRV
-5199 KAFQDKI
+5199 KSYQDLI
-5206 KEETDREDR
+5206 KEETDRETR
-5215 KEYETGLNLLKTE
+5215 KAYETALNLLKTE
-5228 IVEELRSIK
+5228 IVEELRSVK

>member
-1 MAEVNM
+1 MAEINM

-16 VLTNK
+16 ALTNK

-62 MSNSQIPAVTV
+62 MSNSQIPAVAV

-86 RPKSPYVEGKGEETM
+86 RPKSPYVEGKGEDTM
-101 IFGVPYADYQQM
+101 IFGVPYTDYLQM

-141 SGQLGEIDSELNKE
+141 SGQLGEIDSELNNK
-155 REPVPMPAGSAF
+155 REPLPMPAGSAF
-167 MPSSVVGAAQRFGNG
+167 IPSSAVGAAQRFGN
-182 DTKETQDRYTSL
+182 DENKETQDRYTSL

-251 AIEKEESGEELSPE
+251 AIEKEESGEDLSPE

-317 ALAKGLLKH
+317 ALAKGLLKY
-326 GLKRFGRASAEAAGR
+326 GLKRFGRA
-341 EALNAFGRAATS
+341 ATS
-353 NAAKVAGRLVGDAAA
+353 NVAKVVGRLAGDAVAA
-368 AAGMTATTS
+368 TGMTATSS

-392 VQAKVEDG
+392 VRAKVEDG
-400 DIKYAGRENSMNFD
+400 EIKYAGRENGMEVG
-414 EALGKSAISNFLENQ
+414 EALGKSAVSNFLENQ
-429 SEMFF
+429 SEMVF
-434 NAFAGGGKLA
+434 NAFAGGGKMA
-444 KEALN
+444 KEALS

-509 VEQAAD
+509 VEQATD

-531 AFGLL
+531 AFGLF
-536 GLGGMAREKY
+536 GIYGMAREKF
-546 TTQRNLHRFRDGLNE
+546 TTQRNLRRFRNGLSE
-561 EDKTLFDELQ
+561 EDQVLFDELQ
-571 QVINAGDQ
+571 QVINAGDK
-579 ETTKAFIERTLADEN
+579 ETAKAFIKMTLADEK
-594 LSPEEKKER
+594 LTQEEKKER

-609 MQEEKVLEDVQNE
+609 MQEERVLEDVQNE
-622 DVSAGVTPEDIE
+622 DVSAGVTSEDIE

-655 PEEVVSQLDAVS
+655 PEEIVSQLDAVS

-673 SANNLNEQQVSA
+673 STNNLNEQQVSA

-699 VDHTNSRKEE
+699 VDHTNNRKEE
-709 AKMQAREQAIT
+709 VKMQAREQAMA

-733 TQVKH
+733 VQAKH
-738 KFADNPVY
+738 KFVDNPVY

-751 LAFGEDGFLDRDNSS
+751 LSFGEDGFLDRDNSS
-766 ETVYYV
+766 ETIYYV

-784 DFDSILSEMPADDM
+784 DFDSVLSEVPIDDM
-798 IAQAETNAEQDF
+798 IVQAEVNAEQDF
-810 IAAEEESLQSPEL
+810 VTNEEESLRSPDI
-823 PAPAR
+823 PAPVR
-828 GETVMMDGSHYLIE
+828 GETVMMDGSRYLIE
-842 GDNMDDPGLS
+842 GDNMDDPGQS

-858 NDAGEIDIENGDER
+858 DDAGEIDIENGDER

-885 ELWEDVIPASQQAE
+885 ELW
-899 TLQTEEIPLEAEEVQ
+899 QTEHVESERGDNTTIEQSEAVQEDGSTDLRELSSEVLRRANVTTDTGARNTIGSNDSKIEGGLILDNLPEISSSIDSHGIAKGNEMEHLLYFLTNGVDTNRQFDTAPLGKATQSSGSGLGTASGTSYRDGLFIIASKPGNMILDENGKTNISTVLVNDMSYDGGNPLGVVHAKAIQKELSNMFPNVDFVLYSEAKDYYNNLSKESDR
-914 AEIEKTPVPIEEEAT
+914 EEA
-929 LEETPEQKQQ
+929 PEQKIQ
-939 KVFDTLPKKKDG
+939 KTFDALPKKKDG
-951 SVDYKKMTPQ
+951 SIDYKALTPQ
-961 QRFDYTSVI
+961 QQFNYTSVVE
-970 DSPEVAIED
+970 SPEVAIED
-979 LKDDV
+979 LRGDV

-996 RLAKATGGERV
+996 RLAKATGSERV
-1007 ELRDLIRAKKK
+1007 ELRDLIRSKKK
-1018 ELDELNTFFQSVVPE
+1018 ELDDLKTFFQSVVPE
-1033 QSDASENMETS
+1033 QSDTSESMETS
-1044 QVPEDVRTDE
+1044 QVPEEVRTDE

-1064 DDAREVLGAYSAAK
+1064 DDANEVLGAYSAAK
-1078 DLASHDQTLKPWQR
+1078 DLASHEQTLKPWQR
-1092 DLLGR
+1092 ELLGR

-1130 AIAQELTEN
+1130 AIAQELSEN
-1139 GLDVTEQDIVDFM
+1139 GLEVTEQDIVDFM
-1152 LANPS
+1152 LTHPS
-1157 NHVSQISD
+1157 NHVSQVSD

-1270 GNPELYH
+1270 SNPELYH

-1295 NGTERQAEDSR
+1295 NGTEGQAEDSR

-1314 EEVKQHEESGTSE
+1314 EEVEQHEESGAPE
-1327 VVATENSEGK
+1327 VVATENSEGE
-1337 EQNNGAVPNEQLEN
+1337 EQNNGVIPNEQLEN
-1351 IEEQKQLDIEQPTV
+1351 IDTQKLLNTEQSTV
-1365 SDLSVVEPSSSI
+1365 SDLPSSSI

-1386 SEDNSVLSQSD
+1386 SVDNSVLSQSD
-1397 NQKVNENDEVSESI
+1397 NLNINENDEVSESI
-1411 PQGEHGTVLE
+1411 PQGEHGTLPE
-1421 VSGEQEEPIYQL
+1421 VSGEQKESAYQL
-1433 RRGIEEASR
+1433 RRGIKEAPR

-1448 GSRENQQ
+1448 GSRGSQQ
-1455 EVKPIGVGPFGAIY
+1455 EVKPIGIGPFGAIY

-1535 GILDDMN
+1535 EILDDMN

-1605 LQDVGSSFVDK
+1605 LQDVGSSSVDK

-1631 APNLIPEENVLDY
+1631 APNLIPGENVLDY

-1660 VNTHPTEAQKSAGNY
+1660 VDTNPTEAQKSAGNY
-1675 KKGHIKI
+1675 KKGRIKI

-1697 SGVDTNGQP
+1697 SGVDANGQP

-1815 KENADNIVEI
+1815 KENADNIAEI

-1830 LQADTVEYGVSNK
+1830 VQADTVEYGVSNK

-1940 TDSFDKAV
+1940 TESFDKAV
-1948 ESIDKATLPAK
+1948 EPIDKATLPAK

-1997 GERRNSEERNPDTDR
+1997 GEQRNSEERNPDTDR

-2034 HGHNVPDADRSG
+2034 HGHNVPDTDRSG

-2237 ALYPDANTKVQGYE
+2237 ALYPDADTKVQGYE

-2286 GEAYNLHNYFIA
+2286 GGAYNLHNYFIA

-2321 ADSRFREFVASNG
+2321 ADSRFREFVAGNG

-2436 ARSGLDLSQAI
+2436 ARSGLDLSQAL

-2475 QRDGTLTVKDGKIY
+2475 QKDGTLTVKDGKVY
-2489 VAMSGGLEP
+2489 VAMSGVLEP

-2564 RNKALDNVLV
+2564 RNKALDNVFV

-2584 LEDVTKV
+2584 LENVTKV

-2662 RDGVAYR
+2662 HDGVAYR
-2669 DPLTGDLIDRGTY
+2669 DPLTGDLVDRGTY

-2691 EEARSAAE
+2691 EEARTAAE

-2778 YKTDRLGTINLF
+2778 YKTDRLGTIDLF

-2816 EVETQAAA
+2816 EAETQAAA

-2842 AFHKE
+2842 PLHKE

-2871 YPNSNSQ
+2871 YPNSNTG
-2878 ITLRIH
+2878 ITLRAH
-2884 QMRAVQRS
+2884 QMKAVQRS

-2965 KRLFNLIATGDFD
+2965 RRLFNLIATGDFD

-2991 DDEGRKKKLIQQ
+2991 DDEGRKKELIQQ
-3003 KIEEYERVIEVTE
+3003 KIDEYERVIEATE
-3016 NDSLRRRLE
+3016 NESLRRRLE
-3025 KEVADLQNQFE
+3025 KEVAGLKDQFE

-3042 KRSVKDRAKA
+3042 KRSVKDKAKA

-3092 IGFVS
+3092 IGFAS
-3097 KMSNVKGIDTTASQR
+3097 KMSNVKGIDTIASQR

-3159 EAYNIQTFDEFATTF
+3159 EAYSIQTFDEFATTF

-3211 ADVVLTEDVEEFQE
+3211 ADVVLTEDVEEFKE
-3225 SSSIPKLRD
+3225 SSSIPKLRG

-3252 QILISELERFSKMS
+3252 QVLISELESFSKMS

-3363 KLIAQGIPAKEI
+3363 KLIVQGIPANEI

-3538 DANSKSGMAESIEYT
+3538 DANSKSGMAESIEYA

-3581 VENVTVDGETYTEK
+3581 VESVAVDGETYTEK

-3725 KAKLDNDSNKRYRI
+3725 KAKASDENKKYRI
-3739 VYHGG
+3739 
-3744 GVQFEKFDINKV
+3744 
-3756 GTGQGT
+3756 
-3762 QAFGWGLYFTS
+3762 
-3773 SKDIAKWY
+3773 
-3781 AEDSAFLNAEKS
+3781 AEDESTRNSKRLSSVIVEQAKMLNTP
-3793 MKEVETYGYALDAD
+3793 V
-3807 IDYDKAR
+3807 
-3814 TMVIE
+3814 
-3819 EHERFLRDAA
+3819 
-3829 RIFGK
+3829 RI
-3834 DSKEWKDAKE
+3834 
-3844 DLELATNTRTKTEIT
+3844 I
-3859 KSNKNLYEVSLPDN
+3859 
-3873 LKLLDWDRVLEPN
+3873 
-3886 VVDRFLNIVTDKYGK
+3886 
-3901 DIAEEERT
+3901 
-3909 DMMDTNSIFGGVLYD
+3909 NSIDEL
-3924 SAISVAQKIANSNL
+3924 
-3938 IPQNDIYKEASML
+3938 PND
-3951 IKDTGFDGIIYDAGR
+3951 D
-3966 NFGNAKRGDKN
+3966 
-3977 YVIFD
+3977 
-3982 EESISLI
+3982 
-3989 DKMRY
+3989 
-3994 RISNRV
+3994 
-4000 SNLIRKGKENK
+4000 
-4011 IVSAIN
+4011 
-4017 ALSNALHSPVNIV
+4017 
-4030 RRFDDLPSDVRSNEK
+4030 DVRIQIENGSN
-4045 MVKGWSDLETGEIS
+4045 VKGWFDTKTKEVV
-4059 VYLPNATNVE
+4059 VYLPNAVSVE
-4069 DVQATVLHEVIGH
+4069 DAQVTVLHETVGH

-4099 VFENTVPAT
+4099 VFENAVPAT
-4108 RRKIIELGIK
+4108 RRKIIDLGMK
-4118 REYDFHLATEEYLA
+4118 RGYDFHLATEEYLA
-4132 ELAEKGFERE
+4132 EMAEKGFERE
-4142 KGFLKTIKSLFTDM
+4142 KGFLQTIKSLFTDM
-4156 FHRAKI
+4156 LHRAKI

-4211 PVRKKYRSDNATTE
+4211 LVRKKYRSDNATAE

-4246 AYWDSMLGLK
+4246 AYQDSMLGLK
-4256 ALQKALEKE
+4256 ALQEALEKE
-4265 TDKPIADYENAYM
+4265 TDKPISDYENAYM

-4308 LIKTGIE
+4308 LIKTGVE

-4337 RAAEEAK
+4337 RAAEKAK
-4344 EPFLEKLNDLE
+4344 EPFIEKINDLE
-4355 KLLADGGIDGLTF
+4355 NLLVQGGIDGLTF
-4368 DEERDNLNSEM
+4368 DEERDNLKSEM
-4379 EEAAEDAYI
+4379 EEAAEDAYF

-4400 LTGEKENFTTEA
+4400 LTGEEENFTAEA
-4412 EKLVSAFEE
+4412 EKLVSAFEDT
-4421 GNDTAVLW
+4421 NDTVVLW

-4442 SYECGLMTKDAYQ
+4442 TYECGLMTKDAYQ
-4455 KVNAM
+4455 NVSNM
-4460 FKYYIPLRGWKED
+4460 FQYYIPLRGWKED

-4487 IFNVPVKKMGGR
+4487 IFNVPVKKMEGR
-4499 MSEADDPLATIANM
+4499 VSEADDPLATIANM

-4579 EFERRMVGLAR
+4579 EFERRMVELAR

-4610 KQHMVAVKKDGLEY
+4610 RQHMVIVKKDGLEY

-4633 AAQAVN
+4633 AAQAMN
-4639 GLTNPDASKSVFL
+4639 GLTNPDSGSHKLVNL
-4652 NTVKRINRQMAAN
+4652 VKRINRQMAAN

-4680 DVIFSASAI
+4680 DVIFSTSAI
-4689 AIKEDHKYAS
+4689 TIKEDHKYSS

-4773 LGRIFGL
+4773 LGRIFGV
-4780 KPGKVTT
+4780 KPGKVTV
-4787 PTTLGIVPA
+4787 PTTMGIIPA
-4796 FQFVAK
+4796 FQFMAK

-4821 TSRQMGRSISRSISD
+4821 TSRQMGRSISRSVSD
-4836 AKEVTVNFNKKGAGS
+4836 AKEVTVNFNKKGAGG
-4851 LCATTLKSLFLFFN
+4851 LGATTFKSLFLFFN

-4951 FYGSGELFRS
+4951 FYGAGELFRS

-5000 PVENIVGTVVGNLMP
+5000 PTKNIVGTVVGNLMP
-5015 DAGKPIYQVFQNK
+5015 DAGKPVYQVAQNK
-5028 DFFGKPIYKDS
+5028 NFFGKPIYKDN

-5178 ELETSSEYKRYA
+5178 ELETSPEYKRYA

-5206 KEETDREDR
+5206 KEETEREDR

-5228 IVEELRSIK
+5228 IVEELRSVK

>member
-1 MAEVNM
+1 MAEINM

-16 VLTNK
+16 TLTNK
-21 GVQMGAYEEFDKN
+21 GVQMGAYEDFDKN

-62 MSNSQIPAVTV
+62 MSNSQIPAV
-73 PHPGQQQLQQPQP
+73 PHPEQQQLQQLQP
-86 RPKSPYVEGKGEETM
+86 RPKSPYVEGKGEDTM
-101 IFGVPYADYQQM
+101 IFGVPYTDYQQM
-113 TPEEQSKQYSAAIEK
+113 SPEEQSKQYSAAIEK
-128 RKNDEKDF
+128 RKNDEKNF

-141 SGQLGEIDSELNKE
+141 TGQLGEIDSELNKE
-155 REPVPMPAGSAF
+155 RDPVAMPAGSAF
-167 MPSSVVGAAQRFGNG
+167 IPSSAVGAAQRFGNG

-210 AKKGDTGFF
+210 SKKGDTGFF

-228 KFMDTDN
+228 RFMDTDN

-293 GSTTAQSIPFML
+293 GSTMAQSIPFML
-305 EFAVNPISSSGN
+305 EFAINPVSSSGN

-326 GLKRFGRASAEAAGR
+326 GLKR
-341 EALNAFGRAATS
+341 FGRAATS

-368 AAGMTATTS
+368 AAGMTATSS

-392 VQAKVEDG
+392 VQATVEDG
-400 DIKYAGRENSMNFD
+400 EIKYAGRENGMEVG
-414 EALGKSAISNFLENQ
+414 EALGKSAVSNFLENQ
-429 SEMFF
+429 SEMVF
-434 NAFAGGGKLA
+434 NAFAGGGKMA
-444 KEALN
+444 KEALS
-449 KFIPG
+449 KFVPG
-454 FSKLS
+454 LSKLS

-474 TIKNVAERTQ
+474 TIKNVANRTQ

-509 VEQAAD
+509 VEQATD

-546 TTQRNLHRFRDGLNE
+546 TAQRYLHRFRNSLNE

-579 ETTKAFIERTLADEN
+579 ETTKAFIGRTLADAN
-594 LSPEEKKER
+594 LTPEEKKER

-622 DVSAGVTPEDIE
+622 DATAGITPEDIE
-634 ANKIDIYRNFK
+634 ANKVDIYRDYK

-655 PEEVVSQLDAVS
+655 PEELTSQLDAVS

-685 LADYLPAKEIFSQY
+685 LADYLPAKEMFSQY
-699 VDHTNSRKEE
+699 VGHTNNRKEE
-709 AKMQAREQAIT
+709 AKMQAREQAMADI
-720 DVERISNPETGFV
+720 ERISNQETGLV
-733 TQVKH
+733 VQAKH
-738 KFADNPVY
+738 KFVDNPVY

-751 LAFGEDGFLDRDNSS
+751 LSFGEDGFLDRDSSS
-766 ETVYYV
+766 ETIYYV

-784 DFDSILSEMPADDM
+784 DFDSVLSEVPIDDM
-798 IAQAETNAEQDF
+798 IVQAEANAEQDF
-810 IAAEEESLQSPEL
+810 IANEEESLRSPDI
-823 PAPAR
+823 PAPVR
-828 GETVMMDGSHYLIE
+828 GETVMIDGSRYLIE

-858 NDAGEIDIENGDER
+858 NDTGEIDIENGDER
-872 PISIDDYYSLKEA
+872 PISVDDYYSLKES
-885 ELWEDVIPASQQAE
+885 ELWQNDIVPASLQEE
-899 TLQTEEIPLEAEEVQ
+899 TQQTEETPLEAEAIQEETEQ
-914 AEIEKTPVPIEEEAT
+914 APVPIEEESVQ
-929 LEETPEQKQQ
+929 EETPEQRLQ
-939 KVFDTLPKKKDG
+939 KVLETLPKKKDG
-951 SVDYKKMTPQ
+951 SIDYKSMTPQ
-961 QRFDYTSVI
+961 QQFDYTSAAE
-970 DSPEVAIED
+970 SPEVAIED
-979 LKDDV
+979 LRGDV
-984 AAKNEELEKINA
+984 AAKNEQLEKINA
-996 RLAKATGGERV
+996 RLAKATGSERV
-1007 ELRDLIRAKKK
+1007 ELRDIIRSKKK
-1018 ELDELNTFFQSVVPE
+1018 ELDDLKTFFQSVEPT
-1033 QSDASENMETS
+1033 QSVTSESDKDEEV

-1064 DDAREVLGAYSAAK
+1064 DDANEVLDAYSAAK
-1078 DLASHDQTLKPWQR
+1078 DLASHEQTLKPWQR
-1092 DLLGR
+1092 ELLGR
-1097 KISTSSF
+1097 KVSTSSF

-1130 AIAQELTEN
+1130 AIAQELSEN
-1139 GLDVTEQDIVDFM
+1139 GVDVTEQDIVDFM
-1152 LANPS
+1152 LTNPS
-1157 NHVSQISD
+1157 NHVSQVSN

-1188 PESNTGKLYLQ
+1188 PESNTGRLYIQL
-1199 FKEANQKL
+1199 KEADQKI
-1207 DELTQEQKQDA
+1207 DKLTDQQKNEVQEA
-1218 RNAITADME
+1218 LTADMD
-1227 ASDQERATDYYEM
+1227 ASDTQRTDSYYEA
-1240 LDDYLK
+1240 LGDYVQ
-1246 QYDQFRSE
+1246 QYDQFRNE
-1254 LAAEDADDAII
+1254 FDEEGADEAII
-1265 QMMEE
+1265 QSMEE
-1270 GNPELYH
+1270 NNPELYH
-1277 GGFTADELDDIY
+1277 GGFTAAELDDIY

-1295 NGTERQAEDSR
+1295 NGTEGQAEDSR

-1314 EEVKQHEESGTSE
+1314 EEVEQHEESGAPE
-1327 VVATENSEGK
+1327 VAATENRESE
-1337 EQNNGAVPNEQLEN
+1337 EQNNGVVSNEQFE
-1351 IEEQKQLDIEQPTV
+1351 IVKEQKQVNIEQPTIN
-1365 SDLSVVEPSSSI
+1365 DLSVVEPSSSI
-1377 QENGNNTLN
+1377 QENGNNALN
-1386 SEDNSVLSQSD
+1386 SEDNSVPLQGD
-1397 NQKVNENDEVSESI
+1397 NQKVNKNDEVSQSI
-1411 PQGEHGTVLE
+1411 PQGEHGTLPE
-1421 VSGEQEEPIYQL
+1421 ISGEQEEPVYQL
-1433 RRGIEEASR
+1433 RRRIEEASR
-1442 DASESE
+1442 NASESE
-1448 GSRENQQ
+1448 RGRGRQQ
-1455 EVKPIGVGPFGAIY
+1455 EVNQMIETQAKENGLWTPIQNLSHLGTPFLSGNENDTYLDRETAAVYKMNNLVNSKNLPELFKRIDLHNELFPQTKYELVGFTGFGNGGTIY
-1469 NQFKNKAKEAID
+1469 PIYKQEYIDNAEFATPEEIGAYMQDLGFNKA
-1481 FLLNLKSGEAT
+1481 GEAEY
-1492 AALHHSDVGDIDLV
+1492 SNGDITISDLRPRNV
-1506 WGKEGTGKSNGYGL
+1506 LKDTEGDIYVIDADFKRNILTPKENNPAQFTS
-1520 SKIAK
+1520 
-1525 YHPEVLSNLQ
+1525 PQ
-1535 GILDDMN
+1535 
-1542 VISRTTNRINLESD
+1542 LES
-1556 THKAAVRLEWNGE
+1556 
-1569 SKNWLLTAFEKEAPT
+1569 
-1584 PIDKTTDT
+1584 
-1592 GENQIDLQSDTAL
+1592 
-1605 LQDVGSSFVDK
+1605 
-1616 DSELSANKQE
+1616 
-1626 NVQFT
+1626 
-1631 APNLIPEENVLDY
+1631 EENVLDY
-1644 ANRISE
+1644 ANRVSE

-1660 VNTHPTEAQKSAGNY
+1660 VDTNPTEAQKSAGNY

-1712 NTYGYIR
+1712 NSYGYIR

-1758 VMYGFNSALAAKRA
+1758 VMYGFNSALAAKSA

-1785 KTTEVSKEVFNEWVK
+1785 KATEVSKELFNEWVK

-1815 KENADNIVEI
+1815 KGNAIDVSEM
-1825 QSEDV
+1825 QSQDV
-1830 LQADTVEYGVSNK
+1830 VQTDTGEYGVSNRF
-1843 LVSKDRYEELKNK
+1843 VSKNRYEELKNK

-1898 IEDVGDAVRPYLKSF
+1898 IEDIGDSVRPYLKSF

-1922 MEDFQKD
+1922 MEEYQKD
-1929 MDEYHAVKDFD
+1929 MDEYRTVKDFD
-1940 TDSFDKAV
+1940 TESFNKVVDAI
-1948 ESIDKATLPAK
+1948 ERATLPAK
-1959 ESKSNNRKSSEN
+1959 ESKENGRKSSEK
-1971 TVSSQKSE
+1971 TVSSHKSE
-1979 SNKPAEMQDLFN
+1979 SNRPAEMQDLFN

-1997 GERRNSEERNPDTDR
+1997 DERRKSEERNPDANR
-2012 SMGGKTREEAV
+2012 SLGGTTREEAV
-2023 RTERR
+2023 RTEQRG
-2028 RNDTGV
+2028 NDTSV

-2046 RIPESTGRVVSS
+2046 GLPESTGSVVSP

-2063 NRNNYNFG
+2063 NRNNYSFG

-2120 GLANALDE
+2120 GLASALDE
-2128 NKFKASER
+2128 NKFKASDHP
-2136 SWIADANWNAKYLP
+2136 WGADTNWNAKYLP
-2150 YYKQLKELLSP
+2150 YYKQLKEILSP
-2161 EEFRSAVQS
+2161 EEFKSAIQS

-2180 IIRNLWNIATRVGFT
+2180 IIRNLWNIVQRVGFT
-2195 GGMISEPAMGV
+2195 GGMVSEPSMGV

-2212 MPKGIAENSQISGFE
+2212 MPKEIAGSSQISGFE

-2237 ALYPDANTKVQGYE
+2237 ALYPDANAKVQGYE

-2286 GEAYNLHNYFIA
+2286 GSAYNLHNYFIA

-2312 ITSSATMDG
+2312 VTSSATMDG
-2321 ADSRFREFVASNG
+2321 ADSRFREFVAGNG
-2334 FDMVGAIRLP
+2334 FDLVGAIRLP

-2359 ILVFRKRKAG
+2359 ILVFHKRKQGEAG
-2369 EVANGVNYIST
+2369 NGVNYIST
-2380 TPVGEGTYEEKGEK
+2380 TPVGEGSYEEKGEK
-2394 RTKPIMINEYFAAR
+2394 RTKPIMINEYFAVH
-2408 PEMMLGEMMTAFD
+2408 PEMMLVEMMTAHD
-2421 AGSGGLYSGASQTLK
+2421 AGSGGLYSGSSQTLK
-2436 ARSGLDLSQAI
+2436 GRSGVDLANEL
-2447 SEAIGKLPE
+2447 SEAIGKFPE
-2456 NILGKVENSAVVK
+2456 KILGKVKENSVNVT
-2469 DKEQTT
+2469 KEHTT
-2475 QRDGTLTVKDGKIY
+2475 QKDGTLTVKDGNLY
-2489 VAMSGGLEP
+2489 VAMSGVLEP
-2498 VPVKE
+2498 VSVKE
-2503 TFTYNG
+2503 TFKYNG
-2509 KLQKTVDAV
+2509 KVQKTVDAV
-2518 QSYNDLKST
+2518 QSYNDIKST
-2527 LKKLIAAEQS
+2527 LKELIAAEQS
-2537 LDIDPEPIRKELNKQ
+2537 LDIDPEPIRNELNKR
-2552 YDAFAKKYGTLN
+2552 YDNFVKKYGTLN
-2564 RNKALDNVLV
+2564 RNKALDNVFI

-2584 LEDVTKV
+2584 LEDVQKV
-2591 PSATGKSS
+2591 PSATGKST
-2599 VYQITKGKGILD
+2599 VYQVTKGKGILE
-2611 KRVSYP
+2611 KRISFP

-2632 ISRSYRGAIDIPYIS
+2632 ISRSYRGSIDVPYIS
-2647 QLIAKS
+2647 RLIERS
-2653 EEEVIDDML
+2653 EEDVVEDML
-2662 RDGVAYR
+2662 HDGVAYR
-2669 DPLTGDLIDRGTY
+2669 EPLTGNLVDKSTY
-2682 LSGNVKEKL
+2682 LSGNVREKL
-2691 EEARSAAE
+2691 EEARIAAE

-2705 KNVEELINVQP
+2705 KNVEDLINVQP
-2716 EMIRFGDISYRLGT
+2716 ETIRFGDISYRLGT
-2730 PWIPTEFIDK
+2730 PWIPAEFIDK

-2749 DTGLNFV
+2749 DTKLNFV
-2756 SVLNEYVTGKSISV
+2756 AVLNEYVTGKSISV

-2778 YKTDRLGTINLF
+2778 YRTDRLGTIDLF
-2790 EAALNQRKPKVYDE
+2790 EAALNQRKPKVFDE
-2804 IKNGEQKIRVVN
+2804 IRNGEQKIRVIN
-2816 EVETQAAA
+2816 EAETQAAA

-2836 YIDGQK
+2836 YIDSQK
-2842 AFHKE
+2842 ALHKE
-2847 LERIYNDKY
+2847 LERIYNDRY
-2856 NNFRLKEYDLPAFEH
+2856 NNFRLKEYDQPAFEH
-2871 YPNSNSQ
+2871 YPNSNTA
-2878 ITLRIH
+2878 ITLRTH
-2884 QMRAVQRS
+2884 QMKAVQRS
-2892 LGESTLY
+2892 LGESTLL

-2915 MEMRRLGIARK
+2915 MEMRRLNIARK

-2965 KRLFNLIATGDFD
+2965 RRLFNLIATGDFD

-2991 DDEGRKKKLIQQ
+2991 DDEGRKKELIQQ
-3003 KIEEYERVIEVTE
+3003 RIDEYERVIEATE

-3025 KEVADLQNQFE
+3025 KEVLGLQDQLE
-3036 GVEKPK
+3036 GVEPK
-3042 KRSVKDRAKA
+3042 RRSVKDKAKA
-3052 ENRIKTKMERQL
+3052 QNRIKTKMERQL
-3064 DRRTDDVLTFEQ
+3064 DRRTDDVMTFEQ
-3076 MGIDAL
+3076 MGVDAL
-3082 FIDEAHNYKK
+3082 FIDEAHNFKK
-3092 IGFVS
+3092 IGFAS

-3121 WVQEKNNGR
+3121 WVQEKNNKR

-3159 EAYNIQTFDEFATTF
+3159 EAYSIQSFDEFATTF

-3187 NFKIADRFKS
+3187 NFKVADRFKS

-3211 ADVVLTEDVEEFQE
+3211 ADVVLTEDVEEFKE
-3225 SSSIPKLRD
+3225 NNSIPKLRD
-3234 GAMTNIVI
+3234 DKMTNIVI

-3252 QILISELERFSKMS
+3252 QVLIGQLERFSKMS

-3304 KTNQVVSNVVK
+3304 KTNQVVANVVK
-3315 LYNESNADKGAQLI
+3315 LYNESSADKGAQLI

-3343 DLFDYDPNTPRF
+3343 DLFNYNPDIPRF

-3375 AIINNYD
+3375 AIVNNYD

-3413 VQDRLYGLH
+3413 VQDRMYGLH

-3516 KTAQLLFVAENLL
+3516 KTAQLLFVAENML
-3529 KKLRNLKRS
+3529 KKLRNSKRS
-3538 DANSKSGMAESIEYT
+3538 DANSKSGMAEAIESL
-3553 RNRII
+3553 RNRNIL
-3558 HDKGQKKV
+3558 DESKKKI
-3566 YERAYKTISEYFPDG
+3566 YERANKTVSEYFPDG
-3581 VENVTVDGETYTEK
+3581 IESVTVDGNVFKEK
-3595 FGPALEPVIASYE
+3595 FGPSLEPVIASYE

-3644 YAGNEHIVEGRQFNG
+3644 YAGNDHIVEERQFNG

-3672 AVEKNLSDIDEKIA
+3672 SVKKNLEDIVSSISDREK
-3686 SYEKRVQGLTEA
+3686 KVQGLTEA
-3698 MNTPWGREDELK
+3698 MNTPWGREEELK
-3710 AAEKEVEGLKKQLEE
+3710 EAEKEVEDLRKKLEE
-3725 KAKLDNDSNKRYRI
+3725 KAKSDNDSNKRYR
-3739 VYHGG
+3739 
-3744 GVQFEKFDINKV
+3744 
-3756 GTGQGT
+3756 
-3762 QAFGWGLYFTS
+3762 TS
-3773 SKDIAKWY
+3773 DH
-3781 AEDSAFLNAEKS
+3781 
-3793 MKEVETYGYALDAD
+3793 VE
-3807 IDYDKAR
+3807 
-3814 TMVIE
+3814 
-3819 EHERFLRDAA
+3819 
-3829 RIFGK
+3829 
-3834 DSKEWKDAKE
+3834 
-3844 DLELATNTRTKTEIT
+3844 
-3859 KSNKNLYEVSLPDN
+3859 
-3873 LKLLDWDRVLEPN
+3873 
-3886 VVDRFLNIVTDKYGK
+3886 
-3901 DIAEEERT
+3901 
-3909 DMMDTNSIFGGVLYD
+3909 
-3924 SAISVAQKIANSNL
+3924 
-3938 IPQNDIYKEASML
+3938 
-3951 IKDTGFDGIIYDAGR
+3951 
-3966 NFGNAKRGDKN
+3966 
-3977 YVIFD
+3977 
-3982 EESISLI
+3982 
-3989 DKMRY
+3989 
-3994 RISNRV
+3994 
-4000 SNLIRKGKENK
+4000 NLIRKGKEK
-4011 IVSAIN
+4011 KYISEIE
-4017 ALSNALHSPVNIV
+4017 ALADALHTPVRIV
-4030 RRFDDLPSDVRSNEK
+4030 RSFEDLPDDVRSSGN
-4045 MVKGWSDLETGEIS
+4045 MVKGWSDMNTGEIS
-4059 VYLPNATNVE
+4059 VYLPNVANIE
-4069 DVQATVLHEVIGH
+4069 DVQATVLHEVVGH
-4082 RGLNEVF
+4082 RGLHDVF

-4099 VFENTVPAT
+4099 VFENSVPGT
-4108 RRKIIELGIK
+4108 RRKIVELGMK
-4118 REYDFHLATEEYLA
+4118 RGYDFHLATEEYMA

-4142 KGFLKTIKSLFTDM
+4142 KGFLQTIKSLFSDM
-4156 FHRAKI
+4156 LHHAKI

-4183 KTEGRSTDSFAKDM
+4183 KTEEHSADSLAKDM

-4211 PVRKKYRSDNATTE
+4211 PVRRKYRSDNATAA
-4225 KDVAKHLYEAR
+4225 KDVAKRLYEAR
-4236 TLDRMYKYQE
+4236 TLDRMYKYHE
-4246 AYWDSMLGLK
+4246 AYQDSMLGLK
-4256 ALQKALEKE
+4256 VLQEALEKE
-4265 TDKPIADYENAYM
+4265 TEKPIADHENAYM
-4278 AENQLSSKNS
+4278 AENQLSSRNS
-4288 FEQEF
+4288 FEQEY
-4293 YKMNFFDPIMSEVNK
+4293 YKMNYFDPIMSEVNQ
-4308 LIKTGIE
+4308 LIKNGVE

-4337 RAAEEAK
+4337 RAAEKAK
-4344 EPFLEKLNDLE
+4344 EPFIEKLEDLE
-4355 KLLADGGIDGLTF
+4355 NLLAQGGIDGLTF
-4368 DEERDNLNSEM
+4368 DEERDNLKSEM

-4400 LTGEKENFTTEA
+4400 LTGEEENFTTKA
-4412 EKLVSAFEE
+4412 EKIVSAFEDV
-4421 GNDTAVLW
+4421 NDTAALW
-4429 EKINAATKESLKK
+4429 EKINAATKESIKK
-4442 SYECGLMTKDAYQ
+4442 TYECGLMTKDAYQ
-4455 KVNAM
+4455 KVNTM

-4487 IFNVPVKKMGGR
+4487 IFNAPVKKMEGR

-4528 RFLAMVINHPTS
+4528 RFLAMAINHPTS

-4551 DGVRDEWQQALP
+4551 DEIRDEWQQALP

-4568 ATGEEVAALVE
+4568 ATGDEVTALVE
-4579 EFERRMVGLAR
+4579 QFERRMVELAAQ
-4590 EGLAR
+4590 GLAR
-4595 KGRLEVPYR
+4595 KGRLEVPYK

-4610 KQHMVAVKKDGLEY
+4610 RQHMVIVKKDGLEY

-4633 AAQAVN
+4633 AAQAMN
-4639 GLTNPDASKSVFL
+4639 GLTNPDASKSTFL

-4680 DVIFSASAI
+4680 DMIFSTSAI
-4689 AIKEDHKYAS
+4689 SIKEDHEYISCFK
-4699 RFRRN
+4699 RN
-4704 LIKNGLGLRLGELLY
+4704 LVRNWFGLKLGEMLY
-4719 KSEKNSLD
+4719 KFEKNSLD
-4727 LNNELER
+4727 MNNELER
-4734 YFSEFLKN
+4734 YFYEFLKN

-4758 KMIERSI
+4758 KLIERSI

-4773 LGRIFGL
+4773 LGRVFGL

-4796 FQFVAK
+4796 FQCVAK

-4815 RFTTYM
+4815 RFTTYL
-4821 TSRQMGRSISRSISD
+4821 TSRQQGRSISRSISD
-4836 AKEVTVNFNKKGAGS
+4836 AKEVTVNFNKKGAGG
-4851 LCATTLKSLFLFFN
+4851 LWATSLKSLFLFFN
-4865 AAVQSLANFA
+4865 AAVQSLANFT
-4875 NLAKANPKRFS
+4875 NLAKSNPKRFS
-4886 AAVGGFTAAGIIL
+4886 AVIGGYTAAGMLL
-4899 PIINNLLIGMFG
+4899 PIMNNLLISMFG

-4951 FYGSGELFRS
+4951 FYGAGELFRS
-4961 YMEGKGD
+4961 YAEGKGD

-5000 PVENIVGTVVGNLMP
+5000 PTKNIVGTIAGNLMP
-5015 DAGKPIYQVFQNK
+5015 DAGKPIYQVVQNK

-5054 SKALVSSTKLLNEVT
+5054 SKALVSSAKFLNEVT
-5069 GGDKYDRGLLNMNPA
+5069 GGDKYERGALNINPA
-5084 ILEHFFESYFGG
+5084 VLEHFFESYFGG

-5101 NQVGKTVSM
+5101 NQTGKTISM

-5125 NRFLSGGDERN
+5125 NRFLSGGDEKN
-5136 VFSRVNEAYF
+5136 VFSRVNEAYY
-5146 NYLGEYKVVE
+5146 NYLGEFKIVE
-5156 NRLRGYKKEMKAGD
+5156 NKLRGYKKEMKSGD
-5170 GLYRAKLE
+5170 VLYMEKLK
-5178 ELETSSEYKRYA
+5178 ELENSSEYKRYSV
-5190 ILKKYQKRV
+5190 LKKYQKRV
-5199 KAFQDKI
+5199 KSYQDLI
-5206 KEETDREDR
+5206 KEETDRETR
-5215 KEYETGLNLLKTE
+5215 KEFETGLNLLKTE
-5228 IVEELRSIK
+5228 IVEQLRSVE

>member
-1 MAEVNM
+1 MDTKDNVGLLYNALKKQGFNDIG
-7 NENRKWLYD
+7 NENIFRSKMANENNRKILYEA
-16 VLTNK
+16 LNK
-21 GVQMGAYEEFDKN
+21 
-34 VDANKD
+34 
-40 WLYNT
+40 
-45 AKSKGVDI
+45 KGFNDI
-53 GDYDAFDKA
+53 GDYDTF
-62 MSNSQIPAVTV
+62 NSKLNTNSPSILHQE
-73 PHPGQQQLQQPQP
+73 QSQP
-86 RPKSPYVEGKGEETM
+86 RPKSPYVEGKGEDTM

-167 MPSSVVGAAQRFGNG
+167 IPSSAVGAAQRFGNG

-194 HAAKNLL
+194 HATKNLL

-305 EFAVNPISSSGN
+305 EFAVNPVSSSGN

-326 GLKRFGRASAEAAGR
+326 GLKRFGRV
-341 EALNAFGRAATS
+341 ATS

-368 AAGMTATTS
+368 AAGMTATSS

-392 VQAKVEDG
+392 VQATVEDG
-400 DIKYAGRENSMNFD
+400 EIKYAGRENGMEVG
-414 EALGKSAISNFLENQ
+414 EALGKSAVSNFLENQ
-429 SEMFF
+429 SEMVF
-434 NAFAGGGKLA
+434 NAFAGGGKMA
-444 KEALN
+444 KEALS
-449 KFIPG
+449 KFIPD

-509 VEQAAD
+509 VEQATD

-546 TTQRNLHRFRDGLNE
+546 TTQRNLHRFKEGLNE
-561 EDKTLFDELQ
+561 EDQALFDELQ
-571 QVINAGDQ
+571 QVINASDK
-579 ETTKAFIERTLADEN
+579 ETTKAFIKRTLADEK
-594 LSPEEKKER
+594 LTQEEKKER

-609 MQEEKVLEDVQNE
+609 MQEERVLEDVQNE
-622 DVSAGVTPEDIE
+622 DVSAGVTSEDIE

-655 PEEVVSQLDAVS
+655 PEEIVSQLDAVS

-673 SANNLNEQQVSA
+673 STNNLNEQQVSA

-699 VDHTNSRKEE
+699 VDHTNKRKEE
-709 AKMQAREQAIT
+709 AKMQAREQAMA
-720 DVERISNPETGFV
+720 DVERISNPETGLV
-733 TQVKH
+733 IQAKH

-751 LAFGEDGFLDRDNSS
+751 LSFGEDGFLDRDNSS
-766 ETVYYV
+766 ETIYYV

-784 DFDSILSEMPADDM
+784 DFDSVLSEVPIDDM
-798 IAQAETNAEQDF
+798 IVQAEINAEQDF
-810 IAAEEESLQSPEL
+810 VTNEEESLRSPDI
-823 PAPAR
+823 PAPVR
-828 GETVMMDGSHYLIE
+828 GETVMMDGSRYLIE
-842 GDNMDDPGLS
+842 GDNMDDPGQS

-858 NDAGEIDIENGDER
+858 DDAGEIDIENGDER
-872 PISIDDYYSLKEA
+872 PISIDDYYSLKES
-885 ELWEDVIPASQQAE
+885 EMWQDDIVPAPLQEE
-899 TLQTEEIPLEAEEVQ
+899 TQQTEETPLESEVIQEETDQVSV
-914 AEIEKTPVPIEEEAT
+914 PVEGESVK
-929 LEETPEQKQQ
+929 EETPEQRLQ
-939 KVFDTLPKKKDG
+939 KVLDTLPKKKDG
-951 SVDYKKMTPQ
+951 SIDYKSMTPQ
-961 QRFDYTSVI
+961 QQFDYTSAV

-979 LKDDV
+979 LKGDV

-1007 ELRDLIRAKKK
+1007 ELRDLIRSKKK

-1033 QSDASENMETS
+1033 QSDTSESMETS
-1044 QVPEDVRTDE
+1044 QVPEEVRTDE

-1064 DDAREVLGAYSAAK
+1064 DDANEVLGAYSAAK
-1078 DLASHDQTLKPWQR
+1078 DLASHEQTLKPWQR
-1092 DLLGR
+1092 ELLGR
-1097 KISTSSF
+1097 KVSTSSF

-1130 AIAQELTEN
+1130 TIAQELSEN
-1139 GLDVTEQDIVDFM
+1139 GVEVTEQDIVDFM
-1152 LANPS
+1152 LTNPS
-1157 NHVSQISD
+1157 NHVSQVSD

-1188 PESNTGKLYLQ
+1188 PESNTGRLYIKL
-1199 FKEANQKL
+1199 KEADQKI
-1207 DELTQEQKQDA
+1207 DKLTDKQKNEIEEA
-1218 RNAITADME
+1218 LSADMD
-1227 ASDQERATDYYEM
+1227 ASDTQRTDSYYEA
-1240 LDDYLK
+1240 LDDYIQ
-1246 QYDQFRSE
+1246 QYDQFRNE
-1254 LAAEDADDAII
+1254 FDEEAADEAII
-1265 QMMEE
+1265 QSMEE
-1270 GNPELYH
+1270 NNPELYH

-1314 EEVKQHEESGTSE
+1314 EEVKQHGEPGTSE
-1327 VVATENSEGK
+1327 VAATENSEGE
-1337 EQNNGAVPNEQLEN
+1337 EQNNGVIPNEQLEN
-1351 IEEQKQLDIEQPTV
+1351 IDTRKLLNTEQPTV

-1386 SEDNSVLSQSD
+1386 SEDNSVSLQGD

-1411 PQGEHGTVLE
+1411 PQGEHGTLLE
-1421 VSGEQEEPIYQL
+1421 ISGEQEEPVYQL
-1433 RRGIEEASR
+1433 RRRIEEASR
-1442 DASESE
+1442 NASESE
-1448 GSRENQQ
+1448 RGRGHQQ
-1455 EVKPIGVGPFGAIY
+1455 EVNQMIEAQAKESGLWTPIQNLSNLGTPFLSGNENDTYLDRENDAVYKMNNLVNSKNLPELFKRIDLHNELFPQTKYELVGFTGFGNGGAIY
-1469 NQFKNKAKEAID
+1469 PIYKQEYIDNAEFATPEEIGNYMQALGFNKT
-1481 FLLNLKSGEAT
+1481 GEA
-1492 AALHHSDVGDIDLV
+1492 
-1506 WGKEGTGKSNGYGL
+1506 EYSNGDVTISDL
-1520 SKIAK
+1520 R
-1525 YHPEVLSNLQ
+1525 PRNVLKDAEGDVYVIDADFKRNIPTPKENNPAQFVSPQLEP
-1535 GILDDMN
+1535 GEDILDY
-1542 VISRTTNRINLESD
+1542 T
-1556 THKAAVRLEWNGE
+1556 
-1569 SKNWLLTAFEKEAPT
+1569 
-1584 PIDKTTDT
+1584 
-1592 GENQIDLQSDTAL
+1592 
-1605 LQDVGSSFVDK
+1605 
-1616 DSELSANKQE
+1616 
-1626 NVQFT
+1626 
-1631 APNLIPEENVLDY
+1631 
-1644 ANRISE
+1644 NRISE
-1650 AKRLFDAEQE
+1650 SKRLFDAEQE
-1660 VNTHPTEAQKSAGNY
+1660 VDTNPTEAQKSAGNY

-1815 KENADNIVEI
+1815 KENVDNIAEI

-1830 LQADTVEYGVSNK
+1830 VQADTVEYGVSNK

-1940 TDSFDKAV
+1940 TESFDKAV
-1948 ESIDKATLPAK
+1948 EPIDKATLPAK

-1997 GERRNSEERNPDTDR
+1997 GEQRNSEERNPDTDR

-2034 HGHNVPDADRSG
+2034 HGHNVPDTDRSG

-2259 DLVIT
+2259 DLIIT

-2286 GEAYNLHNYFIA
+2286 GGAYNLHNYFIA

-2321 ADSRFREFVASNG
+2321 ANSRFREFVAGNG

-2436 ARSGLDLSQAI
+2436 ARSGLDLSQAL

-2475 QRDGTLTVKDGKIY
+2475 QKDGTLTVKDGKIY
-2489 VAMSGGLEP
+2489 VAMSGVLEP

-2599 VYQITKGKGILD
+2599 VYQITKGKGIMD

-2691 EEARSAAE
+2691 EEARAAAE

-2856 NNFRLKEYDLPAFEH
+2856 NNFRLKEYDLPTFEH

-3003 KIEEYERVIEVTE
+3003 KIEEYERVIEATE

-3363 KLIAQGIPAKEI
+3363 KLIVQGIPANEI

-3725 KAKLDNDSNKRYRI
+3725 KAKASDENKKYRI
-3739 VYHGG
+3739 
-3744 GVQFEKFDINKV
+3744 
-3756 GTGQGT
+3756 
-3762 QAFGWGLYFTS
+3762 
-3773 SKDIAKWY
+3773 
-3781 AEDSAFLNAEKS
+3781 AEDESTRNSKRLSSVIVEQAKMLNTPVRIINS
-3793 MKEVETYGYALDAD
+3793 
-3807 IDYDKAR
+3807 IDELPND
-3814 TMVIE
+3814 
-3819 EHERFLRDAA
+3819 DDA
-3829 RIFGK
+3829 RIQIENG
-3834 DSKEWKDAKE
+3834 
-3844 DLELATNTRTKTEIT
+3844 
-3859 KSNKNLYEVSLPDN
+3859 SN
-3873 LKLLDWDRVLEPN
+3873 
-3886 VVDRFLNIVTDKYGK
+3886 
-3901 DIAEEERT
+3901 
-3909 DMMDTNSIFGGVLYD
+3909 
-3924 SAISVAQKIANSNL
+3924 
-3938 IPQNDIYKEASML
+3938 
-3951 IKDTGFDGIIYDAGR
+3951 
-3966 NFGNAKRGDKN
+3966 
-3977 YVIFD
+3977 
-3982 EESISLI
+3982 
-3989 DKMRY
+3989 
-3994 RISNRV
+3994 
-4000 SNLIRKGKENK
+4000 
-4011 IVSAIN
+4011 
-4017 ALSNALHSPVNIV
+4017 
-4030 RRFDDLPSDVRSNEK
+4030 
-4045 MVKGWSDLETGEIS
+4045 VKGWFDSKTKEVV
-4059 VYLPNATNVE
+4059 VYLPNAVSVE
-4069 DVQATVLHEVIGH
+4069 DAQVTVLHETVGH

-4099 VFENTVPAT
+4099 VFENAVPAT
-4108 RRKIIELGIK
+4108 RRKIIDLGMK
-4118 REYDFHLATEEYLA
+4118 RGYNFHLATEEYLA
-4132 ELAEKGFERE
+4132 EMAEKGFERE
-4142 KGFLKTIKSLFTDM
+4142 KGFLQTIKSLFTDM
-4156 FHRAKI
+4156 LHRAKI

-4211 PVRKKYRSDNATTE
+4211 PVRKKYRSDNATAE

-4246 AYWDSMLGLK
+4246 AYQDSMLGLK
-4256 ALQKALEKE
+4256 ALQEALEKE
-4265 TDKPIADYENAYM
+4265 TDKPISDYENAYM

-4308 LIKTGIE
+4308 LIKTGVE

-4322 LKAKHGLERNEEFAK
+4322 LKAKHGLERDEEFAK
-4337 RAAEEAK
+4337 RAAEKAK
-4344 EPFLEKLNDLE
+4344 EPFIEKINDLE
-4355 KLLADGGIDGLTF
+4355 NLLVQGGIDGLTF
-4368 DEERDNLNSEM
+4368 DEERDNLKSEM
-4379 EEAAEDAYI
+4379 EEAAEDAYF

-4400 LTGEKENFTTEA
+4400 LTGEEENFTAEA
-4412 EKLVSAFEE
+4412 EKLVSAFEDT
-4421 GNDTAVLW
+4421 NDTVVLW

-4442 SYECGLMTKDAYQ
+4442 TYECGLMTKDAYQ
-4455 KVNAM
+4455 NVSNM
-4460 FKYYIPLRGWKED
+4460 FQYYIPLRGWKED

-4487 IFNVPVKKMGGR
+4487 IFNVPVKKMEGR
-4499 MSEADDPLATIANM
+4499 VSEADDPLATIANM

-4579 EFERRMVGLAR
+4579 EFERRMVELAR

-4610 KQHMVAVKKDGLEY
+4610 RQHMVIVKKDGLEY

-4633 AAQAVN
+4633 AAQAMN
-4639 GLTNPDASKSVFL
+4639 GLTNPDSGSHKLVNL
-4652 NTVKRINRQMAAN
+4652 VKRINRQMAAN

-4680 DVIFSASAI
+4680 DVIFSTSAI
-4689 AIKEDHKYAS
+4689 AIKEDHKYSS

-4734 YFSEFLKN
+4734 YFSEFLRN

-4773 LGRIFGL
+4773 LGRIFGV
-4780 KPGKVTT
+4780 KPGKVTV
-4787 PTTLGIVPA
+4787 PTTMGIVPA
-4796 FQFVAK
+4796 FQFMAK

-4836 AKEVTVNFNKKGAGS
+4836 AKEVTVNFNKKGAGG
-4851 LCATTLKSLFLFFN
+4851 LGATTFKSLFLFFN

-4886 AAVGGFTAAGIIL
+4886 AAIGGFTAAGILL
-4899 PIINNLLIGMFG
+4899 PIMNNLLIGMFG

-4951 FYGSGELFRS
+4951 FYGAGELFRS

-4994 NIPKGT
+4994 NVPKGT
-5000 PVENIVGTVVGNLMP
+5000 PTKNIVGTVVGNLMP
-5015 DAGKPIYQVFQNK
+5015 DAGKPVYQVAQNRN
-5028 DFFGKPIYKDS
+5028 FFGKPIYKDN

-5054 SKALVSSTKLLNEVT
+5054 SKALVSSAKLLNEVT

-5178 ELETSSEYKRYA
+5178 ELETSPEYKRYA

-5228 IVEELRSIK
+5228 IVEELRSVK

>member
-86 RPKSPYVEGKGEETM
+86 RPKSPYVEGKGEDTM

-167 MPSSVVGAAQRFGNG
+167 IPSSAVGAAQRFGNG

-305 EFAVNPISSSGN
+305 EFAVNPVSSSGN

-326 GLKRFGRASAEAAGR
+326 GLKRFGRV
-341 EALNAFGRAATS
+341 ATS

-368 AAGMTATTS
+368 AAGMTATSS

-392 VQAKVEDG
+392 VQATVEDG
-400 DIKYAGRENSMNFD
+400 GIKYAGRENGMEVG
-414 EALGKSAISNFLENQ
+414 EALGKSAVSNFLENQ
-429 SEMFF
+429 SEMVF

-444 KEALN
+444 KEALS
-449 KFIPG
+449 KFIPD

-509 VEQAAD
+509 VEQATD

-536 GLGGMAREKY
+536 GLGGMAREKFI
-546 TTQRNLHRFRDGLNE
+546 TQRNLRRFRNKLSE
-561 EDKTLFDELQ
+561 EDQALFDELQ
-571 QVINAGDQ
+571 QVINAGDK
-579 ETTKAFIERTLADEN
+579 ETAKAFIKRTLADDN
-594 LSPEEKKER
+594 LTLEEKKER

-609 MQEEKVLEDVQNE
+609 MQEERVLEDVQNE

-655 PEEVVSQLDAVS
+655 PEELTSQLDAVS

-673 SANNLNEQQVSA
+673 TVNNLNEQQVSA

-709 AKMQAREQAIT
+709 VKMQAREQAMADI
-720 DVERISNPETGFV
+720 ERISNPETGLV
-733 TQVKH
+733 VQAKH

-751 LAFGEDGFLDRDNSS
+751 LSFGEDGFLDRDSS
-766 ETVYYV
+766 SGTIYYV

-784 DFDSILSEMPADDM
+784 DFDSVLSEIPIDDM
-798 IAQAETNAEQDF
+798 IVQAEANAEQDF
-810 IAAEEESLQSPEL
+810 IANEEESLRSPDI
-823 PAPAR
+823 PAPVR
-828 GETVMMDGSHYLIE
+828 GETVMMDGSRYLIE

-858 NDAGEIDIENGDER
+858 NDTGEIDIEDGDER

-885 ELWEDVIPASQQAE
+885 ELWQDDNVPASLQEE
-899 TLQTEEIPLEAEEVQ
+899 TQQTEETPLESETIQEETDQVS
-914 AEIEKTPVPIEEEAT
+914 VSVEEESVK
-929 LEETPEQKQQ
+929 EETPEQRLQ
-939 KVFDTLPKKKDG
+939 KVLDTLPKKKDG
-951 SVDYKKMTPQ
+951 SIDYKSMTPQ
-961 QRFDYTSVI
+961 QQFDYTSAV

-979 LKDDV
+979 LKGDV
-984 AAKNEELEKINA
+984 AAKNEELEKINV

-1007 ELRDLIRAKKK
+1007 ELRDLIRSKKK

-1033 QSDASENMETS
+1033 QSDTSESMETS
-1044 QVPEDVRTDE
+1044 QVPEEVRTDE

-1064 DDAREVLGAYSAAK
+1064 DDANEVLGAYSAAK
-1078 DLASHDQTLKPWQR
+1078 DLASHEQTLKPWQR
-1092 DLLGR
+1092 ELLGR
-1097 KISTSSF
+1097 KVSTSSF

-1130 AIAQELTEN
+1130 TIAQELSEN
-1139 GLDVTEQDIVDFM
+1139 GVEVTEQDIVDFM
-1152 LANPS
+1152 LTNPS
-1157 NHVSQISD
+1157 NHVSQVSD

-1188 PESNTGKLYLQ
+1188 PESNTGRLYIKL
-1199 FKEANQKL
+1199 KEADQKI
-1207 DELTQEQKQDA
+1207 DKLTDKQKNEIEEA
-1218 RNAITADME
+1218 LSADMD
-1227 ASDQERATDYYEM
+1227 ASDTQRTDSYYEA
-1240 LDDYLK
+1240 LDDYIQ
-1246 QYDQFRSE
+1246 QYDQFRNE
-1254 LAAEDADDAII
+1254 FDEEAADEAII
-1265 QMMEE
+1265 QSMEE
-1270 GNPELYH
+1270 NNPELYH

-1295 NGTERQAEDSR
+1295 NGTERQTEDSR

-1314 EEVKQHEESGTSE
+1314 EEVEQHEESGAPE
-1327 VVATENSEGK
+1327 VAATENRESEK
-1337 EQNNGAVPNEQLEN
+1337 QNNGVVPNEQFEV
-1351 IEEQKQLDIEQPTV
+1351 IKEQKPVNIEQPTGN
-1365 SDLSVVEPSSSI
+1365 DLSVVEPSSST
-1377 QENGNNTLN
+1377 QENGNNALN
-1386 SEDNSVLSQSD
+1386 SEDYSVNLQGE

-1411 PQGEHGTVLE
+1411 PQGEHGTLPE
-1421 VSGEQEEPIYQL
+1421 ISGEQEEPVYQL
-1433 RRGIEEASR
+1433 RRRIEEASR
-1442 DASESE
+1442 NASESE
-1448 GSRENQQ
+1448 SGRGHQQ
-1455 EVKPIGVGPFGAIY
+1455 EVNQMIEAQAKESGLWTPIQNLSNLGTPFLSGNENDTYLDRENDAVYKMNNLVNSKNLPELFKRIDLHNELFPQTKYELVGFTGFGNGGAIY
-1469 NQFKNKAKEAID
+1469 PIYKQEYIDNAEFATPEEIGNYMQALGFNKT
-1481 FLLNLKSGEAT
+1481 GEAEYLNGDVT
-1492 AALHHSDVGDIDLV
+1492 ISDLRPRNVLKDTEGDVYVIDADFKRNIPTP
-1506 WGKEGTGKSNGYGL
+1506 KENNPAQFVSPQLEPG
-1520 SKIAK
+1520 
-1525 YHPEVLSNLQ
+1525 ED
-1535 GILDDMN
+1535 ILDY
-1542 VISRTTNRINLESD
+1542 T
-1556 THKAAVRLEWNGE
+1556 
-1569 SKNWLLTAFEKEAPT
+1569 
-1584 PIDKTTDT
+1584 
-1592 GENQIDLQSDTAL
+1592 
-1605 LQDVGSSFVDK
+1605 
-1616 DSELSANKQE
+1616 
-1626 NVQFT
+1626 
-1631 APNLIPEENVLDY
+1631 
-1644 ANRISE
+1644 NRISE
-1650 AKRLFDAEQE
+1650 SKRLFDAEQE
-1660 VNTHPTEAQKSAGNY
+1660 VDTNPTEAQKSAGNY

-1815 KENADNIVEI
+1815 KENADNIAEI

-1887 ARKFGDFAQRM
+1887 ARKFADFAQRM

-1940 TDSFDKAV
+1940 TESFDKAV
-1948 ESIDKATLPAK
+1948 EPIDKATLPAK

-1997 GERRNSEERNPDTDR
+1997 GEQRNSEERNPDTDR

-2034 HGHNVPDADRSG
+2034 HGHNVPDTDRSG
-2046 RIPESTGRVVSS
+2046 RIPESTGRVVSP

-2286 GEAYNLHNYFIA
+2286 GGAYNLHNYFIA

-2321 ADSRFREFVASNG
+2321 ADSRFREFVAGNG

-2475 QRDGTLTVKDGKIY
+2475 QKDGTLTVKDGKIY
-2489 VAMSGGLEP
+2489 VAMSGVLEP

-2564 RNKALDNVLV
+2564 HNKALDNVLV

-2691 EEARSAAE
+2691 EEARTAAE

-3003 KIEEYERVIEVTE
+3003 KIEEYERVIGATE

-3538 DANSKSGMAESIEYT
+3538 DANSKSGMAESIEYA

-3581 VENVTVDGETYTEK
+3581 VESVTVDGKTYTEK

-3725 KAKLDNDSNKRYRI
+3725 KAKASDENKKYRI
-3739 VYHGG
+3739 
-3744 GVQFEKFDINKV
+3744 
-3756 GTGQGT
+3756 
-3762 QAFGWGLYFTS
+3762 
-3773 SKDIAKWY
+3773 
-3781 AEDSAFLNAEKS
+3781 AEDESTRNSKRLSSVIVEQAKMLNTPVRIINS
-3793 MKEVETYGYALDAD
+3793 
-3807 IDYDKAR
+3807 IDELPND
-3814 TMVIE
+3814 
-3819 EHERFLRDAA
+3819 DDA
-3829 RIFGK
+3829 RIQIENG
-3834 DSKEWKDAKE
+3834 
-3844 DLELATNTRTKTEIT
+3844 
-3859 KSNKNLYEVSLPDN
+3859 SN
-3873 LKLLDWDRVLEPN
+3873 
-3886 VVDRFLNIVTDKYGK
+3886 
-3901 DIAEEERT
+3901 
-3909 DMMDTNSIFGGVLYD
+3909 
-3924 SAISVAQKIANSNL
+3924 
-3938 IPQNDIYKEASML
+3938 
-3951 IKDTGFDGIIYDAGR
+3951 
-3966 NFGNAKRGDKN
+3966 
-3977 YVIFD
+3977 
-3982 EESISLI
+3982 
-3989 DKMRY
+3989 
-3994 RISNRV
+3994 
-4000 SNLIRKGKENK
+4000 
-4011 IVSAIN
+4011 
-4017 ALSNALHSPVNIV
+4017 
-4030 RRFDDLPSDVRSNEK
+4030 
-4045 MVKGWSDLETGEIS
+4045 VKGWFDSKTKEVV
-4059 VYLPNATNVE
+4059 VYLPNAVSVE
-4069 DVQATVLHEVIGH
+4069 DAQATVLHETVGH

-4099 VFENTVPAT
+4099 VFENAIPAT
-4108 RRKIIELGIK
+4108 RRKIIDLGIK
-4118 REYDFHLATEEYLA
+4118 RGYDFHLATEEYLA

-4142 KGFLKTIKSLFTDM
+4142 NGFLQTIKSLLTDM
-4156 FHRAKI
+4156 LRRAKI

-4183 KTEGRSTDSFAKDM
+4183 KTEGHSTDAFAKDM

-4211 PVRKKYRSDNATTE
+4211 PVRKKYRSDNATAE

-4246 AYWDSMLGLK
+4246 AYQDSMLGLK
-4256 ALQKALEKE
+4256 TLQEALEKE

-4278 AENQLSSKNS
+4278 AENQLSSRNS

-4308 LIKTGIE
+4308 LIKTGVE

-4337 RAAEEAK
+4337 RAAEKAK

-4355 KLLADGGIDGLTF
+4355 KLLANGGIDGLTF
-4368 DEERDNLNSEM
+4368 DEERDNLKSEM
-4379 EEAAEDAYI
+4379 EEAAEDAYF

-4400 LTGEKENFTTEA
+4400 LTSEKENFTTEA
-4412 EKLVSAFEE
+4412 EKLVSTFEE
-4421 GNDTAVLW
+4421 ANETTVLW

-4442 SYECGLMTKDAYQ
+4442 TYECGLMTKDVYQ
-4455 KVNAM
+4455 KVSTM

-4487 IFNVPVKKMGGR
+4487 IFNVPVKKMEGR
-4499 MSEADDPLATIANM
+4499 VSEADDPLVTIANM

-4579 EFERRMVGLAR
+4579 EFERRMVELAR

-4610 KQHMVAVKKDGLEY
+4610 RQHMVIVKKDGLEY

-4633 AAQAVN
+4633 AAQAMN
-4639 GLTNPDASKSVFL
+4639 GLTNPDSGSHKLVNL
-4652 NTVKRINRQMAAN
+4652 VKRINRQMAAN

-4680 DVIFSASAI
+4680 DVIFSTSAI
-4689 AIKEDHKYAS
+4689 TIKEDHKYSS

-4773 LGRIFGL
+4773 LGRIFGV
-4780 KPGKVTT
+4780 KPGKVTV
-4787 PTTLGIVPA
+4787 PTTMGIVPA
-4796 FQFVAK
+4796 FQFMAK

-4836 AKEVTVNFNKKGAGS
+4836 AKEVTVNFNKKGAGG
-4851 LCATTLKSLFLFFN
+4851 LGATTFKSLFLFFN

-4886 AAVGGFTAAGIIL
+4886 AAIGGFTAAGILL
-4899 PIINNLLIGMFG
+4899 PIMNNLLIGMFG

-4951 FYGSGELFRS
+4951 FYGAGELFRS

-5000 PVENIVGTVVGNLMP
+5000 PTKNIVGTVVGNLMP
-5015 DAGKPIYQVFQNK
+5015 DAGKPVYQVAQNRN
-5028 DFFGKPIYKDS
+5028 FFGKPIYKDN

-5054 SKALVSSTKLLNEVT
+5054 SKALVSSAKLLNEVT

-5084 ILEHFFESYFGG
+5084 IFEHFFESYFGG

-5156 NRLRGYKKEMKAGD
+5156 NRLRGYKKEIKTGNEQ
-5170 GLYRAKLE
+5170 YRAKLK
-5178 ELETSSEYKRYA
+5178 ELENSSEYERYSV
-5190 ILKKYQKRV
+5190 LKKYQKRV
-5199 KAFQDKI
+5199 KSYQDLI
-5206 KEETDREDR
+5206 KEETDRETR
-5215 KEYETGLNLLKTE
+5215 KAYETALNLLKAE

>member
-1 MAEVNM
+1 MAEINM

-16 VLTNK
+16 ALTNK

-73 PHPGQQQLQQPQP
+73 PHPGQQQLQQPQL
-86 RPKSPYVEGKGEETM
+86 RPKSPYVEGKGEDTM
-101 IFGVPYADYQQM
+101 IFGVPYTDYQQM
-113 TPEEQSKQYSAAIEK
+113 SPEEQSKQYSAAIEK

-141 SGQLGEIDSELNKE
+141 SGQLGELDSELNKE
-155 REPVPMPAGSAF
+155 REPMPMPAGSAF
-167 MPSSVVGAAQRFGNG
+167 IPSSAVGAAQRFGN
-182 DTKETQDRYTSL
+182 DENKETQDRYTSL

-281 YFSSDM
+281 YLSSDM

-305 EFAVNPISSSGN
+305 EFAVNPVSSSGN

-326 GLKRFGRASAEAAGR
+326 GLKRFGRV
-341 EALNAFGRAATS
+341 ATS
-353 NAAKVAGRLVGDAAA
+353 NAAKVAGRLVGDAVA
-368 AAGMTATTS
+368 AAGMTATSS
-377 IGRVASGTNERMIGD
+377 IGRIASGTNERMIGD
-392 VQAKVEDG
+392 VQATVEDG
-400 DIKYAGRENSMNFD
+400 EIKYAGRENGMEVG
-414 EALGKSAISNFLENQ
+414 EALGKSAVSNFLENQ
-429 SEMFF
+429 SEMVF
-434 NAFAGGGKLA
+434 NAFAGGGKMA
-444 KEALN
+444 KEALS

-459 NSEIVQFI
+459 NSEIVQLI

-509 VEQAAD
+509 VEQATD

-546 TTQRNLHRFRDGLNE
+546 TTQRNLHRFKEGLNE
-561 EDKTLFDELQ
+561 EDQALFDELQ
-571 QVINAGDQ
+571 QVINAGDK
-579 ETTKAFIERTLADEN
+579 ETTKAFIKRTLADDN
-594 LSPEEKKER
+594 LTLEEKKER

-609 MQEEKVLEDVQNE
+609 MQEERVLEDVQNE
-622 DVSAGVTPEDIE
+622 DVSAGVTSEDIE

-655 PEEVVSQLDAVS
+655 PEEIVSQLDAVS

-673 SANNLNEQQVSA
+673 STNNLNEQQVSA

-699 VDHTNSRKEE
+699 VDHTNNRKEE
-709 AKMQAREQAIT
+709 VKMQAREQAMA

-733 TQVKH
+733 VQAKH
-738 KFADNPVY
+738 KFVDNPVY

-751 LAFGEDGFLDRDNSS
+751 LSFGEDGFLDRDNSS
-766 ETVYYV
+766 ETIYYV

-784 DFDSILSEMPADDM
+784 DFDSVLSEVPIDDM
-798 IAQAETNAEQDF
+798 IVQAEVNAEQDF
-810 IAAEEESLQSPEL
+810 VTNEEESLRSPDI
-823 PAPAR
+823 PAPVR
-828 GETVMMDGSHYLIE
+828 GETVMMDGSRYLIE
-842 GDNMDDPGLS
+842 GDNMDDPGQS

-858 NDAGEIDIENGDER
+858 DDAGEIDIENGDER

-885 ELWEDVIPASQQAE
+885 ELW
-899 TLQTEEIPLEAEEVQ
+899 QTEHVESERGDNTTIEQSEAVQEDGSTDLRELSSEVLRRANVTTDTGARNTIGSNDSKIEGGLILDNLPEISSSIDSHGIAKGNEMEHLLYFLINGVDTNRQFDTAPLGKATQSSGSGLGTASGTSYRDGLFIIASKPGNMILDENGKTNISTVLVNDMSYDGGNPLGVVHAKAIQKELSNMFPNVDFVLYSEAKDYYNNLSKESDR
-914 AEIEKTPVPIEEEAT
+914 EEA
-929 LEETPEQKQQ
+929 PEQKIQ
-939 KVFDTLPKKKDG
+939 KTFDALPKKKDG
-951 SVDYKKMTPQ
+951 SIDYKALTPQ
-961 QRFDYTSVI
+961 QQFNYTSVVE
-970 DSPEVAIED
+970 SPEVAIED
-979 LKDDV
+979 LRGDV

-996 RLAKATGGERV
+996 RLAKATGSERV
-1007 ELRDLIRAKKK
+1007 ELRDLIRSKKK
-1018 ELDELNTFFQSVVPE
+1018 ELDDLKTFFQSVVPE
-1033 QSDASENMETS
+1033 QSDTSESMETS
-1044 QVPEDVRTDE
+1044 QVPEEVRTDE

-1064 DDAREVLGAYSAAK
+1064 DDANEVLGAYSAAK
-1078 DLASHDQTLKPWQR
+1078 DLASHEQTLKPWQR
-1092 DLLGR
+1092 ELLGR

-1130 AIAQELTEN
+1130 AIAQELSEN
-1139 GLDVTEQDIVDFM
+1139 GLEVTEQDIVDFM
-1152 LANPS
+1152 LTHPS
-1157 NHVSQISD
+1157 NHVSQVSD

-1270 GNPELYH
+1270 SNPELYH

-1295 NGTERQAEDSR
+1295 NGTEGQAEDSR

-1314 EEVKQHEESGTSE
+1314 EEVEQHEESGAPE
-1327 VVATENSEGK
+1327 VVATENSEGE
-1337 EQNNGAVPNEQLEN
+1337 EQNNGVIPNEQLEN
-1351 IEEQKQLDIEQPTV
+1351 IDTQKLLNTEQSTV
-1365 SDLSVVEPSSSI
+1365 SDLPSSSI

-1386 SEDNSVLSQSD
+1386 SVDNSVLSQSD
-1397 NQKVNENDEVSESI
+1397 NLNINENDEVSESI
-1411 PQGEHGTVLE
+1411 PQGEHGTLPE
-1421 VSGEQEEPIYQL
+1421 VSGEQKESAYQL
-1433 RRGIEEASR
+1433 RRGIKEAPR

-1448 GSRENQQ
+1448 GSRGSQQ
-1455 EVKPIGVGPFGAIY
+1455 EVKPIGIGPFGAIY

-1535 GILDDMN
+1535 EILDDMN

-1605 LQDVGSSFVDK
+1605 LQDVGSSSVDK

-1631 APNLIPEENVLDY
+1631 APNLIPGENVLDY

-1650 AKRLFDAEQE
+1650 SKHLFDAEQE
-1660 VNTHPTEAQKSAGNY
+1660 VDINPTEAQKSAGNY
-1675 KKGHIKI
+1675 KKGHINI
-1682 DGYDITIENPKGSER
+1682 DGYDITIETPKGSER

-1815 KENADNIVEI
+1815 KENADNIAEI

-1830 LQADTVEYGVSNK
+1830 VQADTVEYGVSNK

-1929 MDEYHAVKDFD
+1929 MDEYHSVKDFD
-1940 TDSFDKAV
+1940 TESFDKAV
-1948 ESIDKATLPAK
+1948 EPIDKATLPAK

-1997 GERRNSEERNPDTDR
+1997 GEQRNSEERNPDTDR

-2034 HGHNVPDADRSG
+2034 HGHNVPDTDRSG

-2286 GEAYNLHNYFIA
+2286 GGAYNLHNYFIA

-2321 ADSRFREFVASNG
+2321 ADSRFREFVAGNG

-2436 ARSGLDLSQAI
+2436 ARSGLDLSQAL

-2456 NILGKVENSAVVK
+2456 NILGKVENSTVVK

-2475 QRDGTLTVKDGKIY
+2475 QKDGTLTVKDGKVY
-2489 VAMSGGLEP
+2489 VSMSGVLEP

-2503 TFTYNG
+2503 AFTYNG

-2564 RNKALDNVLV
+2564 RNKALDNVFV

-2584 LEDVTKV
+2584 LENVTKV

-2662 RDGVAYR
+2662 HDGVAYR
-2669 DPLTGDLIDRGTY
+2669 DPLTGDLVDRGTY

-2691 EEARSAAE
+2691 EEARTAAE

-2778 YKTDRLGTINLF
+2778 YKTDRLGTIDLF

-2816 EVETQAAA
+2816 EAETQAAA

-2842 AFHKE
+2842 PLHKE

-3003 KIEEYERVIEVTE
+3003 KIEEYERVIEATE

-3363 KLIAQGIPAKEI
+3363 KLIDQGIPAKEI

-3538 DANSKSGMAESIEYT
+3538 DANSKSGMAESIEYA

-3581 VENVTVDGETYTEK
+3581 VESVTVDGETYTEK

-3628 AEVIVHFN
+3628 AEVIIHFN

-3725 KAKLDNDSNKRYRI
+3725 KAKASDENKKYRI
-3739 VYHGG
+3739 
-3744 GVQFEKFDINKV
+3744 
-3756 GTGQGT
+3756 
-3762 QAFGWGLYFTS
+3762 
-3773 SKDIAKWY
+3773 
-3781 AEDSAFLNAEKS
+3781 AEDESTRNSKRLSSVIVEQAKMLNTPVRIINS
-3793 MKEVETYGYALDAD
+3793 
-3807 IDYDKAR
+3807 IDELPND
-3814 TMVIE
+3814 
-3819 EHERFLRDAA
+3819 DDA
-3829 RIFGK
+3829 RIQIENG
-3834 DSKEWKDAKE
+3834 
-3844 DLELATNTRTKTEIT
+3844 
-3859 KSNKNLYEVSLPDN
+3859 SN
-3873 LKLLDWDRVLEPN
+3873 
-3886 VVDRFLNIVTDKYGK
+3886 
-3901 DIAEEERT
+3901 
-3909 DMMDTNSIFGGVLYD
+3909 
-3924 SAISVAQKIANSNL
+3924 
-3938 IPQNDIYKEASML
+3938 
-3951 IKDTGFDGIIYDAGR
+3951 
-3966 NFGNAKRGDKN
+3966 
-3977 YVIFD
+3977 
-3982 EESISLI
+3982 
-3989 DKMRY
+3989 
-3994 RISNRV
+3994 
-4000 SNLIRKGKENK
+4000 
-4011 IVSAIN
+4011 
-4017 ALSNALHSPVNIV
+4017 
-4030 RRFDDLPSDVRSNEK
+4030 
-4045 MVKGWSDLETGEIS
+4045 VKGWFDTKTKEVV
-4059 VYLPNATNVE
+4059 VYLPNAVSVE
-4069 DVQATVLHEVIGH
+4069 DAQVTVLHETVGH

-4099 VFENTVPAT
+4099 VFENAIPAT
-4108 RRKIIELGIK
+4108 RRKIIDLGIK
-4118 REYDFHLATEEYLA
+4118 RGYDFHLATEEYLA
-4132 ELAEKGFERE
+4132 GLAEKGFERE
-4142 KGFLKTIKSLFTDM
+4142 KGFLQTIKSLFTDM
-4156 FHRAKI
+4156 FHQSKI

-4183 KTEGRSTDSFAKDM
+4183 KTEGRSADSFAKDM

-4225 KDVAKHLYEAR
+4225 NDVAKNLYESR
-4236 TLDRMYKYQE
+4236 TLDKMYKYQE
-4246 AYWDSMLGLK
+4246 AYQDSMLGLK
-4256 ALQKALEKE
+4256 TLQEALEKE

-4278 AENQLSSKNS
+4278 AENQLSSRNS

-4308 LIKTGIE
+4308 LIKTGVE

-4337 RAAEEAK
+4337 RAAEKAK

-4355 KLLADGGIDGLTF
+4355 KLLANGGIDGLTF
-4368 DEERDNLNSEM
+4368 DEERDNLKSEM
-4379 EEAAEDAYI
+4379 EEAAEDAYF

-4412 EKLVSAFEE
+4412 EKLVSTFEE
-4421 GNDTAVLW
+4421 ANDTTVLW

-4442 SYECGLMTKDAYQ
+4442 TYECGLMTKDVYQ
-4455 KVNAM
+4455 KVSTM

-4487 IFNVPVKKMGGR
+4487 IFNVPVKKMEGR
-4499 MSEADDPLATIANM
+4499 VSEADDPLATIANM

-4579 EFERRMVGLAR
+4579 EFERRMVELAR

-4610 KQHMVAVKKDGLEY
+4610 RQHMVIVKKDGLEY

-4633 AAQAVN
+4633 AAQAMN
-4639 GLTNPDASKSVFL
+4639 GLTNPDSGSHKLVNL
-4652 NTVKRINRQMAAN
+4652 VKRINRQMAAN

-4680 DVIFSASAI
+4680 DVIFSTSAI
-4689 AIKEDHKYAS
+4689 TIKEDHKYSS

-4773 LGRIFGL
+4773 LGRIFGV
-4780 KPGKVTT
+4780 KPGKVTV
-4787 PTTLGIVPA
+4787 PTTMGIIPA
-4796 FQFVAK
+4796 FQFMAK

-4821 TSRQMGRSISRSISD
+4821 TSRQMGRSISRSVSD
-4836 AKEVTVNFNKKGAGS
+4836 AKEVTVNFNKKGAGG
-4851 LCATTLKSLFLFFN
+4851 LGATTFKSLFLFFN

-4951 FYGSGELFRS
+4951 FYGAGELFRS

-5000 PVENIVGTVVGNLMP
+5000 PTKNIVGTVVGNLMP
-5015 DAGKPIYQVFQNK
+5015 DAGKPVYQVAQNK
-5028 DFFGKPIYKDS
+5028 NFFGKPIYKDN

-5178 ELETSSEYKRYA
+5178 ELETSPEYKRYA

-5206 KEETDREDR
+5206 KEETEREDR

-5228 IVEELRSIK
+5228 IVEELRSVK

>member
-1 MAEVNM
+1 MAEMNM

-16 VLTNK
+16 ALTNK

-62 MSNSQIPAVTV
+62 MSNSQIPAV
-73 PHPGQQQLQQPQP
+73 PHPEQQQLQQLQP
-86 RPKSPYVEGKGEETM
+86 RPKSPYVEGKGEDTM
-101 IFGVPYADYQQM
+101 IFGVPYTDYQQM
-113 TPEEQSKQYSAAIEK
+113 SPEEQSKQYSAAIEK
-128 RKNDEKDF
+128 RKNDEKNF

-141 SGQLGEIDSELNKE
+141 TGQLGEIDSELNKE
-155 REPVPMPAGSAF
+155 REPVAMPAGSAF
-167 MPSSVVGAAQRFGNG
+167 IPFSAVGAAQRFGNG

-210 AKKGDTGFF
+210 SKKGDTGFF

-228 KFMDTDN
+228 RFMDTDN

-305 EFAVNPISSSGN
+305 EFAINPVSSSGN

-326 GLKRFGRASAEAAGR
+326 GLKR
-341 EALNAFGRAATS
+341 FGRAATS

-368 AAGMTATTS
+368 AAGMTATSS

-392 VQAKVEDG
+392 VQATVEDG
-400 DIKYAGRENSMNFD
+400 EIKYAGRENGMEVG
-414 EALGKSAISNFLENQ
+414 EALGKSAVSNFLENQ
-429 SEMFF
+429 SEMVF
-434 NAFAGGGKLA
+434 NAFAGGGKMA
-444 KEALN
+444 KEALS
-449 KFIPG
+449 KFVPG
-454 FSKLS
+454 LSKLS

-474 TIKNVAERTQ
+474 TIKNVANRTQ

-509 VEQAAD
+509 VEQATD

-546 TTQRNLHRFRDGLNE
+546 TAQRNLHRFRNSLNE

-579 ETTKAFIERTLADEN
+579 ETTKAFIGRTLADAN
-594 LSPEEKKER
+594 LTPEEKKER

-622 DVSAGVTPEDIE
+622 DATAGITPEDIE
-634 ANKIDIYRNFK
+634 ANKVDIYRDYK

-655 PEEVVSQLDAVS
+655 PEELTSQLDAVS

-685 LADYLPAKEIFSQY
+685 LADYLPAKEMYLQY
-699 VDHTNSRKEE
+699 VSHTDRRREE
-709 AKMQAREQAIT
+709 AKTQAREQAMADI
-720 DVERISNPETGFV
+720 EKISNPETGLV
-733 TQVKH
+733 VQAKH

-751 LAFGEDGFLDRDNSS
+751 LSFGEDGFLDRDSSS
-766 ETVYYV
+766 ETIYYV

-784 DFDSILSEMPADDM
+784 DFDSVLSEVPIDDM
-798 IAQAETNAEQDF
+798 IVLAEANAEQDF
-810 IAAEEESLQSPEL
+810 IANEEESLRSPDI
-823 PAPAR
+823 PAPVR
-828 GETVMMDGSHYLIE
+828 GETVMIDGSRYLIE

-858 NDAGEIDIENGDER
+858 NDTGEIDIENGDER
-872 PISIDDYYSLKEA
+872 PISVDDYYSLKES
-885 ELWEDVIPASQQAE
+885 ELWQNDIVPASLQEE
-899 TLQTEEIPLEAEEVQ
+899 TQQTEETPLEAEAIQEETEQ
-914 AEIEKTPVPIEEEAT
+914 APVPIKEESVQ
-929 LEETPEQKQQ
+929 EETPEQRLQ
-939 KVFDTLPKKKDG
+939 KVLETLPKKKDG
-951 SVDYKKMTPQ
+951 SIDYKSMTPQ
-961 QRFDYTSVI
+961 QQFDYTSAAE
-970 DSPEVAIED
+970 SPQVAIED
-979 LKDDV
+979 LRGDV

-996 RLAKATGGERV
+996 RLAKATGSERV
-1007 ELRDLIRAKKK
+1007 ELRDIIRSKKK
-1018 ELDELNTFFQSVVPE
+1018 ELDDLKTFFQSVEPT
-1033 QSDASENMETS
+1033 QSVTSESNKDEEV

-1064 DDAREVLGAYSAAK
+1064 DDANEVLDAYSAAK
-1078 DLASHDQTLKPWQR
+1078 DLASHEQTLKPWQR
-1092 DLLGR
+1092 ELLGR
-1097 KISTSSF
+1097 KVSTSSF

-1130 AIAQELTEN
+1130 AIAQELSEN
-1139 GLDVTEQDIVDFM
+1139 GVDVTEQDIVDFM
-1152 LANPS
+1152 LTNPS
-1157 NHVSQISD
+1157 NHVSQVSN

-1188 PESNTGKLYLQ
+1188 PESNTGRLYIQL
-1199 FKEANQKL
+1199 KEADQKI
-1207 DELTQEQKQDA
+1207 DKLTDQQKKEVQEA
-1218 RNAITADME
+1218 LTADMD
-1227 ASDQERATDYYEM
+1227 ASDTQRTDSYYEA
-1240 LDDYLK
+1240 LGDYVQ
-1246 QYDQFRSE
+1246 QYDQFRNE
-1254 LAAEDADDAII
+1254 FDEEGADEAII
-1265 QMMEE
+1265 QSMEE
-1270 GNPELYH
+1270 NNPELYH
-1277 GGFTADELDDIY
+1277 GGFTAAELDDIY

-1295 NGTERQAEDSR
+1295 NGTEGQAEDSR

-1314 EEVKQHEESGTSE
+1314 EEVEQHEESGAPE
-1327 VVATENSEGK
+1327 VAATENRESE
-1337 EQNNGAVPNEQLEN
+1337 EQNNGVVSNEQFE
-1351 IEEQKQLDIEQPTV
+1351 IVKEQKQVNIEQPTIN
-1365 SDLSVVEPSSSI
+1365 DLSVVEPSSSI
-1377 QENGNNTLN
+1377 QENGNNALN
-1386 SEDNSVLSQSD
+1386 SEDNSVPLQGD
-1397 NQKVNENDEVSESI
+1397 NQKVNKNDEVSQSI
-1411 PQGEHGTVLE
+1411 PQGEHGTLPE
-1421 VSGEQEEPIYQL
+1421 ISGEQEEPVYQL
-1433 RRGIEEASR
+1433 RRRIEEASR
-1442 DASESE
+1442 NASESE
-1448 GSRENQQ
+1448 RGRGRQQ
-1455 EVKPIGVGPFGAIY
+1455 EVNQMIETQAKENGLWTPIQNLSHLGTPFLSGNENDTYLDRETAAVYKMNNLVNSKNLPELFKRIDLHNELFPQTKYELVGFTGFGNGGTIY
-1469 NQFKNKAKEAID
+1469 PIYKQEYIDNAEFATPEEIGAYMQDLGFNKA
-1481 FLLNLKSGEAT
+1481 GEAEY
-1492 AALHHSDVGDIDLV
+1492 SNGDITISDLRPRNV
-1506 WGKEGTGKSNGYGL
+1506 LKDTEGDIYVIDADFKRNILTPKENNPAQFTS
-1520 SKIAK
+1520 
-1525 YHPEVLSNLQ
+1525 PQ
-1535 GILDDMN
+1535 
-1542 VISRTTNRINLESD
+1542 LES
-1556 THKAAVRLEWNGE
+1556 
-1569 SKNWLLTAFEKEAPT
+1569 
-1584 PIDKTTDT
+1584 
-1592 GENQIDLQSDTAL
+1592 
-1605 LQDVGSSFVDK
+1605 
-1616 DSELSANKQE
+1616 
-1626 NVQFT
+1626 
-1631 APNLIPEENVLDY
+1631 EENVLDY
-1644 ANRISE
+1644 ANRVSE

-1660 VNTHPTEAQKSAGNY
+1660 VDTNPTEAQKSAGNY

-1712 NTYGYIR
+1712 NSYGYIR

-1758 VMYGFNSALAAKRA
+1758 VMYGFNSALAAKSA

-1785 KTTEVSKEVFNEWVK
+1785 KATEVSKELFNEWVK

-1815 KENADNIVEI
+1815 KGNAIDVSEM
-1825 QSEDV
+1825 QSQDV
-1830 LQADTVEYGVSNK
+1830 VQTDTGEYGVSNRF
-1843 LVSKDRYEELKNK
+1843 VSKNRYEELKNK

-1898 IEDVGDAVRPYLKSF
+1898 IEDIGDSVRPYLKSF

-1922 MEDFQKD
+1922 MEEYQKD
-1929 MDEYHAVKDFD
+1929 MDEYRTVKDFD
-1940 TDSFDKAV
+1940 TESFNKVVDAI
-1948 ESIDKATLPAK
+1948 ERATLPAK
-1959 ESKSNNRKSSEN
+1959 ESKENGRKSSEK
-1971 TVSSQKSE
+1971 TVSSHKSE
-1979 SNKPAEMQDLFN
+1979 SNRPAEMQDLFN

-1997 GERRNSEERNPDTDR
+1997 DERRKSEERNPDANR
-2012 SMGGKTREEAV
+2012 SLGGTTREEAV
-2023 RTERR
+2023 RTEQRG
-2028 RNDTGV
+2028 NDTSV

-2046 RIPESTGRVVSS
+2046 GLPESTGSVVSP

-2063 NRNNYNFG
+2063 NRNNYSFG

-2120 GLANALDE
+2120 GLASALDE
-2128 NKFKASER
+2128 NKFKASDHP
-2136 SWIADANWNAKYLP
+2136 WGADTNWNAKYLP
-2150 YYKQLKELLSP
+2150 YYKQLKEILSP
-2161 EEFRSAVQS
+2161 EEFKSAIQS

-2180 IIRNLWNIATRVGFT
+2180 IIRNLWNIVQRVGFT
-2195 GGMISEPAMGV
+2195 GGMVSEPSMGV

-2212 MPKGIAENSQISGFE
+2212 MPKEIAGSSQISGFE

-2237 ALYPDANTKVQGYE
+2237 ALYPDANAKVQGYE

-2286 GEAYNLHNYFIA
+2286 GSAYNLHNYFIA

-2312 ITSSATMDG
+2312 VTSSATMDG
-2321 ADSRFREFVASNG
+2321 ADSRFREFVAGNG
-2334 FDMVGAIRLP
+2334 FDLVGAIRLP

-2359 ILVFRKRKAG
+2359 ILVFHKRKQGEAG
-2369 EVANGVNYIST
+2369 NGVNYIST
-2380 TPVGEGTYEEKGEK
+2380 TPVGEGSYEEKGEK
-2394 RTKPIMINEYFAAR
+2394 RTKPIMINEYFAVH
-2408 PEMMLGEMMTAFD
+2408 PEMMLGEMMTAHD
-2421 AGSGGLYSGASQTLK
+2421 AGSGGLYSGSSQTLK
-2436 ARSGLDLSQAI
+2436 GRSGVDLANEL
-2447 SEAIGKLPE
+2447 SEAIGKFPE
-2456 NILGKVENSAVVK
+2456 KILGKVKENSVNVT
-2469 DKEQTT
+2469 KEHTT
-2475 QRDGTLTVKDGKIY
+2475 QKDGTLTVKDGNLY
-2489 VAMSGGLEP
+2489 VAMSGVLEP
-2498 VPVKE
+2498 VSVKE
-2503 TFTYNG
+2503 TFKYNG
-2509 KLQKTVDAV
+2509 KVQKTVDAV
-2518 QSYNDLKST
+2518 QSYNDIKST
-2527 LKKLIAAEQS
+2527 LKELIAAEQS
-2537 LDIDPEPIRKELNKQ
+2537 LDIDPEPIRNELNKR
-2552 YDAFAKKYGTLN
+2552 YDNFVKKYGTLN
-2564 RNKALDNVLV
+2564 RNKALDNVFI

-2584 LEDVTKV
+2584 LEDVQKV
-2591 PSATGKSS
+2591 PSATGKST
-2599 VYQITKGKGILD
+2599 VYQVTKGKGILE
-2611 KRVSYP
+2611 KRISFP

-2632 ISRSYRGAIDIPYIS
+2632 ISRSYRGSIDVPYIS
-2647 QLIAKS
+2647 RLIERS
-2653 EEEVIDDML
+2653 EEDVVEDML
-2662 RDGVAYR
+2662 HDGVAYR
-2669 DPLTGDLIDRGTY
+2669 EPLTGNLVDKSTY
-2682 LSGNVKEKL
+2682 LSGNVREKL
-2691 EEARSAAE
+2691 EEARIAAE

-2705 KNVEELINVQP
+2705 KNVEDLINVQP
-2716 EMIRFGDISYRLGT
+2716 ETIRFGDISYRLGT
-2730 PWIPTEFIDK
+2730 PWIPAEFIDK

-2749 DTGLNFV
+2749 DTKLNFV
-2756 SVLNEYVTGKSISV
+2756 AVLNEYVTGKSISV

-2778 YKTDRLGTINLF
+2778 YRTDRLGTIDLF
-2790 EAALNQRKPKVYDE
+2790 EAALNQRKPKVFDE
-2804 IKNGEQKIRVVN
+2804 IRNGEQKIRVIN
-2816 EVETQAAA
+2816 EAETQAAA

-2836 YIDGQK
+2836 YIDSQK
-2842 AFHKE
+2842 ALHKE
-2847 LERIYNDKY
+2847 LERIYNDRY
-2856 NNFRLKEYDLPAFEH
+2856 NNFRLKEYDQPAFEY
-2871 YPNSNSQ
+2871 YPNSNTA
-2878 ITLRIH
+2878 ITLRTH
-2884 QMRAVQRS
+2884 QMKAVQRS
-2892 LGESTLY
+2892 LGESTLL

-2915 MEMRRLGIARK
+2915 MEMRRLNIARK

-2965 KRLFNLIATGDFD
+2965 RRLFNLIATGDFD

-2991 DDEGRKKKLIQQ
+2991 DDEGRKKELIQQ
-3003 KIEEYERVIEVTE
+3003 RIDEYERVIEATE

-3025 KEVADLQNQFE
+3025 KEVLGLQDQLE
-3036 GVEKPK
+3036 GVEPK
-3042 KRSVKDRAKA
+3042 RRSVKDKAKA
-3052 ENRIKTKMERQL
+3052 QNRIKTKMERQL
-3064 DRRTDDVLTFEQ
+3064 DRRTDDVMTFEQ
-3076 MGIDAL
+3076 MGVDAL
-3082 FIDEAHNYKK
+3082 FIDEAHNFKK
-3092 IGFVS
+3092 IGFAS

-3121 WVQEKNNGR
+3121 WVQEKNNKR

-3159 EAYNIQTFDEFATTF
+3159 EAYSIQSFDEFATTF

-3187 NFKIADRFKS
+3187 NFKVADRFKS

-3211 ADVVLTEDVEEFQE
+3211 ADVVLTEDVEEFKE
-3225 SSSIPKLRD
+3225 NNSIPKLRD
-3234 GAMTNIVI
+3234 DKMTNIVI

-3252 QILISELERFSKMS
+3252 QVLIGQLERFSKMS

-3304 KTNQVVSNVVK
+3304 KTNQVVANVVK
-3315 LYNESNADKGAQLI
+3315 LYNESSADKGAQLI

-3343 DLFDYDPNTPRF
+3343 DLFNYNPDIPRF

-3375 AIINNYD
+3375 AIVNNYD

-3413 VQDRLYGLH
+3413 VQDRMYGLH

-3516 KTAQLLFVAENLL
+3516 KTAQLLFVAENML
-3529 KKLRNLKRS
+3529 KKLRNSKRS
-3538 DANSKSGMAESIEYT
+3538 DANSKSGMAEAIESL
-3553 RNRII
+3553 RNRNIL
-3558 HDKGQKKV
+3558 DESKKKI
-3566 YERAYKTISEYFPDG
+3566 YERANKTVSEYFPDG
-3581 VENVTVDGETYTEK
+3581 IESVTVDGNVFKEK
-3595 FGPALEPVIASYE
+3595 FGPSLEPVIASYE

-3644 YAGNEHIVEGRQFNG
+3644 YAGNDHIVEERQFNG

-3672 AVEKNLSDIDEKIA
+3672 SVKKNLEDIVSSISDREK
-3686 SYEKRVQGLTEA
+3686 KVQGLTEA
-3698 MNTPWGREDELK
+3698 MNTPWGREEELK
-3710 AAEKEVEGLKKQLEE
+3710 EAEKEVEDLRKKLEE
-3725 KAKLDNDSNKRYRI
+3725 KAKSDNDSNKRYR
-3739 VYHGG
+3739 
-3744 GVQFEKFDINKV
+3744 
-3756 GTGQGT
+3756 
-3762 QAFGWGLYFTS
+3762 TS
-3773 SKDIAKWY
+3773 DH
-3781 AEDSAFLNAEKS
+3781 
-3793 MKEVETYGYALDAD
+3793 VE
-3807 IDYDKAR
+3807 
-3814 TMVIE
+3814 
-3819 EHERFLRDAA
+3819 
-3829 RIFGK
+3829 
-3834 DSKEWKDAKE
+3834 
-3844 DLELATNTRTKTEIT
+3844 
-3859 KSNKNLYEVSLPDN
+3859 
-3873 LKLLDWDRVLEPN
+3873 
-3886 VVDRFLNIVTDKYGK
+3886 
-3901 DIAEEERT
+3901 
-3909 DMMDTNSIFGGVLYD
+3909 
-3924 SAISVAQKIANSNL
+3924 
-3938 IPQNDIYKEASML
+3938 
-3951 IKDTGFDGIIYDAGR
+3951 
-3966 NFGNAKRGDKN
+3966 
-3977 YVIFD
+3977 
-3982 EESISLI
+3982 
-3989 DKMRY
+3989 
-3994 RISNRV
+3994 
-4000 SNLIRKGKENK
+4000 NLIRKGKEK
-4011 IVSAIN
+4011 KYISEIE
-4017 ALSNALHSPVNIV
+4017 ALADALHTPVRIV
-4030 RRFDDLPSDVRSNEK
+4030 RSFEDLPDDVRSSGN
-4045 MVKGWSDLETGEIS
+4045 MVKGWSDMNTGEIS
-4059 VYLPNATNVE
+4059 VYLPNVANIE
-4069 DVQATVLHEVIGH
+4069 DVQATVLHEVVAH
-4082 RGLNEVF
+4082 RGLHDVF

-4099 VFENTVPAT
+4099 VFENSVPGT
-4108 RRKIIELGIK
+4108 RRKIVELGMK
-4118 REYDFHLATEEYLA
+4118 RGYDFHLATEEYMA

-4142 KGFLKTIKSLFTDM
+4142 KGFLQTIKSLFSDM
-4156 FHRAKI
+4156 LHHAKI

-4183 KTEGRSTDSFAKDM
+4183 KTEERSADSLAKDM

-4211 PVRKKYRSDNATTE
+4211 PVRRKYRSDNATAA
-4225 KDVAKHLYEAR
+4225 KDVAKRLYEAR
-4236 TLDRMYKYQE
+4236 TLDRMYKYHE
-4246 AYWDSMLGLK
+4246 AYQDSMLGLK
-4256 ALQKALEKE
+4256 VLQEALEKE
-4265 TDKPIADYENAYM
+4265 TEKPIADHENAYM
-4278 AENQLSSKNS
+4278 AENQLSSRNS
-4288 FEQEF
+4288 FEQEY
-4293 YKMNFFDPIMSEVNK
+4293 YKMNYFDPIMSEVNQ
-4308 LIKTGIE
+4308 LIKNGVE

-4337 RAAEEAK
+4337 RAAEKAK
-4344 EPFLEKLNDLE
+4344 EPFIEKLEDLE
-4355 KLLADGGIDGLTF
+4355 NLLAQGGIDGLTF
-4368 DEERDNLNSEM
+4368 DEERDNLKSEM

-4400 LTGEKENFTTEA
+4400 LTGEEENFTTKA
-4412 EKLVSAFEE
+4412 EKIVSAFEDA
-4421 GNDTAVLW
+4421 NDTAALW
-4429 EKINAATKESLKK
+4429 EKINAATKESIKK
-4442 SYECGLMTKDAYQ
+4442 TYECGLMTKDAYQ
-4455 KVNAM
+4455 KVNTM

-4487 IFNVPVKKMGGR
+4487 IFNAPVKKMEGR

-4528 RFLAMVINHPTS
+4528 RFLAMAINHPTS

-4551 DGVRDEWQQALP
+4551 DEIRDEWQQALP

-4568 ATGEEVAALVE
+4568 ATGDEVTALVE
-4579 EFERRMVGLAR
+4579 QFERRMVELAAQ
-4590 EGLAR
+4590 GLAR
-4595 KGRLEVPYR
+4595 KGRLEVPYK

-4610 KQHMVAVKKDGLEY
+4610 RQHMVIVKKDGLEY

-4633 AAQAVN
+4633 AAQAIN
-4639 GLTNPDASKSVFL
+4639 GLTNPDSGSHKLVNL
-4652 NTVKRINRQMAAN
+4652 VKRINRQMAAN

-4680 DVIFSASAI
+4680 DMIFSTSAVS
-4689 AIKEDHKYAS
+4689 IKEDAKYS
-4699 RFRRN
+4699 NRFKRN
-4704 LIKNGLGLRLGELLY
+4704 LVKNGFGLRLGELFY
-4719 KSEKNSLD
+4719 KFDKNSLD
-4727 LNNELER
+4727 TNNELER
-4734 YFSEFLKN
+4734 YFLEFLRN

-4758 KMIERSI
+4758 KLIERSI
-4765 MDAKGLVD
+4765 MDAKGLID

-4796 FQFVAK
+4796 FQCVAK

-4836 AKEVTVNFNKKGAGS
+4836 AKEITVNFNKKGAGG
-4851 LCATTLKSLFLFFN
+4851 LGATTFKSLFLFFN
-4865 AAVQSLANFA
+4865 AAVQSLANFT

-4886 AAVGGFTAAGIIL
+4886 AVIGGYTAAGMLL
-4899 PIINNLLIGMFG
+4899 PIMNNLLISMFG

-4951 FYGSGELFRS
+4951 FYGAGELFRS
-4961 YMEGKGD
+4961 YAEGKGD

-5000 PVENIVGTVVGNLMP
+5000 PTKNIVGTIAGNLMP
-5015 DAGKPIYQVFQNK
+5015 DAGKPIYQVVQNK

-5054 SKALVSSTKLLNEVT
+5054 SKALVSSTKFLNEVT
-5069 GGDKYDRGLLNMNPA
+5069 GGDKYERGALNINPA
-5084 ILEHFFESYFGG
+5084 VLEHFFESYFGG

-5101 NQVGKTVSM
+5101 NQTGKTISM

-5125 NRFLSGGDERN
+5125 NRFLSGGDEKN
-5136 VFSRVNEAYF
+5136 VFSRVNEAYY
-5146 NYLGEYKVVE
+5146 NYLGEFKIVE
-5156 NRLRGYKKEMKAGD
+5156 NKLRGYKKEMKSGD
-5170 GLYRAKLE
+5170 VLYMEKLK
-5178 ELETSSEYKRYA
+5178 ELENSSEYKRYSV
-5190 ILKKYQKRV
+5190 LKKYQKRV
-5199 KAFQDKI
+5199 KSYQDLI
-5206 KEETDREDR
+5206 KEETDRETR
-5215 KEYETGLNLLKTE
+5215 KEFETGLNLLKTE
-5228 IVEELRSIK
+5228 IVEQLRSIE

>member
-1 MAEVNM
+1 MDTKDNVGLLYNALKKQGFNDIG
-7 NENRKWLYD
+7 NENIFRSKMANENNRKILYEA
-16 VLTNK
+16 LNK
-21 GVQMGAYEEFDKN
+21 
-34 VDANKD
+34 
-40 WLYNT
+40 
-45 AKSKGVDI
+45 KGFNDI
-53 GDYDAFDKA
+53 GDYDTF
-62 MSNSQIPAVTV
+62 NSKLNTNSPSILHQE
-73 PHPGQQQLQQPQP
+73 QSQP
-86 RPKSPYVEGKGEETM
+86 RPKSPYVEGKGEDTM

-167 MPSSVVGAAQRFGNG
+167 IPSSAVGAAQRFGNG

-194 HAAKNLL
+194 HATKNLL

-305 EFAVNPISSSGN
+305 EFAVNPVSSSGN

-326 GLKRFGRASAEAAGR
+326 GLKRFGRV
-341 EALNAFGRAATS
+341 ATS

-368 AAGMTATTS
+368 AAGMTATSS

-392 VQAKVEDG
+392 VQATVEDG
-400 DIKYAGRENSMNFD
+400 EIKYAGRENGMEVG
-414 EALGKSAISNFLENQ
+414 EALGKSAVSNFLENQ
-429 SEMFF
+429 SEMVF
-434 NAFAGGGKLA
+434 NAFAGGGKMA
-444 KEALN
+444 KEALS
-449 KFIPG
+449 KFIPD

-509 VEQAAD
+509 VEQATD

-546 TTQRNLHRFRDGLNE
+546 TTQRNLHRFKEGLNE
-561 EDKTLFDELQ
+561 EDQALFDELQ
-571 QVINAGDQ
+571 QVINASDK
-579 ETTKAFIERTLADEN
+579 ETTKAFIKRTLADEK
-594 LSPEEKKER
+594 LTQEEKKER

-609 MQEEKVLEDVQNE
+609 MQEERVLEDVQNE
-622 DVSAGVTPEDIE
+622 DVSAGVTSEDIE

-655 PEEVVSQLDAVS
+655 PEEIVSQLDAVS

-673 SANNLNEQQVSA
+673 STNNLNEQQVSA

-699 VDHTNSRKEE
+699 VDHTNKRKEE
-709 AKMQAREQAIT
+709 AKMQAREQAMA
-720 DVERISNPETGFV
+720 DVERISNPETGLV
-733 TQVKH
+733 IQAKH

-751 LAFGEDGFLDRDNSS
+751 LSFGEDGFLDRDNSS
-766 ETVYYV
+766 ETIYYV

-784 DFDSILSEMPADDM
+784 DFDSVLSEVPIDDM
-798 IAQAETNAEQDF
+798 IVQAEINAEQDF
-810 IAAEEESLQSPEL
+810 VTNEEESLRSPDI
-823 PAPAR
+823 PAPVR
-828 GETVMMDGSHYLIE
+828 GETVMMDGSRYLIE
-842 GDNMDDPGLS
+842 GDNMDDPGQS

-858 NDAGEIDIENGDER
+858 DDAGEIDIENGDER
-872 PISIDDYYSLKEA
+872 PISIDDYYSLKES
-885 ELWEDVIPASQQAE
+885 EMWQDDIVPAPLQEE
-899 TLQTEEIPLEAEEVQ
+899 TQQTEETPLESEVIQEETDQVSV
-914 AEIEKTPVPIEEEAT
+914 PVEGESVK
-929 LEETPEQKQQ
+929 EETPEQRLQ
-939 KVFDTLPKKKDG
+939 KVLDTLPKKKDG
-951 SVDYKKMTPQ
+951 SIDYKSMTPQ
-961 QRFDYTSVI
+961 QQFDYTSAV

-979 LKDDV
+979 LKGDV

-1007 ELRDLIRAKKK
+1007 ELRDLIRSKKK

-1033 QSDASENMETS
+1033 QSDTSESMETS
-1044 QVPEDVRTDE
+1044 QVPEEVRTDE

-1064 DDAREVLGAYSAAK
+1064 DDANEVLGAYSAAK
-1078 DLASHDQTLKPWQR
+1078 DLASHEQTLKPWQR
-1092 DLLGR
+1092 ELLGR
-1097 KISTSSF
+1097 KVSTSSF

-1130 AIAQELTEN
+1130 TIAQELSEN
-1139 GLDVTEQDIVDFM
+1139 GVEVTEQDIVDFM
-1152 LANPS
+1152 LTNPS
-1157 NHVSQISD
+1157 NHVSQVSD

-1188 PESNTGKLYLQ
+1188 PESNTGRLYIKL
-1199 FKEANQKL
+1199 KEADQKI
-1207 DELTQEQKQDA
+1207 DKLTDKQKNEIEEA
-1218 RNAITADME
+1218 LSADMD
-1227 ASDQERATDYYEM
+1227 ASDTQRTDSYYEA
-1240 LDDYLK
+1240 LDDYIQ
-1246 QYDQFRSE
+1246 QYDQFRNE
-1254 LAAEDADDAII
+1254 FDEEAADEAII
-1265 QMMEE
+1265 QSMEE
-1270 GNPELYH
+1270 NNPELYH

-1314 EEVKQHEESGTSE
+1314 EEVKQHGEPGTSE
-1327 VVATENSEGK
+1327 VAATENSEGE
-1337 EQNNGAVPNEQLEN
+1337 EQNNGVIPNEQLEN
-1351 IEEQKQLDIEQPTV
+1351 IDTRKLLNTEQPTV

-1386 SEDNSVLSQSD
+1386 SEDNSVSLQGD

-1411 PQGEHGTVLE
+1411 PQGEHGTLLE
-1421 VSGEQEEPIYQL
+1421 ISGEQEEPVYQL
-1433 RRGIEEASR
+1433 RRRIEEASR
-1442 DASESE
+1442 NASESE
-1448 GSRENQQ
+1448 RGRGHQQ
-1455 EVKPIGVGPFGAIY
+1455 EVNQMIEAQAKESGLWTPIQNLSNLGTPFLSGNENDTYLDRENDAVYKMNNLVNSKNLPELFKRIDLHNELFPQTKYELVGFTGFGNGGAIY
-1469 NQFKNKAKEAID
+1469 PIYKQEYIDNAEFATPEEIGNYMQALGFNKT
-1481 FLLNLKSGEAT
+1481 GEA
-1492 AALHHSDVGDIDLV
+1492 
-1506 WGKEGTGKSNGYGL
+1506 EYSNGDVTISDL
-1520 SKIAK
+1520 R
-1525 YHPEVLSNLQ
+1525 PRNVLKDAEGDVYVIDADFKRNIPTPKENNPAQFVSPQLEP
-1535 GILDDMN
+1535 GEDILDY
-1542 VISRTTNRINLESD
+1542 T
-1556 THKAAVRLEWNGE
+1556 
-1569 SKNWLLTAFEKEAPT
+1569 
-1584 PIDKTTDT
+1584 
-1592 GENQIDLQSDTAL
+1592 
-1605 LQDVGSSFVDK
+1605 
-1616 DSELSANKQE
+1616 
-1626 NVQFT
+1626 
-1631 APNLIPEENVLDY
+1631 
-1644 ANRISE
+1644 NRISE
-1650 AKRLFDAEQE
+1650 SKRLFDAEQE
-1660 VNTHPTEAQKSAGNY
+1660 VDTNPTEAQKSAGNY

-1815 KENADNIVEI
+1815 KENVDNIAEI

-1830 LQADTVEYGVSNK
+1830 VQADTVEYGVSNK

-1940 TDSFDKAV
+1940 TESFDKAV
-1948 ESIDKATLPAK
+1948 EPIDKATLPAK

-1997 GERRNSEERNPDTDR
+1997 GEQRNSEERNPDTDR

-2034 HGHNVPDADRSG
+2034 HGHNVPDTDRSG

-2259 DLVIT
+2259 DLIIT

-2286 GEAYNLHNYFIA
+2286 GGAYNLHNYFIA

-2321 ADSRFREFVASNG
+2321 ANSRFREFVAGNG

-2436 ARSGLDLSQAI
+2436 ARSGLDLSQAL

-2475 QRDGTLTVKDGKIY
+2475 QKDGTLTVKDGKIY
-2489 VAMSGGLEP
+2489 VAMSGVLEP

-2599 VYQITKGKGILD
+2599 VYQITKGKGIMD

-2691 EEARSAAE
+2691 EEARAAAE

-2856 NNFRLKEYDLPAFEH
+2856 NNFRLKEYDLPTFEH

-3003 KIEEYERVIEVTE
+3003 KIEEYERVIEATE

-3363 KLIAQGIPAKEI
+3363 KLIVQGIPANEI

-3725 KAKLDNDSNKRYRI
+3725 KAKASDENKKYRI
-3739 VYHGG
+3739 
-3744 GVQFEKFDINKV
+3744 
-3756 GTGQGT
+3756 
-3762 QAFGWGLYFTS
+3762 
-3773 SKDIAKWY
+3773 
-3781 AEDSAFLNAEKS
+3781 AEDESTRNSKRLSSVIVEQAKMLNTPVRIINS
-3793 MKEVETYGYALDAD
+3793 
-3807 IDYDKAR
+3807 IDELPND
-3814 TMVIE
+3814 
-3819 EHERFLRDAA
+3819 DDA
-3829 RIFGK
+3829 RIQIENG
-3834 DSKEWKDAKE
+3834 
-3844 DLELATNTRTKTEIT
+3844 
-3859 KSNKNLYEVSLPDN
+3859 SN
-3873 LKLLDWDRVLEPN
+3873 
-3886 VVDRFLNIVTDKYGK
+3886 
-3901 DIAEEERT
+3901 
-3909 DMMDTNSIFGGVLYD
+3909 
-3924 SAISVAQKIANSNL
+3924 
-3938 IPQNDIYKEASML
+3938 
-3951 IKDTGFDGIIYDAGR
+3951 
-3966 NFGNAKRGDKN
+3966 
-3977 YVIFD
+3977 
-3982 EESISLI
+3982 
-3989 DKMRY
+3989 
-3994 RISNRV
+3994 
-4000 SNLIRKGKENK
+4000 
-4011 IVSAIN
+4011 
-4017 ALSNALHSPVNIV
+4017 
-4030 RRFDDLPSDVRSNEK
+4030 
-4045 MVKGWSDLETGEIS
+4045 VKGWFDSKTKEVV
-4059 VYLPNATNVE
+4059 VYLPNAVSVE
-4069 DVQATVLHEVIGH
+4069 DAQVTVLHETVGH

-4099 VFENTVPAT
+4099 VFENAVPAT
-4108 RRKIIELGIK
+4108 RRKIIDLGMK
-4118 REYDFHLATEEYLA
+4118 RGYNFHLATEEYLA
-4132 ELAEKGFERE
+4132 EMAEKGFERE
-4142 KGFLKTIKSLFTDM
+4142 KGFLQTIKSLFTDM
-4156 FHRAKI
+4156 LHRAKI

-4211 PVRKKYRSDNATTE
+4211 PVRKKYRSDNATAE

-4246 AYWDSMLGLK
+4246 AYQDSMLGLK
-4256 ALQKALEKE
+4256 ALQEALEKE
-4265 TDKPIADYENAYM
+4265 TDKPISDYENAYM

-4308 LIKTGIE
+4308 LIKTGVE

-4337 RAAEEAK
+4337 RAAEKAK
-4344 EPFLEKLNDLE
+4344 EPFIEKINDLE
-4355 KLLADGGIDGLTF
+4355 NLLVQGGIDGLTF
-4368 DEERDNLNSEM
+4368 DEERDNLKSEM
-4379 EEAAEDAYI
+4379 EEAAEDAYF

-4400 LTGEKENFTTEA
+4400 LTGEEENFTAEA
-4412 EKLVSAFEE
+4412 EKQVSAFEDT
-4421 GNDTAVLW
+4421 NDTVVLW

-4442 SYECGLMTKDAYQ
+4442 TYECGLMTKDAYQ
-4455 KVNAM
+4455 NVSNM
-4460 FKYYIPLRGWKED
+4460 FQYYIPLRGWKED

-4487 IFNVPVKKMGGR
+4487 IFNVPVKKMEGR
-4499 MSEADDPLATIANM
+4499 VSEADDPLATIANM

-4579 EFERRMVGLAR
+4579 EFERRMVELAR

-4610 KQHMVAVKKDGLEY
+4610 RQHMVIVKKDGLEY

-4633 AAQAVN
+4633 AAQAMN
-4639 GLTNPDASKSVFL
+4639 GLTNPDSGSHKLVNL
-4652 NTVKRINRQMAAN
+4652 VKRINRQMAAN

-4680 DVIFSASAI
+4680 DVIFSTSAI
-4689 AIKEDHKYAS
+4689 AIKEDHKYSS

-4734 YFSEFLKN
+4734 YFSEFLRN

-4773 LGRIFGL
+4773 LGRIFGV
-4780 KPGKVTT
+4780 KPGKVTV
-4787 PTTLGIVPA
+4787 PTTMGIVPA
-4796 FQFVAK
+4796 FQFMAK

-4836 AKEVTVNFNKKGAGS
+4836 AKEVTVNFNKKGAGG
-4851 LCATTLKSLFLFFN
+4851 LGATTFKSLFLFFN

-4886 AAVGGFTAAGIIL
+4886 AAIGGFTAAGILL
-4899 PIINNLLIGMFG
+4899 PIMNNLLIGMFG

-4951 FYGSGELFRS
+4951 FYGAGELFRS

-4994 NIPKGT
+4994 NVPKGT
-5000 PVENIVGTVVGNLMP
+5000 PTKNIVGTVVGNLMP
-5015 DAGKPIYQVFQNK
+5015 DAGKPVYQVAQNRN
-5028 DFFGKPIYKDS
+5028 FFGKPIYKDN

-5054 SKALVSSTKLLNEVT
+5054 SKALVSSAKLLNEVT

-5178 ELETSSEYKRYA
+5178 ELETSPEYKRYA

-5228 IVEELRSIK
+5228 IVEELRSVK

>member
-1 MAEVNM
+1 MDTKDNVGLLYNALKKQGFNDIG
-7 NENRKWLYD
+7 NENIFRSKMANENNRKILYEA
-16 VLTNK
+16 LNK
-21 GVQMGAYEEFDKN
+21 
-34 VDANKD
+34 
-40 WLYNT
+40 
-45 AKSKGVDI
+45 KGFNDI
-53 GDYDAFDKA
+53 GDYDTF
-62 MSNSQIPAVTV
+62 NSKLNTNSPSILHQE
-73 PHPGQQQLQQPQP
+73 QSQP
-86 RPKSPYVEGKGEETM
+86 RPKSPYVEGKGEDTM

-167 MPSSVVGAAQRFGNG
+167 IPSSAVGAAQRFGNG

-194 HAAKNLL
+194 HATKNLL

-305 EFAVNPISSSGN
+305 EFAVNPVSSSGN

-326 GLKRFGRASAEAAGR
+326 GLKRFGRV
-341 EALNAFGRAATS
+341 ATS

-368 AAGMTATTS
+368 AAGMTATSS

-392 VQAKVEDG
+392 VQATVEDG
-400 DIKYAGRENSMNFD
+400 EIKYAGRENGMEVG
-414 EALGKSAISNFLENQ
+414 EALGKSAVSNFLENQ
-429 SEMFF
+429 SEMVF
-434 NAFAGGGKLA
+434 NAFAGGGKMA
-444 KEALN
+444 KEALS
-449 KFIPG
+449 KFIPD

-509 VEQAAD
+509 VEQATD

-546 TTQRNLHRFRDGLNE
+546 TTQRNLHRFKEGLNE
-561 EDKTLFDELQ
+561 EDQALFDELQ
-571 QVINAGDQ
+571 QVINASDK
-579 ETTKAFIERTLADEN
+579 ETTKAFIKRTLADEK
-594 LSPEEKKER
+594 LTQEEKKER

-609 MQEEKVLEDVQNE
+609 MQEERVLEDVQNE
-622 DVSAGVTPEDIE
+622 DVSAGVTSEDIE

-655 PEEVVSQLDAVS
+655 PEEIVSQLDAVS

-673 SANNLNEQQVSA
+673 STNNLNEQQVSA

-699 VDHTNSRKEE
+699 VDHTNKRKEE
-709 AKMQAREQAIT
+709 AKMQAREQAMA
-720 DVERISNPETGFV
+720 DVERISNPETGLV
-733 TQVKH
+733 IQAKH

-751 LAFGEDGFLDRDNSS
+751 LSFGEDGFLDRDNSS
-766 ETVYYV
+766 ETIYYV

-784 DFDSILSEMPADDM
+784 DFDSVLSEVPIDDM
-798 IAQAETNAEQDF
+798 IVQAEINAEQDF
-810 IAAEEESLQSPEL
+810 VTNEEESLRSPDI
-823 PAPAR
+823 PAPVR
-828 GETVMMDGSHYLIE
+828 GETVMMDGSRYLIE
-842 GDNMDDPGLS
+842 GDNMDDPGQS

-858 NDAGEIDIENGDER
+858 DDAGEIDIENGDER
-872 PISIDDYYSLKEA
+872 PISIDDYYSLKES
-885 ELWEDVIPASQQAE
+885 EMWQDDIVPAPLQEE
-899 TLQTEEIPLEAEEVQ
+899 TQQTEETPLESEVIQEETDQVSV
-914 AEIEKTPVPIEEEAT
+914 PVEGESVK
-929 LEETPEQKQQ
+929 EETPEQRLQ
-939 KVFDTLPKKKDG
+939 KVLDTLPKKKDG
-951 SVDYKKMTPQ
+951 SIDYKSMTPQ
-961 QRFDYTSVI
+961 QQFDYTSAV

-979 LKDDV
+979 LKGDV

-1007 ELRDLIRAKKK
+1007 ELRDLIRSKKK

-1033 QSDASENMETS
+1033 QSDTSESMETS
-1044 QVPEDVRTDE
+1044 QVPEEVRTDE

-1064 DDAREVLGAYSAAK
+1064 DDANEVLGAYSAAK
-1078 DLASHDQTLKPWQR
+1078 DLASHEQTLKPWQR
-1092 DLLGR
+1092 ELLGR
-1097 KISTSSF
+1097 KVSTSSF

-1130 AIAQELTEN
+1130 TIAQELSEN
-1139 GLDVTEQDIVDFM
+1139 GVEVTEQDIVDFM
-1152 LANPS
+1152 LTNPS
-1157 NHVSQISD
+1157 NHVSQVSD

-1188 PESNTGKLYLQ
+1188 PESNTGRLYIKL
-1199 FKEANQKL
+1199 KEADQKI
-1207 DELTQEQKQDA
+1207 DKLTDKQKNEIEEA
-1218 RNAITADME
+1218 LSADMD
-1227 ASDQERATDYYEM
+1227 ASDTQRTDSYYEA
-1240 LDDYLK
+1240 LDDYIQ
-1246 QYDQFRSE
+1246 QYDQFRNE
-1254 LAAEDADDAII
+1254 FDEEAADEAII
-1265 QMMEE
+1265 QSMEE
-1270 GNPELYH
+1270 NNPELYH

-1314 EEVKQHEESGTSE
+1314 EEVKQHGEPGTSE
-1327 VVATENSEGK
+1327 VAATENSEGE
-1337 EQNNGAVPNEQLEN
+1337 EQNNGVIPNEQLEN
-1351 IEEQKQLDIEQPTV
+1351 IDTRKLLNTEQPTV

-1386 SEDNSVLSQSD
+1386 SEDNSVSLQGD

-1411 PQGEHGTVLE
+1411 PQGEHGTLLE
-1421 VSGEQEEPIYQL
+1421 ISGEQEEPVYQL
-1433 RRGIEEASR
+1433 RRRIEEASR
-1442 DASESE
+1442 NASESE
-1448 GSRENQQ
+1448 RGRGHQQ
-1455 EVKPIGVGPFGAIY
+1455 EVNQMIEAQAKESGLWTPIQNLSNLGTPFLSGNENDTYLDRENDAVYKMNNLVNSKNLPELFKRIDLHNELFPQTKYELVGFTGFGNGGAIY
-1469 NQFKNKAKEAID
+1469 PIYKQEYIDNAEFATPEEIGNYMQALGFNKT
-1481 FLLNLKSGEAT
+1481 GEA
-1492 AALHHSDVGDIDLV
+1492 
-1506 WGKEGTGKSNGYGL
+1506 EYSNGDVTISDL
-1520 SKIAK
+1520 R
-1525 YHPEVLSNLQ
+1525 PRNVLKDAEGDVYVIDADFKRNIPTPKENNPAQFVSPQLEP
-1535 GILDDMN
+1535 GEDILDY
-1542 VISRTTNRINLESD
+1542 T
-1556 THKAAVRLEWNGE
+1556 
-1569 SKNWLLTAFEKEAPT
+1569 
-1584 PIDKTTDT
+1584 
-1592 GENQIDLQSDTAL
+1592 
-1605 LQDVGSSFVDK
+1605 
-1616 DSELSANKQE
+1616 
-1626 NVQFT
+1626 
-1631 APNLIPEENVLDY
+1631 
-1644 ANRISE
+1644 NRISE
-1650 AKRLFDAEQE
+1650 SKRLFDAEQE
-1660 VNTHPTEAQKSAGNY
+1660 VDTNPTEAQKSAGNY

-1815 KENADNIVEI
+1815 KENVDNIAEI

-1830 LQADTVEYGVSNK
+1830 VQADTVEYGVSNK

-1940 TDSFDKAV
+1940 TESFDKAV
-1948 ESIDKATLPAK
+1948 EPIDKATLPAK

-1997 GERRNSEERNPDTDR
+1997 GEQRNSEERNPDTDR

-2034 HGHNVPDADRSG
+2034 HGHNVPDTDRSG

-2259 DLVIT
+2259 DLIIT

-2286 GEAYNLHNYFIA
+2286 GGAYNLHNYFIA

-2321 ADSRFREFVASNG
+2321 ANSRFREFVAGNG

-2421 AGSGGLYSGASQTLK
+2421 AGSAGLYSGASQTLK
-2436 ARSGLDLSQAI
+2436 ARSGLDLSQAL

-2475 QRDGTLTVKDGKIY
+2475 QKDGTLTVKDGKIY
-2489 VAMSGGLEP
+2489 VAMSGVLEP

-2599 VYQITKGKGILD
+2599 VYQITKGKGIMD

-2691 EEARSAAE
+2691 EEARAAAE

-2856 NNFRLKEYDLPAFEH
+2856 NNFRLKEYDLPTFEH

-3003 KIEEYERVIEVTE
+3003 KIEEYERVIEATE

-3363 KLIAQGIPAKEI
+3363 KLIVQGIPANEI

-3725 KAKLDNDSNKRYRI
+3725 KAKASDENKKYRI
-3739 VYHGG
+3739 
-3744 GVQFEKFDINKV
+3744 
-3756 GTGQGT
+3756 
-3762 QAFGWGLYFTS
+3762 
-3773 SKDIAKWY
+3773 
-3781 AEDSAFLNAEKS
+3781 AEDESTRNSKRLSSVIVEQAKMLNTPVRIINS
-3793 MKEVETYGYALDAD
+3793 
-3807 IDYDKAR
+3807 IDELPND
-3814 TMVIE
+3814 
-3819 EHERFLRDAA
+3819 DDA
-3829 RIFGK
+3829 RIQIENG
-3834 DSKEWKDAKE
+3834 
-3844 DLELATNTRTKTEIT
+3844 
-3859 KSNKNLYEVSLPDN
+3859 SN
-3873 LKLLDWDRVLEPN
+3873 
-3886 VVDRFLNIVTDKYGK
+3886 
-3901 DIAEEERT
+3901 
-3909 DMMDTNSIFGGVLYD
+3909 
-3924 SAISVAQKIANSNL
+3924 
-3938 IPQNDIYKEASML
+3938 
-3951 IKDTGFDGIIYDAGR
+3951 
-3966 NFGNAKRGDKN
+3966 
-3977 YVIFD
+3977 
-3982 EESISLI
+3982 
-3989 DKMRY
+3989 
-3994 RISNRV
+3994 
-4000 SNLIRKGKENK
+4000 
-4011 IVSAIN
+4011 
-4017 ALSNALHSPVNIV
+4017 
-4030 RRFDDLPSDVRSNEK
+4030 
-4045 MVKGWSDLETGEIS
+4045 VKGWFDSKTKEVV
-4059 VYLPNATNVE
+4059 VYLPNAVSVE
-4069 DVQATVLHEVIGH
+4069 DAQVTVLHETVGH

-4099 VFENTVPAT
+4099 VFENAVPAT
-4108 RRKIIELGIK
+4108 RRKIIDLGMK
-4118 REYDFHLATEEYLA
+4118 RGYNFHLATEEYLA
-4132 ELAEKGFERE
+4132 EMAEKGFERE
-4142 KGFLKTIKSLFTDM
+4142 KGFLQTIKSLFTDM
-4156 FHRAKI
+4156 LHRAKI

-4211 PVRKKYRSDNATTE
+4211 PVRKKYRSDNATAE

-4246 AYWDSMLGLK
+4246 AYQDSMLGLK
-4256 ALQKALEKE
+4256 ALQEALEKE
-4265 TDKPIADYENAYM
+4265 TDKPISDYENAYM

-4308 LIKTGIE
+4308 LIKTGVE

-4337 RAAEEAK
+4337 RAAEKAK
-4344 EPFLEKLNDLE
+4344 EPFIEKINDLE
-4355 KLLADGGIDGLTF
+4355 NLLVQGGIDGLTF
-4368 DEERDNLNSEM
+4368 DEERDNLKSEM
-4379 EEAAEDAYI
+4379 EEAAEDAYF

-4400 LTGEKENFTTEA
+4400 LTGEEENFTAEA
-4412 EKLVSAFEE
+4412 EKLVSAFEDT
-4421 GNDTAVLW
+4421 NDTVVLW

-4442 SYECGLMTKDAYQ
+4442 TYECGLMTKDAYQ
-4455 KVNAM
+4455 NVSNM
-4460 FKYYIPLRGWKED
+4460 FQYYIPLRGWKED

-4487 IFNVPVKKMGGR
+4487 IFNVPVKKMEGR
-4499 MSEADDPLATIANM
+4499 VSEADDPLATIANM

-4579 EFERRMVGLAR
+4579 EFERRMVELAR

-4610 KQHMVAVKKDGLEY
+4610 RQHMVIVKKDGLEY

-4633 AAQAVN
+4633 AAQAMN
-4639 GLTNPDASKSVFL
+4639 GLTNPDSGSHKLVNL
-4652 NTVKRINRQMAAN
+4652 VKRINRQMAAN

-4680 DVIFSASAI
+4680 DVIFSTSAI
-4689 AIKEDHKYAS
+4689 AIKEDHKYSS

-4734 YFSEFLKN
+4734 YFSEFLRN

-4773 LGRIFGL
+4773 LGRIFGV
-4780 KPGKVTT
+4780 KPGKVTV
-4787 PTTLGIVPA
+4787 PTTMGIVPA
-4796 FQFVAK
+4796 FQFMAK

-4836 AKEVTVNFNKKGAGS
+4836 AKEVTVNFNKKGAGG
-4851 LCATTLKSLFLFFN
+4851 LGATTFKSLFLFFN

-4886 AAVGGFTAAGIIL
+4886 AAIGGFTAAGILL
-4899 PIINNLLIGMFG
+4899 PIMNNLLIGMFG

-4951 FYGSGELFRS
+4951 FYGAGELFRS

-4994 NIPKGT
+4994 NVPKGT
-5000 PVENIVGTVVGNLMP
+5000 PTKNIVGTVVGNLMP
-5015 DAGKPIYQVFQNK
+5015 DAGKPVYQVAQNRN
-5028 DFFGKPIYKDS
+5028 FFGKPIYKDN

-5054 SKALVSSTKLLNEVT
+5054 SKALVSSAKLLNEVT

-5178 ELETSSEYKRYA
+5178 ELETSPEYKRYA

-5228 IVEELRSIK
+5228 IVEELRSVK

>member
-1 MAEVNM
+1 MNM

-16 VLTNK
+16 ALTNK

-62 MSNSQIPAVTV
+62 MSNSQIPAV
-73 PHPGQQQLQQPQP
+73 PHPEQQQLQQLQP
-86 RPKSPYVEGKGEETM
+86 RPKSPYVEGKGEDTM
-101 IFGVPYADYQQM
+101 IFGVPYTDYQQM
-113 TPEEQSKQYSAAIEK
+113 SPEEQSKQYSAAIEK
-128 RKNDEKDF
+128 RKNDEKNF

-141 SGQLGEIDSELNKE
+141 TGQLGEIDSELNKE
-155 REPVPMPAGSAF
+155 REPVAMPAGSAF
-167 MPSSVVGAAQRFGNG
+167 IPFSAVGAAQRFGNG

-210 AKKGDTGFF
+210 SKKGDTGFF

-228 KFMDTDN
+228 RFMDTDN

-305 EFAVNPISSSGN
+305 EFAINPVSSSGN

-326 GLKRFGRASAEAAGR
+326 GLKR
-341 EALNAFGRAATS
+341 FGRAATS

-368 AAGMTATTS
+368 AAGMTATSS

-392 VQAKVEDG
+392 VQATVEDG
-400 DIKYAGRENSMNFD
+400 EIKYAGRENGMEVG
-414 EALGKSAISNFLENQ
+414 EALGKSAVSNFLENQ
-429 SEMFF
+429 SEMVF
-434 NAFAGGGKLA
+434 NAFAGGGKMA
-444 KEALN
+444 KEALS
-449 KFIPG
+449 KFVPG
-454 FSKLS
+454 LSKLS

-474 TIKNVAERTQ
+474 TIKNVANRTQ

-509 VEQAAD
+509 VEQATD

-546 TTQRNLHRFRDGLNE
+546 TAQRNLHRFRNSLNE

-579 ETTKAFIERTLADEN
+579 ETTKAFIGRTLADAN
-594 LSPEEKKER
+594 LTPEEKKER

-622 DVSAGVTPEDIE
+622 DATAGITPEDIE
-634 ANKIDIYRNFK
+634 ANKVDIYRDYK

-655 PEEVVSQLDAVS
+655 PEELTSQLDAVS

-685 LADYLPAKEIFSQY
+685 LADYLPAKEMYLQY
-699 VDHTNSRKEE
+699 VSHTDRRREE
-709 AKMQAREQAIT
+709 AKTQAREQAMADI
-720 DVERISNPETGFV
+720 EKISNPETGLV
-733 TQVKH
+733 VQAKH

-751 LAFGEDGFLDRDNSS
+751 LSFGEDGFLDRDSSS
-766 ETVYYV
+766 ETIYYV

-784 DFDSILSEMPADDM
+784 DFDSVLSEVPIDDM
-798 IAQAETNAEQDF
+798 IVLAEANAEQDF
-810 IAAEEESLQSPEL
+810 IANEEESLRSPDI
-823 PAPAR
+823 PAPVR
-828 GETVMMDGSHYLIE
+828 GETVMIDGSRYLIE

-858 NDAGEIDIENGDER
+858 NDTGEIDIENGDER
-872 PISIDDYYSLKEA
+872 PISVDDYYSLKES
-885 ELWEDVIPASQQAE
+885 ELWQNDIVPASLQEE
-899 TLQTEEIPLEAEEVQ
+899 TQQTEETPLEAEAIQEETEQ
-914 AEIEKTPVPIEEEAT
+914 APVPIKEESVQ
-929 LEETPEQKQQ
+929 EETPEQRLQ
-939 KVFDTLPKKKDG
+939 KVLETLPKKKDG
-951 SVDYKKMTPQ
+951 SIDYKSMTPQ
-961 QRFDYTSVI
+961 QQFDYTSAAE
-970 DSPEVAIED
+970 SPQVAIED
-979 LKDDV
+979 LRGDV

-996 RLAKATGGERV
+996 RLAKATGSERV
-1007 ELRDLIRAKKK
+1007 ELRDIIRSKKK
-1018 ELDELNTFFQSVVPE
+1018 ELDDLKTFFQSVEPT
-1033 QSDASENMETS
+1033 QSVTSESNKDEEV

-1064 DDAREVLGAYSAAK
+1064 DDANEVLDAYSAAK
-1078 DLASHDQTLKPWQR
+1078 DLASHEQTLKPWQR
-1092 DLLGR
+1092 ELLGR
-1097 KISTSSF
+1097 KVSTSSF

-1130 AIAQELTEN
+1130 AIAQELSEN
-1139 GLDVTEQDIVDFM
+1139 GVDVTEQDIVDFM
-1152 LANPS
+1152 LTNPS
-1157 NHVSQISD
+1157 NHVSQVSN

-1188 PESNTGKLYLQ
+1188 PESNTGRLYIQL
-1199 FKEANQKL
+1199 KEADQKI
-1207 DELTQEQKQDA
+1207 DKLTDQQKKEVQEA
-1218 RNAITADME
+1218 LTADMD
-1227 ASDQERATDYYEM
+1227 ASDTQRTDSYYEA
-1240 LDDYLK
+1240 LGDYVQ
-1246 QYDQFRSE
+1246 QYDQFRNE
-1254 LAAEDADDAII
+1254 FDEEGADEAII
-1265 QMMEE
+1265 QSMEE
-1270 GNPELYH
+1270 NNPELYH
-1277 GGFTADELDDIY
+1277 GGFTAAELDDIY

-1295 NGTERQAEDSR
+1295 NGTEGQAEDSR

-1314 EEVKQHEESGTSE
+1314 EEVEQHEESGAPE
-1327 VVATENSEGK
+1327 VAATENRESE
-1337 EQNNGAVPNEQLEN
+1337 EQNNGVVSNEQFE
-1351 IEEQKQLDIEQPTV
+1351 IVKEQKQVNIEQPTIN
-1365 SDLSVVEPSSSI
+1365 DLSVVEPSSSI
-1377 QENGNNTLN
+1377 QENGNNALN
-1386 SEDNSVLSQSD
+1386 SEDNSVPLQGD
-1397 NQKVNENDEVSESI
+1397 NQKVNKNDEVSQSI
-1411 PQGEHGTVLE
+1411 PQGEHGTLPE
-1421 VSGEQEEPIYQL
+1421 ISGEQEEPVYQL
-1433 RRGIEEASR
+1433 RRRIEEASR
-1442 DASESE
+1442 NASESE
-1448 GSRENQQ
+1448 RGRGRQQ
-1455 EVKPIGVGPFGAIY
+1455 EVNQMIETQAKENGLWTPIQNLSHLGTPFLSGNENDTYLDRETAAVYKMNNLVNSKNLPELFKRIDLHNELFPQTKYELVGFTGFGNGGTIY
-1469 NQFKNKAKEAID
+1469 PIYKQEYIDNAEFATPEEIGAYMQDLGFNKA
-1481 FLLNLKSGEAT
+1481 GEAEY
-1492 AALHHSDVGDIDLV
+1492 SNGDITISDLRPRNV
-1506 WGKEGTGKSNGYGL
+1506 LKDTEGDIYVIDADFKRNILTPKENNPAQFTS
-1520 SKIAK
+1520 
-1525 YHPEVLSNLQ
+1525 PQ
-1535 GILDDMN
+1535 
-1542 VISRTTNRINLESD
+1542 LES
-1556 THKAAVRLEWNGE
+1556 
-1569 SKNWLLTAFEKEAPT
+1569 
-1584 PIDKTTDT
+1584 
-1592 GENQIDLQSDTAL
+1592 
-1605 LQDVGSSFVDK
+1605 
-1616 DSELSANKQE
+1616 
-1626 NVQFT
+1626 
-1631 APNLIPEENVLDY
+1631 EENVLDY
-1644 ANRISE
+1644 ANRVSE

-1660 VNTHPTEAQKSAGNY
+1660 VDTNPTEAQKSAGNY

-1712 NTYGYIR
+1712 NSYGYIR

-1758 VMYGFNSALAAKRA
+1758 VMYGFNSALAAKSA

-1785 KTTEVSKEVFNEWVK
+1785 KATEVSKELFNEWVK

-1815 KENADNIVEI
+1815 KGNAIDVSEM
-1825 QSEDV
+1825 QSQDV
-1830 LQADTVEYGVSNK
+1830 VQTDTGEYGVSNRF
-1843 LVSKDRYEELKNK
+1843 VSKNRYEELKNK

-1898 IEDVGDAVRPYLKSF
+1898 IEDIGDSVRPYLKSF

-1922 MEDFQKD
+1922 MEEYQKD
-1929 MDEYHAVKDFD
+1929 MDEYRTVKDFD
-1940 TDSFDKAV
+1940 TESFNKVVDAI
-1948 ESIDKATLPAK
+1948 ERATLPAK
-1959 ESKSNNRKSSEN
+1959 ESKENGRKSSEK
-1971 TVSSQKSE
+1971 TVSSHKSE
-1979 SNKPAEMQDLFN
+1979 SNRPAEMQDLFN

-1997 GERRNSEERNPDTDR
+1997 DERRKSEERNPDANR
-2012 SMGGKTREEAV
+2012 SLGGTTREEAV
-2023 RTERR
+2023 RTEQRG
-2028 RNDTGV
+2028 NDTSV

-2046 RIPESTGRVVSS
+2046 GLPESTGSVVSP

-2063 NRNNYNFG
+2063 NRNNYSFG

-2120 GLANALDE
+2120 GLASALDE
-2128 NKFKASER
+2128 NKFKASDHP
-2136 SWIADANWNAKYLP
+2136 WGADTNWNAKYLP
-2150 YYKQLKELLSP
+2150 YYKQLKEILSP
-2161 EEFRSAVQS
+2161 EEFKSAIQS

-2180 IIRNLWNIATRVGFT
+2180 IIRNLWNIVQRVGFT
-2195 GGMISEPAMGV
+2195 GGMVSEPSMGV

-2212 MPKGIAENSQISGFE
+2212 MPKEIAGSSQISGFE

-2237 ALYPDANTKVQGYE
+2237 ALYPDANAKVQGYE

-2286 GEAYNLHNYFIA
+2286 GSAYNLHNYFIA

-2312 ITSSATMDG
+2312 VTSSATMDG
-2321 ADSRFREFVASNG
+2321 ADSRFREFVAGNG
-2334 FDMVGAIRLP
+2334 FDLVGAIRLP

-2359 ILVFRKRKAG
+2359 ILVFHKRKQGEAG
-2369 EVANGVNYIST
+2369 NGVNYIST
-2380 TPVGEGTYEEKGEK
+2380 TPVGEGSYEEKGEK
-2394 RTKPIMINEYFAAR
+2394 RTKPIMINEYFAVH
-2408 PEMMLGEMMTAFD
+2408 PEMMLGEMMTAHD
-2421 AGSGGLYSGASQTLK
+2421 AGSGGLYSGSSQTLK
-2436 ARSGLDLSQAI
+2436 GRSGVDLANEL
-2447 SEAIGKLPE
+2447 SEAIGKFPE
-2456 NILGKVENSAVVK
+2456 KILGKVKENSVNVT
-2469 DKEQTT
+2469 KEHTT
-2475 QRDGTLTVKDGKIY
+2475 QKDGTLTVKDGNLY
-2489 VAMSGGLEP
+2489 VAMSGVLEP
-2498 VPVKE
+2498 VSVKE
-2503 TFTYNG
+2503 TFKYNG
-2509 KLQKTVDAV
+2509 KVQKTVDAV
-2518 QSYNDLKST
+2518 QSYNDIKST
-2527 LKKLIAAEQS
+2527 LKELIAAEQS
-2537 LDIDPEPIRKELNKQ
+2537 LDIDPEPIRNELNKR
-2552 YDAFAKKYGTLN
+2552 YDNFVKKYGTLN
-2564 RNKALDNVLV
+2564 RNKALDNVFI

-2584 LEDVTKV
+2584 LEDVQKV
-2591 PSATGKSS
+2591 PSATGKST
-2599 VYQITKGKGILD
+2599 VYQVTKGKGILE
-2611 KRVSYP
+2611 KRISFP

-2632 ISRSYRGAIDIPYIS
+2632 ISRSYRGSIDVPYIS
-2647 QLIAKS
+2647 RLIERS
-2653 EEEVIDDML
+2653 EEDVVEDML
-2662 RDGVAYR
+2662 HDGVAYR
-2669 DPLTGDLIDRGTY
+2669 EPLTGNLVDKSTY
-2682 LSGNVKEKL
+2682 LSGNVREKL
-2691 EEARSAAE
+2691 EEARIAAE

-2705 KNVEELINVQP
+2705 KNVEDLINVQP
-2716 EMIRFGDISYRLGT
+2716 ETIRFGDISYRLGT
-2730 PWIPTEFIDK
+2730 PWIPAEFIDK

-2749 DTGLNFV
+2749 DTKLNFV
-2756 SVLNEYVTGKSISV
+2756 AVLNEYVTGKSISV

-2778 YKTDRLGTINLF
+2778 YRTDRLGTIDLF
-2790 EAALNQRKPKVYDE
+2790 EAALNQRKPKVFDE
-2804 IKNGEQKIRVVN
+2804 IRNGEQKIRVIN
-2816 EVETQAAA
+2816 EAETQAAA

-2836 YIDGQK
+2836 YIDSQK
-2842 AFHKE
+2842 ALHKE
-2847 LERIYNDKY
+2847 LERIYNDRY
-2856 NNFRLKEYDLPAFEH
+2856 NNFRLKEYDQPAFEY
-2871 YPNSNSQ
+2871 YPNSNTA
-2878 ITLRIH
+2878 ITLRTH
-2884 QMRAVQRS
+2884 QMKAVQRS
-2892 LGESTLY
+2892 LGESTLL

-2915 MEMRRLGIARK
+2915 MEMRRLNIARK

-2965 KRLFNLIATGDFD
+2965 RRLFNLIATGDFD

-2991 DDEGRKKKLIQQ
+2991 DDEGRKKELIQQ
-3003 KIEEYERVIEVTE
+3003 RIDEYERVIEATE

-3025 KEVADLQNQFE
+3025 KEVLGLQDQLE
-3036 GVEKPK
+3036 GVEPK
-3042 KRSVKDRAKA
+3042 RRSVKDKAKA
-3052 ENRIKTKMERQL
+3052 QNRIKTKMERQL
-3064 DRRTDDVLTFEQ
+3064 DRRTDDVMTFEQ
-3076 MGIDAL
+3076 MGVDAL
-3082 FIDEAHNYKK
+3082 FIDEAHNFKK
-3092 IGFVS
+3092 IGFAS

-3121 WVQEKNNGR
+3121 WVQEKNNKR

-3159 EAYNIQTFDEFATTF
+3159 EAYSIQSFDEFATTF

-3187 NFKIADRFKS
+3187 NFKVADRFKS

-3211 ADVVLTEDVEEFQE
+3211 ADVVLTEDVEEFKE
-3225 SSSIPKLRD
+3225 NNSIPKLRD
-3234 GAMTNIVI
+3234 DKMTNIVI

-3252 QILISELERFSKMS
+3252 QVLIGQLERFSKMS

-3304 KTNQVVSNVVK
+3304 KTNQVVANVVK
-3315 LYNESNADKGAQLI
+3315 LYNESSADKGAQLI

-3343 DLFDYDPNTPRF
+3343 DLFNYNPDIPRF

-3375 AIINNYD
+3375 AIVNNYD

-3413 VQDRLYGLH
+3413 VQDRMYGLH

-3516 KTAQLLFVAENLL
+3516 KTAQLLFVAENML
-3529 KKLRNLKRS
+3529 KKLRNSKRS
-3538 DANSKSGMAESIEYT
+3538 DANSKSGMAEAIESL
-3553 RNRII
+3553 RNRNIL
-3558 HDKGQKKV
+3558 DESKKKI
-3566 YERAYKTISEYFPDG
+3566 YERANKTVSEYFPDG
-3581 VENVTVDGETYTEK
+3581 IESVTVDGNVFKEK
-3595 FGPALEPVIASYE
+3595 FGPSLEPVIASYE

-3644 YAGNEHIVEGRQFNG
+3644 YAGNDHIVEERQFNG

-3672 AVEKNLSDIDEKIA
+3672 SVKKNLEDIVSSISDREK
-3686 SYEKRVQGLTEA
+3686 KVQGLTEA
-3698 MNTPWGREDELK
+3698 MNTPWGREEELK
-3710 AAEKEVEGLKKQLEE
+3710 EAEKEVEDLRKKLEE
-3725 KAKLDNDSNKRYRI
+3725 KAKSDNDSNKRYR
-3739 VYHGG
+3739 
-3744 GVQFEKFDINKV
+3744 
-3756 GTGQGT
+3756 
-3762 QAFGWGLYFTS
+3762 TS
-3773 SKDIAKWY
+3773 DH
-3781 AEDSAFLNAEKS
+3781 
-3793 MKEVETYGYALDAD
+3793 VE
-3807 IDYDKAR
+3807 
-3814 TMVIE
+3814 
-3819 EHERFLRDAA
+3819 
-3829 RIFGK
+3829 
-3834 DSKEWKDAKE
+3834 
-3844 DLELATNTRTKTEIT
+3844 
-3859 KSNKNLYEVSLPDN
+3859 
-3873 LKLLDWDRVLEPN
+3873 
-3886 VVDRFLNIVTDKYGK
+3886 
-3901 DIAEEERT
+3901 
-3909 DMMDTNSIFGGVLYD
+3909 
-3924 SAISVAQKIANSNL
+3924 
-3938 IPQNDIYKEASML
+3938 
-3951 IKDTGFDGIIYDAGR
+3951 
-3966 NFGNAKRGDKN
+3966 
-3977 YVIFD
+3977 
-3982 EESISLI
+3982 
-3989 DKMRY
+3989 
-3994 RISNRV
+3994 
-4000 SNLIRKGKENK
+4000 NLIRKGKEK
-4011 IVSAIN
+4011 KYISEIE
-4017 ALSNALHSPVNIV
+4017 ALADALHTPVRIV
-4030 RRFDDLPSDVRSNEK
+4030 RSFEDLPDDVRSSGN
-4045 MVKGWSDLETGEIS
+4045 MVKGWSDMNTGEIS
-4059 VYLPNATNVE
+4059 VYLPNVANIE
-4069 DVQATVLHEVIGH
+4069 DVQATVLHEVVAH
-4082 RGLNEVF
+4082 RGLHDVF

-4099 VFENTVPAT
+4099 VFENSVPGT
-4108 RRKIIELGIK
+4108 RRKIVELGMK
-4118 REYDFHLATEEYLA
+4118 RGYDFHLATEEYMA

-4142 KGFLKTIKSLFTDM
+4142 KGFLQTIKSLFSDM
-4156 FHRAKI
+4156 LHHAKI

-4183 KTEGRSTDSFAKDM
+4183 KTEERSADSLAKDM

-4211 PVRKKYRSDNATTE
+4211 PVRRKYRSDNATAA
-4225 KDVAKHLYEAR
+4225 KDVAKRLYEAR
-4236 TLDRMYKYQE
+4236 TLDRMYKYHE
-4246 AYWDSMLGLK
+4246 AYQDSMLGLK
-4256 ALQKALEKE
+4256 VLQEALEKE
-4265 TDKPIADYENAYM
+4265 TEKPIADHENAYM
-4278 AENQLSSKNS
+4278 AENQLSSRNS
-4288 FEQEF
+4288 FEQEY
-4293 YKMNFFDPIMSEVNK
+4293 YKMNYFDPIMSEVNQ
-4308 LIKTGIE
+4308 LIKNGVE

-4337 RAAEEAK
+4337 RAAEKAK
-4344 EPFLEKLNDLE
+4344 EPFIEKLEDLE
-4355 KLLADGGIDGLTF
+4355 NLLAQGGIDGLTF
-4368 DEERDNLNSEM
+4368 DEERDNLKSEM

-4400 LTGEKENFTTEA
+4400 LTGEEENFTTKA
-4412 EKLVSAFEE
+4412 EKIVSAFEDA
-4421 GNDTAVLW
+4421 NDTAALW
-4429 EKINAATKESLKK
+4429 EKINAATKESIKK
-4442 SYECGLMTKDAYQ
+4442 TYECGLMTKDAYQ
-4455 KVNAM
+4455 KVNTM

-4487 IFNVPVKKMGGR
+4487 IFNAPVKKMEGR

-4528 RFLAMVINHPTS
+4528 RFLAMAINHPTS

-4551 DGVRDEWQQALP
+4551 DEIRDEWQQALP

-4568 ATGEEVAALVE
+4568 ATGDEVTALVE
-4579 EFERRMVGLAR
+4579 QFERRMVELAAQ
-4590 EGLAR
+4590 GLAR
-4595 KGRLEVPYR
+4595 KGRLEVPYK

-4610 KQHMVAVKKDGLEY
+4610 RQHMVIVKKDGLEY

-4633 AAQAVN
+4633 AAQAIN
-4639 GLTNPDASKSVFL
+4639 GLTNPDSGSHKLVNL
-4652 NTVKRINRQMAAN
+4652 VKRINRQMAAN

-4680 DVIFSASAI
+4680 DMIFSTSAVS
-4689 AIKEDHKYAS
+4689 IKEDAKYS
-4699 RFRRN
+4699 NRFKRN
-4704 LIKNGLGLRLGELLY
+4704 LVKNGFGLRLGELFY
-4719 KSEKNSLD
+4719 KFDKNSLD
-4727 LNNELER
+4727 TNNELER
-4734 YFSEFLKN
+4734 YFLEFLRN

-4758 KMIERSI
+4758 KLIERSI
-4765 MDAKGLVD
+4765 MDAKGLID

-4796 FQFVAK
+4796 FQCVAK

-4836 AKEVTVNFNKKGAGS
+4836 AKEITVNFNKKGAGG
-4851 LCATTLKSLFLFFN
+4851 LGATTFKSLFLFFN
-4865 AAVQSLANFA
+4865 AAVQSLANFT

-4886 AAVGGFTAAGIIL
+4886 AVIGGYTAAGMLL
-4899 PIINNLLIGMFG
+4899 PIMNNLLISMFG

-4951 FYGSGELFRS
+4951 FYGAGELFRS
-4961 YMEGKGD
+4961 YAEGKGD

-5000 PVENIVGTVVGNLMP
+5000 PTKNIVGTIAGNLMP
-5015 DAGKPIYQVFQNK
+5015 DAGKPIYQVVQNK

-5054 SKALVSSTKLLNEVT
+5054 SKALVSSTKFLNEVT
-5069 GGDKYDRGLLNMNPA
+5069 GGDKYERGALNINPA
-5084 ILEHFFESYFGG
+5084 VLEHFFESYFGG

-5101 NQVGKTVSM
+5101 NQTGKTISM

-5125 NRFLSGGDERN
+5125 NRFLSGGDEKN
-5136 VFSRVNEAYF
+5136 VFSRVNEAYY
-5146 NYLGEYKVVE
+5146 NYLGEFKIVE
-5156 NRLRGYKKEMKAGD
+5156 NKLRGYKKEMKSGD
-5170 GLYRAKLE
+5170 VLYMEKLK
-5178 ELETSSEYKRYA
+5178 ELENSSEYKRYSV
-5190 ILKKYQKRV
+5190 LKKYQKRV
-5199 KAFQDKI
+5199 KSYQDLI
-5206 KEETDREDR
+5206 KEETDRETR
-5215 KEYETGLNLLKTE
+5215 KEFETGLNLLKTE
-5228 IVEELRSIK
+5228 IVEQLRSIE

>member
-86 RPKSPYVEGKGEETM
+86 RPKSPYVEGKGEDTM

-155 REPVPMPAGSAF
+155 RDPVPMPVGSAF
-167 MPSSVVGAAQRFGNG
+167 IPSSAVGAAQRFGNG

-305 EFAVNPISSSGN
+305 EFAVNPVSSSGN

-326 GLKRFGRASAEAAGR
+326 GLKRFGRVI
-341 EALNAFGRAATS
+341 TS
-353 NAAKVAGRLVGDAAA
+353 NAAKVAGRLVGDAVA
-368 AAGMTATTS
+368 AAGMTATSS

-400 DIKYAGRENSMNFD
+400 DIKYAGRENSMNFG

-474 TIKNVAERTQ
+474 TIKNVAQRTQ

-509 VEQAAD
+509 VEQATD

-546 TTQRNLHRFRDGLNE
+546 TTQRNLHRFKEGLNE
-561 EDKTLFDELQ
+561 EDQALFDELQ
-571 QVINAGDQ
+571 QVINAGDK
-579 ETTKAFIERTLADEN
+579 ETAKAFIKRTLADDN
-594 LSPEEKKER
+594 LTLEEKKER

-609 MQEEKVLEDVQNE
+609 MQEERVLEDVQNE

-655 PEEVVSQLDAVS
+655 PEELTSQLDAVS

-673 SANNLNEQQVSA
+673 TVNNLNEQQVSA

-709 AKMQAREQAIT
+709 VKMQAREQAMADI
-720 DVERISNPETGFV
+720 ERISNPETGLV
-733 TQVKH
+733 VQAKH

-751 LAFGEDGFLDRDNSS
+751 LSFGEDGFLDRDSS
-766 ETVYYV
+766 SGTIYYV

-784 DFDSILSEMPADDM
+784 DFDSVLSEIPIDDM
-798 IAQAETNAEQDF
+798 IVQAEANAEQDF
-810 IAAEEESLQSPEL
+810 IANEEESLRSPDI
-823 PAPAR
+823 PAPVR
-828 GETVMMDGSHYLIE
+828 GETVMMDGSRYLIE

-858 NDAGEIDIENGDER
+858 NDTGEIDIEDGDER

-885 ELWEDVIPASQQAE
+885 ELWQDDNVPASLQEETQQKE
-899 TLQTEEIPLEAEEVQ
+899 DTPLESETIQEETDQVS
-914 AEIEKTPVPIEEEAT
+914 VSVEEESVK
-929 LEETPEQKQQ
+929 EETPEQRLQ
-939 KVFDTLPKKKDG
+939 KVLDTLPKKKDG
-951 SVDYKKMTPQ
+951 SIDYKSMTPQ
-961 QRFDYTSVI
+961 QQFDYTSAV

-979 LKDDV
+979 LKGGV

-1007 ELRDLIRAKKK
+1007 ELRDLIRSKKK

-1033 QSDASENMETS
+1033 QSDTSESMETS
-1044 QVPEDVRTDE
+1044 QVPEEVRTDE

-1064 DDAREVLGAYSAAK
+1064 DDANEVLGAYSAAK
-1078 DLASHDQTLKPWQR
+1078 DLASHEQTLKPWQR
-1092 DLLGR
+1092 ELLGR
-1097 KISTSSF
+1097 KVSTSSF

-1130 AIAQELTEN
+1130 TIAQELSEN
-1139 GLDVTEQDIVDFM
+1139 GVEVTEQDIVDFM
-1152 LANPS
+1152 LTNPS
-1157 NHVSQISD
+1157 NHVSQVSD

-1270 GNPELYH
+1270 SNPELYY

-1295 NGTERQAEDSR
+1295 NGTEGQAEDSR

-1314 EEVKQHEESGTSE
+1314 EEVEQHEESGAPE
-1327 VVATENSEGK
+1327 VAATENRESE
-1337 EQNNGAVPNEQLEN
+1337 EQNNGIVPNEQFEVIKEQKPVN
-1351 IEEQKQLDIEQPTV
+1351 IEQLTV
-1365 SDLSVVEPSSSI
+1365 NDLSVVEPSSST
-1377 QENGNNTLN
+1377 QENGNNALN
-1386 SEDNSVLSQSD
+1386 SEDYSVNLQGE

-1411 PQGEHGTVLE
+1411 PQGEHGTLPE
-1421 VSGEQEEPIYQL
+1421 ISGEQEEPVYQL
-1433 RRGIEEASR
+1433 RRRIEEASR
-1442 DASESE
+1442 NASESE
-1448 GSRENQQ
+1448 RGRGHQQ
-1455 EVKPIGVGPFGAIY
+1455 EV
-1469 NQFKNKAKEAID
+1469 NQMIEAQAKE
-1481 FLLNLKSGEAT
+1481 SGLWT
-1492 AALHHSDVGDIDLV
+1492 PIQ
-1506 WGKEGTGKSNGYGL
+1506 N
-1520 SKIAK
+1520 
-1525 YHPEVLSNLQ
+1525 LSNLGTPFLSGNENDTYLDRENDAVYKMNNLVNSKNLPELFKRIDLHNELFPQ
-1535 GILDDMN
+1535 TKYELVGFTGFGNGGTIYPIYKQEYIDNAEFATPEEIGNYMQALGFNKTGEAEYSNGDVTISDLRPRNVLKDAEGDVYVIDADFKRNIPTPKENNPAQFVSPQLEPGEDILDY
-1542 VISRTTNRINLESD
+1542 T
-1556 THKAAVRLEWNGE
+1556 
-1569 SKNWLLTAFEKEAPT
+1569 
-1584 PIDKTTDT
+1584 
-1592 GENQIDLQSDTAL
+1592 
-1605 LQDVGSSFVDK
+1605 
-1616 DSELSANKQE
+1616 
-1626 NVQFT
+1626 
-1631 APNLIPEENVLDY
+1631 
-1644 ANRISE
+1644 NRISE
-1650 AKRLFDAEQE
+1650 SKRLFDAEQE
-1660 VNTHPTEAQKSAGNY
+1660 VDTNPTEAQKSAGNY

-1785 KTTEVSKEVFNEWVK
+1785 KTTEVSKKVFNEWVK

-1815 KENADNIVEI
+1815 KENADNIAEI

-1940 TDSFDKAV
+1940 TESFDKAV
-1948 ESIDKATLPAK
+1948 EPIDKATLPAK
-1959 ESKSNNRKSSEN
+1959 DSKSNNRKSSEN
-1971 TVSSQKSE
+1971 MVSSQKSE

-2034 HGHNVPDADRSG
+2034 HGHNVPDTDRSG
-2046 RIPESTGRVVSS
+2046 RIPESTGRVVSP

-2286 GEAYNLHNYFIA
+2286 GGAYNLHNYFIA

-2321 ADSRFREFVASNG
+2321 ADSRFREFVAGNG

-2436 ARSGLDLSQAI
+2436 ARSGLDLSQAL

-2456 NILGKVENSAVVK
+2456 NILGKVENSAVVE

-2489 VAMSGGLEP
+2489 VAMSGVLEP

-2599 VYQITKGKGILD
+2599 VYQITKGKGIMD

-2691 EEARSAAE
+2691 EEARAAAE

-2856 NNFRLKEYDLPAFEH
+2856 NNFRLKEYDLPTFEH

-3003 KIEEYERVIEVTE
+3003 KIEEYERVIEATE

-3315 LYNESNADKGAQLI
+3315 LYNESNSDKGAQLI

-3363 KLIAQGIPAKEI
+3363 KLIAQGIPVKEI

-3538 DANSKSGMAESIEYT
+3538 DANSKSGMAESIEYA

-3581 VENVTVDGETYTEK
+3581 VESVTVDGETYTEK

-3628 AEVIVHFN
+3628 AEVIIHFN

-3725 KAKLDNDSNKRYRI
+3725 KAKASDENKKYRI
-3739 VYHGG
+3739 
-3744 GVQFEKFDINKV
+3744 
-3756 GTGQGT
+3756 
-3762 QAFGWGLYFTS
+3762 
-3773 SKDIAKWY
+3773 
-3781 AEDSAFLNAEKS
+3781 AEDESTRNSKRLSSVIVEQAKMLNTPVRIINS
-3793 MKEVETYGYALDAD
+3793 
-3807 IDYDKAR
+3807 IDELPND
-3814 TMVIE
+3814 V
-3819 EHERFLRDAA
+3819 DA
-3829 RIFGK
+3829 RIQIENG
-3834 DSKEWKDAKE
+3834 
-3844 DLELATNTRTKTEIT
+3844 
-3859 KSNKNLYEVSLPDN
+3859 SN
-3873 LKLLDWDRVLEPN
+3873 
-3886 VVDRFLNIVTDKYGK
+3886 
-3901 DIAEEERT
+3901 
-3909 DMMDTNSIFGGVLYD
+3909 
-3924 SAISVAQKIANSNL
+3924 
-3938 IPQNDIYKEASML
+3938 
-3951 IKDTGFDGIIYDAGR
+3951 
-3966 NFGNAKRGDKN
+3966 
-3977 YVIFD
+3977 
-3982 EESISLI
+3982 
-3989 DKMRY
+3989 
-3994 RISNRV
+3994 
-4000 SNLIRKGKENK
+4000 
-4011 IVSAIN
+4011 
-4017 ALSNALHSPVNIV
+4017 
-4030 RRFDDLPSDVRSNEK
+4030 
-4045 MVKGWSDLETGEIS
+4045 VKGWFDSKTKEVV
-4059 VYLPNATNVE
+4059 VYLPNAVSVE
-4069 DVQATVLHEVIGH
+4069 DAQVTVLHETVGH

-4099 VFENTVPAT
+4099 VFENAVPAT
-4108 RRKIIELGIK
+4108 RRKIIDLGMK
-4118 REYDFHLATEEYLA
+4118 RGYDFHLATEEYLA
-4132 ELAEKGFERE
+4132 EMAEKGFERE
-4142 KGFLKTIKSLFTDM
+4142 KGFLQTIKSLFTDM
-4156 FHRAKI
+4156 LHRAKI

-4211 PVRKKYRSDNATTE
+4211 PVRKKYRSDNATAE

-4246 AYWDSMLGLK
+4246 AYQDSMLGLK
-4256 ALQKALEKE
+4256 ALQEALEKE
-4265 TDKPIADYENAYM
+4265 TDKPISDYENAYM

-4308 LIKTGIE
+4308 LIKTGVE

-4337 RAAEEAK
+4337 RAAEKAK
-4344 EPFLEKLNDLE
+4344 EPFIEKINDLE
-4355 KLLADGGIDGLTF
+4355 NLLVQGGIDGLTF
-4368 DEERDNLNSEM
+4368 DEERDNLKSEM
-4379 EEAAEDAYI
+4379 EEAAEDAYF

-4400 LTGEKENFTTEA
+4400 LTGEEENFTAEA
-4412 EKLVSAFEE
+4412 EKLVSAFEDT
-4421 GNDTAVLW
+4421 NDTVVLW

-4442 SYECGLMTKDAYQ
+4442 TYECGLMTKDAYQ
-4455 KVNAM
+4455 NVSNM
-4460 FKYYIPLRGWKED
+4460 FQYYIPLRGWKED

-4487 IFNVPVKKMGGR
+4487 IFNVPVKKMEGR
-4499 MSEADDPLATIANM
+4499 VSEADDPLATIANM

-4579 EFERRMVGLAR
+4579 EFERRMVELAR

-4610 KQHMVAVKKDGLEY
+4610 RQHMVIVKKDGLEY

-4633 AAQAVN
+4633 AAQAMN
-4639 GLTNPDASKSVFL
+4639 GLTNPDSGSHKLVNL
-4652 NTVKRINRQMAAN
+4652 VKRINRQMAAN

-4680 DVIFSASAI
+4680 DVIFSTSAI
-4689 AIKEDHKYAS
+4689 AIKEDHKYSS

-4734 YFSEFLKN
+4734 YFSEFLRN

-4773 LGRIFGL
+4773 LGRIFGV
-4780 KPGKVTT
+4780 KPGKVTV
-4787 PTTLGIVPA
+4787 PTTMGIVPA
-4796 FQFVAK
+4796 FQFMAK

-4836 AKEVTVNFNKKGAGS
+4836 AKEVTVNFNKKGAGG
-4851 LCATTLKSLFLFFN
+4851 LGATTFKSLFLFFN

-4886 AAVGGFTAAGIIL
+4886 AAIGGFTAAGILL
-4899 PIINNLLIGMFG
+4899 PIMNNLLIGMFG

-4951 FYGSGELFRS
+4951 FYGAGELFRS

-4994 NIPKGT
+4994 NVPKGT
-5000 PVENIVGTVVGNLMP
+5000 PTKNIVGTVVGNLMP
-5015 DAGKPIYQVFQNK
+5015 DAGKPVYQVAQNRN
-5028 DFFGKPIYKDS
+5028 FFGKPIYKDN

-5054 SKALVSSTKLLNEVT
+5054 SKALVSSAKLLNEVT

-5178 ELETSSEYKRYA
+5178 ELETSPEYKRYA

-5228 IVEELRSIK
+5228 IVEELRSVK

>member
-1 MAEVNM
+1 MAEINM

-16 VLTNK
+16 ALTNK

-62 MSNSQIPAVTV
+62 MSNGQIPAVTV
-73 PHPGQQQLQQPQP
+73 PHPEQRQLQQPQP
-86 RPKSPYVEGKGEETM
+86 RPKSPYVEGKGDDTM
-101 IFGVPYADYQQM
+101 IFGVPYTDYQQM
-113 TPEEQSKQYSAAIEK
+113 SPEEQSKQYSAAIEK
-128 RKNDEKDF
+128 RKNDEKNF

-141 SGQLGEIDSELNKE
+141 TGQLGEIDSELNKE
-155 REPVPMPAGSAF
+155 REPVAMPAGSAF
-167 MPSSVVGAAQRFGNG
+167 IPSSAVGAAQRFGNG

-210 AKKGDTGFF
+210 SKKGDTGFF

-228 KFMDTDN
+228 RFDTDN

-281 YFSSDM
+281 YFSSDL

-305 EFAVNPISSSGN
+305 EFAINPVSSSGN

-326 GLKRFGRASAEAAGR
+326 GLKR
-341 EALNAFGRAATS
+341 FGRAATS

-368 AAGMTATTS
+368 AAGMTATSS

-392 VQAKVEDG
+392 IQATVEDG
-400 DIKYAGRENSMNFD
+400 EIKYAGRENGMEVG
-414 EALGKSAISNFLENQ
+414 EALGKSAVSNFLENQ
-429 SEMFF
+429 SEMVF
-434 NAFAGGGKLA
+434 NAFAGGGKMA
-444 KEALN
+444 KEALS
-449 KFIPG
+449 KFVPG
-454 FSKLS
+454 LSKLS

-474 TIKNVAERTQ
+474 TIKNVANRTQ

-509 VEQAAD
+509 VEQATD

-546 TTQRNLHRFRDGLNE
+546 TAQRNLYRFRNGLNE

-579 ETTKAFIERTLADEN
+579 ETTKAFIGRTLADAN
-594 LSPEEKKER
+594 LTPEEKKER

-622 DVSAGVTPEDIE
+622 DATAGITPEDIE
-634 ANKIDIYRNFK
+634 ANKVDIYRDYK

-655 PEEVVSQLDAVS
+655 PEELTSQLDAVS

-685 LADYLPAKEIFSQY
+685 LADYLPAKEMFSQY
-699 VDHTNSRKEE
+699 VGHTNNRKEE
-709 AKMQAREQAIT
+709 AKMQAREQAMADI
-720 DVERISNPETGFV
+720 ERISNPETGLV
-733 TQVKH
+733 VQAKH
-738 KFADNPVY
+738 KFVDNPVY

-751 LAFGEDGFLDRDNSS
+751 LSFGEDGFLDRDSSS
-766 ETVYYV
+766 ETLYYV

-784 DFDSILSEMPADDM
+784 DFDSVLSEVPIDDM
-798 IAQAETNAEQDF
+798 IVQAEANAEQDF
-810 IAAEEESLQSPEL
+810 IANEEESLRSPDI
-823 PAPAR
+823 PAPVR
-828 GETVMMDGSHYLIE
+828 GETVMIDGSRYLIE

-858 NDAGEIDIENGDER
+858 NDTGEIDIENGDER
-872 PISIDDYYSLKEA
+872 PISVDDYYSLKES
-885 ELWEDVIPASQQAE
+885 ELWQNDIVPASLQEE
-899 TLQTEEIPLEAEEVQ
+899 TQQTEETPLEAEAIQEETEQ
-914 AEIEKTPVPIEEEAT
+914 APVPIEEESVQ
-929 LEETPEQKQQ
+929 EETPEQRLQ
-939 KVFDTLPKKKDG
+939 KVLETLPKKKDG
-951 SVDYKKMTPQ
+951 SIEYKSMTPQ
-961 QRFDYTSVI
+961 QQFDYTSAAE
-970 DSPEVAIED
+970 SPEVAIED
-979 LKDDV
+979 LRGDV

-996 RLAKATGGERV
+996 RLAKATGSERV
-1007 ELRDLIRAKKK
+1007 ELRDIIRSKKK
-1018 ELDELNTFFQSVVPE
+1018 ELDDLKTFFQSVEPT
-1033 QSDASENMETS
+1033 QSVTSESNKDEEV

-1064 DDAREVLGAYSAAK
+1064 DDANEVLDAYSAAK
-1078 DLASHDQTLKPWQR
+1078 DLASHEQTLKPWQR
-1092 DLLGR
+1092 ELLGR
-1097 KISTSSF
+1097 KVSTSSF

-1130 AIAQELTEN
+1130 AIAQELSEN
-1139 GLDVTEQDIVDFM
+1139 GVDVTEQDIVDFM
-1152 LANPS
+1152 LTNPS
-1157 NHVSQISD
+1157 NHVSQVSN

-1188 PESNTGKLYLQ
+1188 LESNTGRLYIQL
-1199 FKEANQKL
+1199 KEADQKI
-1207 DELTQEQKQDA
+1207 DKLTDQQKNEVQEA
-1218 RNAITADME
+1218 LTADMD
-1227 ASDQERATDYYEM
+1227 ASDTQRTDSYYEA
-1240 LDDYLK
+1240 LGDYVQ
-1246 QYDQFRSE
+1246 QYDQFRNE
-1254 LAAEDADDAII
+1254 FDEEGADEAII
-1265 QMMEE
+1265 QSMEE
-1270 GNPELYH
+1270 NNPELYH
-1277 GGFTADELDDIY
+1277 GGFTAAELDDIY

-1295 NGTERQAEDSR
+1295 NGKEGQAEDSR

-1314 EEVKQHEESGTSE
+1314 EEVEQHEESGAPE
-1327 VVATENSEGK
+1327 VAATENRESE
-1337 EQNNGAVPNEQLEN
+1337 EQNNGVVSNEQFEVVK
-1351 IEEQKQLDIEQPTV
+1351 EQKQVNIEQPTIN
-1365 SDLSVVEPSSSI
+1365 DLSVVKPSSSI
-1377 QENGNNTLN
+1377 QENGNNALN
-1386 SEDNSVLSQSD
+1386 SEDNSVPLQGD
-1397 NQKVNENDEVSESI
+1397 NQKVNKNDEVSESI
-1411 PQGEHGTVLE
+1411 PQGEHGTLPE
-1421 VSGEQEEPIYQL
+1421 ISGEQEEPVYQL
-1433 RRGIEEASR
+1433 RRRIEEASR
-1442 DASESE
+1442 NASESE
-1448 GSRENQQ
+1448 RGRGRQQ
-1455 EVKPIGVGPFGAIY
+1455 EVNQMIETQAKENGLWTPIQNLSHLGTPFLSGNENDTYLDRENAAVYKMNNLVNSKNLPELFKRIDLHNELFPQTKYELVGFTGFGNGGTIY
-1469 NQFKNKAKEAID
+1469 PIYKQEYIDNAEFATPEEIGAYMQDLGFNKA
-1481 FLLNLKSGEAT
+1481 GEAEY
-1492 AALHHSDVGDIDLV
+1492 SNGDITISDLRPRNV
-1506 WGKEGTGKSNGYGL
+1506 LKDTEGDIYVIDADFKRNILTPKENNPAQFTS
-1520 SKIAK
+1520 
-1525 YHPEVLSNLQ
+1525 PQ
-1535 GILDDMN
+1535 
-1542 VISRTTNRINLESD
+1542 LES
-1556 THKAAVRLEWNGE
+1556 
-1569 SKNWLLTAFEKEAPT
+1569 
-1584 PIDKTTDT
+1584 
-1592 GENQIDLQSDTAL
+1592 
-1605 LQDVGSSFVDK
+1605 
-1616 DSELSANKQE
+1616 
-1626 NVQFT
+1626 
-1631 APNLIPEENVLDY
+1631 EENVLDY
-1644 ANRISE
+1644 ANRVSE

-1660 VNTHPTEAQKSAGNY
+1660 VDTNPTEAQKSAGNY

-1697 SGVDTNGQP
+1697 SGLDTNGQP

-1712 NTYGYIR
+1712 NSYGYIR

-1734 DNPAGGKVYVIDQMN
+1734 DNPADGKVYVIDQMN

-1758 VMYGFNSALAAKRA
+1758 VMYGFNSALAAKSA

-1785 KTTEVSKEVFNEWVK
+1785 KATEVSKELFNEWVK

-1815 KENADNIVEI
+1815 KGNAIDVSEM
-1825 QSEDV
+1825 QSQDV
-1830 LQADTVEYGVSNK
+1830 VQTDTGEYGVSNRF
-1843 LVSKDRYEELKNK
+1843 VSKNRYEELKNK

-1898 IEDVGDAVRPYLKSF
+1898 IEDIGDSVRPYLKSF

-1922 MEDFQKD
+1922 MEEYQKD
-1929 MDEYHAVKDFD
+1929 MDEYRTVKDFD
-1940 TDSFDKAV
+1940 TESFNKVVDAI
-1948 ESIDKATLPAK
+1948 EKATLPAK
-1959 ESKSNNRKSSEN
+1959 ESKENGRKSSEK
-1971 TVSSQKSE
+1971 TVSSHKSE
-1979 SNKPAEMQDLFN
+1979 SNRPAEMQDLFN

-1997 GERRNSEERNPDTDR
+1997 DERRKSEERNPDANR
-2012 SMGGKTREEAV
+2012 SLGGTTREEAV
-2023 RTERR
+2023 RTEQRG
-2028 RNDTGV
+2028 NDTSV

-2046 RIPESTGRVVSS
+2046 GLPESTGSVVSP

-2063 NRNNYNFG
+2063 NRNNYSFG

-2105 TEQQKAKLARYVGWG
+2105 TEQQKAKLVRYVGWG
-2120 GLANALDE
+2120 GLASALDE
-2128 NKFKASER
+2128 NKFKASNR
-2136 SWIADANWNAKYLP
+2136 PWGADTNWNAKYLP
-2150 YYKQLKELLSP
+2150 YYKQLKEILSP
-2161 EEFRSAVQS
+2161 EEFKSAIQS

-2180 IIRNLWNIATRVGFT
+2180 IIRNLWNIVQRVGFT
-2195 GGMISEPAMGV
+2195 GGMVSEPSMGV

-2212 MPKGIAENSQISGFE
+2212 MPKEIAGSSQISGFE

-2237 ALYPDANTKVQGYE
+2237 TLYPDANAKVQGYE

-2286 GEAYNLHNYFIA
+2286 GSAYNLHNYFIA

-2312 ITSSATMDG
+2312 VTSSATMDG
-2321 ADSRFREFVASNG
+2321 ADSRFREFVAGNG
-2334 FDMVGAIRLP
+2334 FDLVGAIRLP

-2359 ILVFRKRKAG
+2359 ILVFHKRKQGEAG
-2369 EVANGVNYIST
+2369 NGVNYIST
-2380 TPVGEGTYEEKGEK
+2380 TPVGEGSYEEKGEK
-2394 RTKPIMINEYFAAR
+2394 RTKPIMINEYFAAH
-2408 PEMMLGEMMTAFD
+2408 PEMMLGEMMTAYD
-2421 AGSGGLYSGASQTLK
+2421 AGSGGLYSGSSQTLK
-2436 ARSGLDLSQAI
+2436 GRSGVDLANEL
-2447 SEAIGKLPE
+2447 SEAIGKFPE
-2456 NILGKVENSAVVK
+2456 KILGKVKENSVNVT
-2469 DKEQTT
+2469 KEHTT
-2475 QRDGTLTVKDGKIY
+2475 QKDGTLTVKDGNLY
-2489 VAMSGGLEP
+2489 VAMSGVLEP
-2498 VPVKE
+2498 VSVKE
-2503 TFTYNG
+2503 TFKYNG
-2509 KLQKTVDAV
+2509 KVQKTVDAV

-2527 LKKLIAAEQS
+2527 LKELIAAEQS
-2537 LDIDPEPIRKELNKQ
+2537 LDIDPEPIRNELNKQ
-2552 YDAFAKKYGTLN
+2552 YDNFVKKYGTLN
-2564 RNKALDNVLV
+2564 RNKALDNVFI

-2584 LEDVTKV
+2584 LEDVQKV
-2591 PSATGKSS
+2591 PSATGKST
-2599 VYQITKGKGILD
+2599 VYQVTKGKGIFE
-2611 KRVSYP
+2611 KRISFP

-2632 ISRSYRGAIDIPYIS
+2632 ISRSYRGSIDVPYIS
-2647 QLIAKS
+2647 RLIERS
-2653 EEEVIDDML
+2653 EEDVVEDML
-2662 RDGVAYR
+2662 HDGVAYR
-2669 DPLTGDLIDRGTY
+2669 EPLTGNLVDKSTY
-2682 LSGNVKEKL
+2682 LSGNVREKL
-2691 EEARSAAE
+2691 EEARIAAE

-2705 KNVEELINVQP
+2705 KNVEDLINVQP
-2716 EMIRFGDISYRLGT
+2716 ETIRFGDISYRLGT
-2730 PWIPTEFIDK
+2730 PWIPAEFIDK

-2749 DTGLNFV
+2749 DTKLDFV
-2756 SVLNEYVTGKSISV
+2756 AVLNEYVTGKSISV

-2778 YKTDRLGTINLF
+2778 YRTDRLGTIDLF
-2790 EAALNQRKPKVYDE
+2790 EAALNQRKPKVFDE
-2804 IKNGEQKIRVVN
+2804 IRNGEQKIRVIN
-2816 EVETQAAA
+2816 EAETQAAA

-2836 YIDGQK
+2836 YIDSQK
-2842 AFHKE
+2842 ALHKE
-2847 LERIYNDKY
+2847 LERIYNDRY
-2856 NNFRLKEYDLPAFEH
+2856 NNFRLKEYDQPAFEH
-2871 YPNSNSQ
+2871 YPNSNTA
-2878 ITLRIH
+2878 ITLRTH
-2884 QMRAVQRS
+2884 QMKAVQRS
-2892 LGESTLY
+2892 LGESTLL

-2915 MEMRRLGIARK
+2915 MEMRRLNIARK

-2965 KRLFNLIATGDFD
+2965 RRLFNLIATGDFD

-2991 DDEGRKKKLIQQ
+2991 DDEGRKKELIQQ
-3003 KIEEYERVIEVTE
+3003 RIDEYERVIEATE

-3025 KEVADLQNQFE
+3025 KEVLGLQDQLE
-3036 GVEKPK
+3036 GVEPK
-3042 KRSVKDRAKA
+3042 RRSVKDKAKA
-3052 ENRIKTKMERQL
+3052 QNRIKTKMERQL
-3064 DRRTDDVLTFEQ
+3064 DRRTDDVMTFEQ

-3082 FIDEAHNYKK
+3082 FIDEAHNFKK
-3092 IGFVS
+3092 IGFAS

-3121 WVQEKNNGR
+3121 WVQEKNNKR

-3159 EAYNIQTFDEFATTF
+3159 EAYSIQSFDEFATTF

-3187 NFKIADRFKS
+3187 NFKVADRFKS

-3211 ADVVLTEDVEEFQE
+3211 ADVVLTEDVEEFKE
-3225 SSSIPKLRD
+3225 NNSIPKLRD
-3234 GAMTNIVI
+3234 DKMTNIVI

-3252 QILISELERFSKMS
+3252 QVLIGQLERFSKMS

-3304 KTNQVVSNVVK
+3304 KTNQVVANVVK
-3315 LYNESNADKGAQLI
+3315 LYNESSADKGAQLI

-3343 DLFDYDPNTPRF
+3343 DLFNYDPDIPRF

-3375 AIINNYD
+3375 AIVNNYD

-3413 VQDRLYGLH
+3413 VQDRMYGLH

-3455 VVTYGVQ
+3455 VLTYGVQ

-3498 EDPSGMTFNQM
+3498 DDPSGMTFNQM

-3516 KTAQLLFVAENLL
+3516 KTAQLLFVAENKL
-3529 KKLRNLKRS
+3529 KKLRNSKRS
-3538 DANSKSGMAESIEYT
+3538 DANSKSGMAEAIESL

-3558 HDKGQKKV
+3558 LDESKKKI
-3566 YERAYKTISEYFPDG
+3566 YERANKTVSEYFPDG
-3581 VENVTVDGETYTEK
+3581 VESVTVDGDTFKEK
-3595 FGPALEPVIASYE
+3595 FGPSLEPVIASYE

-3614 RGTAPLKIMLNNSK
+3614 RGTAPLKIMLNNNK
-3628 AEVIVHFN
+3628 AEIIVHFN

-3644 YAGNEHIVEGRQFNG
+3644 YAGNDHIVEGRQFNG

-3672 AVEKNLSDIDEKIA
+3672 AVKNNLEDIDEKI
-3686 SYEKRVQGLTEA
+3686 SSQEKKVRGLTEA
-3698 MNTPWGREDELK
+3698 MNASWGREEELK
-3710 AAEKEVEGLKKQLEE
+3710 DAEKEVEDLRKKLEE
-3725 KAKLDNDSNKRYRI
+3725 KAKSDKDSNKRYR
-3739 VYHGG
+3739 
-3744 GVQFEKFDINKV
+3744 
-3756 GTGQGT
+3756 
-3762 QAFGWGLYFTS
+3762 TS
-3773 SKDIAKWY
+3773 DH
-3781 AEDSAFLNAEKS
+3781 
-3793 MKEVETYGYALDAD
+3793 VE
-3807 IDYDKAR
+3807 
-3814 TMVIE
+3814 
-3819 EHERFLRDAA
+3819 
-3829 RIFGK
+3829 
-3834 DSKEWKDAKE
+3834 
-3844 DLELATNTRTKTEIT
+3844 
-3859 KSNKNLYEVSLPDN
+3859 
-3873 LKLLDWDRVLEPN
+3873 
-3886 VVDRFLNIVTDKYGK
+3886 
-3901 DIAEEERT
+3901 
-3909 DMMDTNSIFGGVLYD
+3909 
-3924 SAISVAQKIANSNL
+3924 
-3938 IPQNDIYKEASML
+3938 
-3951 IKDTGFDGIIYDAGR
+3951 
-3966 NFGNAKRGDKN
+3966 
-3977 YVIFD
+3977 
-3982 EESISLI
+3982 
-3989 DKMRY
+3989 
-3994 RISNRV
+3994 
-4000 SNLIRKGKENK
+4000 NLIRKGKERK
-4011 IVSAIN
+4011 YVSEID
-4017 ALSNALHSPVNIV
+4017 ALSDALHTPVRIV
-4030 RRFDDLPSDVRSNEK
+4030 RSFEDLLGDVRSTGNK
-4045 MVKGWSDLETGEIS
+4045 VKGWSDMGTGEIY
-4059 VYLPNATNVE
+4059 VYLPNAANIE
-4069 DVQATVLHEVIGH
+4069 DVQATVLHEVVGH

-4099 VFENTVPAT
+4099 VFENSVPET
-4108 RRKIIELGIK
+4108 RRRIVELGMK
-4118 REYDFHLATEEYLA
+4118 RGYDFHLATEEYIA

-4142 KGFLKTIKSLFTDM
+4142 KGFLQTIKSLFSDM
-4156 FHRAKI
+4156 LHRAKI

-4183 KTEGRSTDSFAKDM
+4183 KTEGRPADSLAKDM

-4211 PVRKKYRSDNATTE
+4211 PVQKKYRSDNATAA

-4236 TLDRMYKYQE
+4236 TLDRMYKYHE
-4246 AYWDSMLGLK
+4246 AYQDSMLGLK
-4256 ALQKALEKE
+4256 VLQEALEKE
-4265 TDKPIADYENAYM
+4265 TEKPIADHENAYM
-4278 AENQLSSKNS
+4278 AENQLSSRNS
-4288 FEQEF
+4288 FEQEY
-4293 YKMNFFDPIMSEVNK
+4293 YKMNFFDPIMSEVNQ
-4308 LIKTGIE
+4308 LIKNGVE

-4337 RAAEEAK
+4337 RAAEKAK
-4344 EPFLEKLNDLE
+4344 EPFIEKIKDLE
-4355 KLLADGGIDGLTF
+4355 NLLAQGGIDGFTF
-4368 DEERDNLNSEM
+4368 DEERDSLKSEM
-4379 EEAAEDAYI
+4379 EEAAEEAYF

-4400 LTGEKENFTTEA
+4400 LTGEEENFTTEA
-4412 EKLVSAFEE
+4412 EKLVSAFEDANE
-4421 GNDTAVLW
+4421 TAVLW

-4442 SYECGLMTKDAYQ
+4442 TYECGLMTKKAFE
-4455 KVNAM
+4455 KVNTM

-4487 IFNVPVKKMGGR
+4487 IFNAPVKKMEGR

-4551 DGVRDEWQQALP
+4551 DEIRDEWKQALP

-4568 ATGEEVAALVE
+4568 ATGDEVTALVE
-4579 EFERRMVGLAR
+4579 QFERRMVELAAQ
-4590 EGLAR
+4590 GLAR
-4595 KGRLEVPYR
+4595 KGRLEVPYK

-4610 KQHMVAVKKDGLEY
+4610 RQHMVIVKKDGLEY

-4633 AAQAVN
+4633 AAQAMN
-4639 GLTNPDASKSVFL
+4639 GLTNPDSGSHKLVNL
-4652 NTVKRINRQMAAN
+4652 VKRINRQMAAN

-4680 DVIFSASAI
+4680 DVIFSTSAVS
-4689 AIKEDHKYAS
+4689 IKEDAKYS
-4699 RFRRN
+4699 NRFKRN
-4704 LIKNGLGLRLGELLY
+4704 LVKNGFGLRLGELFY
-4719 KSEKNSLD
+4719 KFDKNSLD
-4727 LNNELER
+4727 TSNELER
-4734 YFSEFLKN
+4734 YFLEFLKN

-4758 KMIERSI
+4758 KLIERSI
-4765 MDAKGLVD
+4765 MDAKGVID

-4796 FQFVAK
+4796 FQCVAK

-4836 AKEVTVNFNKKGAGS
+4836 AKEITVNFNKKGAGG
-4851 LCATTLKSLFLFFN
+4851 LGATTFKSLFLFFN
-4865 AAVQSLANFA
+4865 AAVQSLTNFT

-4886 AAVGGFTAAGIIL
+4886 AVIGGYTAAGMLL
-4899 PIINNLLIGMFG
+4899 PIMNNLLISMFG

-4936 GDKFLTIPIPIELRA
+4936 GDMFLTIPIPIELRA
-4951 FYGSGELFRS
+4951 FYGAGELFRS
-4961 YMEGKGD
+4961 YAEGKGD

-5000 PVENIVGTVVGNLMP
+5000 PTKNIVGTIAGNLMP
-5015 DAGKPIYQVFQNK
+5015 DAGKPIYQVVQNK

-5054 SKALVSSTKLLNEVT
+5054 SKALASSAKFLNEVT
-5069 GGDKYDRGLLNMNPA
+5069 GGDKYERGALNVNPA
-5084 ILEHFFESYFGG
+5084 VLEHFFESYFGG

-5101 NQVGKTVSM
+5101 NQTGKTISM

-5125 NRFLSGGDERN
+5125 NRFLSGGDEKN
-5136 VFSRVNEAYF
+5136 VFSRVNEAYY
-5146 NYLGEYKVVE
+5146 NYLGEFKIVE
-5156 NRLRGYKKEMKAGD
+5156 NKLRGYKKEMKSGD
-5170 GLYRAKLE
+5170 VLYMEKLK
-5178 ELETSSEYKRYA
+5178 ELENSAEYKRYSV
-5190 ILKKYQKRV
+5190 LKKYQKRV
-5199 KAFQDKI
+5199 KSYQDLI
-5206 KEETDREDR
+5206 KEETDRETR
-5215 KEYETGLNLLKTE
+5215 KEFETGLNLLKTE
-5228 IVEELRSIK
+5228 IVEQLRNVE

>member
-1 MAEVNM
+1 MDTKDNVGLLYSALKKQGFNDIGDENIFRSKMA
-7 NENRKWLYD
+7 NENNRKILYEA
-16 VLTNK
+16 LNK
-21 GVQMGAYEEFDKN
+21 
-34 VDANKD
+34 
-40 WLYNT
+40 
-45 AKSKGVDI
+45 KGFNDI
-53 GDYDAFDKA
+53 GDYDTF
-62 MSNSQIPAVTV
+62 NSKLNTNSPSILHQE
-73 PHPGQQQLQQPQP
+73 QSQP
-86 RPKSPYVEGKGEETM
+86 RPKSPYVEGKGEDTM

-141 SGQLGEIDSELNKE
+141 SGQLGEIDSELSNK
-155 REPVPMPAGSAF
+155 REPLPMPAGSAF
-167 MPSSVVGAAQRFGNG
+167 IPSSAVGAAQRFGND

-210 AKKGDTGFF
+210 VKKGDTGFF

-305 EFAVNPISSSGN
+305 EFAVNPVSSSGN

-326 GLKRFGRASAEAAGR
+326 GLKRFGRV
-341 EALNAFGRAATS
+341 ATS

-368 AAGMTATTS
+368 AAGMTATSS

-400 DIKYAGRENSMNFD
+400 DIKYAGRENSMNFG

-459 NSEIVQFI
+459 NSEIVQLI

-474 TIKNVAERTQ
+474 TIKNVAQRTQ

-509 VEQAAD
+509 VEQATD

-546 TTQRNLHRFRDGLNE
+546 TTQRNLHRFKEGLNE
-561 EDKTLFDELQ
+561 EDQALFDELQ
-571 QVINAGDQ
+571 QVINAGDK
-579 ETTKAFIERTLADEN
+579 ETTKAFIKRTLTDEK
-594 LSPEEKKER
+594 LTQEEKKER

-609 MQEEKVLEDVQNE
+609 MQEERVLEDVQNE
-622 DVSAGVTPEDIE
+622 DVSAGVTSEDIE

-655 PEEVVSQLDAVS
+655 PEEIVSQLDAVS

-673 SANNLNEQQVSA
+673 STNNLNEQQVSA

-699 VDHTNSRKEE
+699 VDHTNKRKEE
-709 AKMQAREQAIT
+709 AKMQAREQAMA
-720 DVERISNPETGFV
+720 DVERISNPETGLV
-733 TQVKH
+733 IQAKH

-751 LAFGEDGFLDRDNSS
+751 LSFGEDGFLDRDNSS
-766 ETVYYV
+766 ETIYYV

-784 DFDSILSEMPADDM
+784 DFDSVLSEVPIDDM
-798 IAQAETNAEQDF
+798 IVQAEINAEQDF
-810 IAAEEESLQSPEL
+810 VTNEEESLRSPDI
-823 PAPAR
+823 PAPVR
-828 GETVMMDGSHYLIE
+828 GETVMMDGSRYLIE
-842 GDNMDDPGLS
+842 GDNMDDPGQS

-858 NDAGEIDIENGDER
+858 DDAGEIDIENGDER
-872 PISIDDYYSLKEA
+872 PISIDDYYSLKES
-885 ELWEDVIPASQQAE
+885 EMWQDDIVPAPLLEE
-899 TLQTEEIPLEAEEVQ
+899 TLQTEETPLESEVIQEETDQVSV
-914 AEIEKTPVPIEEEAT
+914 PVEGESVK
-929 LEETPEQKQQ
+929 EETPEQRLQ
-939 KVFDTLPKKKDG
+939 KVLDTLPKKKDG
-951 SVDYKKMTPQ
+951 SIDYKSMTPQ
-961 QRFDYTSVI
+961 QQFDYTSAV

-979 LKDDV
+979 LKGDV

-1007 ELRDLIRAKKK
+1007 ELRDLIRSKKK

-1033 QSDASENMETS
+1033 QSDTSESMETS
-1044 QVPEDVRTDE
+1044 QVPEEVRTDE

-1064 DDAREVLGAYSAAK
+1064 DDANEVLGAYSAAK
-1078 DLASHDQTLKPWQR
+1078 DLASHEQTLKPWQR
-1092 DLLGR
+1092 ELLGR
-1097 KISTSSF
+1097 KVSTSSF

-1130 AIAQELTEN
+1130 TIAQELSEN
-1139 GLDVTEQDIVDFM
+1139 GVEVTEQDIVDFM
-1152 LANPS
+1152 LTNPS
-1157 NHVSQISD
+1157 NHVSQVSD

-1188 PESNTGKLYLQ
+1188 PESNTGRLYIKL
-1199 FKEANQKL
+1199 KEADQKI
-1207 DELTQEQKQDA
+1207 DKLTDKQKNEIEEA
-1218 RNAITADME
+1218 LTADMDI
-1227 ASDQERATDYYEM
+1227 SDTQRTYSYYEV
-1240 LDDYLK
+1240 LDDYVQ
-1246 QYDQFRSE
+1246 QYDQFRNE
-1254 LAAEDADDAII
+1254 FDKEAADEAII
-1265 QMMEE
+1265 QKIEE
-1270 GNPELYH
+1270 SNPELYH
-1277 GGFTADELDDIY
+1277 GGFTADELDYIY

-1295 NGTERQAEDSR
+1295 NGTEGQAEDSR

-1314 EEVKQHEESGTSE
+1314 EEVEQHEESGAPE
-1327 VVATENSEGK
+1327 VAATENRESE
-1337 EQNNGAVPNEQLEN
+1337 EQNNGIVPNEQFEVIKEQKPVN
-1351 IEEQKQLDIEQPTV
+1351 IEQLTV
-1365 SDLSVVEPSSSI
+1365 NDLSVVEPSSST
-1377 QENGNNTLN
+1377 QENGNNALN
-1386 SEDNSVLSQSD
+1386 SEDYSVNLQGE

-1411 PQGEHGTVLE
+1411 PQGEHGTLPE
-1421 VSGEQEEPIYQL
+1421 ISGEQEEPVYQL
-1433 RRGIEEASR
+1433 RRRIEEASR
-1442 DASESE
+1442 NASESE
-1448 GSRENQQ
+1448 RGRGHQQ
-1455 EVKPIGVGPFGAIY
+1455 EVNQMIEAQAKESGLWTPIQNLSNLGTPFLSGNENDTYLDRENDAVYKMNNLVNSKNLPELFKRIDLHNELFPQTKYELVGFTGFGNGGAIY
-1469 NQFKNKAKEAID
+1469 PIYKQEYIDNAEFATPEEIGNYMQALGFNKT
-1481 FLLNLKSGEAT
+1481 GEAEYSNGDVII
-1492 AALHHSDVGDIDLV
+1492 SDLRPRNVLKDTEGDI
-1506 WGKEGTGKSNGYGL
+1506 Y
-1520 SKIAK
+1520 
-1525 YHPEVLSNLQ
+1525 
-1535 GILDDMN
+1535 
-1542 VISRTTNRINLESD
+1542 VIDADFKRNI
-1556 THKAAVRLEWNGE
+1556 
-1569 SKNWLLTAFEKEAPT
+1569 PT
-1584 PIDKTTDT
+1584 PKENNPAQFVSPLLEP
-1592 GENQIDLQSDTAL
+1592 GED
-1605 LQDVGSSFVDK
+1605 
-1616 DSELSANKQE
+1616 
-1626 NVQFT
+1626 
-1631 APNLIPEENVLDY
+1631 VLDY

-1650 AKRLFDAEQE
+1650 SKHLFDAEQE
-1660 VNTHPTEAQKSAGNY
+1660 VDINPTEAQKSAGNY

-1682 DGYDITIENPKGSER
+1682 DGYDITIETPKGSER

-1734 DNPAGGKVYVIDQMN
+1734 DNPAGGKVYIIDQMN

-1815 KENADNIVEI
+1815 KENADNIAEI

-1830 LQADTVEYGVSNK
+1830 VQADTVEYGVSNK

-1940 TDSFDKAV
+1940 TESFDKAV
-1948 ESIDKATLPAK
+1948 EPIDKATLPAK

-1971 TVSSQKSE
+1971 TISSQKSE

-1997 GERRNSEERNPDTDR
+1997 GEQRNSEERNPDTDR

-2034 HGHNVPDADRSG
+2034 HGHNVPDTDRSG

-2091 IRTLREVENSGKPA
+2091 IRTFREVENSGKPA

-2286 GEAYNLHNYFIA
+2286 GGAYNLHNYFIA

-2321 ADSRFREFVASNG
+2321 ADSRFREFVAGNG

-2475 QRDGTLTVKDGKIY
+2475 QKDGTLTVKDGKIY
-2489 VAMSGGLEP
+2489 VAMSGVLEP

-2527 LKKLIAAEQS
+2527 LKKLITAEQS
-2537 LDIDPEPIRKELNKQ
+2537 LDIAPEPIRKELNKQ

-2691 EEARSAAE
+2691 EEARTAAE

-2871 YPNSNSQ
+2871 YPNSNTE
-2878 ITLRIH
+2878 ITLRAH
-2884 QMRAVQRS
+2884 QMKAVQRS

-2965 KRLFNLIATGDFD
+2965 RRLFNLIATGDFD

-2991 DDEGRKKKLIQQ
+2991 DDEGRKKELIQQ
-3003 KIEEYERVIEVTE
+3003 KIDEYERVIEATE

-3538 DANSKSGMAESIEYT
+3538 DANSKSGMAESIEYA

-3581 VENVTVDGETYTEK
+3581 VESVTVDGKTYTEK

-3725 KAKLDNDSNKRYRI
+3725 KAKASDENKKYRI
-3739 VYHGG
+3739 
-3744 GVQFEKFDINKV
+3744 
-3756 GTGQGT
+3756 
-3762 QAFGWGLYFTS
+3762 
-3773 SKDIAKWY
+3773 
-3781 AEDSAFLNAEKS
+3781 AEDESTRNSKRLSSVIVEQAKMLNTPVRIINS
-3793 MKEVETYGYALDAD
+3793 
-3807 IDYDKAR
+3807 IDELPND
-3814 TMVIE
+3814 
-3819 EHERFLRDAA
+3819 DDA
-3829 RIFGK
+3829 RIQIENG
-3834 DSKEWKDAKE
+3834 
-3844 DLELATNTRTKTEIT
+3844 
-3859 KSNKNLYEVSLPDN
+3859 SN
-3873 LKLLDWDRVLEPN
+3873 
-3886 VVDRFLNIVTDKYGK
+3886 
-3901 DIAEEERT
+3901 
-3909 DMMDTNSIFGGVLYD
+3909 
-3924 SAISVAQKIANSNL
+3924 
-3938 IPQNDIYKEASML
+3938 
-3951 IKDTGFDGIIYDAGR
+3951 
-3966 NFGNAKRGDKN
+3966 
-3977 YVIFD
+3977 
-3982 EESISLI
+3982 
-3989 DKMRY
+3989 
-3994 RISNRV
+3994 
-4000 SNLIRKGKENK
+4000 
-4011 IVSAIN
+4011 
-4017 ALSNALHSPVNIV
+4017 
-4030 RRFDDLPSDVRSNEK
+4030 
-4045 MVKGWSDLETGEIS
+4045 VKGWFDSKTKEVV
-4059 VYLPNATNVE
+4059 VYLPNAVSVE
-4069 DVQATVLHEVIGH
+4069 DAQATVLHETVGH

-4099 VFENTVPAT
+4099 VFENAIPAT
-4108 RRKIIELGIK
+4108 RRKIIDLGIK
-4118 REYDFHLATEEYLA
+4118 RGYDFHLATEEYLA

-4142 KGFLKTIKSLFTDM
+4142 NGFLQTIKSLLTDM
-4156 FHRAKI
+4156 LRRAKI

-4183 KTEGRSTDSFAKDM
+4183 KTEGHSTDAFAKDM

-4211 PVRKKYRSDNATTE
+4211 PVRKKYRSDNATAE

-4246 AYWDSMLGLK
+4246 AYQDSMLGLK
-4256 ALQKALEKE
+4256 TLQEALEKE

-4278 AENQLSSKNS
+4278 AENQLSSRNS

-4308 LIKTGIE
+4308 LIKTGVE

-4337 RAAEEAK
+4337 RAAEKAK

-4355 KLLADGGIDGLTF
+4355 KLLANGGIDGLTF
-4368 DEERDNLNSEM
+4368 DDERDNLKSEM
-4379 EEAAEDAYI
+4379 EEAAEDAYF

-4400 LTGEKENFTTEA
+4400 LTSEKENFTTEA
-4412 EKLVSAFEE
+4412 EKLVSTFEE
-4421 GNDTAVLW
+4421 ANETTVLW

-4442 SYECGLMTKDAYQ
+4442 TYECGLMTKDVYQ
-4455 KVNAM
+4455 KVSTM

-4487 IFNVPVKKMGGR
+4487 IFNVPVKKMEGR
-4499 MSEADDPLATIANM
+4499 VSEADDPLATIANM

-4568 ATGEEVAALVE
+4568 ATGEEVVALVE
-4579 EFERRMVGLAR
+4579 EFERRMVELAR

-4610 KQHMVAVKKDGLEY
+4610 RQHMVIVKKDGLEY

-4633 AAQAVN
+4633 AAQAMN
-4639 GLTNPDASKSVFL
+4639 GLTNPDSGSHKLVNL
-4652 NTVKRINRQMAAN
+4652 VKRINRQMAAN

-4680 DVIFSASAI
+4680 DVIFSTSAI
-4689 AIKEDHKYAS
+4689 TIKEDHKYSS

-4773 LGRIFGL
+4773 LGRIFGV
-4780 KPGKVTT
+4780 KPGKVTV
-4787 PTTLGIVPA
+4787 PTTMGIVPA
-4796 FQFVAK
+4796 FQFMAK

-4836 AKEVTVNFNKKGAGS
+4836 AKEVTVNFNKKGAGG
-4851 LCATTLKSLFLFFN
+4851 LGATTFKSLFLFFN

-4886 AAVGGFTAAGIIL
+4886 AAIGGFTAAGILL
-4899 PIINNLLIGMFG
+4899 PIMNNLLIGMFG

-4951 FYGSGELFRS
+4951 FYGAGELFRS

-5000 PVENIVGTVVGNLMP
+5000 PTKNIVGTVVGNLMP
-5015 DAGKPIYQVFQNK
+5015 DAGKPVYQVAQNRN
-5028 DFFGKPIYKDS
+5028 FFGKPIYKDN

-5054 SKALVSSTKLLNEVT
+5054 SKALVSSAKLLNEVT
-5069 GGDKYDRGLLNMNPA
+5069 GSDKYDRGLLNMNPA
-5084 ILEHFFESYFGG
+5084 IFEHFFESYFGG

-5156 NRLRGYKKEMKAGD
+5156 NRLRGYKKEIKTGNEQ
-5170 GLYRAKLE
+5170 YRAKLK
-5178 ELETSSEYKRYA
+5178 ELENSSEYERYSV
-5190 ILKKYQKRV
+5190 LKKYQKRV
-5199 KAFQDKI
+5199 KSYQDLI
-5206 KEETDREDR
+5206 KEETDRETR
-5215 KEYETGLNLLKTE
+5215 KAYETALNLLKAE

>member
-167 MPSSVVGAAQRFGNG
+167 IPSSAVGSAQRFGN
-182 DTKETQDRYTSL
+182 DENKETQDRYTSL

-281 YFSSDM
+281 YLSSDM

-305 EFAVNPISSSGN
+305 EFAVNPVSSSGN

-326 GLKRFGRASAEAAGR
+326 GLKRFGRV
-341 EALNAFGRAATS
+341 ATS
-353 NAAKVAGRLVGDAAA
+353 NAAKVAGRLVGDAVA
-368 AAGMTATTS
+368 AAGMTATSS
-377 IGRVASGTNERMIGD
+377 IGRIASGTNERMIGD
-392 VQAKVEDG
+392 VQATVEDG
-400 DIKYAGRENSMNFD
+400 EIKYAGRENGMEVG
-414 EALGKSAISNFLENQ
+414 EALGKSAVSNFLENQ
-429 SEMFF
+429 SEMVFM
-434 NAFAGGGKLA
+434 A
-444 KEALN
+444 KEALS

-509 VEQAAD
+509 VEQATD

-531 AFGLL
+531 AFGLF
-536 GLGGMAREKY
+536 GIYGMAREKF
-546 TTQRNLHRFRDGLNE
+546 TTQRNLRRFRNGLSE
-561 EDKTLFDELQ
+561 EDQVLFDELQ
-571 QVINAGDQ
+571 QVINAGDK
-579 ETTKAFIERTLADEN
+579 ETAKAFIKRTLADEK
-594 LSPEEKKER
+594 LTQEEKKER

-609 MQEEKVLEDVQNE
+609 MQEERVLEDVQNE
-622 DVSAGVTPEDIE
+622 DVSAGVTSEDIE

-655 PEEVVSQLDAVS
+655 PEEIVSQLDAVS

-699 VDHTNSRKEE
+699 VDHTNNRKEE
-709 AKMQAREQAIT
+709 VKMQAREQAMA

-733 TQVKH
+733 VQAKH
-738 KFADNPVY
+738 KFVDNPVY

-751 LAFGEDGFLDRDNSS
+751 LSFGEDGFLDRDNSS
-766 ETVYYV
+766 ETIYYV

-784 DFDSILSEMPADDM
+784 DFDSVLSEVPIDDM
-798 IAQAETNAEQDF
+798 IVQAEVNAEQDF
-810 IAAEEESLQSPEL
+810 VTNEEESLRSPDI
-823 PAPAR
+823 PAPVR
-828 GETVMMDGSHYLIE
+828 GETVMMDGSRYLIE
-842 GDNMDDPGLS
+842 GDNMDDPGQS

-858 NDAGEIDIENGDER
+858 DDAGEIDIENGDER

-885 ELWEDVIPASQQAE
+885 ELW
-899 TLQTEEIPLEAEEVQ
+899 QTEHVESERGDNTTIEQSEAVQEDGSTDLRELSSEVLRRANVTTDTGARNTIGSNDSKIEGGLILDNLPEISSSIDSHGIAKGNEMEHLLYFLTNGVDTNRQFDTAPLGKATQSSGSGLGTASGTSYRDGLFIIASKPGNMILDENGKTDISTVLVNDMSYDGGNPLGVVHAKAIQKELSNMFPNVDFVLYSEAKDYYNNLSKESDR
-914 AEIEKTPVPIEEEAT
+914 EEA
-929 LEETPEQKQQ
+929 PEQKIQ
-939 KVFDTLPKKKDG
+939 KTFDALPKKKDG
-951 SVDYKKMTPQ
+951 SIDYKALTPQ
-961 QRFDYTSVI
+961 QQFNYTSVVE
-970 DSPEVAIED
+970 SPEVAIED
-979 LKDDV
+979 LRGDV

-996 RLAKATGGERV
+996 RLAKVTGSERV
-1007 ELRDLIRAKKK
+1007 ELRDLIRSKKK
-1018 ELDELNTFFQSVVPE
+1018 ELDDLKTFFQSVVPE
-1033 QSDASENMETS
+1033 QSDTSESMETS
-1044 QVPEDVRTDE
+1044 QVPEEVRTDE

-1064 DDAREVLGAYSAAK
+1064 DDANEVLGAYSAAK
-1078 DLASHDQTLKPWQR
+1078 DLASHEQTLKPWQR
-1092 DLLGR
+1092 ELLGR

-1130 AIAQELTEN
+1130 AIAQELSEN
-1139 GLDVTEQDIVDFM
+1139 GLEVTEQDIVDFM
-1152 LANPS
+1152 LTHPS
-1157 NHVSQISD
+1157 NHVSQVSD

-1270 GNPELYH
+1270 SNPELYH

-1295 NGTERQAEDSR
+1295 NGTEGQAEDSR

-1314 EEVKQHEESGTSE
+1314 EEVEQHEESGAPE
-1327 VVATENSEGK
+1327 VVATENSEGE
-1337 EQNNGAVPNEQLEN
+1337 EQNNGVIPNEQLEN
-1351 IEEQKQLDIEQPTV
+1351 IDTQKLLNTEQSTV
-1365 SDLSVVEPSSSI
+1365 SDLPSSSI

-1386 SEDNSVLSQSD
+1386 SVDNSVLSQSD
-1397 NQKVNENDEVSESI
+1397 NLNINENDEVSESI
-1411 PQGEHGTVLE
+1411 PQGEHGTLPE
-1421 VSGEQEEPIYQL
+1421 VSGEQKESAYQL
-1433 RRGIEEASR
+1433 RRGIKEAPR

-1448 GSRENQQ
+1448 GSRGSQQ
-1455 EVKPIGVGPFGAIY
+1455 EVKPIGIGPFGAIY

-1535 GILDDMN
+1535 EILDDMN

-1605 LQDVGSSFVDK
+1605 LQDVGSSSVDK

-1631 APNLIPEENVLDY
+1631 APNLIPGENVLDY

-1650 AKRLFDAEQE
+1650 SKHLFDAEQE
-1660 VNTHPTEAQKSAGNY
+1660 VDINPTEAQKSAGNY

-1682 DGYDITIENPKGSER
+1682 DGYDITIETPKGSER

-1815 KENADNIVEI
+1815 KENADNIAEI

-1830 LQADTVEYGVSNK
+1830 VQADTVEYGVSNK

-1929 MDEYHAVKDFD
+1929 MDEYHSVKDFD
-1940 TDSFDKAV
+1940 TESFDKAV
-1948 ESIDKATLPAK
+1948 EPIDKATLPAK

-1997 GERRNSEERNPDTDR
+1997 GEQRNSEERNPDTDR

-2034 HGHNVPDADRSG
+2034 HGHNVPDTDRSG

-2286 GEAYNLHNYFIA
+2286 GGAYNLHNYFIA

-2321 ADSRFREFVASNG
+2321 ADSRFREFVAGNG

-2436 ARSGLDLSQAI
+2436 ARSGLDLSQAL

-2456 NILGKVENSAVVK
+2456 NILGKVENSTVVK

-2475 QRDGTLTVKDGKIY
+2475 QKDGTLTVKDGKVY
-2489 VAMSGGLEP
+2489 VSMSGVLEP

-2599 VYQITKGKGILD
+2599 VYQITKGKGIMD

-2647 QLIAKS
+2647 QLIARS

-2691 EEARSAAE
+2691 EEARAAAE

-2856 NNFRLKEYDLPAFEH
+2856 NNFRLKEYDLPTFEH

-2965 KRLFNLIATGDFD
+2965 RRLFNLIATGDFD

-3003 KIEEYERVIEVTE
+3003 KIEEYERVIGATE

-3363 KLIAQGIPAKEI
+3363 KLIAQRIPAKEI
-3375 AIINNYD
+3375 AIINHYD

-3538 DANSKSGMAESIEYT
+3538 DANSKSGMAESIEYA

-3581 VENVTVDGETYTEK
+3581 VESVTVDGETYTEK

-3628 AEVIVHFN
+3628 AEVIIHFN

-3725 KAKLDNDSNKRYRI
+3725 KAKASDENKKYRI
-3739 VYHGG
+3739 
-3744 GVQFEKFDINKV
+3744 
-3756 GTGQGT
+3756 
-3762 QAFGWGLYFTS
+3762 
-3773 SKDIAKWY
+3773 
-3781 AEDSAFLNAEKS
+3781 AEDESTRNSKRLSSVIVEQAKMLNTPVRIINS
-3793 MKEVETYGYALDAD
+3793 
-3807 IDYDKAR
+3807 IDELSND
-3814 TMVIE
+3814 
-3819 EHERFLRDAA
+3819 DDA
-3829 RIFGK
+3829 RIQIENG
-3834 DSKEWKDAKE
+3834 
-3844 DLELATNTRTKTEIT
+3844 
-3859 KSNKNLYEVSLPDN
+3859 SN
-3873 LKLLDWDRVLEPN
+3873 
-3886 VVDRFLNIVTDKYGK
+3886 
-3901 DIAEEERT
+3901 
-3909 DMMDTNSIFGGVLYD
+3909 
-3924 SAISVAQKIANSNL
+3924 
-3938 IPQNDIYKEASML
+3938 
-3951 IKDTGFDGIIYDAGR
+3951 
-3966 NFGNAKRGDKN
+3966 
-3977 YVIFD
+3977 
-3982 EESISLI
+3982 
-3989 DKMRY
+3989 
-3994 RISNRV
+3994 
-4000 SNLIRKGKENK
+4000 
-4011 IVSAIN
+4011 
-4017 ALSNALHSPVNIV
+4017 
-4030 RRFDDLPSDVRSNEK
+4030 
-4045 MVKGWSDLETGEIS
+4045 VKGWFDTKTNEVV
-4059 VYLPNATNVE
+4059 VYLPNAVSVE
-4069 DVQATVLHEVIGH
+4069 DAQATVLHETVGH

-4099 VFENTVPAT
+4099 VFENAVPAT
-4108 RRKIIELGIK
+4108 RRKIIDLGIK
-4118 REYDFHLATEEYLA
+4118 RGYDFHLATEEYLA
-4132 ELAEKGFERE
+4132 GLAEKGFERE
-4142 KGFLKTIKSLFTDM
+4142 KGFLQTIKSLFIDM
-4156 FHRAKI
+4156 FHQSKI

-4183 KTEGRSTDSFAKDM
+4183 KIEGRSTDSFAKDM

-4211 PVRKKYRSDNATTE
+4211 PVRKKYRSDNATAE

-4246 AYWDSMLGLK
+4246 AYQDSMLGLK
-4256 ALQKALEKE
+4256 TLQEALEKE

-4308 LIKTGIE
+4308 LIKTGVE
-4315 YDDILDY
+4315 YGDILDY

-4579 EFERRMVGLAR
+4579 EFERRMVELAK

-4610 KQHMVAVKKDGLEY
+4610 KQHMVVVKKDGLEY

-4689 AIKEDHKYAS
+4689 AIKEDHKYAN

-5156 NRLRGYKKEMKAGD
+5156 NRLRGYKKEIKTGNEQ
-5170 GLYRAKLE
+5170 YRAKLK
-5178 ELETSSEYKRYA
+5178 ELENSSEYERYSV
-5190 ILKKYQKRV
+5190 LKKYQKRV
-5199 KAFQDKI
+5199 KSYQDLI
-5206 KEETDREDR
+5206 KEETDRETR
-5215 KEYETGLNLLKTE
+5215 KAYETALNLLKTE
-5228 IVEELRSIK
+5228 IVEELRSVK

>member
-1 MAEVNM
+1 MDTKDNVGLLYNALKKQGFNDIG
-7 NENRKWLYD
+7 NENIFRSKMANENNRKILYEA
-16 VLTNK
+16 LNK
-21 GVQMGAYEEFDKN
+21 
-34 VDANKD
+34 
-40 WLYNT
+40 
-45 AKSKGVDI
+45 KGFNDI
-53 GDYDAFDKA
+53 GDYDTF
-62 MSNSQIPAVTV
+62 NSKLNTNSPSILHQE
-73 PHPGQQQLQQPQP
+73 QSQP
-86 RPKSPYVEGKGEETM
+86 RPKSPYVEGKGEDTM

-167 MPSSVVGAAQRFGNG
+167 IPSSAVGAAQRFGNG

-194 HAAKNLL
+194 HATKNLL

-305 EFAVNPISSSGN
+305 EFAVNPVSSSGN

-326 GLKRFGRASAEAAGR
+326 GLKRFGRV
-341 EALNAFGRAATS
+341 ATS

-368 AAGMTATTS
+368 AAGMTATSS

-392 VQAKVEDG
+392 VQATVEDG
-400 DIKYAGRENSMNFD
+400 EIKYAGRENGMEVG
-414 EALGKSAISNFLENQ
+414 EALGKSAVSNFLENQ
-429 SEMFF
+429 SEMVF
-434 NAFAGGGKLA
+434 NAFAGGGKMA
-444 KEALN
+444 KEALS
-449 KFIPG
+449 KFIPD

-509 VEQAAD
+509 VEQATD

-546 TTQRNLHRFRDGLNE
+546 TTQRNLHRFKEGLNE
-561 EDKTLFDELQ
+561 EDQALFDELQ
-571 QVINAGDQ
+571 QVINASDK
-579 ETTKAFIERTLADEN
+579 ETTKAFIKRTLADEK
-594 LSPEEKKER
+594 LTQEEKKER

-609 MQEEKVLEDVQNE
+609 MQEERVLEDVQNE
-622 DVSAGVTPEDIE
+622 DVSAGVTSEDIE

-655 PEEVVSQLDAVS
+655 PEEIVSQLDAVS

-673 SANNLNEQQVSA
+673 STNNLNEQQVSA

-699 VDHTNSRKEE
+699 VDHTNKRKEE
-709 AKMQAREQAIT
+709 AKMQAREQAMA
-720 DVERISNPETGFV
+720 DVERISNPETGLV
-733 TQVKH
+733 IQAKH

-751 LAFGEDGFLDRDNSS
+751 LSFGEDGFLDRDNSS
-766 ETVYYV
+766 ETIYYV

-784 DFDSILSEMPADDM
+784 DFDSVLSEVPIDDM
-798 IAQAETNAEQDF
+798 IVQAEINAEQDF
-810 IAAEEESLQSPEL
+810 VTNEEESLRSPDI
-823 PAPAR
+823 PAPVR
-828 GETVMMDGSHYLIE
+828 GETVMMDGSRYLIE
-842 GDNMDDPGLS
+842 GDNMDDPGQS

-858 NDAGEIDIENGDER
+858 DDAGEIDIENGDER
-872 PISIDDYYSLKEA
+872 PISIDDYYSLKES
-885 ELWEDVIPASQQAE
+885 EMWQDDIVPAPLQEE
-899 TLQTEEIPLEAEEVQ
+899 TQQTEETPLESEVIQEETDQVSV
-914 AEIEKTPVPIEEEAT
+914 PVEGESVK
-929 LEETPEQKQQ
+929 EETPEQRLQ
-939 KVFDTLPKKKDG
+939 KVLDTLPKKKDG
-951 SVDYKKMTPQ
+951 SIDYKSMTPQ
-961 QRFDYTSVI
+961 QQFDYTSAV

-979 LKDDV
+979 LKGDV

-1007 ELRDLIRAKKK
+1007 ELRDLIRSKKK

-1033 QSDASENMETS
+1033 QSDTSESMETS
-1044 QVPEDVRTDE
+1044 QVPEEVRTDE

-1064 DDAREVLGAYSAAK
+1064 DDANEVLGAYSAAK
-1078 DLASHDQTLKPWQR
+1078 DLASHEQTLKPWQR
-1092 DLLGR
+1092 ELLGR
-1097 KISTSSF
+1097 KVSTSSF

-1130 AIAQELTEN
+1130 TIAQELSEN
-1139 GLDVTEQDIVDFM
+1139 GVEVTEQDIVDFM
-1152 LANPS
+1152 LTNPS
-1157 NHVSQISD
+1157 NHVSQVSD

-1188 PESNTGKLYLQ
+1188 PESNTGRLYIKL
-1199 FKEANQKL
+1199 KEADQKI
-1207 DELTQEQKQDA
+1207 DKLTDKQKNEIEEA
-1218 RNAITADME
+1218 LSADMD
-1227 ASDQERATDYYEM
+1227 ASDTQRTDSYYEA
-1240 LDDYLK
+1240 LDDYIQ
-1246 QYDQFRSE
+1246 QYDQFRNE
-1254 LAAEDADDAII
+1254 FDEEAADEAII
-1265 QMMEE
+1265 QSMEE
-1270 GNPELYH
+1270 NNPELYH

-1314 EEVKQHEESGTSE
+1314 EEVKQHGEPGTSE
-1327 VVATENSEGK
+1327 VAATENSEGE
-1337 EQNNGAVPNEQLEN
+1337 EQNNGVIPNEQLEN
-1351 IEEQKQLDIEQPTV
+1351 IDTRKLLNTEQPTV

-1386 SEDNSVLSQSD
+1386 SEDNSVSLQGD

-1411 PQGEHGTVLE
+1411 PQGEHGTLLE
-1421 VSGEQEEPIYQL
+1421 ISGEQEEPVYQL
-1433 RRGIEEASR
+1433 RRRIEEASR
-1442 DASESE
+1442 NASESE
-1448 GSRENQQ
+1448 RGRGHQQ
-1455 EVKPIGVGPFGAIY
+1455 EVNQMIEAQAKESGLWTPIQNLSNLGTPFLSGNENDTYLDRENDAVYKMNNLVNSKNLPELFKRIDLHNELFPQTKYELVGFTGFGNGGAIY
-1469 NQFKNKAKEAID
+1469 PIYKQEYIDNAEFATPEEIGNYMQALGFNKT
-1481 FLLNLKSGEAT
+1481 GEA
-1492 AALHHSDVGDIDLV
+1492 
-1506 WGKEGTGKSNGYGL
+1506 EYSNGDVTISDL
-1520 SKIAK
+1520 R
-1525 YHPEVLSNLQ
+1525 PRNVLKDAEGDVYVIDADFKRNIPTPKENNPAQFVSPQLEP
-1535 GILDDMN
+1535 GEDILDY
-1542 VISRTTNRINLESD
+1542 T
-1556 THKAAVRLEWNGE
+1556 
-1569 SKNWLLTAFEKEAPT
+1569 
-1584 PIDKTTDT
+1584 
-1592 GENQIDLQSDTAL
+1592 
-1605 LQDVGSSFVDK
+1605 
-1616 DSELSANKQE
+1616 
-1626 NVQFT
+1626 
-1631 APNLIPEENVLDY
+1631 
-1644 ANRISE
+1644 NRISE
-1650 AKRLFDAEQE
+1650 SKRLFDAEQE
-1660 VNTHPTEAQKSAGNY
+1660 VDTNPTEAQKSAGNY

-1815 KENADNIVEI
+1815 KENVDNIAEI

-1830 LQADTVEYGVSNK
+1830 VQADTVEYGVSNK

-1940 TDSFDKAV
+1940 TESFDKAV
-1948 ESIDKATLPAK
+1948 EPIDKATLPAK

-1997 GERRNSEERNPDTDR
+1997 GEQRNSEERNPDTDR

-2034 HGHNVPDADRSG
+2034 HGHNVPDTDRSG

-2259 DLVIT
+2259 DLIIT

-2286 GEAYNLHNYFIA
+2286 GGAYNLHNYFIA

-2321 ADSRFREFVASNG
+2321 ANSRFREFVAGNG

-2394 RTKPIMINEYFAAR
+2394 RTKPIMVNEYFAAR

-2436 ARSGLDLSQAI
+2436 ARSGMDLSQAL

-2475 QRDGTLTVKDGKIY
+2475 QKDGTLTVKDGKIY
-2489 VAMSGGLEP
+2489 VAMSGVLEP

-2509 KLQKTVDAV
+2509 KLQNTVDAV

-2591 PSATGKSS
+2591 PSVTGKSS

-2662 RDGVAYR
+2662 RDGMAYR

-2691 EEARSAAE
+2691 EEARTAAE

-2778 YKTDRLGTINLF
+2778 YKTDRLGTIDLF

-2816 EVETQAAA
+2816 EAETQAAA

-2836 YIDGQK
+2836 YIDGQEPL
-2842 AFHKE
+2842 HKE

-2871 YPNSNSQ
+2871 YPNSNTG

-2965 KRLFNLIATGDFD
+2965 RRLFNLIATGDFD

-3003 KIEEYERVIEVTE
+3003 KIEEYERVIEATE

-3581 VENVTVDGETYTEK
+3581 VESVAVDGETYTEK

-3628 AEVIVHFN
+3628 AEVIIHFN

-3725 KAKLDNDSNKRYRI
+3725 KAKASDENKKYRI
-3739 VYHGG
+3739 
-3744 GVQFEKFDINKV
+3744 
-3756 GTGQGT
+3756 
-3762 QAFGWGLYFTS
+3762 
-3773 SKDIAKWY
+3773 
-3781 AEDSAFLNAEKS
+3781 AEDESTRNSKRLSSVIVEQAKMLNTPVRIINS
-3793 MKEVETYGYALDAD
+3793 
-3807 IDYDKAR
+3807 IDELPND
-3814 TMVIE
+3814 
-3819 EHERFLRDAA
+3819 DDA
-3829 RIFGK
+3829 RIQIENG
-3834 DSKEWKDAKE
+3834 
-3844 DLELATNTRTKTEIT
+3844 
-3859 KSNKNLYEVSLPDN
+3859 SN
-3873 LKLLDWDRVLEPN
+3873 
-3886 VVDRFLNIVTDKYGK
+3886 
-3901 DIAEEERT
+3901 
-3909 DMMDTNSIFGGVLYD
+3909 
-3924 SAISVAQKIANSNL
+3924 
-3938 IPQNDIYKEASML
+3938 
-3951 IKDTGFDGIIYDAGR
+3951 
-3966 NFGNAKRGDKN
+3966 
-3977 YVIFD
+3977 
-3982 EESISLI
+3982 
-3989 DKMRY
+3989 
-3994 RISNRV
+3994 
-4000 SNLIRKGKENK
+4000 
-4011 IVSAIN
+4011 
-4017 ALSNALHSPVNIV
+4017 
-4030 RRFDDLPSDVRSNEK
+4030 
-4045 MVKGWSDLETGEIS
+4045 VKGWFDTKTNEVV
-4059 VYLPNATNVE
+4059 VYLPNAVSVE
-4069 DVQATVLHEVIGH
+4069 DAQATVLHETVGH

-4089 GEQYDDFIDK
+4089 GEEYDDFIDK
-4099 VFENTVPAT
+4099 VFENAVPAT
-4108 RRKIIELGIK
+4108 RRKIIDLGIK
-4118 REYDFHLATEEYLA
+4118 RGYDFHLATEEYLA

-4142 KGFLKTIKSLFTDM
+4142 KGFLQTIKSLFTDM

-4183 KTEGRSTDSFAKDM
+4183 KTEGRSADSFAKDM

-4211 PVRKKYRSDNATTE
+4211 PVRKKYRSDNATAE

-4246 AYWDSMLGLK
+4246 AYQDSMLGLK
-4256 ALQKALEKE
+4256 TLQEALEKE
-4265 TDKPIADYENAYM
+4265 TDKPISDYENAYM

-4322 LKAKHGLERNEEFAK
+4322 LKAKHGLERNEVFAK
-4337 RAAEEAK
+4337 RAAERAK

-4379 EEAAEDAYI
+4379 EEAAEDAYF
-4388 EARGKDFSGLSS
+4388 EARGKDFSGLTS
-4400 LTGEKENFTTEA
+4400 LTDSELNFTVEA
-4412 EKLVSAFEE
+4412 ERLVTSFEE
-4421 GNDTAVLW
+4421 ANNTAELW

-4442 SYECGLMTKDAYQ
+4442 TYECGLMTKDAYQ
-4455 KVNAM
+4455 NVGNM
-4460 FKYYIPLRGWKED
+4460 FQYYIPLRGWKED

-4487 IFNVPVKKMGGR
+4487 IFNVPVKKMEGR
-4499 MSEADDPLATIANM
+4499 VSEADDPLATIANM

-4579 EFERRMVGLAR
+4579 EFERRMVELAR

-4610 KQHMVAVKKDGLEY
+4610 KQHMVVVKKDGLEY

-4886 AAVGGFTAAGIIL
+4886 AAIGGFTAAGILL
-4899 PIINNLLIGMFG
+4899 PIMNNLLIGMFG

-4951 FYGSGELFRS
+4951 FYGAGELFRS

-5000 PVENIVGTVVGNLMP
+5000 PTKNIVGTVVGNLMP
-5015 DAGKPIYQVFQNK
+5015 DAGKPVYQVAQNK
-5028 DFFGKPIYKDS
+5028 NFFGKPIYKDN

-5178 ELETSSEYKRYA
+5178 ELETSPEYKRYA

-5206 KEETDREDR
+5206 KEETEREDR

-5228 IVEELRSIK
+5228 IVEELRSVK

>member
-1 MAEVNM
+1 MAEINM

-16 VLTNK
+16 ALTNK

-73 PHPGQQQLQQPQP
+73 PHPGQQQLQQPQL
-86 RPKSPYVEGKGEETM
+86 RPKSPYVEGKGEDTM
-101 IFGVPYADYQQM
+101 IFGVPYTDYQQM
-113 TPEEQSKQYSAAIEK
+113 SPEEQSKQYSAAIEK

-141 SGQLGEIDSELNKE
+141 SGQLGELDSELNKE
-155 REPVPMPAGSAF
+155 REPMPMPAGSAF
-167 MPSSVVGAAQRFGNG
+167 IPPSAVGAAQRFGNG

-251 AIEKEESGEELSPE
+251 AIEKEESGEDLSPE

-317 ALAKGLLKH
+317 ALAKGLLKY
-326 GLKRFGRASAEAAGR
+326 GLKRFGRA
-341 EALNAFGRAATS
+341 ATS
-353 NAAKVAGRLVGDAAA
+353 NVAKVVGRLAGDAVAA
-368 AAGMTATTS
+368 TGMTATSS

-392 VQAKVEDG
+392 VQATVEDG
-400 DIKYAGRENSMNFD
+400 DIKYAGRENSMNFG

-429 SEMFF
+429 SEMVF
-434 NAFAGGGKLA
+434 NAFAGGGKMA
-444 KEALN
+444 KEALS

-509 VEQAAD
+509 VEQATD

-531 AFGLL
+531 AFGLF
-536 GLGGMAREKY
+536 GIYGMAREKF
-546 TTQRNLHRFRDGLNE
+546 TTQRNLRRFRNGLSE
-561 EDKTLFDELQ
+561 EDQVLFDELQ
-571 QVINAGDQ
+571 QVINAGDK
-579 ETTKAFIERTLADEN
+579 ETAKAFIKRTLADEK
-594 LSPEEKKER
+594 LTQEEKKER

-609 MQEEKVLEDVQNE
+609 MQEERVLEDVQNE
-622 DVSAGVTPEDIE
+622 DMSAGVTSEDIE

-655 PEEVVSQLDAVS
+655 PEEIVSQLDAVS

-673 SANNLNEQQVSA
+673 STNNLNEQQVSA
-685 LADYLPAKEIFSQY
+685 LVDYLPAKEIFSQY
-699 VDHTNSRKEE
+699 VDHTNNRKEE
-709 AKMQAREQAIT
+709 VKMQAREQAMA

-733 TQVKH
+733 VQAKH
-738 KFADNPVY
+738 KFVDNPVY

-751 LAFGEDGFLDRDNSS
+751 LSFGEDGFLDRDNSS
-766 ETVYYV
+766 ETIYYV

-784 DFDSILSEMPADDM
+784 DFDSVLSEVPIDDM
-798 IAQAETNAEQDF
+798 IVQAEANAEQDF
-810 IAAEEESLQSPEL
+810 IANEEESLRSPDI
-823 PAPAR
+823 PAPVR
-828 GETVMMDGSHYLIE
+828 GETVMMDGSRYLIE
-842 GDNMDDPGLS
+842 GDNMDDPGQS

-858 NDAGEIDIENGDER
+858 DDAGEIDIENGDER

-885 ELWEDVIPASQQAE
+885 ELW
-899 TLQTEEIPLEAEEVQ
+899 QTEHVESERGDNTTIEQSEAVQEDGSTDLRELSSEVLRRANVTTDTGARNTIGSNDSKIEGGLILDNLPEISSSIDSHGIAKGNEMEHLLYFLTNGVDTNRQFDTAPLGKATQSSGSGLGTASGTSYRDGLFIIASKPGNMILDENGKTNISTVLVNDMSYDGGNPLGVVHAKAIQKELSNMFPNVDFVLYSEAKDYYNNLSKESDR
-914 AEIEKTPVPIEEEAT
+914 EEA
-929 LEETPEQKQQ
+929 PEQKIQ
-939 KVFDTLPKKKDG
+939 KTFDALPKKKDG
-951 SVDYKKMTPQ
+951 SIDYKALTPQ
-961 QRFDYTSVI
+961 QQFNYTSVVE
-970 DSPEVAIED
+970 SPEVAIED
-979 LKDDV
+979 LRGDV

-996 RLAKATGGERV
+996 RLAKATGSERV
-1007 ELRDLIRAKKK
+1007 ELRDLIRSKKK
-1018 ELDELNTFFQSVVPE
+1018 ELDDLKTFFQSVVPE
-1033 QSDASENMETS
+1033 QSDTSESMETS
-1044 QVPEDVRTDE
+1044 QVPEEVRTDE

-1064 DDAREVLGAYSAAK
+1064 DDANEVLGAYSAAK
-1078 DLASHDQTLKPWQR
+1078 DLASHEQTLKPWQR
-1092 DLLGR
+1092 ELLGR

-1130 AIAQELTEN
+1130 AIAQELSEN
-1139 GLDVTEQDIVDFM
+1139 GLEVTEQDIVDFM
-1152 LANPS
+1152 LTHPS
-1157 NHVSQISD
+1157 NHVSQVSD

-1270 GNPELYH
+1270 SNPELYH

-1295 NGTERQAEDSR
+1295 NGTEGQAEDSR

-1314 EEVKQHEESGTSE
+1314 EEVEQHEESGAPE
-1327 VVATENSEGK
+1327 VVATENSEGE
-1337 EQNNGAVPNEQLEN
+1337 EQNNGVIPNEQLEN
-1351 IEEQKQLDIEQPTV
+1351 IDTQKLLNTEQSTV
-1365 SDLSVVEPSSSI
+1365 SDLPSSSI

-1386 SEDNSVLSQSD
+1386 SVDNSVLSQSD
-1397 NQKVNENDEVSESI
+1397 NLNINENDEVSESI
-1411 PQGEHGTVLE
+1411 PQGEHGTLPE
-1421 VSGEQEEPIYQL
+1421 VSGEQKESAYQL
-1433 RRGIEEASR
+1433 RRGIKEAPR

-1448 GSRENQQ
+1448 GSRGSQQ
-1455 EVKPIGVGPFGAIY
+1455 EVKPIGIGPFGAIY

-1535 GILDDMN
+1535 EILDDMN

-1605 LQDVGSSFVDK
+1605 LQDVGSSSVDK

-1631 APNLIPEENVLDY
+1631 APNLIPGENVLDY

-1650 AKRLFDAEQE
+1650 SKHLFDAEQE
-1660 VNTHPTEAQKSAGNY
+1660 VDINPTEAQKSAGNY

-1682 DGYDITIENPKGSER
+1682 DGYDITIETPKGSER

-1815 KENADNIVEI
+1815 KENADNIAEI

-1830 LQADTVEYGVSNK
+1830 VQADTVEYGVSNK

-1929 MDEYHAVKDFD
+1929 MDEYHSVKDFD
-1940 TDSFDKAV
+1940 TESFDKAV
-1948 ESIDKATLPAK
+1948 EPIDKATLPAK

-1997 GERRNSEERNPDTDR
+1997 GEQRNSEERNPDTDR

-2034 HGHNVPDADRSG
+2034 HGHNVPDTDRSG

-2063 NRNNYNFG
+2063 NRNNYSFG

-2120 GLANALDE
+2120 GLASALDE
-2128 NKFKASER
+2128 NKFKASDR
-2136 SWIADANWNAKYLP
+2136 PWSADTNWNAKYLP
-2150 YYKQLKELLSP
+2150 YYKQLKEVLSP
-2161 EEFRSAVQS
+2161 EEFKSAIQS
-2170 TTTSHYTPEP
+2170 TTTSHYTSEP
-2180 IIRNLWNIATRVGFT
+2180 IIRNLWNIAQRVGFT
-2195 GGMISEPAMGV
+2195 GGMVSEPAMGV

-2212 MPKGIAENSQISGFE
+2212 MPKEIAGSSQISGFE

-2286 GEAYNLHNYFIA
+2286 GGAYNLHNYFIA

-2321 ADSRFREFVASNG
+2321 ADSRFREFVAGNG

-2394 RTKPIMINEYFAAR
+2394 RTKPIMVNEYFAAR

-2436 ARSGLDLSQAI
+2436 ARSGLDLSQAL

-2475 QRDGTLTVKDGKIY
+2475 QKDGTLTVKDGKIY
-2489 VAMSGGLEP
+2489 VAMSGVLEP

-2564 RNKALDNVLV
+2564 RNKALDNVFV

-2584 LEDVTKV
+2584 LENVTKV

-2662 RDGVAYR
+2662 HDGVAYR
-2669 DPLTGDLIDRGTY
+2669 DPLTGDLVDRGTY

-2691 EEARSAAE
+2691 EEARTAAE

-2778 YKTDRLGTINLF
+2778 YKTDRLGTIDLF

-2816 EVETQAAA
+2816 EAETQAAA

-2965 KRLFNLIATGDFD
+2965 RRLFNLIATGDFD

-3003 KIEEYERVIEVTE
+3003 KIEEYERVIEATE

-3052 ENRIKTKMERQL
+3052 ENRIKAKMERQL

-3363 KLIAQGIPAKEI
+3363 KLIDQGIPAKEI

-3538 DANSKSGMAESIEYT
+3538 DANSKSGMAESIEYA

-3581 VENVTVDGETYTEK
+3581 VESVTVDGETYTEK

-3628 AEVIVHFN
+3628 AEVIIHFN

-3725 KAKLDNDSNKRYRI
+3725 KAKASDENKKYRI
-3739 VYHGG
+3739 
-3744 GVQFEKFDINKV
+3744 
-3756 GTGQGT
+3756 
-3762 QAFGWGLYFTS
+3762 
-3773 SKDIAKWY
+3773 
-3781 AEDSAFLNAEKS
+3781 AEDESTRNSKRLSSVIVEQAKMLNTPVRIINS
-3793 MKEVETYGYALDAD
+3793 
-3807 IDYDKAR
+3807 IDELPND
-3814 TMVIE
+3814 
-3819 EHERFLRDAA
+3819 DDA
-3829 RIFGK
+3829 RIQIENG
-3834 DSKEWKDAKE
+3834 
-3844 DLELATNTRTKTEIT
+3844 
-3859 KSNKNLYEVSLPDN
+3859 SN
-3873 LKLLDWDRVLEPN
+3873 
-3886 VVDRFLNIVTDKYGK
+3886 
-3901 DIAEEERT
+3901 
-3909 DMMDTNSIFGGVLYD
+3909 
-3924 SAISVAQKIANSNL
+3924 
-3938 IPQNDIYKEASML
+3938 
-3951 IKDTGFDGIIYDAGR
+3951 
-3966 NFGNAKRGDKN
+3966 
-3977 YVIFD
+3977 
-3982 EESISLI
+3982 
-3989 DKMRY
+3989 
-3994 RISNRV
+3994 
-4000 SNLIRKGKENK
+4000 
-4011 IVSAIN
+4011 
-4017 ALSNALHSPVNIV
+4017 
-4030 RRFDDLPSDVRSNEK
+4030 
-4045 MVKGWSDLETGEIS
+4045 VKGWFDTKTKEVV
-4059 VYLPNATNVE
+4059 VYLPNAVSVE
-4069 DVQATVLHEVIGH
+4069 DAQVTVLHETVGH

-4099 VFENTVPAT
+4099 VFENAIPAT
-4108 RRKIIELGIK
+4108 RRKIIDLGIK
-4118 REYDFHLATEEYLA
+4118 RGYDFHLATEEYLA
-4132 ELAEKGFERE
+4132 GLAEKGFERE
-4142 KGFLKTIKSLFTDM
+4142 KGFLQTIKSLFTDM
-4156 FHRAKI
+4156 FHQSKI

-4211 PVRKKYRSDNATTE
+4211 PVRKKYRSDNATAE

-4246 AYWDSMLGLK
+4246 AYQDSMLGLK
-4256 ALQKALEKE
+4256 ALQEALEKE
-4265 TDKPIADYENAYM
+4265 TDKPISDYENAYM

-4308 LIKTGIE
+4308 LIKTGVE

-4337 RAAEEAK
+4337 RAAEKAK
-4344 EPFLEKLNDLE
+4344 EPFIEKINDLE
-4355 KLLADGGIDGLTF
+4355 NLLAQGGIDGLTF
-4368 DEERDNLNSEM
+4368 DEERDNLKSEM
-4379 EEAAEDAYI
+4379 EEAAEDAYF

-4400 LTGEKENFTTEA
+4400 LTGEEENFTAEA
-4412 EKLVSAFEE
+4412 EKLVSAFEDT
-4421 GNDTAVLW
+4421 NDTAVLW

-4442 SYECGLMTKDAYQ
+4442 TYECGLMTKDAYQ
-4455 KVNAM
+4455 KVSNM
-4460 FKYYIPLRGWKED
+4460 FQYYIPLRGWKED

-4487 IFNVPVKKMGGR
+4487 IFNVPVKKMEGR
-4499 MSEADDPLATIANM
+4499 VSEADDPLATIANM

-4579 EFERRMVGLAR
+4579 EFERRMVELAR

-4604 ALPREQ
+4604 ALPKEQ
-4610 KQHMVAVKKDGLEY
+4610 RQHMVIVKKDGLEY

-4633 AAQAVN
+4633 AAQAMN
-4639 GLTNPDASKSVFL
+4639 GLTNPDSGSHKLVNL
-4652 NTVKRINRQMAAN
+4652 VKRINRQMAAN

-4680 DVIFSASAI
+4680 DVIFSTSAI
-4689 AIKEDHKYAS
+4689 TIKEDHKYSS

-4734 YFSEFLKN
+4734 YFSEFLRN

-4773 LGRIFGL
+4773 LGRIFGV
-4780 KPGKVTT
+4780 KPGKVTV
-4787 PTTLGIVPA
+4787 PTTMGIVPA
-4796 FQFVAK
+4796 FQFMAK

-4836 AKEVTVNFNKKGAGS
+4836 AKEVTVNFNKKGAGG
-4851 LCATTLKSLFLFFN
+4851 LGATTFKSLFLFFN

-4886 AAVGGFTAAGIIL
+4886 AAVGGFTAAGILL
-4899 PIINNLLIGMFG
+4899 PIMNNLLIGMFG

-4951 FYGSGELFRS
+4951 FYGAGELFRS

-5000 PVENIVGTVVGNLMP
+5000 PTKNIVGTVVGNLMP
-5015 DAGKPIYQVFQNK
+5015 DAGKPVYQVAQNRN
-5028 DFFGKPIYKDS
+5028 FFGKPIYKDN

-5054 SKALVSSTKLLNEVT
+5054 SKALVSSAKLLNEVT

-5178 ELETSSEYKRYA
+5178 ELETSPEYKRYA

-5228 IVEELRSIK
+5228 IVEELRSVK

>member
-1 MAEVNM
+1 MNM

-16 VLTNK
+16 ALTHK

-62 MSNSQIPAVTV
+62 MSNGQIPAVTV
-73 PHPGQQQLQQPQP
+73 PHPEQRQLQQPQP
-86 RPKSPYVEGKGEETM
+86 RPKSPYVEGKGEDTM
-101 IFGVPYADYQQM
+101 IFGVPYTDYQQM
-113 TPEEQSKQYSAAIEK
+113 SPEEQSKQYSAAIEK
-128 RKNDEKDF
+128 RKNDEKNF

-141 SGQLGEIDSELNKE
+141 TGQLGEIDSELNKE
-155 REPVPMPAGSAF
+155 REPVAMPAGSAF
-167 MPSSVVGAAQRFGNG
+167 IPSSAVGAAQRFGNG

-210 AKKGDTGFF
+210 SKKGGTGFF

-228 KFMDTDN
+228 RFMDTDN

-305 EFAVNPISSSGN
+305 EFAINPVSSSGN

-326 GLKRFGRASAEAAGR
+326 GLKRFGRA
-341 EALNAFGRAATS
+341 ATS
-353 NAAKVAGRLVGDAAA
+353 NAAKVAGRLIGDAAA
-368 AAGMTATTS
+368 AAGMTATSS

-392 VQAKVEDG
+392 VQATVEDG
-400 DIKYAGRENSMNFD
+400 EIKYAGRENGMEVG
-414 EALGKSAISNFLENQ
+414 EALGKSAVSNFLENQ
-429 SEMFF
+429 SEMVF
-434 NAFAGGGKLA
+434 NAFAGGGKMA
-444 KEALN
+444 KEALS
-449 KFIPG
+449 KFVPG
-454 FSKLS
+454 LSKLS

-474 TIKNVAERTQ
+474 TIKNVANRTQ

-509 VEQAAD
+509 VEQATD

-546 TTQRNLHRFRDGLNE
+546 TAQRNLYRFRNGLNE

-579 ETTKAFIERTLADEN
+579 ETTKAFIGRTLADAN
-594 LSPEEKKER
+594 LTPEEKKER

-622 DVSAGVTPEDIE
+622 DATAGITPEDIE
-634 ANKIDIYRNFK
+634 ANKVDIYRDYK

-655 PEEVVSQLDAVS
+655 PEELTSQLDAVS

-685 LADYLPAKEIFSQY
+685 LADYLPAKEMFSQY
-699 VDHTNSRKEE
+699 VGHTNNRKEE
-709 AKMQAREQAIT
+709 AKMQAREQAMADI
-720 DVERISNPETGFV
+720 ERISNPETGLV
-733 TQVKH
+733 VQAKH
-738 KFADNPVY
+738 KFVDNPVY

-751 LAFGEDGFLDRDNSS
+751 LSFGEDGFLDRDSSS
-766 ETVYYV
+766 ETIYYV

-784 DFDSILSEMPADDM
+784 DFDSVLSEVPIDDM
-798 IAQAETNAEQDF
+798 IVQAEANAEQDF
-810 IAAEEESLQSPEL
+810 IVNEEESLRSPDI
-823 PAPAR
+823 PAPVR
-828 GETVMMDGSHYLIE
+828 GETVMIDGSRYLIE

-858 NDAGEIDIENGDER
+858 NDTGEIDIENGDER
-872 PISIDDYYSLKEA
+872 PISVDDYYSLKES
-885 ELWEDVIPASQQAE
+885 ELWQNDIVPASLQEE
-899 TLQTEEIPLEAEEVQ
+899 TQQTEETPLEAEAIQEETEQ
-914 AEIEKTPVPIEEEAT
+914 APVPIEEESVQ
-929 LEETPEQKQQ
+929 EETPEQRLQ
-939 KVFDTLPKKKDG
+939 KVLETLPKKKDG
-951 SVDYKKMTPQ
+951 SIDYKSMTPQ
-961 QRFDYTSVI
+961 QQFDYTSAAE
-970 DSPEVAIED
+970 SPEVAIED
-979 LKDDV
+979 LRGDV
-984 AAKNEELEKINA
+984 AAKNEQLEKINA
-996 RLAKATGGERV
+996 RLAKATGSERV
-1007 ELRDLIRAKKK
+1007 ELRDIIRSKKK
-1018 ELDELNTFFQSVVPE
+1018 ELDDLKTFFQSVEPT
-1033 QSDASENMETS
+1033 QSVTSESDKDEEV

-1064 DDAREVLGAYSAAK
+1064 DDANEVLDAYSVAK
-1078 DLASHDQTLKPWQR
+1078 DLASHEQTLKPWQR
-1092 DLLGR
+1092 ELLGR
-1097 KISTSSF
+1097 KVSTSSF

-1130 AIAQELTEN
+1130 AIAQELSEN
-1139 GLDVTEQDIVDFM
+1139 GVDVTEQDIVDFM
-1152 LANPS
+1152 LTNPS
-1157 NHVSQISD
+1157 NHVSQVSN

-1188 PESNTGKLYLQ
+1188 PESNTGRLYIQL
-1199 FKEANQKL
+1199 KEADQKI
-1207 DELTQEQKQDA
+1207 DKLTDQQKNEVQKA
-1218 RNAITADME
+1218 LTADMD
-1227 ASDQERATDYYEM
+1227 ASDTQRTDSYYEA
-1240 LDDYLK
+1240 LGDYVQ
-1246 QYDQFRSE
+1246 QYDQFRNE
-1254 LAAEDADDAII
+1254 FDEEGADEAII
-1265 QMMEE
+1265 QSMEE
-1270 GNPELYH
+1270 NNPELYH
-1277 GGFTADELDDIY
+1277 GGFTAAELDDIY

-1295 NGTERQAEDSR
+1295 NGTEGQAEDSR

-1314 EEVKQHEESGTSE
+1314 EEVEQHEESGAPE
-1327 VVATENSEGK
+1327 VAATENRESE
-1337 EQNNGAVPNEQLEN
+1337 EQNNGVVSNEQFE
-1351 IEEQKQLDIEQPTV
+1351 IVKEQKQVNIEQPTIN
-1365 SDLSVVEPSSSI
+1365 DLSVVEPSSSI
-1377 QENGNNTLN
+1377 QENGNNALN
-1386 SEDNSVLSQSD
+1386 SEDNSVPLQGD
-1397 NQKVNENDEVSESI
+1397 NQKVNKNDEVSQSI
-1411 PQGEHGTVLE
+1411 PQGEHGTLPE
-1421 VSGEQEEPIYQL
+1421 ISGEQEEPVYQL
-1433 RRGIEEASR
+1433 RRRIEEASR
-1442 DASESE
+1442 NASESE
-1448 GSRENQQ
+1448 RGRGRQQ
-1455 EVKPIGVGPFGAIY
+1455 EVNQMIETQAKENGLWAPIQNLSHLGTPFLSGNENDTYLDRENAAVYKMNNLVNSKNLPELFKRIDLHNELFPQTKYELVGFTGFGNGGTIY
-1469 NQFKNKAKEAID
+1469 PIYKQEYIDNAEFATPEEIGAYMQDLGFNKA
-1481 FLLNLKSGEAT
+1481 GEAEY
-1492 AALHHSDVGDIDLV
+1492 SNGDITISDLRPRNV
-1506 WGKEGTGKSNGYGL
+1506 LKDTEGDIYVIDADFKRNILTPKENNPAQFTS
-1520 SKIAK
+1520 
-1525 YHPEVLSNLQ
+1525 PQ
-1535 GILDDMN
+1535 
-1542 VISRTTNRINLESD
+1542 LES
-1556 THKAAVRLEWNGE
+1556 
-1569 SKNWLLTAFEKEAPT
+1569 
-1584 PIDKTTDT
+1584 
-1592 GENQIDLQSDTAL
+1592 
-1605 LQDVGSSFVDK
+1605 
-1616 DSELSANKQE
+1616 
-1626 NVQFT
+1626 
-1631 APNLIPEENVLDY
+1631 EENVLDY
-1644 ANRISE
+1644 ANRVSE

-1660 VNTHPTEAQKSAGNY
+1660 VDTNPTEAQKSAGNY

-1697 SGVDTNGQP
+1697 SGVDTKGQP

-1712 NTYGYIR
+1712 NSYGYIR

-1758 VMYGFNSALAAKRA
+1758 VMYGFNSALAAKSA

-1785 KTTEVSKEVFNEWVK
+1785 KATEVSKELFNEWVK

-1815 KENADNIVEI
+1815 KGNAIDVSEM
-1825 QSEDV
+1825 QSQDV
-1830 LQADTVEYGVSNK
+1830 VQTDTGEYGVSNRF
-1843 LVSKDRYEELKNK
+1843 VSKNRYEELKNK

-1898 IEDVGDAVRPYLKSF
+1898 IEDIGDSVRPYLKSF

-1922 MEDFQKD
+1922 MEEYQKD
-1929 MDEYHAVKDFD
+1929 MDEYRTVKDFD
-1940 TDSFDKAV
+1940 TESFNKVVDAI
-1948 ESIDKATLPAK
+1948 EKATLPAK
-1959 ESKSNNRKSSEN
+1959 ESKENGRKSSEK
-1971 TVSSQKSE
+1971 TVSSHKSE
-1979 SNKPAEMQDLFN
+1979 SNRPAEMQDLFN

-1997 GERRNSEERNPDTDR
+1997 DERRKSEERNPDANR
-2012 SMGGKTREEAV
+2012 SLGGTTREEAV
-2023 RTERR
+2023 RTEQRG
-2028 RNDTGV
+2028 NDTSV

-2046 RIPESTGRVVSS
+2046 GLPESTGSVVSP

-2063 NRNNYNFG
+2063 NRNNYSFG

-2105 TEQQKAKLARYVGWG
+2105 TEQQKAKLVRYVGWG
-2120 GLANALDE
+2120 GLASALDE
-2128 NKFKASER
+2128 NKFKASDR
-2136 SWIADANWNAKYLP
+2136 PWSADTNWNAKYLP
-2150 YYKQLKELLSP
+2150 YYKQLKEVLSP
-2161 EEFRSAVQS
+2161 EEFKSAIQS

-2180 IIRNLWNIATRVGFT
+2180 IIRNLWNIAQRVGFT
-2195 GGMISEPAMGV
+2195 GGMVSEPAMGV

-2212 MPKGIAENSQISGFE
+2212 MPKEIAGSSQISGFE

-2237 ALYPDANTKVQGYE
+2237 ALYPDANAKVQGYE

-2286 GEAYNLHNYFIA
+2286 GSAYNLHNYFIA

-2312 ITSSATMDG
+2312 VTSSATMDG
-2321 ADSRFREFVASNG
+2321 ADSRFREFVAGNG
-2334 FDMVGAIRLP
+2334 FDLVGAIRLP

-2359 ILVFRKRKAG
+2359 ILVFHKRKQGEAG
-2369 EVANGVNYIST
+2369 NGVNYIST
-2380 TPVGEGTYEEKGEK
+2380 TPVGEGSYEEKGEK
-2394 RTKPIMINEYFAAR
+2394 RTKPIVINEYFAAH
-2408 PEMMLGEMMTAFD
+2408 PEMMLGEMMTAYD
-2421 AGSGGLYSGASQTLK
+2421 AGSGGLYSGSSQTLK
-2436 ARSGLDLSQAI
+2436 GRSGVDLANEL
-2447 SEAIGKLPE
+2447 SEAIGKFPE
-2456 NILGKVENSAVVK
+2456 KILGKVKENSVNVT
-2469 DKEQTT
+2469 KEHTT
-2475 QRDGTLTVKDGKIY
+2475 QKDGTLTVKDGNLY
-2489 VAMSGGLEP
+2489 VAMSGVLEP
-2498 VPVKE
+2498 VSVKE
-2503 TFTYNG
+2503 TFKYNG
-2509 KLQKTVDAV
+2509 KVQKTVDAV

-2527 LKKLIAAEQS
+2527 LKELIAAEQS
-2537 LDIDPEPIRKELNKQ
+2537 LDIDPEPIRNELNKQ
-2552 YDAFAKKYGTLN
+2552 YDNFVKKYGTLN
-2564 RNKALDNVLV
+2564 RNKALDNVFI

-2584 LEDVTKV
+2584 LEDVQKV
-2591 PSATGKSS
+2591 PSATGKST
-2599 VYQITKGKGILD
+2599 VYQVTKGKGIFE
-2611 KRVSYP
+2611 KRISFP

-2632 ISRSYRGAIDIPYIS
+2632 ISRSYRGSIDVPYIS
-2647 QLIAKS
+2647 RLIERS
-2653 EEEVIDDML
+2653 EEDVVEDML
-2662 RDGVAYR
+2662 HDGVAYR
-2669 DPLTGDLIDRGTY
+2669 EPLTGNLVDKSTY
-2682 LSGNVKEKL
+2682 LSGNVREKL
-2691 EEARSAAE
+2691 EEARIAAE

-2705 KNVEELINVQP
+2705 KNVEDLINVQP
-2716 EMIRFGDISYRLGT
+2716 ETIRFGDISYRLGT
-2730 PWIPTEFIDK
+2730 PWIPAEFIDK

-2749 DTGLNFV
+2749 DTKLDFV
-2756 SVLNEYVTGKSISV
+2756 AVLNEYVTGKSISV

-2778 YKTDRLGTINLF
+2778 YRTDRLGTIDLF
-2790 EAALNQRKPKVYDE
+2790 EAALNQRKPKVFDE
-2804 IKNGEQKIRVVN
+2804 IRNGEQKIRVIN
-2816 EVETQAAA
+2816 EAETQAAA

-2836 YIDGQK
+2836 YIDSQK
-2842 AFHKE
+2842 ALHKE
-2847 LERIYNDKY
+2847 LERIYNDRY
-2856 NNFRLKEYDLPAFEH
+2856 NNFRLKEYDQPAFEY
-2871 YPNSNSQ
+2871 YPNSNTA
-2878 ITLRIH
+2878 ITLRTH
-2884 QMRAVQRS
+2884 QMKAVQRS
-2892 LGESTLY
+2892 LGESTLL

-2915 MEMRRLGIARK
+2915 MEMRRLNIARK

-2965 KRLFNLIATGDFD
+2965 RRLFNLIATGDFD

-2991 DDEGRKKKLIQQ
+2991 DDEGRKKELIQQ
-3003 KIEEYERVIEVTE
+3003 RIDEYERVIEATE

-3025 KEVADLQNQFE
+3025 KEVLGLQDQLE
-3036 GVEKPK
+3036 GVEPK
-3042 KRSVKDRAKA
+3042 RRSVKDKAKA
-3052 ENRIKTKMERQL
+3052 QNRIKTKMERQL
-3064 DRRTDDVLTFEQ
+3064 DRRTDDVMTFEQ

-3082 FIDEAHNYKK
+3082 FIDEAHNFKK
-3092 IGFVS
+3092 IGFAS

-3121 WVQEKNNGR
+3121 WVQEKNNKR

-3159 EAYNIQTFDEFATTF
+3159 EAYSIQSFDEFATTF

-3187 NFKIADRFKS
+3187 NFKVADRFKS

-3211 ADVVLTEDVEEFQE
+3211 ADVVLTEDVEEFKE
-3225 SSSIPKLRD
+3225 NNSIPKLRD
-3234 GAMTNIVI
+3234 DKMTNIVI

-3252 QILISELERFSKMS
+3252 QVLIGQLERFSKMS

-3304 KTNQVVSNVVK
+3304 KTNQVVANVVK
-3315 LYNESNADKGAQLI
+3315 LYNESSADKGAQLI

-3343 DLFDYDPNTPRF
+3343 DLFNYNPDIPRF

-3375 AIINNYD
+3375 AIVNNYD

-3413 VQDRLYGLH
+3413 VQDRMYGLH

-3516 KTAQLLFVAENLL
+3516 KTAQLLFVAENKL
-3529 KKLRNLKRS
+3529 KKLRNSKRS
-3538 DANSKSGMAESIEYT
+3538 DANSKSGMAEAIESL

-3558 HDKGQKKV
+3558 LDESKKKI
-3566 YERAYKTISEYFPDG
+3566 YERANKTVSEYFPDG
-3581 VENVTVDGETYTEK
+3581 VESVTVDGDTFKEK
-3595 FGPALEPVIASYE
+3595 FGPSLEPVIASYE

-3614 RGTAPLKIMLNNSK
+3614 RGTAPLKIMLNNNK
-3628 AEVIVHFN
+3628 AEIIVHFN

-3644 YAGNEHIVEGRQFNG
+3644 YAGNDHIVEGRQFNG

-3672 AVEKNLSDIDEKIA
+3672 AVKNNLEDIDEKI
-3686 SYEKRVQGLTEA
+3686 SSQEKKVRGLTEA
-3698 MNTPWGREDELK
+3698 MNASWGREEELK
-3710 AAEKEVEGLKKQLEE
+3710 DAEKEVEDLRKKLEE
-3725 KAKLDNDSNKRYRI
+3725 KAKSDKDSNKRYR
-3739 VYHGG
+3739 
-3744 GVQFEKFDINKV
+3744 
-3756 GTGQGT
+3756 
-3762 QAFGWGLYFTS
+3762 TS
-3773 SKDIAKWY
+3773 DH
-3781 AEDSAFLNAEKS
+3781 
-3793 MKEVETYGYALDAD
+3793 VE
-3807 IDYDKAR
+3807 
-3814 TMVIE
+3814 
-3819 EHERFLRDAA
+3819 
-3829 RIFGK
+3829 
-3834 DSKEWKDAKE
+3834 
-3844 DLELATNTRTKTEIT
+3844 
-3859 KSNKNLYEVSLPDN
+3859 
-3873 LKLLDWDRVLEPN
+3873 
-3886 VVDRFLNIVTDKYGK
+3886 
-3901 DIAEEERT
+3901 
-3909 DMMDTNSIFGGVLYD
+3909 
-3924 SAISVAQKIANSNL
+3924 
-3938 IPQNDIYKEASML
+3938 
-3951 IKDTGFDGIIYDAGR
+3951 
-3966 NFGNAKRGDKN
+3966 
-3977 YVIFD
+3977 
-3982 EESISLI
+3982 
-3989 DKMRY
+3989 
-3994 RISNRV
+3994 
-4000 SNLIRKGKENK
+4000 NLIRKGKERK
-4011 IVSAIN
+4011 YVSEID
-4017 ALSNALHSPVNIV
+4017 ALSDALHTPVRIV
-4030 RRFDDLPSDVRSNEK
+4030 RSFEDLLGDVRSTGNK
-4045 MVKGWSDLETGEIS
+4045 VKGWSDMGTGEIY
-4059 VYLPNATNVE
+4059 VYLPNAANIE
-4069 DVQATVLHEVIGH
+4069 DVQATVLHEVVGH

-4099 VFENTVPAT
+4099 VFENSVPET
-4108 RRKIIELGIK
+4108 RRRIVELGMK
-4118 REYDFHLATEEYLA
+4118 RGYDFHLATEEYIA

-4142 KGFLKTIKSLFTDM
+4142 KGFLQTIKSLFSDM
-4156 FHRAKI
+4156 LHRAKI

-4183 KTEGRSTDSFAKDM
+4183 KTEGRPADSLAKDM

-4211 PVRKKYRSDNATTE
+4211 PVQKKYRSDNATAA

-4236 TLDRMYKYQE
+4236 TLDRMYKYHE
-4246 AYWDSMLGLK
+4246 AYQDSMLGLK
-4256 ALQKALEKE
+4256 VLQEALEKE
-4265 TDKPIADYENAYM
+4265 TEKPIADHENAYM
-4278 AENQLSSKNS
+4278 AENQLSSRNS
-4288 FEQEF
+4288 FEQEY
-4293 YKMNFFDPIMSEVNK
+4293 YKMNFFDPIMSEVNQ
-4308 LIKTGIE
+4308 LIKNGVE

-4337 RAAEEAK
+4337 RAAEKAK
-4344 EPFLEKLNDLE
+4344 EPFIEKIKDLE
-4355 KLLADGGIDGLTF
+4355 NLLAQGGIDGFTF
-4368 DEERDNLNSEM
+4368 DEERDSLKSEM
-4379 EEAAEDAYI
+4379 EEAAEEAYF

-4400 LTGEKENFTTEA
+4400 LTGEEENFTTEA
-4412 EKLVSAFEE
+4412 EKLVSAFEDANE
-4421 GNDTAVLW
+4421 TAVLW

-4442 SYECGLMTKDAYQ
+4442 TYECGLMTKKAFE
-4455 KVNAM
+4455 KVNTM

-4487 IFNVPVKKMGGR
+4487 IFNAPVKKMEGR

-4551 DGVRDEWQQALP
+4551 DEIRDEWKQALP

-4568 ATGEEVAALVE
+4568 ATGDEVTALVE
-4579 EFERRMVGLAR
+4579 QFERRMVELAAQ
-4590 EGLAR
+4590 GLAR
-4595 KGRLEVPYR
+4595 KGRLEVPYK

-4610 KQHMVAVKKDGLEY
+4610 RQHMVIVKKDGLEY

-4633 AAQAVN
+4633 AAQAMN
-4639 GLTNPDASKSVFL
+4639 GLTNPDASKSTFL

-4680 DVIFSASAI
+4680 DMIFSTSAI
-4689 AIKEDHKYAS
+4689 SIKEDHEYISCFK
-4699 RFRRN
+4699 RN
-4704 LIKNGLGLRLGELLY
+4704 LVRNWFGLKLGEMLY
-4719 KSEKNSLD
+4719 KFEKNSLD
-4727 LNNELER
+4727 MNNELER
-4734 YFSEFLKN
+4734 YFYEFLKN
-4742 GGETGYT
+4742 GGETGYI

-4758 KMIERSI
+4758 KLIERSI

-4773 LGRIFGL
+4773 LGRVFGL

-4796 FQFVAK
+4796 FQCVAK

-4815 RFTTYM
+4815 RFTTYL
-4821 TSRQMGRSISRSISD
+4821 TSRQQGRSISRSISD
-4836 AKEVTVNFNKKGAGS
+4836 AKEVTVNFNKKGAGG
-4851 LCATTLKSLFLFFN
+4851 LWATSLKSLFLFFN
-4865 AAVQSLANFA
+4865 AAVQSLANFT
-4875 NLAKANPKRFS
+4875 NLAKSNPKRFS
-4886 AAVGGFTAAGIIL
+4886 AVIGGYTAAGMLL
-4899 PIINNLLIGMFG
+4899 PIMNNLLISMFG

-4951 FYGSGELFRS
+4951 FYGAGELFRS
-4961 YMEGKGD
+4961 YAEGKGD

-5000 PVENIVGTVVGNLMP
+5000 PTKNIVGTIAGNLMP
-5015 DAGKPIYQVFQNK
+5015 DAGKPIYQVVQNK

-5054 SKALVSSTKLLNEVT
+5054 SKALVSSAKFLNEVT
-5069 GGDKYDRGLLNMNPA
+5069 GGDKYERGALNINPA
-5084 ILEHFFESYFGG
+5084 VLEHFFESYFGG

-5101 NQVGKTVSM
+5101 NQTGKTISM

-5125 NRFLSGGDERN
+5125 NRFLSGGDEKN
-5136 VFSRVNEAYF
+5136 VFSRVNEAYY
-5146 NYLGEYKVVE
+5146 NYLGEFKIVE
-5156 NRLRGYKKEMKAGD
+5156 NKLRGYKKEMKSGD
-5170 GLYRAKLE
+5170 VLYMEKLK
-5178 ELETSSEYKRYA
+5178 ELENSSEYKRYSV
-5190 ILKKYQKRV
+5190 LKKYQKRV
-5199 KAFQDKI
+5199 KSYQDLI
-5206 KEETDREDR
+5206 KEETDRETR
-5215 KEYETGLNLLKTE
+5215 KEFETGLNLLKTE
-5228 IVEELRSIK
+5228 IVEQLRSVE